1 MTTSRKSRIDALPA
15 ELRETLKRRLAGRA
29 ERTDVIGRAPRED
42 ALPLSFAQQ
51 RLWFLDEFR
60 PGDAEYN
67 SAVAL
72 RLTGPLDTG
81 ALAGALQQLVARH
94 EALRTTIDDAGGTP
108 VQVIHDTLEVPL
120 RTVDLTSDPA
130 LRPADLDE
138 VLGTEYSRSFDL
150 RRGPLVRLLLVR
162 AAPEHHVLL
171 ITAHHVVTDGES
183 MGILVGEL
191 GTLYAAA
198 VRGEAA
204 DLPEPAVQYADFAVW
219 QRNRLAGPA
228 LDRHLA
234 YWTTQL
240 AGVEPLDL
248 PADRPRPAVRTTAGA
263 VHHFRVPAGAAAGLA
278 ELARTHD
285 TTLYTV
291 LVAACQ
297 VLFAR
302 YTGRTDIAVGTV
314 VSGRNR
320 PELQRTVGFFVD
332 TVVIRS
338 TVDRTAPF
346 GTFLDAV
353 RATVLESFEHAEAP
367 FEKLVEALRLDRD
380 ASRTP
385 LFDAMVLLHGSAG
398 GPVDFAGLTA
408 EPVEVARRAA
418 NFDLTVEFQPA
429 GGALEGSLEYN
440 TDLFDAR
447 TAVAIGEHLTVL
459 LTAIAADARRP
470 VGDLPLLTA
479 AEESRLL
486 TEWNATELDVPAA
499 TLTELF
505 ESQAQRSPDETA
517 LVAGDIALSFAEL
530 NAMANRL
537 ARHLVTLGAG
547 PERVVALAL
556 PRTADAIVAFLAVLK
571 AGAVYLP
578 IDPALPADRKELL
591 LRDSGAELVLGP
603 ADIADRDH
611 PGTDLTDADR
621 IAPLRPD
628 NTAYVIYTSGSTGRP
643 KGVAVPHRNLTNLL
657 FNHRTDFAAP
667 GRRLRVALT
676 ATLSFDTS
684 LEGPLLMADGHELHL
699 IGEDTRLD
707 ADALVDYIAERRI
720 DFLDLTPTYLRRLI
734 PAGLLTD
741 PRHRPKILMLGGEA
755 LDDTLWRDLSGA
767 EVTVAQNFYGP
778 TEYTVDAVSCRVG
791 ETARPV
797 LGRPLANTRAYVVDQ
812 DLRPVPAGVPGE
824 LCLAGAQLA
833 RGYLGRPGRT
843 AGSFV
848 ANPFGAPGMR
858 MYRTG
863 DRVRWTADG
872 QLEYLGRL
880 DDQVKIRGFR
890 VEPGEVE
897 AALVRLPGVS
907 AAVVVANRPEGGHAR
922 LVAYVVGT
930 AEVTPDSLRAAL
942 RATLPDYLVPS
953 AFVPIDA
960 IPLTPQGKVDRRA
973 LPAPDAPADGQA
985 YVPARTAVE
994 HQLVAIWSEVLG
1006 NDRIG
1011 VEDNFFGLGGDSI
1024 LSIQVV
1030 AQARQAG
1037 LRLTS
1042 RDIFLH
1048 QTIAGLATAV
1058 QTAAVLTPAAG
1069 PVAGPAPLTPIQHW
1083 FFATHGP
1090 LAHFTMSQ
1098 LLELPADVDQQ
1109 ALRTALDAVVAHHDA
1124 LRTRFFTVDGHWRQ
1138 EVTPTPP
1145 TGVLRIRDLSSL
1157 GDAGQRAGIEA
1168 AAAQVR
1174 AGLDLATGTLA
1185 GAALL
1190 LRGTR
1195 PPLLFLA
1202 VHHVVTD
1209 GVSLRLLLGDLETA
1223 YGQVVAGAPIRLA
1236 ATATPFTQWA
1246 HLLEQHVRDGGFD
1259 DDLEHWTRVARRVPA
1274 QLAADHAGAG
1284 TTGSTRTLTVTL
1296 GAEDT
1301 DALLHRVPATYRTQ
1315 VNDVL
1320 LSALGRA
1327 LADRTGEDGVLIALE
1342 GHGREDVLDG
1352 VDLSR
1357 TVGWFTT
1364 QFPVALDLPPSG
1376 EWGATLKAVKEQLRA
1391 VPRRGLSYE
1400 ALRYLGE
1407 PDAPGH
1413 ALQAFP
1419 LPQVCFNY
1427 HGRWDAQ
1434 AGDRGLFRGRHD
1446 SPGADIAPE
1455 EASTYQLDVTGVV
1468 ESGALSLTWSY
1479 SDQVNDEHTVREL
1492 AEAMLTGL
1500 REIVAHCAQPGSGGR
1515 TPSDFPLARL
1525 DQAGVDRLA
1534 GDGRDVDDIYP
1545 LTPLQ
1550 AGMLFHSLLDPT
1562 ADAYVDQ
1569 ARMLL
1574 DGVRDPDAFAQAWQ
1588 QVADRTP
1595 VLRTELVWDG
1605 LEEPL
1610 QVVRHRAVVPITRHD
1625 WRGLSEAE
1633 QTAQLDRLS
1642 AEDAATG
1649 LDLTT
1654 APLMR
1659 LAVVALTHD
1668 RVLLMWT
1675 SHHIVLDG
1683 WSLAQI
1689 FTEVCEQ
1696 YAAITEHR
1704 VPRVPAH
1711 RPFRDYLGWLAAQ
1724 DVTAAE
1730 NHWRDVLSGFA
1741 APTPLPWDRPPAQA
1755 HRTRS
1760 SRTIRTSLSPEDTTR
1775 LRDVARR
1782 HGLTVNT
1789 LVQGAWALLLAHS
1802 GGESDVVF
1810 GTTVSGRPDDLPGVE
1825 NMIGMFINTVP
1836 TRTRIDRG
1844 EPVLAWLRRLQD
1856 EQNQA
1861 RRYDF
1866 LALGKLRALSDVP
1879 PGENLFDSMVAFE
1892 NYPFDE
1898 NAAAQAGVTLREVT
1912 ALDATTFPVTLRAY
1926 ADRQLGFE
1934 LATDPALFDEETAT
1948 ALAARLE
1955 TLLLGLA
1962 EDPDRPIAR
1971 LPWLSAADRARLTI
1985 EPLPSLPAPTLTEL
1999 FAAQVAAHPDAVALT
2014 AEGTHC
2020 TYAELNA
2027 RANRL
2032 AHRLIA
2038 LGAGPERFVA
2048 LRLPRSPE
2056 QVVAILAVLKAGAA
2070 YLPIDPATPA
2080 ERVERMCADTAP
2092 VAVLG
2097 PDDVDVAEGPDT
2109 DPPPRCTPDH
2119 PAYVIY
2125 TSGSTGL
2132 PKGVVIPHRNVTRLF
2147 AATARFGFGRD
2158 DVWTLFH
2165 SYAFDFSVWEIWGPL
2180 LHGGRLV
2187 VVPHA
2192 VSRSPREFLRLL
2204 ADERVTVLNQTPSAF
2219 YQLVRADEDDPG
2231 ARLALRYVIFGGEAL
2246 DTRRLAGWFARHG
2259 DRAPRLVNMY
2269 GITETTVHVTE
2280 HDLRSDVDT
2289 PGVIGTALPDLRGYV
2304 LDADL
2309 NPVPAGVPGEL
2320 YVAGDGLAR
2329 GYLGR
2334 PGLTAARFVADPFGA
2349 PGSRMYRSGDRV
2361 SRTHDG
2367 ALRYHGRADQQ
2378 VKIRGFRIEPGEIE
2392 ATLLALPDVGSAAV
2406 LAREDE
2412 PGRKRLVAYVVPAR
2426 PDAPPSTARLREH
2439 LGRSLPDYMVPSA
2452 FVTLGELPLTRNGK
2466 LDQRALPAPAAA
2478 AAEPAEFAEPRTETE
2493 RTVAAVLAATLGLE
2507 RVGADGNFFELGGDS
2522 ILSIRFTS
2530 ALRGA
2535 FGVDVSPRTVFD
2547 HPTVAGLA
2555 AALPTASATPLSAAI
2570 TPVGRDGELP
2580 LSFAQQRLWFL
2591 DDFAPGSTDHVTVFG
2606 VRLRG
2611 DLRPDALARALTT
2624 LIARH
2629 ESLRTTFPAVDGRP
2643 RQVVGEPWQL
2653 ALPVTDVTAPEELR
2667 RLLAEDLARPFDLAR
2682 GPLLRARLVRV
2693 APDDHA
2699 LVLSLHHIITDGWSM
2714 GVLIGELA
2722 TLYGDERAELP
2733 ALPIQY
2739 ADFAAWQRERLTG
2752 DFLDEQLG
2760 FWRRE
2765 LDGLRPLDLPTDRP
2779 RPATRTSNG
2788 AEHEFTLGAEA
2799 LAGLRRL
2806 GRDRDTTLF
2815 TALVAACQLVLRRWS
2830 GQDDVAVGTVTSG
2843 RDHPEV
2849 QDLVGLFV
2857 NTVVLRSSVDG
2868 RRGFGEL
2875 LGTVRRTVLDAFAHQ
2890 EVPFER
2896 IVDELSPDR
2905 DPSRTPLFEVLVTL
2919 QNAGNRL
2926 PALAGLTAGELTLPM
2941 TTAGFDL
2948 SVEFEERPDGLRGLL
2963 NYNTDL
2969 FDAATVRRF
2978 AEQLTV
2984 LLAAVTAEPDRPVDT
2999 LPLPAAEEELVVGTW
3014 NATGRPEPETT
3025 VVGLF
3030 EAQAA
3035 RTPHATALVS
3045 GGTTLTFA
3053 ELNARA
3059 NRVARVLV
3067 ARGAAPERLV
3077 AVALPRS
3084 AELVVTILAVLKAGA
3099 VHLPLDPELPER
3111 RREALLADA
3120 RPALVLT
3127 EPVAAEGADTNP
3139 PDRPA
3144 PDHAAYAIYT
3154 SGSTGTPKGV
3164 LVTHRA
3170 LANFAVDHADRFTAA
3185 AGKDRLRVA
3194 LTAAFS
3200 FDASWETVLLMLTAG
3215 HELHVIDGDTR
3226 LDPVLLAGYVAEH
3239 EIDLVNSTPSFVRHL
3254 LEAGHC
3260 PPVLLVGGE
3269 AVGEALWRD
3278 LSDLDGVTA
3287 FNLYGPTECTVDA
3300 TLCRIGETDRE
3311 VIGRPTGNV
3320 RAYVLDDR
3328 LRPAPIGVP
3337 GELHLAGVQL
3347 ARGYLN
3353 RPGLTAD
3360 RFRAD
3365 PFGPPGSRMYATGDR
3380 ARWTADGHLE
3390 YLGRVDDQVKIRG
3403 FRIEPGE
3410 VEAALRALPGVAD
3423 TVVVARDG
3431 RLVAYVV
3438 PGSAADPARL
3448 RTALKETLPEHLVPS
3463 VFVPL
3468 ERLPLASSGKVDRR
3482 ALPAPAVHPAPA
3494 AGRTAPRTDA
3504 ERLLAEIWA
3513 DVLGVGE
3520 PGVDDNFFALGGDS
3534 ILSIQVVARARR
3546 HGLRLTSRDVF
3557 RHQSIA
3563 ELALVAGTGS
3573 GAPEAGFTGAAP
3585 LTPIQRWFFETGRHD
3600 HFTMSTL
3607 AELDPDVSVPALET
3621 ALGAVLAR
3629 HDALRTRFT
3638 GDGRQEFRTGAALP
3652 ALRHVSDVDTRAVA
3666 AEARATLSVED
3677 GPLVAPVLITAPG
3690 QPPRLLLV
3698 VHHLVID
3705 GVSWRILL
3713 EDLETAYRQV
3723 AAGQPVDLGPAPASY
3738 LRWADRLAGHGFD
3751 AELPYWTG
3759 VLDGVDPAL
3768 PVDATGENTAGS
3780 ARTITVR
3787 LDAGTTDALLRRVPE
3802 VYRTQINDVLLSALG
3817 RVLARWTGRDRVLVS
3832 LEGHGREEL
3841 FDDLDLSRTVG
3852 WFTAEYPVALN
3863 LPAADDWGPTLKA
3876 VKEQL
3881 RAVPGKGLGYGS
3893 LRRHGDPVPQISLNY
3908 HGQWTAGGDA
3918 EGLYRGW
3925 GGDLG
3930 DDIDPARPRTALLDV
3945 VGIVD
3950 GGRLELAWTYAPG
3963 IHREDT
3969 VRGLAGQVLTA
3980 LREIVAHCATP
3991 GAGGRTPSDFPLARL
4006 SAAELD
4012 TVAGDG
4018 RAVEDV
4024 YPLTPL
4030 QAGMVFHTLVDDGSP
4045 AYFEQVRIRLA
4056 GVADPAG
4063 LAAAWQRV
4071 VDRTPVLRTRL
4082 VWTGVEEPVQV
4093 VDRAATLPVT
4103 HHDWRD
4109 LGPAG
4114 RKAAREEAL
4123 AADRAV
4129 PFDLTRAPLTRL
4141 TIAALPGDEVDLI
4154 WTSHHVLFDG
4164 WSSAQVFAE
4173 ACEEYAAASAGVRP
4187 ALVTRRP
4194 YRDYLGWL
4202 AGRDQAA
4209 ADAFWAD
4216 TLAGFD
4222 APTALPY
4229 DRPPAEAH
4237 QSRSTDSVRIELP
4250 PAATLRLREFARTHG
4265 LTVNTV
4271 VQGGWALLLAMLSG
4285 DRDVVFGTTV
4295 SGRPADLAGVETMI
4309 GLFINT
4315 IPTRVRVD
4323 GAQPVARWLGQLQ
4336 TAQSEARDHDFV
4348 SLARLRPL
4356 SDVPAG
4362 QNLFDS
4368 MVVFENY
4375 PISEPA
4381 TAGAPRVVEVAS
4393 ADATNFPLC
4402 LRASLD
4408 EGLALDLA
4416 YDPALFDTGTV
4427 TAMTDRLAWLLDAVT
4442 ADPDRPLARVPWVDV
4457 AERARVLADAHGPG
4471 AAGTPSTVPALFADE
4486 VARHPGDPAVLAGE
4500 RTLTYRELD
4509 ERANHLAGRLA
4520 GLGVAVE
4527 DRIGLLLEPSV
4538 DHVVAELAVLKAG
4551 AAYVPLDTRAP
4562 HERLRAVLAEAGVSV
4577 VVAGDTWVPA
4587 AEAVHSGP
4595 VLTVGEQRSAAAPD
4609 AVVGPENLAYV
4620 MYTSG
4625 STGVPKGVAVRHRDI
4640 TALAQDGRFA
4650 GGAHTRVLSHSPL
4663 AFDASTYELW
4673 VPLLGGGAT
4682 VLPDGPD
4689 LTPESLRHAI
4699 SAHGVT
4705 SAWLTAGLFRLLAQD
4720 APDGLRGLREVW
4732 TGGDVVPP
4740 AVVRAVQAAC
4750 PGLVVVDGYGPTE
4763 TTTFATSFRM
4773 AGEPVPEPVP
4783 IGRPLDGM
4791 RAYVLDAELRPL
4803 PAGAPGELCLAG
4815 AGLARGYLG
4824 RPGLT
4829 AERFVPDPFGAPGE
4843 RMYRTGDVVRR
4854 GADGELVFLGR
4865 SDDQVKLRGFRIE
4878 LAEVE
4883 AVLAAH
4889 PAVAQAVA
4897 SIHTDPAGT
4906 RRLIAHVVLERAAD
4920 PDELRAHTAATLPE
4934 YMVPAVVLVL
4944 AALPL
4949 NRNGKVD
4956 RRALP
4961 APDGPVPSQR
4971 PYVEPATATQWA
4983 VAGIWQRLLGVERV
4997 GAQDNFFEL
5006 GGDSIL
5012 SIRLVSRLLAECCVS
5027 LSPRAVFA
5035 HPTVSRLAAAIET
5048 VGATAADPIP
5058 AVPRDGELPQSFAQ
5072 QRLWFLDEF
5081 EPGGTEYVTSSAV
5094 RLRGELAV
5102 DALAAA
5108 FTALVARHEPLRTT
5122 FGSADGHGVQIVHPP
5137 SPVPLPVVDARE
5149 EDLAEILRADAGQP
5163 FDLSEGPLL
5172 RAKLIRL
5179 APREHVLTVAVHH
5192 IVTDGWSNGLIAEEV
5207 GAFYAAALRGEP
5219 ADLPPL
5225 PVQYADFAAWQRGRL
5240 AERVLAGQT
5249 DYWTERLRDLTP
5261 LELPTDRPRPPVRT
5275 TRGATHEIVVP
5286 AAVTA
5291 RLEQVSRQ
5299 RETTL
5304 FTTLVAACQVLL
5316 GRWAG
5321 QDDVAVGTVTSGRER
5336 PELEGLVGFFV
5347 NTLVLRSQVRPEV
5360 AFTAF
5365 LDDVAAGV
5373 RAAFDHQDLPF
5384 DRVVDA
5390 VQPGRDPSRTP
5401 LFQVMVVLQ
5410 NSPRE
5415 TAHLPGLETEELP
5428 QPATAANFDLTL
5440 EFQPDGGELR
5450 AALTYNT
5457 DLFDAA
5463 TIDRLAAHLG
5473 VLLAGVADDPDRPLA
5488 RLPLIGA
5495 AERELVVEAWN
5506 DTAVPVEPV
5515 ALPALISAGARR
5527 TPDAPA
5533 VIGGESL
5540 TYAELEERA
5549 SRLASVLAGY
5559 GIGPE
5564 RIVALAL
5571 PRSVEIVV
5579 AQLAVWKA
5587 GGAFVPVDP
5596 TYPIERI
5603 TFMLA
5608 DARPALVLT
5617 LDGLAPPVPDGV
5629 PVLSLDDPAAFA
5641 GEPAEAVPV
5650 RPEHPAYVIYT
5661 SGSTGR
5667 PKGVVVTHAGLA
5679 SFAAAEA
5686 EHLRVAVGDRVLA
5699 YSSPSFD
5706 ASILELCLALPSG
5719 AALVVVPPEPLLG
5732 EPLAEFL
5739 AAHRITHTLIPP
5751 AALDTVPATDLPHL
5765 RTLVVGGDAC
5775 PAELVDRWSPG
5786 RRMINAYGP
5795 TESTIV
5801 ATWSEPLVPGTPPP
5815 IGRPIPNTRVYVLD
5829 AALEPVPIGVAG
5841 ELYVAGPSLAR
5852 GYLDRPG
5859 LTADRFTANPFA
5871 APGERMYRTGDVV
5884 RWTAAGHLE
5893 FTGRADDQVKVRG
5906 FRIEL
5911 GEVEAAL
5918 TRHPGVAAA
5927 VAAVQQDES
5936 GHKRLVACFVAA
5948 PVPEALPETA
5958 RAAGADIA
5966 PENGSGV
5973 AMAAAPQAD
5982 SEIAPPIVPG
5992 AELHPAPENGSG
6004 ALPETARGAGAG
6016 TEPEPGPEIGAD
6028 IAPENGSGVAMAAA
6042 PQADSEAAP
6051 PIVPGAERGTAPEVE
6066 PYSAPEN
6073 GSGVAMAA
6081 APQADSAA
6089 APPIAPGAG
6098 REAGRGTA
6106 PEVEPHPAPQT
6117 DPEAGWRTAPPTEP
6131 AAGPVSAAELRE
6143 FLARS
6148 LPGHLVPSALL
6159 ELPALP
6165 LSPSGKVD
6173 RRALPVVTT
6182 AAEPAARH
6190 VEPVTP
6196 AERALCEIWAQVLGL
6211 DRVGTADNFFELG
6224 GDSILSM
6231 QVVSRARQAGLRL
6244 STKDIFLHQ
6253 TIAALAPE
6261 AGAVAEPTEAE
6272 GPVVGPV
6279 PLTPIQ
6285 DWFFATHTV
6294 NPHHFNQ
6301 SMLVELADGFDATAL
6316 QQALAAVW
6324 THHDALRMR
6333 FTQTEDGWHQH
6344 NADVEPVPE
6353 LRRADLTTEADRPA
6367 ALERIADAVHAGFD
6381 LTRGPLLAAVLVTA
6395 DPGWRPRLFLAAHHV
6410 VVDAVSWRILL
6421 DDLDTAYRQAVRG
6434 VPIDLGPRTTSFRD
6448 WAHRLRDHVRGGG
6461 FDDELEYW
6469 AGLPA
6474 AGALP
6479 VDDDATGTGTAE
6491 VTVVLNAD
6499 DTDALLRSAP
6509 AAYRTR
6515 VNDVLLTALAWALA
6529 RWTGRPDV
6537 AIALEGHGRE
6547 DVLDGVDLNRTVGW
6561 FTTLF
6566 PVALSVEDTESA
6578 DWRTLVKS
6586 VRKQLRAV
6594 PGNGFGYGALRHLG
6608 APDVRE
6614 RLAGRTPQISFN
6626 YLGQWDGAGGPATSE
6641 SLYAAVRGSLGRDH
6655 DPDEH
6660 HPHLLDLVGA
6670 VQDGELVFSLIYQP
6684 ARHDRRTAEALAG
6697 DFAAALR
6704 QIAADSQVPARRKER
6719 R

>member
-1 MTTSRKSRIDALPA
+1 M
-15 ELRETLKRRLAGRA
+15 
-29 ERTDVIGRAPRED
+29 
-42 ALPLSFAQQ
+42 
-51 RLWFLDEFR
+51 
-60 PGDAEYN
+60 
-67 SAVAL
+67 
-72 RLTGPLDTG
+72 
-81 ALAGALQQLVARH
+81 
-94 EALRTTIDDAGGTP
+94 
-108 VQVIHDTLEVPL
+108 
-120 RTVDLTSDPA
+120 
-130 LRPADLDE
+130 
-138 VLGTEYSRSFDL
+138 RS
-150 RRGPLVRLLLVR
+150 
-162 AAPEHHVLL
+162 
-171 ITAHHVVTDGES
+171 
-183 MGILVGEL
+183 
-191 GTLYAAA
+191 
-198 VRGEAA
+198 
-204 DLPEPAVQYADFAVW
+204 
-219 QRNRLAGPA
+219 
-228 LDRHLA
+228 
-234 YWTTQL
+234 
-240 AGVEPLDL
+240 
-248 PADRPRPAVRTTAGA
+248 
-263 VHHFRVPAGAAAGLA
+263 
-278 ELARTHD
+278 
-285 TTLYTV
+285 
-291 LVAACQ
+291 
-297 VLFAR
+297 
-302 YTGRTDIAVGTV
+302 
-314 VSGRNR
+314 
-320 PELQRTVGFFVD
+320 
-332 TVVIRS
+332 
-338 TVDRTAPF
+338 
-346 GTFLDAV
+346 
-353 RATVLESFEHAEAP
+353 
-367 FEKLVEALRLDRD
+367 
-380 ASRTP
+380 
-385 LFDAMVLLHGSAG
+385 
-398 GPVDFAGLTA
+398 
-408 EPVEVARRAA
+408 
-418 NFDLTVEFQPA
+418 
-429 GGALEGSLEYN
+429 
-440 TDLFDAR
+440 
-447 TAVAIGEHLTVL
+447 
-459 LTAIAADARRP
+459 
-470 VGDLPLLTA
+470 
-479 AEESRLL
+479 
-486 TEWNATELDVPAA
+486 
-499 TLTELF
+499 
-505 ESQAQRSPDETA
+505 
-517 LVAGDIALSFAEL
+517 
-530 NAMANRL
+530 
-537 ARHLVTLGAG
+537 
-547 PERVVALAL
+547 
-556 PRTADAIVAFLAVLK
+556 
-571 AGAVYLP
+571 
-578 IDPALPADRKELL
+578 
-591 LRDSGAELVLGP
+591 
-603 ADIADRDH
+603 
-611 PGTDLTDADR
+611 
-621 IAPLRPD
+621 
-628 NTAYVIYTSGSTGRP
+628 
-643 KGVAVPHRNLTNLL
+643 
-657 FNHRTDFAAP
+657 
-667 GRRLRVALT
+667 
-676 ATLSFDTS
+676 
-684 LEGPLLMADGHELHL
+684 
-699 IGEDTRLD
+699 
-707 ADALVDYIAERRI
+707 
-720 DFLDLTPTYLRRLI
+720 
-734 PAGLLTD
+734 
-741 PRHRPKILMLGGEA
+741 
-755 LDDTLWRDLSGA
+755 
-767 EVTVAQNFYGP
+767 
-778 TEYTVDAVSCRVG
+778 
-791 ETARPV
+791 
-797 LGRPLANTRAYVVDQ
+797 
-812 DLRPVPAGVPGE
+812 
-824 LCLAGAQLA
+824 
-833 RGYLGRPGRT
+833 
-843 AGSFV
+843 
-848 ANPFGAPGMR
+848 
-858 MYRTG
+858 
-863 DRVRWTADG
+863 
-872 QLEYLGRL
+872 
-880 DDQVKIRGFR
+880 
-890 VEPGEVE
+890 
-897 AALVRLPGVS
+897 
-907 AAVVVANRPEGGHAR
+907 
-922 LVAYVVGT
+922 
-930 AEVTPDSLRAAL
+930 
-942 RATLPDYLVPS
+942 
-953 AFVPIDA
+953 
-960 IPLTPQGKVDRRA
+960 
-973 LPAPDAPADGQA
+973 
-985 YVPARTAVE
+985 
-994 HQLVAIWSEVLG
+994 
-1006 NDRIG
+1006 
-1011 VEDNFFGLGGDSI
+1011 
-1024 LSIQVV
+1024 
-1030 AQARQAG
+1030 
-1037 LRLTS
+1037 
-1042 RDIFLH
+1042 
-1048 QTIAGLATAV
+1048 
-1058 QTAAVLTPAAG
+1058 
-1069 PVAGPAPLTPIQHW
+1069 
-1083 FFATHGP
+1083 
-1090 LAHFTMSQ
+1090 
-1098 LLELPADVDQQ
+1098 
-1109 ALRTALDAVVAHHDA
+1109 
-1124 LRTRFFTVDGHWRQ
+1124 
-1138 EVTPTPP
+1138 
-1145 TGVLRIRDLSSL
+1145 
-1157 GDAGQRAGIEA
+1157 
-1168 AAAQVR
+1168 
-1174 AGLDLATGTLA
+1174 
-1185 GAALL
+1185 
-1190 LRGTR
+1190 RGTR

-1246 HLLEQHVRDGGFD
+1246 HLLDQHVRAGGFD
-1259 DDLEHWTRVARRVPA
+1259 DDLGHWTRVARRVPA

-1376 EWGATLKAVKEQLRA
+1376 DWGATLKAVKEQLRA

-1434 AGDRGLFRGRHD
+1434 AGDQGLFRGRHD
-1446 SPGADIAPE
+1446 SPGPDIAPE

-1468 ESGALSLTWSY
+1468 ESGELSLTWSY
-1479 SDQVNDEHTVREL
+1479 SDQVNDSGTVREL

-1500 REIVAHCAQPGSGGR
+1500 REIVAHCARPGSGGR
-1515 TPSDFPLARL
+1515 TPSDFPLAHL
-1525 DQAGVDRLA
+1525 DQSTVDRLV
-1534 GDGRDVDDIYP
+1534 GDGHDVDDLYP

-1550 AGMLFHSLLDPT
+1550 AGMLFHSLLEPA

-1574 DGVRDPDAFAQAWQ
+1574 DGVREPDAFAQAWQ

-1605 LEEPL
+1605 VEEPL
-1610 QVVRHRAVVPITRHD
+1610 QLVRHRAVVPITRHD

-1633 QTAQLDRLS
+1633 QAEQLARLS

-1724 DVTAAE
+1724 DAGAAE
-1730 NHWRDVLSGFA
+1730 DHWRSVLSGFA
-1741 APTPLPWDRPPAQA
+1741 APTPLPWDRPPASA

-1760 SRTIRTSLSPEDTTR
+1760 SRTVRTSLSTEDTGR
-1775 LRDVARR
+1775 LRAVARR

-1802 GGESDVVF
+1802 SGESDVVF

-1836 TRTRIDRG
+1836 TRTRIDSG
-1844 EPVLAWLRRLQD
+1844 EHVLPWLQRLQD

-1861 RRYDF
+1861 RRHDF

-1934 LATDPALFDEETAT
+1934 LGTDPALFDDETA
-1948 ALAARLE
+1948 AAMAARLE
-1955 TLLLGLA
+1955 TLLLGIA

-1971 LPWLSAADRARLTI
+1971 LPWLPAADRARLVVAET
-1985 EPLPSLPAPTLTEL
+1985 PSLPAPTITEL
-1999 FAAQVAAHPDAVALT
+1999 FAAQVAVHPDAVALT
-2014 AEGTHC
+2014 ADGTHF

-2080 ERVERMCADTAP
+2080 ERVERMFADTDP
-2092 VAVLG
+2092 VAVLA
-2097 PDDVDVAEGPDT
+2097 PEDVDVAEGPDT

-2147 AATARFGFGRD
+2147 AAADRFGFGRD

-2204 ADERVTVLNQTPSAF
+2204 ADEGVTVLNQTPSAF

-2231 ARLALRYVIFGGEAL
+2231 ARLALRYVVFGGEAL

-2269 GITETTVHVTE
+2269 GITETTVHVTQ
-2280 HDLRSDVDT
+2280 HDLVSGVDT
-2289 PGVIGTALPDLRGYV
+2289 PGVIGTVLPDLCGYV
-2304 LDADL
+2304 LDTDL

-2392 ATLLALPDVGSAAV
+2392 ATLLALPEVGSAAV

-2412 PGRKRLVAYVVPAR
+2412 PGRKRLVAYVVAAT
-2426 PDAPPSTARLREH
+2426 PDAPPTAARLREH
-2439 LGRSLPDYMVPSA
+2439 LSRSLPDYMVPSA

-2478 AAEPAEFAEPRTETE
+2478 AAEPAEFVEPRTGTE

-2507 RVGADGNFFELGGDS
+2507 RVGADGNFFTLGGDS

-2530 ALRGA
+2530 ALREA

-2555 AALPTASATPLSAAI
+2555 AALPAASATPLSAAI
-2570 TPVGRDGELP
+2570 TPVDRDGELP

-2611 DLRPDALARALTT
+2611 ELRPDALARALTT

-2653 ALPVTDVTAPEELR
+2653 ALPVTEVPGEDDLR

-2682 GPLLRARLVRV
+2682 GPLLRARLVRL

-2699 LVLSLHHIITDGWSM
+2699 LVLALHHIITDGWSM

-2722 TLYGDERAELP
+2722 TLYGDERAGLP

-2739 ADFAAWQRERLTG
+2739 ADFAAWQRDRLTG

-2788 AEHEFTLGAEA
+2788 AEHEFALGAEA

-2806 GRDRDTTLF
+2806 SRDRDTTLF

-2830 GQDDVAVGTVTSG
+2830 GQDDVAVGTITSG

-2857 NTVVLRSSVDG
+2857 NTVVLRSRVAG
-2868 RRGFGEL
+2868 HRGFGEL
-2875 LGTVRRTVLDAFAHQ
+2875 LGAVRRTVLDAFAHQ

-2896 IVDELSPDR
+2896 IVDELGPDR

-2984 LLAAVTAEPDRPVDT
+2984 LLTAVTADPDRPVDT
-2999 LPLPAAEEELVVGTW
+2999 LPLPAAEHDLLETW
-3014 NATGRPEPETT
+3014 NKTGRPVPDIT
-3025 VVGLF
+3025 VVELF

-3035 RTPHATALVS
+3035 RTPDATALVC
-3045 GGTTLTFA
+3045 GDTTLTFA

-3067 ARGAAPERLV
+3067 ARGAGPERLV

-3084 AELVVTILAVLKAGA
+3084 AESVVTILAVLKAGA
-3099 VHLPLDPELPER
+3099 VHLPLDPELPAR
-3111 RREALLADA
+3111 RREAVLADA
-3120 RPALVLT
+3120 RPVLVVT
-3127 EPVAAEGADTNP
+3127 EPVPAEEPGTDLTDADRRAPLT
-3139 PDRPA
+3139 

-3164 LVTHRA
+3164 LVGHRA
-3170 LANFAVDHADRFTAA
+3170 LANFAVDHAGQFTAA
-3185 AGKDRLRVA
+3185 AGADRLRVA

-3215 HELHVIDGDTR
+3215 HELHVIDADTR
-3226 LDPVLLAGYVAEH
+3226 LDPAVLAGYVTEH
-3239 EIDLVNSTPSFVRHL
+3239 RIDLVNSTPSFVRHL
-3254 LEAGHC
+3254 LDAGFGDHR
-3260 PPVLLVGGE
+3260 PSVLLIGGE
-3269 AVGEALWRD
+3269 AVGETLWRA

-3300 TLCRIGETDRE
+3300 TLCRIGETARE
-3311 VIGRPTGNV
+3311 VIGRPLGNV
-3320 RAYVLDDR
+3320 RAHVLDDR

-3337 GELHLAGVQL
+3337 GQLHLSGVQL

-3353 RPGLTAD
+3353 RPGLTGD

-3380 ARWTADGHLE
+3380 ARWTAEGHLE
-3390 YLGRVDDQVKIRG
+3390 YLGRGDDQVKIRG

-3410 VEAALRALPGVAD
+3410 VEAALRALPEVAD
-3423 TVVVARDG
+3423 TVVVARHDDG
-3431 RLVAYVV
+3431 HARLVAYVV

-3468 ERLPLASSGKVDRR
+3468 DRLPLATSGKVDRR
-3482 ALPAPAVHPAPA
+3482 ALPAPALHPAPA
-3494 AGRTAPRTDA
+3494 EGRTAPRTDT
-3504 ERLLAEIWA
+3504 ERVLAEIWA

-3563 ELALVAGTGS
+3563 ELALVAGTES
-3573 GAPEAGFTGAAP
+3573 AELETGFTGAAP
-3585 LTPIQRWFFETGRHD
+3585 LTPIQRWFFETGHHD

-3607 AELDPDVSVPALET
+3607 AELDPDVSIPALET

-3638 GDGRQEFRTGAALP
+3638 RTEAGWRQESGADTELP
-3652 ALRHVSDVDTRAVA
+3652 ALRHVEVPEASDVDTVA
-3666 AEARATLSVED
+3666 AEARATLRVGE
-3677 GPLVAPVLITAPG
+3677 GPLAAAVLLTSPG
-3690 QPPRLLLV
+3690 LPPRLLLV
-3698 VHHLVID
+3698 IHHLVVD

-3723 AAGQPVDLGPAPASY
+3723 VSGQPIDLGPAPVSA
-3738 LRWADRLAGHGFD
+3738 LRWADRLAGHAFD
-3751 AELPYWTG
+3751 AELPYWTES
-3759 VLDGVDPAL
+3759 LDGVVPDL
-3768 PVDATGENTAGS
+3768 PVDAAGENTAGT
-3780 ARTITVR
+3780 ARTVTVR
-3787 LDAGTTDALLRRVPE
+3787 LDTDTTDALLHHVPE

-3817 RVLARWTGRDRVLVS
+3817 RVLARWTGRDRVLVA
-3832 LEGHGREEL
+3832 LEGHGREEI

-3852 WFTAEYPVALN
+3852 WFTAEFPVALAI
-3863 LPAADDWGPTLKA
+3863 PVAGDWGSTLKA

-3881 RAVPGKGLGYGS
+3881 RAIPGKGLGYGA
-3893 LRRHGDPVPQISLNY
+3893 LRWLTPDSPLRDGPVPQISLNY
-3908 HGQWTAGGDA
+3908 HGQWTAGGDD
-3918 EGLYRGW
+3918 GLYRGW
-3925 GGDLG
+3925 GDAGG
-3930 DDIDPARPRTALLDV
+3930 DIDPERPRTALLDV

-3950 GGRLELAWTYAPG
+3950 GGGLELAWTYAPG
-3963 IHREDT
+3963 VHREDT
-3969 VRGLAGQVLTA
+3969 VRGLAEQVLTA

-3991 GAGGRTPSDFPLARL
+3991 DAGGRTPSDFPLARL

-4018 RAVEDV
+4018 RTVEDV

-4056 GVADPAG
+4056 GVADPAA

-4093 VDRAATLPVT
+4093 VERAATLPVT

-4109 LGPAG
+4109 LGPAE
-4114 RKAAREEAL
+4114 REAALEKAL

-4141 TIAALPGDEVDLI
+4141 AIAALPGDEVDLI

-4202 AGRDQAA
+4202 AERDQAA
-4209 ADAFWAD
+4209 ADGFWRD

-4250 PAATLRLREFARTHG
+4250 PAATLRLREFAKTHG

-4315 IPTRVRVD
+4315 IPTRVRV
-4323 GAQPVARWLGQLQ
+4323 ATTLPVARWLGQLQ

-4416 YDPALFDTGTV
+4416 YDPALFDAGTV
-4427 TAMTDRLAWLLDAVT
+4427 TAMTDRLVQLLDAVA
-4442 ADPDRPLARVPWVDV
+4442 ADPDRPLARVPWVGA

-4471 AAGTPSTVPALFADE
+4471 AAGTPSTVPALFADQ
-4486 VARHPGDPAVLAGE
+4486 VRRRPDDPAVLAGD
-4500 RTLTYRELD
+4500 RTLTYAELD
-4509 ERANHLAGRLA
+4509 GRANHLAGRLTD
-4520 GLGVAVE
+4520 LGVAVE
-4527 DRIGLLLEPSV
+4527 DRIGLLLEPSLA
-4538 DHVVAELAVLKAG
+4538 HVVAELAVLKAG

-4587 AEAVHSGP
+4587 AEAVHGGP
-4595 VLTVGEQRSAAAPD
+4595 VLTVGEQRSATAAQSF
-4609 AVVGPENLAYV
+4609 AGPENLAYV

-4673 VPLLGGGAT
+4673 VPLLNGGAT

-4689 LTPESLRHAI
+4689 LTPLSLRRAV

-4720 APDGLRGLREVW
+4720 APDALRGLREVW

-4763 TTTFATSFRM
+4763 TTTFATAFRM
-4773 AGEPVPEPVP
+4773 TGEAVPEPVP

-4854 GADGELVFLGR
+4854 GPDGELVFLGR

-4878 LAEVE
+4878 PAEVE

-4897 SIHTDPAGT
+4897 SVHTDPSGT

-4920 PDELRAHTAATLPE
+4920 PDELRAHAAATLPE

-4961 APDGPVPSQR
+4961 APDDPVTSQR
-4971 PYVEPATATQWA
+4971 PYAEPATATQRA

-5012 SIRLVSRLLAECCVS
+5012 SIRLVSRLLAECGVS

-5048 VGATAADPIP
+5048 VGATAQDPIP

-5094 RLRGELAV
+5094 RLRGELVV

-5122 FGSADGHGVQIVHPP
+5122 FGSADGHGVQVVHPP

-5149 EDLAEILRADAGQP
+5149 EELAEILRADGEQP

-5249 DYWTERLRDLTP
+5249 DYWAERLRDLTP

-5291 RLEQVSRQ
+5291 RLEQLSRA
-5299 RETTL
+5299 RSSTL

-5347 NTLVLRSQVRPEV
+5347 NTLVLRARVRPETV
-5360 AFTAF
+5360 FTAF
-5365 LDDVAAGV
+5365 LDEVAAGV

-5415 TAHLPGLETEELP
+5415 AARLPGLETEELP
-5428 QPATAANFDLTL
+5428 RPATAANFDLTL
-5440 EFQPDGGELR
+5440 EFQPDGEVLR

-5463 TIDRLAAHLG
+5463 TIDRLASHLG
-5473 VLLAGVADDPDRPLA
+5473 VLLAGVAENPDRPLA

-5495 AERELVVEAWN
+5495 AERELVLRAWN
-5506 DTAVPVEPV
+5506 DTAVPVEPLTV
-5515 ALPALISAGARR
+5515 PSLISARARR
-5527 TPDAPA
+5527 TPDAMA

-5540 TYAELEERA
+5540 TYAELESRA

-5564 RIVALAL
+5564 RLVALAL

-5617 LDGLAPPVPDGV
+5617 LEGLAPPVPEGV
-5629 PVLSLDDPAAFA
+5629 AVLALDDPGSFEAAA
-5641 GEPAEAVPV
+5641 ELGGGGPVRPAASAAAVPV

-5686 EHLRVAVGDRVLA
+5686 EHLRVAAGDRVLA

-5706 ASILELCLALPSG
+5706 ASILELCLALPAG

-5739 AAHRITHTLIPP
+5739 AGHRISHTLIPP
-5751 AALDTVPATDLPHL
+5751 AALATVPAAELPDL

-5775 PAELVDRWSPG
+5775 PAELVDRWAPG

-5801 ATWSEPLVPGTPPP
+5801 ATWSEPLQPGTPPP

-5829 AALEPVPIGVAG
+5829 AALQPVPIGVAG

-5859 LTADRFTANPFA
+5859 LTADRFTANPFG

-5893 FTGRADDQVKVRG
+5893 FSGRADDQVKVRG

-5936 GHKRLVACFVAA
+5936 GHKRLVACFVAE
-5948 PVPEALPETA
+5948 PKTGPGIGSDTGPRTSPEAESDTGPRTSPEAGPHTGPRTSPEAGPDTGPRTSSETA
-5958 RAAGADIA
+5958 
-5966 PENGSGV
+5966 PH
-5973 AMAAAPQAD
+5973 AAPRTPAD
-5982 SEIAPPIVPG
+5982 
-5992 AELHPAPENGSG
+5992 NGRHSS
-6004 ALPETARGAGAG
+6004 
-6016 TEPEPGPEIGAD
+6016 PEPGP
-6028 IAPENGSGVAMAAA
+6028 
-6042 PQADSEAAP
+6042 
-6051 PIVPGAERGTAPEVE
+6051 
-6066 PYSAPEN
+6066 
-6073 GSGVAMAA
+6073 
-6081 APQADSAA
+6081 
-6089 APPIAPGAG
+6089 
-6098 REAGRGTA
+6098 
-6106 PEVEPHPAPQT
+6106 
-6117 DPEAGWRTAPPTEP
+6117 
-6131 AAGPVSAAELRE
+6131 VSPAELRE

-6165 LSPSGKVD
+6165 LNPSGKVD
-6173 RRALPVVTT
+6173 RRALPVV
-6182 AAEPAARH
+6182 AAVAETAARH

-6196 AERALCEIWAQVLGL
+6196 AERTLCAVWAQVLGL

-6231 QVVSRARQAGLRL
+6231 QVVSRARQAGLQV

-6253 TIAALAPE
+6253 TVAALAPE
-6261 AGAVAEPTEAE
+6261 AGVVAESTEAG

-6301 SMLVELADGFDATAL
+6301 SMLVELADGFDAGAL
-6316 QQALAAVW
+6316 RQALTAVW

-6333 FTQTEDGWHQH
+6333 FTHTEEGWHQH
-6344 NADVEPVPE
+6344 NADVEPVPG
-6353 LRRADLTTEADRPA
+6353 LRHEDLTAVPEADRPA

-6381 LTRGPLLAAVLVTA
+6381 LARGPLLAAVLVTA
-6395 DPGWRPRLFLAAHHV
+6395 GPAWRPRLFLAAHHV

-6421 DDLDTAYRQAVRG
+6421 DDLDTAYRQAARD

-6448 WAHRLRDHVRGGG
+6448 WAHRLRDHVRAGG
-6461 FDDELEYW
+6461 FDGELAYW
-6469 AGLPA
+6469 TGLPA

-6479 VDDDATGTGTAE
+6479 VDHDGGETGTAE
-6491 VTVVLNAD
+6491 VTVVLEAG

-6566 PVALSVEDTESA
+6566 PVALSIADTEGT

-6608 APDVRE
+6608 EPDVRE
-6614 RLAGRTPQISFN
+6614 RLAGHPPQISFN
-6626 YLGQWDGAGGPATSE
+6626 YLGQWDGAAGPATAE

-6655 DPDEH
+6655 DPAEH

-6684 ARHDRRTAEALAG
+6684 GRHDRRTAEALAG
-6697 DFAAALR
+6697 DFATALR
-6704 QIAADSQVPARRKER
+6704 RIAADSRAPARRKER

>member
-29 ERTDVIGRAPRED
+29 ERSDVIGRAPREH

-81 ALAGALQQLVARH
+81 ALTGALAQLVARH
-94 EALRTTIDDAGGTP
+94 EALRTTIDDTGGSP
-108 VQVIHDTLEVPL
+108 VQVVHPVPEVPV
-120 RTVDLTSDPA
+120 RTVDLTADPA
-130 LRPADLDE
+130 LRPADLDD
-138 VLGTEYSRSFDL
+138 VLETEYSRSFDL

-162 AAPEHHVLL
+162 VAPEHHVLL

-191 GTLYAAA
+191 GALYAAA
-198 VRGEAA
+198 VRGEPA

-263 VHHFRVPAGAAAGLA
+263 VHRFSVPASVAAGLA
-278 ELARTHD
+278 ELARVHD

-302 YTGRTDIAVGTV
+302 YTGRSDIAVGTV

-353 RATVLESFEHAEAP
+353 RGTVLESFEHAEAP
-367 FEKLVEALRLDRD
+367 FEKLVEALRLERD
-380 ASRTP
+380 PSRTP
-385 LFDAMVLLHGSAG
+385 LFDAMVLLHGSQG

-429 GGALEGSLEYN
+429 ADALEGSLEYN
-440 TDLFDAR
+440 TDLFDER
-447 TAVAIGEHLTVL
+447 TAVALGEHLTVL
-459 LTAIAADARRP
+459 LTAIAADAQRP
-470 VGDLPLLTA
+470 VGELPLLTA
-479 AEESRLL
+479 GEESRLL
-486 TEWNATELDVPAA
+486 TGWNDTALDVPAA

-537 ARHLVTLGAG
+537 ARHLVSLGAG

-556 PRTADAIVAFLAVLK
+556 PRTADAIVGFLAVLK

-578 IDPALPADRKELL
+578 IDPELPADRKELL
-591 LRDSGAELVLGP
+591 LQDSGAELVLGP
-603 ADIADRDH
+603 ADIAAARADH
-611 PGTDLTDADR
+611 AATDLTDADR

-657 FNHRTDFAAP
+657 FNHRNDFAPP

-699 IGEDTRLD
+699 IGGDVRLD
-707 ADALVDYIAERRI
+707 PDALVGYIAERRI

-755 LDDTLWRDLSGA
+755 LDDTLWRELAAA
-767 EVTVAQNFYGP
+767 EVTVAHNFYGP

-797 LGRPLANTRAYVVDQ
+797 LGRPLANTRAYVLDE
-812 DLRPVPAGVPGE
+812 DLRPVPTGVPGE

-848 ANPFGAPGMR
+848 ANPFGAPGER

-897 AALVRLPGVS
+897 AALVRLPDVA
-907 AAVVVANRPEGGHAR
+907 AAVVVANRPDGGHAR
-922 LVAYVVGT
+922 LVAYVVGAGEVPPT
-930 AEVTPDSLRAAL
+930 ADGLRAAL

-973 LPAPDAPADGQA
+973 LPAPDAPSDGGRT

-1006 NDRIG
+1006 QDRIG

-1058 QTAAVLTPAAG
+1058 QPAAVHAPAAG

-1090 LAHFTMSQ
+1090 LNHFTMSQ
-1098 LLELPADVDQQ
+1098 LLELPAAVDQQ

-1124 LRTRFFTVDGHWRQ
+1124 LRTRFFTVDGQWRQ
-1138 EVTPTPP
+1138 EVLPEPP
-1145 TGVLRIRDLSSL
+1145 TGILRIRDLASF

-1174 AGLDLATGTLA
+1174 AGLDLATGALI
-1185 GAALL
+1185 GAAFLA
-1190 LRGTR
+1190 RGTR
-1195 PPLLFLA
+1195 PPLLFVA
-1202 VHHVVTD
+1202 AHHVVTD

-1223 YGQVVAGAPIRLA
+1223 YNQVVAGAPVRLA

-1246 HLLEQHVRDGGFD
+1246 HLLEQHVRAGGFD
-1259 DDLEHWTRVARRVPA
+1259 DDLEHWTRVASRVPA
-1274 QLAADHAGAG
+1274 ALVADHAGAG
-1284 TTGSTRTLTVTL
+1284 TTGSVRTLTVTL

-1301 DALLHRVPATYRTQ
+1301 DALLHRVPAAYRTQ

-1327 LADRTGEDGVLIALE
+1327 LADRTGEDGVLVALE

-1376 EWGATLKAVKEQLRA
+1376 DWGATLKAVKEQLRA

-1407 PDAPGH
+1407 PGAPGH

-1419 LPQVCFNY
+1419 LPQICFNY

-1434 AGDRGLFRGRHD
+1434 GVADGLFRGRHD
-1446 SPGADIAPE
+1446 SPGADIAPD
-1455 EASTYQLDVTGVV
+1455 EAGTYQLDVTGVV
-1468 ESGALSLTWSY
+1468 ESGELSLSWSY
-1479 SDQVNDEHTVREL
+1479 SDRVNDEDTVRDL
-1492 AEAMLTGL
+1492 AEAMLTAL
-1500 REIVAHCAQPGSGGR
+1500 REIVAHCARPGSGGR

-1525 DQAGVDRLA
+1525 DQAAVDRLA
-1534 GDGRDVDDIYP
+1534 GDGREVDDIYP

-1605 LEEPL
+1605 VEEPL

-1633 QTAQLDRLS
+1633 QDDQLDRLS
-1642 AEDAATG
+1642 AADAATR
-1649 LDLTT
+1649 LDLRT

-1659 LAVVALTHD
+1659 LAIIALTHD

-1696 YAAITEHR
+1696 YAALTEHR
-1704 VPRVPAH
+1704 APRVPAH

-1730 NHWRDVLSGFA
+1730 DHWRAVLAGFA
-1741 APTPLPWDRPPAQA
+1741 APTPLPADRSPDRA

-1760 SRTIRTSLSPEDTTR
+1760 SRTTRTSLSAADTAR

-1782 HGLTVNT
+1782 HSLTVNT

-1802 GGESDVVF
+1802 SGESDVVF

-1825 NMIGMFINTVP
+1825 TMIGMFINTVP
-1836 TRTRIDRG
+1836 TRTQIDSRQ
-1844 EPVLAWLRRLQD
+1844 PVLTWLQRLQD

-1866 LALGKLRALSDVP
+1866 VALGKLRALSDVP
-1879 PGENLFDSMVAFE
+1879 SGENLFDSMVAFE

-1926 ADRQLGFE
+1926 VDRQLGFE
-1934 LATDPALFDEETAT
+1934 LATDPALFDEETAA

-1955 TLLLGLA
+1955 TLLLGIA
-1962 EDPDRPIAR
+1962 ENPDRPIAR
-1971 LPWLSAADRARLTI
+1971 LPWLSADDHARLAVA
-1985 EPLPSLPAPTLTEL
+1985 EPVSLPAPTITEA
-1999 FAAQVAAHPDAVALT
+1999 FAAQVAANPDAVALT
-2014 AEGTHC
+2014 ADGTGF

-2048 LRLPRSPE
+2048 LRLPRSAA

-2070 YLPIDPATPA
+2070 YLPIDPAIPA
-2080 ERVERMCADTAP
+2080 ERVERMLADTDP
-2092 VAVLG
+2092 VAVLE
-2097 PDDVDVAEGPDT
+2097 PEDVDVETGPDT
-2109 DPPPRCTPDH
+2109 DPPLRCTPDH

-2132 PKGVVIPHRNVTRLF
+2132 PKGVVIPHRNVTRLL
-2147 AATARFGFGRD
+2147 AATAARFEFGRD

-2231 ARLALRYVIFGGEAL
+2231 ARLALRYVVFGGEAL
-2246 DTRRLAGWFARHG
+2246 DTRRLTGWFARHG

-2269 GITETTVHVTE
+2269 GITETTVHVTH
-2280 HDLRSDVDT
+2280 HDLVSDVDT
-2289 PGVIGTALPDLRGYV
+2289 PGVIGDVLPDLRGYV

-2361 SRTHDG
+2361 SRTRDG

-2392 ATLLALPDVGSAAV
+2392 ATLLALPEVGSAAV

-2412 PGRKRLVAYVVPAR
+2412 PGRKRLVAYVVPAT
-2426 PDAPPSTARLREH
+2426 PDAPPSAARLREH
-2439 LGRSLPDYMVPSA
+2439 LGRTLPDYMVPSA

-2466 LDQRALPAPAAA
+2466 LDQRALPAPAAT
-2478 AAEPAEFAEPRTETE
+2478 AAESAGFTEPRTETE

-2507 RVGADGNFFELGGDS
+2507 RVGADGHFFELGGDS

-2530 ALRGA
+2530 ALREA
-2535 FGVDVSPRTVFD
+2535 FGVEVSPRTVFD
-2547 HPTVAGLA
+2547 HPTVEALA
-2555 AALPTASATPLSAAI
+2555 AALPAASATPLSASI

-2611 DLRPDALARALTT
+2611 TLRPDALARALTT

-2629 ESLRTTFPAVDGRP
+2629 ESLRTTFPATDGRP
-2643 RQVVGEPWQL
+2643 RQEVGEPWQL
-2653 ALPVTDVTAPEELR
+2653 ALPVTDATGPEDLQ

-2682 GPLLRARLVRV
+2682 GPLLRARLVRL

-2699 LVLSLHHIITDGWSM
+2699 LVLALHHIITDGWSM
-2714 GVLIGELA
+2714 GVLVGELA
-2722 TLYGDERAELP
+2722 TRYGDERAELP
-2733 ALPIQY
+2733 ALPVQY

-2752 DFLDEQLG
+2752 EFLDEQLG

-2765 LDGLRPLDLPTDRP
+2765 LDGLRPLDLPADRP

-2806 GRDRDTTLF
+2806 SHDRDTTLF

-2830 GQDDVAVGTVTSG
+2830 GQDDVAVGTITSG

-2849 QDLVGLFV
+2849 QDIVGLFV
-2857 NTVVLRSSVDG
+2857 NTVVLRSQVDG
-2868 RRGFGEL
+2868 RRSFGEL
-2875 LGTVRRTVLDAFAHQ
+2875 LGAVRRTVLDAFAHQ

-2926 PALAGLTAGELTLPM
+2926 PALAGLTASELTLPM

-2969 FDAATVRRF
+2969 FDAATMARF
-2978 AEQLTV
+2978 AEHLTF
-2984 LLAAVTAEPDRPVDT
+2984 LLTAVTAEPGTPVDA
-2999 LPLPAAEEELVVGTW
+2999 LPTLPAAEHDLVVGTW
-3014 NATGRPEPETT
+3014 NATDRPVPDAT
-3025 VVGLF
+3025 VVELF
-3030 EAQAA
+3030 ETQAA
-3035 RTPHATALVS
+3035 RTPDATAVVS

-3053 ELNARA
+3053 ELNTRA
-3059 NRVARVLV
+3059 NRIARVLV
-3067 ARGAAPERLV
+3067 ERGAGPERLV

-3084 AELVVTILAVLKAGA
+3084 ADSVVTLLAVLKAGA
-3099 VHLPLDPELPER
+3099 AYLPLDPELPAR

-3120 RPALVLT
+3120 RPVLVVT
-3127 EPVAAEGADTNP
+3127 EPVAGEAEDT
-3139 PDRPA
+3139 DLRRPIS

-3164 LVTHRA
+3164 VVTHRS

-3194 LTAAFS
+3194 LTAAFT
-3200 FDASWETVLLMLTAG
+3200 FDASWETVLLALTAG
-3215 HELHVIDGDTR
+3215 HELHVIDADTR
-3226 LDPVLLAGYVAEH
+3226 LDPAVLAGYVREH
-3239 EIDLVNSTPSFVRHL
+3239 RIDLVNSTPSFVRHL
-3254 LEAGHC
+3254 LDTGFGDHR
-3260 PPVLLVGGE
+3260 PSVLLIGGE

-3278 LSDLDGVTA
+3278 LSDLGGVTA

-3300 TLCRIGETDRE
+3300 TLCRIGETARE
-3311 VIGRPTGNV
+3311 VIGRPLGNV
-3320 RAYVLDDR
+3320 RAYVLDEQ

-3337 GELHLAGVQL
+3337 GELYLAGVQL
-3347 ARGYLN
+3347 ARGYLD

-3360 RFRAD
+3360 RFRAN
-3365 PFGPPGSRMYATGDR
+3365 PFGPPGSRVYATGDR

-3410 VEAALRALPGVAD
+3410 VEAALRALPEVAD
-3423 TVVVARDG
+3423 AVVVARDDDG
-3431 RLVAYVV
+3431 HARLVAYVV
-3438 PGSAADPARL
+3438 ADGVPADPARL
-3448 RTALKETLPEHLVPS
+3448 RTALKATLPDHLVPT

-3468 ERLPLASSGKVDRR
+3468 ERLPLATSGKVDRR
-3482 ALPAPAVHPAPA
+3482 ALPAPAVPVAPA
-3494 AGRTAPRTDA
+3494 AGRTAPRTDT
-3504 ERLLAEIWA
+3504 ERLLASIWA
-3513 DVLGVGE
+3513 EVLGTAE

-3534 ILSIQVVARARR
+3534 ILSIQVVSRARR

-3563 ELALVAGTGS
+3563 ELALVAG
-3573 GAPEAGFTGAAP
+3573 AEAAAEPETGFTGAAP
-3585 LTPIQRWFFETGRHD
+3585 LTPIQRWFFETGHHD

-3607 AELDPDVSVPALET
+3607 AELDPDVDVAALET
-3621 ALGAVLAR
+3621 ALAAVLAH

-3638 GDGRQEFRTGAALP
+3638 RVGDGRQQEFRPDAEIPT
-3652 ALRHVSDVDTRAVA
+3652 LRHVSEVGTSAVA
-3666 AEARATLSVED
+3666 AEARASLSVEN
-3677 GPLVAPVLITAPG
+3677 GPLVAPALITSPG

-3698 VHHLVID
+3698 VHHLVVD
-3705 GVSWRILL
+3705 GVSWRILFD
-3713 EDLETAYRQV
+3713 ELETAYRQAV
-3723 AAGQPVDLGPAPASY
+3723 AGRPIDLGPAPVSF
-3738 LRWADRLAGHGFD
+3738 LRWADRLAGHSFET
-3751 AELPYWTG
+3751 ELPYWTE
-3759 VLDGVDPAL
+3759 VLDGIEPDL
-3768 PVDATGENTAGS
+3768 PVDAAGENTAGS
-3780 ARTITVR
+3780 ARTVTVR
-3787 LDAGTTDALLRRVPE
+3787 LDPATTDALLHQVPD

-3832 LEGHGREEL
+3832 LEGHGREEI

-3852 WFTAEYPVALN
+3852 WFTAEYPVALT
-3863 LPAADDWGPTLKA
+3863 LPDAGDWGPTLKA

-3881 RAVPGKGLGYGS
+3881 RAIPGKGLGYGA
-3893 LRRHGDPVPQISLNY
+3893 LRWLTPDSPLRDGPVPQISLNY
-3908 HGQWTAGGDA
+3908 HGQWTAGGDDG
-3918 EGLYRGW
+3918 GLYRGW

-3930 DDIDPARPRTALLDV
+3930 DDIDPGRPRTALLDV

-3950 GGRLELAWTYAPG
+3950 GGALELSWTYAPG
-3963 IHREDT
+3963 VHREDT
-3969 VRGLAGQVLTA
+3969 VRGLAEQVLTA

-3991 GAGGRTPSDFPLARL
+3991 EAGGRTPSDFPLARL

-4045 AYFEQVRIRLA
+4045 AYFEQVRIRLG
-4056 GVADPAG
+4056 GVADPAA

-4071 VDRTPVLRTRL
+4071 LDRTPVLRTRL

-4093 VDRAATLPVT
+4093 VDRTATLPVT

-4109 LGPAG
+4109 LGPAE
-4114 RKAAREEAL
+4114 REAALAEAL

-4141 TIAALPGDEVDLI
+4141 TIAALPGDEVDLV

-4173 ACEEYAAASAGVRP
+4173 ACELYAAATAGVRP

-4202 AGRDQAA
+4202 AARDQAA
-4209 ADAFWAD
+4209 ADEFWRD

-4237 QSRSTDSVRIELP
+4237 QSRSTDSVRVELP
-4250 PAATLRLREFARTHG
+4250 PAATLRLRDFARAHG

-4323 GAQPVARWLGQLQ
+4323 GGQPVARWLGQLQ

-4408 EGLALDLA
+4408 DGLALDLA
-4416 YDPALFDTGTV
+4416 YDPALFDAATV
-4427 TAMTDRLAWLLDAVT
+4427 TALTDRLVLLLDAVT
-4442 ADPDRPLARVPWVDV
+4442 ADADRPLARVPWVGA
-4457 AERARVLADAHGPG
+4457 AERARVLADAHGPR
-4471 AAGTPSTVPALFADE
+4471 AAGTPATVPALFAEQVQRRPD
-4486 VARHPGDPAVLAGE
+4486 DPAVLAGD
-4500 RTLTYRELD
+4500 RTLTYTELD

-4520 GLGVAVE
+4520 ELGVGVE

-4538 DHVVAELAVLKAG
+4538 EHVVAELAVLKAG

-4577 VVAGDTWVPA
+4577 VVAGDTWVPT

-4595 VLTVGEQRSAAAPD
+4595 VRTVGEQRARTAPEPS
-4609 AVVGPENLAYV
+4609 VRPENLAYV
-4620 MYTSG
+4620 IYTSG

-4650 GGAHTRVLSHSPL
+4650 GGAHTRVLAHSPL

-4673 VPLLGGGAT
+4673 VPLLNGGAT

-4689 LTPESLRHAI
+4689 LTVELLRRAVSSHD
-4699 SAHGVT
+4699 VT
-4705 SAWLTAGLFRLLAQD
+4705 AAWLTAGLFRLLAQD

-4763 TTTFATSFRM
+4763 TTTFATSYRIT
-4773 AGEPVPEPVP
+4773 GEHVPEPVP

-4854 GADGELVFLGR
+4854 GPGGELEFLGR

-4889 PAVAQAVA
+4889 PALAQAVA
-4897 SIHTDPAGT
+4897 TVHTDSAGT
-4906 RRLIAHVVLERAAD
+4906 RRLIAHVVPAPGRTAD
-4920 PDELRAHTAATLPE
+4920 PAELRAHAAAALPE

-4944 AALPL
+4944 AELPL

-4961 APDGPVPSQR
+4961 APDGPLAAQR
-4971 PYVEPATATQWA
+4971 PYVEPATPTQRA
-4983 VAGIWQRLLGVERV
+4983 VAGIWQRLLGVDRV
-4997 GAQDNFFEL
+4997 GATDNFFEL

-5012 SIRLVSRLLAECCVS
+5012 SIRLVSRLLAECGVS

-5048 VGATAADPIP
+5048 VGATAQDPIP

-5081 EPGGTEYVTSSAV
+5081 EPGSTEYVTSSAV
-5094 RLRGELAV
+5094 RLRGALDV

-5149 EDLAEILRADAGQP
+5149 EDLADILRADGEQP
-5163 FDLSEGPLL
+5163 FDLTGGPLL
-5172 RAKLIRL
+5172 RVKLIRL
-5179 APREHVLTVAVHH
+5179 APQEHVLTVAVHH

-5207 GAFYAAALRGEP
+5207 GACYAAALRGEP

-5249 DYWTERLRDLTP
+5249 EYWTERLRDLTP

-5275 TRGATHEIVVP
+5275 TRGATRELVVP

-5347 NTLVLRSQVRPEV
+5347 NTLVLRSHVRPDT

-5365 LDDVAAGV
+5365 LDEVAGGV

-5415 TAHLPGLETEELP
+5415 PAKLPGLETEELP

-5440 EFQPDGGELR
+5440 EFQPDGEVLR

-5495 AERELVVEAWN
+5495 AERELVLGTWN
-5506 DTAVPVEPV
+5506 DTARPVPPQT
-5515 ALPALISAGARR
+5515 LPELIADRARR

-5533 VIGGESL
+5533 VIGGETL
-5540 TYAELEERA
+5540 TYAELDARA
-5549 SRLASVLAGY
+5549 SRLARVLAGR

-5579 AQLAVWKA
+5579 AQLAVLKA

-5617 LDGLAPPVPDGV
+5617 LPELAPPVPEGV
-5629 PVLSLDDPAAFA
+5629 EVLTLDDPRLFE
-5641 GEPAEAVPV
+5641 GEPAAPVEV

-5661 SGSTGR
+5661 SGSTGC

-5686 EHLRVAVGDRVLA
+5686 EHLQVTGNDRVLA

-5739 AAHRITHTLIPP
+5739 AAHRISHTLIPP
-5751 AALDTVPATDLPHL
+5751 AALATVPAVDLPDL

-5775 PAELVDRWSPG
+5775 TPELVDRWAPG

-5801 ATWSEPLVPGTPPP
+5801 ATWSDPLVPGTPPP

-5829 AALEPVPIGVAG
+5829 AALQPVPVGVAG

-5859 LTADRFTANPFA
+5859 LTADRFTANPFG

-5884 RWTAAGHLE
+5884 RWTAAGQLE

-5927 VAAVQQDES
+5927 VAAVQQDSS
-5936 GHKRLVACFVAA
+5936 GHKRLVACFVA
-5948 PVPEALPETA
+5948 
-5958 RAAGADIA
+5958 
-5966 PENGSGV
+5966 GSGTDPV
-5973 AMAAAPQAD
+5973 
-5982 SEIAPPIVPG
+5982 
-5992 AELHPAPENGSG
+5992 
-6004 ALPETARGAGAG
+6004 GAG
-6016 TEPEPGPEIGAD
+6016 
-6028 IAPENGSGVAMAAA
+6028 
-6042 PQADSEAAP
+6042 
-6051 PIVPGAERGTAPEVE
+6051 
-6066 PYSAPEN
+6066 
-6073 GSGVAMAA
+6073 
-6081 APQADSAA
+6081 
-6089 APPIAPGAG
+6089 
-6098 REAGRGTA
+6098 
-6106 PEVEPHPAPQT
+6106 
-6117 DPEAGWRTAPPTEP
+6117 
-6131 AAGPVSAAELRE
+6131 ELRE

-6165 LSPSGKVD
+6165 LGPSGKVD
-6173 RRALPVVTT
+6173 RRALPVVAA
-6182 AAEPAARH
+6182 AAEPATRH

-6196 AERALCEIWAQVLGL
+6196 AERVLCEIWAQVLGL

-6231 QVVSRARQAGLRL
+6231 QVVSRARQAGLQL

-6253 TIAALAPE
+6253 TVAALAPQ
-6261 AGAVAEPTEAE
+6261 AGAVAEQAE
-6272 GPVVGPV
+6272 PDGPVVGPV

-6301 SMLVELADGFDATAL
+6301 SMLVELADGFDAGAL
-6316 QQALAAVW
+6316 ETALAAVW

-6333 FTQTEDGWHQH
+6333 FTRTDEGWEQH
-6344 NADVEPVPE
+6344 NADVEPVPG
-6353 LRRADLTTEADRPA
+6353 LRHEDLTAVPAADRAA
-6367 ALERIADAVHAGFD
+6367 ALERIADAAHAGFD

-6395 DPGWRPRLFLAAHHV
+6395 DPAWRPRLFLAAHHV

-6421 DDLDTAYRQAVRG
+6421 DDLDTAYRQAARG
-6434 VPIDLGPRTTSFRD
+6434 VPVDLGPRTTSFRD
-6448 WAHRLRDHVRGGG
+6448 WAHRLREHVRAGG
-6461 FDDELEYW
+6461 FDDELAYW
-6469 AGLPA
+6469 TGLPA

-6479 VDDDATGTGTAE
+6479 VDHDGTGAGTATGTAE
-6491 VTVVLNAD
+6491 VTVVLDTA
-6499 DTDALLRSAP
+6499 DTDALLRAAP

-6566 PVALSVEDTESA
+6566 PVALTVEDT

-6594 PGNGFGYGALRHLG
+6594 PGNGFGFGALRHLG
-6608 APDVRE
+6608 EPDVRD
-6614 RLAGRTPQISFN
+6614 RLAVHRPEISFN
-6626 YLGQWDGAGGPATSE
+6626 YLGQWDGAGGTTAAD

-6655 DPDEH
+6655 DPAEH

-6684 ARHDRRTAEALAG
+6684 ARHDRRTVEAVAG

-6704 QIAADSQVPARRKER
+6704 QIAADAKAPARRKER

>member
-29 ERTDVIGRAPRED
+29 ERSDVIGRAPRED

-72 RLTGPLDTG
+72 RLTGPLDTAALTG
-81 ALAGALQQLVARH
+81 ALRQLVARH
-94 EALRTTIDDAGGTP
+94 EAIRTTIDDAGGTP
-108 VQVIHDTLEVPL
+108 VQVVHPAPEIPV
-120 RTVDLTSDPA
+120 RTVDLTTDPA

-162 AAPEHHVLL
+162 VADDHHVLL

-198 VRGEAA
+198 VRGEPA
-204 DLPEPAVQYADFAVW
+204 DLPEPVVQYADFAVW

-263 VHHFRVPAGAAAGLA
+263 VHHFSVPAEVAAALA
-278 ELARTHD
+278 ELARGHD

-302 YTGRTDIAVGTV
+302 YTGRSDIAVGTV

-353 RATVLESFEHAEAP
+353 RTTVLESFEHAEAP

-418 NFDLTVEFQPA
+418 NFDLTVEFQPSA
-429 GGALEGSLEYN
+429 DALEGSLEYN

-459 LTAIAADARRP
+459 LTAIAADAGRP

-479 AEESRLL
+479 GEETRLL
-486 TEWNATELDVPAA
+486 TGWNDTALDVPAA
-499 TLTELF
+499 TITELF

-591 LRDSGAELVLGP
+591 LRDSGAELVIGP
-603 ADIADRDH
+603 AEIAAADRDH

-628 NTAYVIYTSGSTGRP
+628 NTAYVMYTSGSTGRP

-707 ADALVDYIAERRI
+707 ADALVGYIAERRI

-755 LDDTLWRDLSGA
+755 LDDTLWRELSGA
-767 EVTVAQNFYGP
+767 EVTVAHNFYGP

-791 ETARPV
+791 ETTRPV

-848 ANPFGAPGMR
+848 ANPFGAPGER

-897 AALVRLPGVS
+897 AALVRLPGVT
-907 AAVVVANRPEGGHAR
+907 AAVVVAHRPEGGHAR
-922 LVAYVVGT
+922 LVAYVVG
-930 AEVTPDSLRAAL
+930 AGEVTPDGLRTAL

-953 AFVPIDA
+953 AFVPVDA

-973 LPAPDAPADGQA
+973 LPAPDAPADGGQA

-1058 QTAAVLTPAAG
+1058 QTAAVHTPAAG

-1124 LRTRFFTVDGHWRQ
+1124 LRTRFFTVDGRWRQ
-1138 EVTPTPP
+1138 EVTPTAP
-1145 TGVLRIRDLSSL
+1145 TGLLRIRDLSSL

-1174 AGLDLATGTLA
+1174 AGLDLTTGVLA

-1223 YGQVVAGAPIRLA
+1223 YGQVLAGVPVRLA

-1246 HLLEQHVRDGGFD
+1246 HLLEQHVRSGGFD
-1259 DDLEHWTRVARRVPA
+1259 DDLEHWTQVARRVPA

-1296 GAEDT
+1296 GADDT

-1327 LADRTGEDGVLIALE
+1327 LADRTGDDGVLIALE

-1376 EWGATLKAVKEQLRA
+1376 DWGATLKAVKEQLRA

-1407 PDAPGH
+1407 PGAPGH

-1468 ESGALSLTWSY
+1468 ESGVLSLTWSY
-1479 SDQVNDEHTVREL
+1479 SDQVNDEDTIREL

-1500 REIVAHCAQPGSGGR
+1500 REIVAHCARPGSGGR
-1515 TPSDFPLARL
+1515 TPSDFPLARIT
-1525 DQAGVDRLA
+1525 QSTVDRLA

-1633 QTAQLDRLS
+1633 QAEQLDRLS

-1649 LDLTT
+1649 LELTT

-1704 VPRVPAH
+1704 IPRVPAH

-1724 DVTAAE
+1724 DAAAAE
-1730 NHWRDVLSGFA
+1730 EHWRSVLSGFA

-1760 SRTIRTSLSPEDTTR
+1760 SRTVRISLFTEDTTR

-1802 GGESDVVF
+1802 SGESDVVF

-1836 TRTRIDRG
+1836 TRTRIDRA
-1844 EPVLAWLRRLQD
+1844 EPLPAWLRRLQD

-1912 ALDATTFPVTLRAY
+1912 ALDTTTFPVMLRAY
-1926 ADRQLGFE
+1926 VDRQLGFE
-1934 LATDPALFDEETAT
+1934 LGTDPALFDEETAT

-1955 TLLLGLA
+1955 TLLLGIA
-1962 EDPDRPIAR
+1962 EDVERPIGR
-1971 LPWLSAADRARLTI
+1971 LPWLSAADRAQLTT
-1985 EPLPSLPAPTLTEL
+1985 EPLPSLPAPTITEL

-2014 AEGTHC
+2014 AGGTHC

-2080 ERVERMCADTAP
+2080 ERVERMVADTDP
-2092 VAVLG
+2092 VAVLA
-2097 PDDVDVAEGPDT
+2097 PEDVAVAEGPDT

-2132 PKGVVIPHRNVTRLF
+2132 PKGVVIPHRNVTRLL
-2147 AATARFGFGRD
+2147 AATDDRFGFGRD

-2219 YQLVRADEDDPG
+2219 YQLVRADEDEPG
-2231 ARLALRYVIFGGEAL
+2231 TPLSLRYVVFGGEAL

-2269 GITETTVHVTE
+2269 GITETTVHVTH
-2280 HDLRSDVDT
+2280 HDLVSEPDTVGT

-2304 LDADL
+2304 LDPDL

-2392 ATLLALPDVGSAAV
+2392 ATLLALPEVGSAAV

-2412 PGRKRLVAYVVPAR
+2412 PGRKRLVAYVVAAA
-2426 PDAPPSTARLREH
+2426 PDAPPSTARLRAH
-2439 LGRSLPDYMVPSA
+2439 LSRTLPDYMVPSA

-2466 LDQRALPAPAAA
+2466 LDQRALPAPAATGP
-2478 AAEPAEFAEPRTETE
+2478 EPAEFAEPRTETE
-2493 RTVAAVLAATLGLE
+2493 RTVAAVLAATLGLD

-2530 ALRGA
+2530 ALREA
-2535 FGVDVSPRTVFD
+2535 FGVEVSPRTVFD
-2547 HPTVAGLA
+2547 HPTVAALA
-2555 AALPTASATPLSAAI
+2555 AALPSASATPLSAAI
-2570 TPVGRDGELP
+2570 TPVDRDGELP

-2611 DLRPDALARALTT
+2611 QLRPDALARALTT

-2629 ESLRTTFPAVDGRP
+2629 ESLRTTFPSVDGRP

-2653 ALPVTDVTAPEELR
+2653 ALPVTEVSGEDDLR

-2722 TLYGDERAELP
+2722 TLHGDERAELP

-2752 DFLDEQLG
+2752 DFLAEQLG

-2779 RPATRTSNG
+2779 RPATRTANG

-2806 GRDRDTTLF
+2806 SRDRDTTLF

-2857 NTVVLRSSVDG
+2857 NTVVLRSRVDG

-2919 QNAGNRL
+2919 QNAGNGL
-2926 PALAGLTAGELTLPM
+2926 PALAGLTASELALPM

-2969 FDAATVRRF
+2969 FDAATMGRF
-2978 AEQLTV
+2978 AEHLTV
-2984 LLAAVTAEPDRPVDT
+2984 LLTAVVAAPDRPVDT
-2999 LPLPAAEEELVVGTW
+2999 LPLLPAAEQDLVVGTW
-3014 NATGRPEPETT
+3014 NATDRPVPDTT
-3025 VVGLF
+3025 VVELF

-3045 GGTTLTFA
+3045 GDTALTFA
-3053 ELNARA
+3053 ELNTRA
-3059 NRVARVLV
+3059 NRIARTLV
-3067 ARGAAPERLV
+3067 EGGAGPERLV

-3084 AELVVTILAVLKAGA
+3084 ADSVVTLLAVLKTGA
-3099 VHLPLDPELPER
+3099 AYLPLDPELPAR

-3120 RPALVLT
+3120 RPVLVIT
-3127 EPVAAEGADTNP
+3127 EPVAAEGEDTNLRTP
-3139 PDRPA
+3139 IGPE
-3144 PDHAAYAIYT
+3144 HAAYAIYT

-3164 LVTHRA
+3164 LVGHRA
-3170 LANFAVDHADRFTAA
+3170 LANFAVDHAGQFTAA
-3185 AGKDRLRVA
+3185 AGRDRLRVA

-3200 FDASWETVLLMLTAG
+3200 FDASWETLLLMLTGG
-3215 HELHVIDGDTR
+3215 HELHVIDADTR
-3226 LDPVLLAGYVAEH
+3226 LDPAVLAGYVAEH
-3239 EIDLVNSTPSFVRHL
+3239 RIDLVNSTPSFVRHL
-3254 LEAGHC
+3254 LDAGFGDHR
-3260 PPVLLVGGE
+3260 PSVLLLGGE

-3300 TLCRIGETDRE
+3300 TFCRIGETARE
-3311 VIGRPTGNV
+3311 VIGRPVGNV

-3337 GELHLAGVQL
+3337 GELHLSGVQL

-3360 RFRAD
+3360 RFRAN
-3365 PFGPPGSRMYATGDR
+3365 PFGPPGDRMYATGDR
-3380 ARWTADGHLE
+3380 ARWTAEGQLE

-3410 VEAALRALPGVAD
+3410 VEAALRTLPEVAD
-3423 TVVVARDG
+3423 TVVVARHDDG
-3431 RLVAYVV
+3431 HARLVAYVV
-3438 PGSAADPARL
+3438 PVDGSSADPARL
-3448 RTALKETLPEHLVPS
+3448 RTALKATLPDHLVPS

-3468 ERLPLASSGKVDRR
+3468 DRLPLATSGKVDRR

-3494 AGRTAPRTDA
+3494 KSRTAPRTDV

-3513 DVLGVGE
+3513 DVLGVGA

-3534 ILSIQVVARARR
+3534 ILSIQLVSRARR

-3563 ELALVAGTGS
+3563 ELALVAGTES
-3573 GAPEAGFTGAAP
+3573 GEAEAGFTGAAP
-3585 LTPIQRWFFETGRHD
+3585 LTPIQRWFFETGHHD

-3607 AELDPDVSVPALET
+3607 AELDPDVAVPALET

-3638 GDGRQEFRTGAALP
+3638 RTDAGWRQEFRPDAEIP
-3652 ALRHVSDVDTRAVA
+3652 ALRRISVSDVDVSAVA
-3666 AEARATLSVED
+3666 AEARATLRVEG
-3677 GPLVAPVLITAPG
+3677 GPLVAPVLITSPG

-3705 GVSWRILL
+3705 GVSWRILFD
-3713 EDLETAYRQV
+3713 DLETAYRQV
-3723 AAGQPVDLGPAPASY
+3723 VAGRPVDLGPAPVSA
-3738 LRWADRLAGHGFD
+3738 LRWADRLAGHSFD
-3751 AELPYWTG
+3751 AELPYWTQA
-3759 VLDGVDPAL
+3759 LDGVDPDL
-3768 PVDATGENTAGS
+3768 PVDAAGENTAGR
-3780 ARTITVR
+3780 ARTVTVR
-3787 LDAGTTDALLRRVPE
+3787 LDGETTDALLHRVPD

-3832 LEGHGREEL
+3832 LEGHGREEI

-3852 WFTAEYPVALN
+3852 WFTAEYPVALT
-3863 LPAADDWGPTLKA
+3863 LPAAENWGSTLKA

-3881 RAVPGKGLGYGS
+3881 RAVPGKGLGYGT
-3893 LRRHGDPVPQISLNY
+3893 LAVGDRPVPQISLNY
-3908 HGQWTAGGDA
+3908 HGQWTAGGDDS
-3918 EGLYRGW
+3918 GLYRGW

-3930 DDIDPARPRTALLDV
+3930 DDIDPERPRTALLDV

-3969 VRGLAGQVLTA
+3969 VRGLAEQVLTA
-3980 LREIVAHCATP
+3980 LREIVAHCAAP
-3991 GAGGRTPSDFPLARL
+3991 DAGGRTPSDFPLARL

-4056 GVADPAG
+4056 SVADPAA

-4109 LGPAG
+4109 LGEAE
-4114 RKAAREEAL
+4114 REAALAEAL

-4173 ACEEYAAASAGVRP
+4173 ACEEYAAASAGVQP

-4202 AGRDQAA
+4202 ADRDQAA
-4209 ADAFWAD
+4209 ADAFWAG
-4216 TLAGFD
+4216 TLAGFE

-4237 QSRSTDSVRIELP
+4237 QSRSTDSVRVELA

-4271 VQGGWALLLAMLSG
+4271 VQGGWALLLAVLSG

-4323 GAQPVARWLGQLQ
+4323 GGRPVAQWLGQLQ
-4336 TAQSEARDHDFV
+4336 AAQSEARDHDFV

-4408 EGLALDLA
+4408 DGLALDLA
-4416 YDPALFDTGTV
+4416 YDPALFDAGTV
-4427 TAMTDRLAWLLDAVT
+4427 TAMTDRLVWLLDAVT
-4442 ADPDRPLARVPWVDV
+4442 ADPDRPLARVPWVGA

-4471 AAGTPSTVPALFADE
+4471 AAGTPSTVPALFADQ
-4486 VARHPGDPAVLAGE
+4486 VARHPDDPAVLAAD
-4500 RTLTYRELD
+4500 RTLTYAELD
-4509 ERANHLAGRLA
+4509 ERANHLAGRLT
-4520 GLGVAVE
+4520 GLGVTVE

-4562 HERLRAVLAEAGVSV
+4562 HERLRAVLAEAAVSV

-4595 VLTVGEQRSAAAPD
+4595 VLTVGEQRSATAPD
-4609 AVVGPENLAYV
+4609 TRVGPENLAYV

-4640 TALAQDGRFA
+4640 TALAQDGRFT
-4650 GGAHTRVLSHSPL
+4650 GGAHTRVLAHSPL

-4689 LTPESLRHAI
+4689 LTVESLRRAV

-4773 AGEPVPEPVP
+4773 AGGPVPEPVP

-4854 GADGELVFLGR
+4854 GAGGELVFLGR

-4889 PAVAQAVA
+4889 PAVTQAVA
-4897 SIHTDPAGT
+4897 SIHSDTAGT
-4906 RRLIAHVVLERAAD
+4906 RRLIAHVVLDGAAD
-4920 PDELRAHTAATLPE
+4920 PGELRAHAAATLPE

-4944 AALPL
+4944 PALPL

-4961 APDGPVPSQR
+4961 APDGPVTGRR

-5012 SIRLVSRLLAECCVS
+5012 SIRLVSRLLAECGVS

-5094 RLRGELAV
+5094 RLRGELDV

-5137 SPVPLPVVDARE
+5137 SEVPLPVVDARE
-5149 EDLAEILRADAGQP
+5149 EELAEILRADGEQP

-5347 NTLVLRSQVRPEV
+5347 NTLVLRSRVRPEA

-5365 LDDVAAGV
+5365 LDEVAAGV

-5415 TAHLPGLETEELP
+5415 ATRLPGLETEELP
-5428 QPATAANFDLTL
+5428 QPGTAANFDLTL

-5463 TIDRLAAHLG
+5463 TIERLASHLG
-5473 VLLAGVADDPDRPLA
+5473 VLLAAVADDPDRPSA

-5495 AERELVVEAWN
+5495 AERELVVAAWN
-5506 DTAVPVEPV
+5506 DTAVPVEPRT
-5515 ALPALISAGARR
+5515 LPELISARAAR
-5527 TPDAPA
+5527 TPDSLA
-5533 VIGGESL
+5533 VIGSESL

-5571 PRSVEIVV
+5571 PRSVEILV

-5617 LDGLAPPVPDGV
+5617 LEGLAPPVPEGV
-5629 PVLSLDDPAAFA
+5629 PVLSLDDRQWCE
-5641 GEPAEAVPV
+5641 GECLPQVSV
-5650 RPEHPAYVIYT
+5650 RPGHPAYVIYT

-5686 EHLRVAVGDRVLA
+5686 EHLQVGDGDRVLA

-5706 ASILELCLALPSG
+5706 AAILELCLALPSG

-5739 AAHRITHTLIPP
+5739 ATHRISHTLIPP
-5751 AALDTVPATDLPHL
+5751 AALATVPATDLPDL

-5775 PAELVDRWSPG
+5775 SAELVDRWAPG
-5786 RRMINAYGP
+5786 RRMVNAYGP

-5801 ATWSEPLVPGTPPP
+5801 ATWSDPLRPGTPPP

-5829 AALEPVPIGVAG
+5829 AALQPVPIGVAG

-5859 LTADRFTANPFA
+5859 LTADRFTANPFGT
-5871 APGERMYRTGDVV
+5871 PGERMYRTGDVV
-5884 RWTAAGHLE
+5884 RWTAAGQLE

-5927 VAAVQQDES
+5927 VAAVQEDES

-5948 PVPEALPETA
+5948 P
-5958 RAAGADIA
+5958 R
-5966 PENGSGV
+5966 
-5973 AMAAAPQAD
+5973 
-5982 SEIAPPIVPG
+5982 
-5992 AELHPAPENGSG
+5992 AELE
-6004 ALPETARGAGAG
+6004 
-6016 TEPEPGPEIGAD
+6016 TEPEAQLGTSPKTEPGAHSGSSPRTGAETAPETMSETAPEIGA
-6028 IAPENGSGVAMAAA
+6028 ETV
-6042 PQADSEAAP
+6042 P
-6051 PIVPGAERGTAPEVE
+6051 PT
-6066 PYSAPEN
+6066 
-6073 GSGVAMAA
+6073 
-6081 APQADSAA
+6081 
-6089 APPIAPGAG
+6089 
-6098 REAGRGTA
+6098 
-6106 PEVEPHPAPQT
+6106 HPAT
-6117 DPEAGWRTAPPTEP
+6117 
-6131 AAGPVSAAELRE
+6131 GPVSAAELRE

-6165 LSPSGKVD
+6165 LNPSGKVD
-6173 RRALPVVTT
+6173 RRALPVVAA
-6182 AAEPAARH
+6182 AAEPATRH

-6196 AERALCEIWAQVLGL
+6196 AERTLCEIWAQVLGL

-6231 QVVSRARQAGLRL
+6231 QVVSRARQAGLQL

-6253 TIAALAPE
+6253 TVAALAPE
-6261 AGAVAEPTEAE
+6261 AGAVAEHTEAG

-6301 SMLVELADGFDATAL
+6301 SMLVELTDGFDAEAL
-6316 QQALAAVW
+6316 RRALAAVW

-6333 FTQTEDGWHQH
+6333 FTRTEAGWQQR
-6344 NADVEPVPE
+6344 NADVEPVPG
-6353 LRRADLTTEADRPA
+6353 LRHEDLTTVPEADRPV

-6395 DPGWRPRLFLAAHHV
+6395 DPAWRPRLFLAAHHV

-6421 DDLDTAYRQAVRG
+6421 DDLDTAYRQAARD

-6448 WAHRLRDHVRGGG
+6448 WAHRLREHVRAGG
-6461 FDDELEYW
+6461 FDDELAYW

-6479 VDDDATGTGTAE
+6479 VDHDDDTTGTAE
-6491 VTVVLNAD
+6491 VTVVLSAD

-6515 VNDVLLTALAWALA
+6515 VNDVLLAGLAWALA
-6529 RWTGRPDV
+6529 RWTGCPDV

-6566 PVALSVEDTESA
+6566 PVALSIEDIEDTEGTGET

-6608 APDVRE
+6608 TPEVRE
-6614 RLAGRTPQISFN
+6614 RLAGSTPQISFN
-6626 YLGQWDGAGGPATSE
+6626 YLGQWDGAGGPATSG

-6655 DPDEH
+6655 DPAEH

-6684 ARHDRRTAEALAG
+6684 GCHDRRTAEALAG

-6704 QIAADSQVPARRKER
+6704 QIAAASTAPARRKER

>member
-29 ERTDVIGRAPRED
+29 ERSDVIGRAPRET

-72 RLTGPLDTG
+72 RLTGPLDSG
-81 ALAGALQQLVARH
+81 ALTGSLARLVARH
-94 EALRTTIDDAGGTP
+94 ESLRTTIDDAGGTP
-108 VQVIHDTLEVPL
+108 VQVVHPDPEIPV
-120 RTVDLTSDPA
+120 RTVDLTTDPA

-138 VLGTEYSRSFDL
+138 VLEAEYGRSFDL

-162 AAPEHHVLL
+162 VAEEQHVLL
-171 ITAHHVVTDGES
+171 ITAHHIVTDGES

-191 GTLYAAA
+191 AALYAAA
-198 VRGEAA
+198 VRGETAE
-204 DLPEPAVQYADFAVW
+204 LPEPAVQYADFAVW
-219 QRNRLAGPA
+219 QRNRLAGPV

-248 PADRPRPAVRTTAGA
+248 PSDRPRPAVRTTAGA
-263 VHHFRVPAGAAAGLA
+263 VHHFSVPAEVASGLA
-278 ELARTHD
+278 ELARLHD

-314 VSGRNR
+314 VSGRNA

-338 TVDRTAPF
+338 TVDRTASF

-353 RATVLESFEHAEAP
+353 RTTVLESFEHAEAP

-380 ASRTP
+380 ASRNP
-385 LFDAMVLLHGSAG
+385 LFDAMVLLHASAG
-398 GPVDFAGLTA
+398 GQPDFAGLTA

-418 NFDLTVEFQPA
+418 NFDLTVEFQPSA
-429 GGALEGSLEYN
+429 DALEGSLEYN

-447 TAVAIGEHLTVL
+447 TAVALGEHLTVL
-459 LTAIAADARRP
+459 LTAIAADAQRP
-470 VGDLPLLTA
+470 VGELPMLTGD
-479 AEESRLL
+479 ERRRLL
-486 TEWNATELDVPAA
+486 TGWNATELDVPAA
-499 TLTELF
+499 TVTELF

-571 AGAVYLP
+571 SGAVYLP

-591 LRDSGAELVLGP
+591 LRDAGAVLVLGP
-603 ADIADRDH
+603 PEIAAA
-611 PGTDLTDADR
+611 PQEYSAADLTDADR

-628 NTAYVIYTSGSTGRP
+628 NPAYVIYTSGSTGRP

-657 FNHRTDFAAP
+657 FNHRHDFAPP

-699 IGEDTRLD
+699 IGDDVRLD
-707 ADALVDYIAERRI
+707 AHALVDHIAERRI

-741 PRHRPKILMLGGEA
+741 PRHRPQILMLGGEA
-755 LDDTLWRDLSGA
+755 LDDTLWRDLAAA
-767 EVTVAQNFYGP
+767 EVTVAHNFYGP

-797 LGRPLANTRAYVVDQ
+797 LGRPLANTRAYVLDQ
-812 DLRPVPAGVPGE
+812 ELRPLPAGVPGE

-848 ANPFGAPGMR
+848 ANPFGEPGER

-897 AALVRLPGVS
+897 AALVRLPGVT
-907 AAVVVANRPEGGHAR
+907 AAVVVANRPDGGHAR
-922 LVAYVVGT
+922 LVAYVVG
-930 AEVTPDSLRAAL
+930 AGAVPPTPDGLRAAL

-953 AFVPIDA
+953 VFVPIDA

-973 LPAPDAPADGQA
+973 LPAPDAPADGGRT

-1058 QTAAVLTPAAG
+1058 QTAAVHTPAAG

-1083 FFATHGP
+1083 FFDTHGP

-1109 ALRTALDAVVAHHDA
+1109 ALRTALDAVVACHDA
-1124 LRTRFFTVDGHWRQ
+1124 LRTRFFTLDGQWRQ

-1145 TGVLRIRDLSSL
+1145 TGVLRVRDLSSL

-1174 AGLDLATGTLA
+1174 AGLDLTTGTLT
-1185 GAALL
+1185 GAVLL

-1202 VHHVVTD
+1202 VHHLVAD

-1223 YGQVVAGAPIRLA
+1223 YGQVVAGAPVRLA

-1246 HLLEQHVRDGGFD
+1246 HLLDQHVRDGGFD
-1259 DDLEHWTRVARRVPA
+1259 DDLEHWTSVARRVPA
-1274 QLAADHAGAG
+1274 ALAADRAGAG
-1284 TTGSTRTLTVTL
+1284 TTGSVRTLTVTL

-1327 LADRTGEDGVLIALE
+1327 LAEHTREDGVLIALE
-1342 GHGREDVLDG
+1342 GHGREDILDG

-1357 TVGWFTT
+1357 TAGWFTT

-1376 EWGATLKAVKEQLRA
+1376 DWGATLKAVKEQLRA

-1407 PDAPGH
+1407 PGAPGH

-1419 LPQVCFNY
+1419 LPQICFNY

-1434 AGDRGLFRGRHD
+1434 AGADGLFRGRHD
-1446 SPGADIAPE
+1446 SPGADIAPD

-1479 SDQVNDEHTVREL
+1479 SDQVTDSGTVREL

-1500 REIVAHCAQPGSGGR
+1500 REIVAHCAGPDAGGR

-1525 DQAGVDRLA
+1525 DQSTVDRLA

-1574 DGVRDPDAFAQAWQ
+1574 DGVRDPDAFALAWQ

-1605 LEEPL
+1605 VEDPL
-1610 QVVRHRAVVPITRHD
+1610 QIVRHRAVVPITRHD

-1633 QTAQLDRLS
+1633 QAAQLDRLS
-1642 AEDAATG
+1642 AEDAAAG

-1696 YAAITEHR
+1696 YAALTEHR

-1741 APTPLPWDRPPAQA
+1741 APTPLPWDRSPASA

-1760 SRTIRTSLSPEDTTR
+1760 SRTVRTLLSTEDTTR

-1802 GGESDVVF
+1802 SGESDVVF

-1825 NMIGMFINTVP
+1825 TMIGMFINTVP
-1836 TRTRIDRG
+1836 TRTRIDSG
-1844 EPVLAWLRRLQD
+1844 ERVLPWLQRLQD

-1926 ADRQLGFE
+1926 VDRRLGFE
-1934 LATDPALFDEETAT
+1934 LGTDPDLFDEETAA

-1955 TLLLGLA
+1955 TLLLGIA
-1962 EDPDRPIAR
+1962 ENPDRPIAR
-1971 LPWLSAADRARLTI
+1971 LPWLSAADRAQLVADETG
-1985 EPLPSLPAPTLTEL
+1985 SLPAPTITEL
-1999 FAAQVAAHPDAVALT
+1999 FAAQVAARPDAVALT
-2014 AEGTHC
+2014 GDGSRL

-2080 ERVERMCADTAP
+2080 ERVERMVADTDP
-2092 VAVLG
+2092 VAVLA
-2097 PDDVDVAEGPDT
+2097 PEDVTGDVTVETGPDT
-2109 DPPPRCTPDH
+2109 DPPLRCTPEH

-2147 AATARFGFGRD
+2147 AATAERFEFGPD

-2204 ADERVTVLNQTPSAF
+2204 ADEGVTVLNQTPSAF

-2246 DTRRLAGWFARHG
+2246 ETRRLAGWFARHG

-2269 GITETTVHVTE
+2269 GITETTVHVTH
-2280 HDLRSDVDT
+2280 HDLESDVDT
-2289 PGVIGTALPDLRGYV
+2289 PGVIGTVLPDLAGYV

-2361 SRTHDG
+2361 SRTSGG
-2367 ALRYHGRADQQ
+2367 ALRYHGRADHQ

-2392 ATLLALPDVGSAAV
+2392 ATLLALADVGSAAV

-2412 PGRKRLVAYVVPAR
+2412 PGRKRLVAYVVAAT

-2439 LGRSLPDYMVPSA
+2439 LSRSLPDYMVPSA
-2452 FVTLGELPLTRNGK
+2452 FVTLDELPLTRNGK
-2466 LDQRALPAPAAA
+2466 LDQRALPAPAATA
-2478 AAEPAEFAEPRTETE
+2478 IESFSEPRTEAE

-2530 ALRGA
+2530 ALREA

-2555 AALPTASATPLSAAI
+2555 AALPAASATPLSAAI
-2570 TPVGRDGELP
+2570 TPVHRDGELP

-2653 ALPVTDVTAPEELR
+2653 ALPVTDATGPEDLR

-2682 GPLLRARLVRV
+2682 GPLLRARLVRL
-2693 APDDHA
+2693 APDEHA
-2699 LVLSLHHIITDGWSM
+2699 LVLSLHHIVTDGWSM
-2714 GVLIGELA
+2714 GVLISELA
-2722 TLYGDERAELP
+2722 TLYGDERAGLP
-2733 ALPIQY
+2733 GLPIQY

-2760 FWRRE
+2760 FWRHE
-2765 LDGLRPLDLPTDRP
+2765 LDGLRPLDLPADRP

-2788 AEHEFTLGAEA
+2788 AEHAFTLGAEA

-2806 GRDRDTTLF
+2806 SRDRDTTLF

-2857 NTVVLRSSVDG
+2857 NTVVLRSRVDG

-2875 LGTVRRTVLDAFAHQ
+2875 LGAVRRTVLDAFAHQ

-2926 PALAGLTAGELTLPM
+2926 PALAGLTASELTLPM

-2969 FDAATVRRF
+2969 FDAATVQRF
-2978 AEQLTV
+2978 AEHLTV
-2984 LLAAVTAEPDRPVDT
+2984 LLTAVVADPDRPVDA
-2999 LPLPAAEEELVVGTW
+2999 LPLLPAAEHDLVVETW
-3014 NATGRPEPETT
+3014 NKTDRPVPDAG
-3025 VVGLF
+3025 VVELF
-3030 EAQAA
+3030 EALAA
-3035 RTPHATALVS
+3035 RTPHATAVVC

-3059 NRVARVLV
+3059 NRIARALV
-3067 ARGAAPERLV
+3067 ARGAGPERLV

-3099 VHLPLDPELPER
+3099 VHLPLDPELPAR

-3120 RPALVLT
+3120 QPVLVIT
-3127 EPVAAEGADTNP
+3127 EPVAAEGTDANLRTSIS
-3139 PDRPA
+3139 

-3164 LVTHRA
+3164 LVGHRA
-3170 LANFAVDHADRFTAA
+3170 LANFAVDHAGRFAAA

-3194 LTAAFS
+3194 LTAAFT

-3215 HELHVIDGDTR
+3215 HELHVIDADTR
-3226 LDPVLLAGYVAEH
+3226 LDPALLAGYLAEH
-3239 EIDLVNSTPSFVRHL
+3239 RIDLVNSTPSFIRHL
-3254 LEAGHC
+3254 LDAGFGGHR
-3260 PPVLLVGGE
+3260 PSVLLIGGE

-3278 LSDLDGVTA
+3278 LSDLDGVTS

-3300 TLCRIGETDRE
+3300 TLCRIGETARE
-3311 VIGRPTGNV
+3311 VIGRPLGNV
-3320 RAYVLDDR
+3320 QAYVLDDR

-3365 PFGPPGSRMYATGDR
+3365 PFGPPGSRMYTTGDR

-3403 FRIEPGE
+3403 FRVEPGE
-3410 VEAALRALPGVAD
+3410 VEAALRALPEVAD
-3423 TVVVARDG
+3423 TVVVARHDDG
-3431 RLVAYVV
+3431 HARLVAYVV

-3448 RTALKETLPEHLVPS
+3448 RTALKETLPDHLVPS

-3468 ERLPLASSGKVDRR
+3468 DRLPLATSGKVDRR

-3494 AGRTAPRTDA
+3494 EGRTAPRTDA

-3534 ILSIQVVARARR
+3534 ILSIQVVSRARR
-3546 HGLRLTSRDVF
+3546 RGLRLTSRDVF
-3557 RHQSIA
+3557 RHQNIA
-3563 ELALVAGTGS
+3563 ELALVAG
-3573 GAPEAGFTGAAP
+3573 AEAAAEPEAGFTGRAP
-3585 LTPIQRWFFETGRHD
+3585 LTPIQRWFFETGHHD

-3607 AELDPDVSVPALET
+3607 AELDPDTDLPALET
-3621 ALGAVLAR
+3621 ALGVVLAR

-3638 GDGRQEFRTGAALP
+3638 GDGRQEFRPGAELP
-3652 ALRHVSDVDTRAVA
+3652 ALRHASESDTADISTVA
-3666 AEARATLSVED
+3666 AEARATLKVGE
-3677 GPLVAPVLITAPG
+3677 GPLVAPVLITSPG
-3690 QPPRLLLV
+3690 TPPRLLLV
-3698 VHHLVID
+3698 VHHLVVD

-3738 LRWADRLAGHGFD
+3738 LRWADRLAGHSFD
-3751 AELPYWTG
+3751 DELPYWTG
-3759 VLDGVDPAL
+3759 VLDGVVPDL
-3768 PVDATGENTAGS
+3768 PVDAAGENTAGS
-3780 ARTITVR
+3780 ARTVTVG
-3787 LDAGTTDALLRRVPE
+3787 LDAETTDALLHQVPE
-3802 VYRTQINDVLLSALG
+3802 VYRTQINDVLLAALG
-3817 RVLARWTGRDRVLVS
+3817 RVLARWTGRDRVLIS
-3832 LEGHGREEL
+3832 LEGHGREEI
-3841 FDDLDLSRTVG
+3841 FADLDLSRTVG
-3852 WFTAEYPVALN
+3852 WFTAEYPVALTV
-3863 LPAADDWGPTLKA
+3863 PAAEDWGPTLKA

-3881 RAVPGKGLGYGS
+3881 RAVPGKGLGYGA
-3893 LRRHGDPVPQISLNY
+3893 LRRHDDPVPQVSLNY
-3908 HGQWTAGGDA
+3908 HGQWTAGGDD
-3918 EGLYRGW
+3918 GLYRGF

-3930 DDIDPARPRTALLDV
+3930 PDVDPERPRTALLDV

-3950 GGRLELAWTYAPG
+3950 GGRLELAWTYAPD

-3969 VRGLAGQVLTA
+3969 VRGLAEQVLTA
-3980 LREIVAHCATP
+3980 LREIAAHCATP
-3991 GAGGRTPSDFPLARL
+3991 DAGGRTPSDFPLVRL
-4006 SAAELD
+4006 DQSTVD
-4012 TVAGDG
+4012 TLAGDG
-4018 RAVEDV
+4018 REVEDI

-4056 GVADPAG
+4056 GVTDPAA

-4109 LGPAG
+4109 LGPAD
-4114 RKAAREEAL
+4114 RETALAEAL

-4141 TIAALPGDEVDLI
+4141 TIAALPGDEVDLV

-4173 ACEEYAAASAGVRP
+4173 ACEQYAAATAGVRP

-4209 ADAFWAD
+4209 ADAFWRD

-4295 SGRPADLAGVETMI
+4295 SGRPADLTGVETMI

-4323 GAQPVARWLGQLQ
+4323 ATLPVARWLGQLQ
-4336 TAQSEARDHDFV
+4336 AAQSEARDHDFV

-4408 EGLALDLA
+4408 DGLALDLA
-4416 YDPALFDTGTV
+4416 YDPALFDAGTV
-4427 TAMTDRLAWLLDAVT
+4427 TTMTDRLIRLLDAVT
-4442 ADPDRPLARVPWVDV
+4442 ADPDRPLARVPWVDA

-4471 AAGTPSTVPALFADE
+4471 AAGTPSTVPALFADQ
-4486 VARHPGDPAVLAGE
+4486 VRRRPDDPAVLTGD
-4500 RTLTYRELD
+4500 RTLTYAELD

-4520 GLGVAVE
+4520 GLGVGVE

-4562 HERLRAVLAEAGVSV
+4562 HERLRAVLAEAGVTV
-4577 VVAGDTWVPA
+4577 VVAGDTGVPA

-4595 VLTVGEQRSAAAPD
+4595 VLTVGEQRSPIAPQTL
-4609 AVVGPENLAYV
+4609 AGPENLAYV

-4650 GGAHTRVLSHSPL
+4650 GGAHTRVLAHSPL

-4673 VPLLGGGAT
+4673 VPLLTGGAT

-4689 LTPESLRHAI
+4689 LTPVSLRRAV
-4699 SAHGVT
+4699 SAHDVT

-4720 APDGLRGLREVW
+4720 APDALRGLREVW

-4740 AVVRAVQAAC
+4740 AVVRTVQAAC

-4773 AGEPVPEPVP
+4773 TGEAGVPEPVP

-4854 GADGELVFLGR
+4854 GAGGELVFLGR

-4878 LAEVE
+4878 PAEVE
-4883 AVLAAH
+4883 TVLAAH

-4897 SIHTDPAGT
+4897 SVHADAAGT

-4920 PDELRAHTAATLPE
+4920 PDELRAHAAAALPE
-4934 YMVPAVVLVL
+4934 YMVPAVILVL
-4944 AALPL
+4944 PELPL

-4961 APDGPVPSQR
+4961 APDGPVPSRR
-4971 PYVEPATATQWA
+4971 PYAEPSTPTQRA

-5012 SIRLVSRLLAECCVS
+5012 SIRLVSRLLAECGVS

-5048 VGATAADPIP
+5048 VGATAQDPIP

-5094 RLRGELAV
+5094 RLRGELDV
-5102 DALAAA
+5102 DALATA
-5108 FTALVARHEPLRTT
+5108 FTQLVARHEPLRTT
-5122 FGSADGHGVQIVHPP
+5122 FGSADGHGVQVVHPP
-5137 SPVPLPVVDARE
+5137 SPVPLPVVDARAE
-5149 EDLAEILRADAGQP
+5149 ELAEILRADSEHP

-5192 IVTDGWSNGLIAEEV
+5192 IVTDGWSNGLIAEEIS
-5207 GAFYAAALRGEP
+5207 AFYAAALRGEP

-5240 AERVLAGQT
+5240 AERVLAGQI

-5275 TRGATHEIVVP
+5275 TRGATQEIAVP

-5347 NTLVLRSQVRPEV
+5347 NTLVLRSRVRPDL

-5365 LDDVAAGV
+5365 LDEVAAGV

-5415 TAHLPGLETEELP
+5415 ATSLPGLETEEIA
-5428 QPATAANFDLTL
+5428 QPATAANFDLTV
-5440 EFQPDGGELR
+5440 EFQPDGDVLR

-5463 TIDRLAAHLG
+5463 TIDRLASQLG
-5473 VLLAGVADDPDRPLA
+5473 VLLAAVADNPDRPLA

-5495 AERELVVEAWN
+5495 AERELVLEGWN
-5506 DTAVPVEPV
+5506 DTAVPVAPFTVPELV
-5515 ALPALISAGARR
+5515 AARAR
-5527 TPDAPA
+5527 QTPDAMA
-5533 VIGGESL
+5533 VIAGESV
-5540 TYAELEERA
+5540 TYAELDARA
-5549 SRLASVLAGY
+5549 SRLARVLAGH

-5617 LDGLAPPVPDGV
+5617 LEGLAPPVPEGV
-5629 PVLSLDDPAAFA
+5629 AVLTLDEPALFGDAPEGGGSVLPAAESA
-5641 GEPAEAVPV
+5641 EPAAAPEPAAPVAV

-5686 EHLRVAVGDRVLA
+5686 EHLRVTEGDRVLA

-5751 AALDTVPATDLPHL
+5751 AALATVPATDLPDL

-5775 PAELVDRWSPG
+5775 PAELVDRWAPG

-5801 ATWSEPLVPGTPPP
+5801 ATWSDPLVPGTPPP
-5815 IGRPIPNTRVYVLD
+5815 IGRPIPNTRGYVLD
-5829 AALEPVPIGVAG
+5829 AALEPVPVGVAG

-5859 LTADRFTANPFA
+5859 LTADRFTANPFG

-5884 RWTAAGHLE
+5884 RWTATGQLE

-5936 GHKRLVACFVAA
+5936 GHKRLVACFVAE
-5948 PVPEALPETA
+5948 P
-5958 RAAGADIA
+5958 
-5966 PENGSGV
+5966 
-5973 AMAAAPQAD
+5973 
-5982 SEIAPPIVPG
+5982 
-5992 AELHPAPENGSG
+5992 
-6004 ALPETARGAGAG
+6004 G
-6016 TEPEPGPEIGAD
+6016 TEPVG
-6028 IAPENGSGVAMAAA
+6028 AAA
-6042 PQADSEAAP
+6042 
-6051 PIVPGAERGTAPEVE
+6051 
-6066 PYSAPEN
+6066 
-6073 GSGVAMAA
+6073 
-6081 APQADSAA
+6081 
-6089 APPIAPGAG
+6089 
-6098 REAGRGTA
+6098 
-6106 PEVEPHPAPQT
+6106 
-6117 DPEAGWRTAPPTEP
+6117 
-6131 AAGPVSAAELRE
+6131 LRE
-6143 FLARS
+6143 FLTRS
-6148 LPGHLVPSALL
+6148 LPGHSVPAALL

-6165 LSPSGKVD
+6165 LGPSGKVD
-6173 RRALPVVTT
+6173 RRALPVVAA
-6182 AAEPAARH
+6182 AAEPATRH

-6196 AERALCEIWAQVLGL
+6196 AERVLCEIWAQVLGL

-6253 TIAALAPE
+6253 TVAALAPE
-6261 AGAVAEPTEAE
+6261 AGAVAETTEAD
-6272 GPVVGPV
+6272 GPVTGPV

-6301 SMLVELADGFDATAL
+6301 SMLVELADGFDADAL
-6316 QQALAAVW
+6316 RRALAAVW

-6333 FTQTEDGWHQH
+6333 FEKTEGDWRQH

-6353 LRRADLTTEADRPA
+6353 LRHEDLTAVPEADRPD
-6367 ALERIADAVHAGFD
+6367 ALTRVADDVHAGFD
-6381 LTRGPLLAAVLVTA
+6381 LTQGPLLAAVLATA
-6395 DPGWRPRLFLAAHHV
+6395 DPAWRPRLFLAAHHV

-6421 DDLDTAYRQAVRG
+6421 DDLDTAYRQAARG
-6434 VPIDLGPRTTSFRD
+6434 GPIDLGPRTTSFRD
-6448 WAHRLRDHVRGGG
+6448 WAHRLGEHVRTGG
-6461 FDDELEYW
+6461 FDDELAYW
-6469 AGLPA
+6469 TGLPA
-6474 AGALP
+6474 SGDLP
-6479 VDDDATGTGTAE
+6479 VDHDGDDTGTAE
-6491 VTVVLNAD
+6491 VTVVLDAG

-6509 AAYRTR
+6509 SAYRTR
-6515 VNDVLLTALAWALA
+6515 VNDVLLTAVAWALA

-6537 AIALEGHGRE
+6537 SIALEGHGRE

-6566 PVALSVEDTESA
+6566 PVALSIEDTEDT

-6614 RLAGRTPQISFN
+6614 RLAGSTPQISFN
-6626 YLGQWDGAGGPATSE
+6626 YLGQWDGSGGTTTSE

-6655 DPDEH
+6655 DPAEH

-6684 ARHDRRTAEALAG
+6684 GRHDRRTAEALAG

-6704 QIAADSQVPARRKER
+6704 RIAADSQAPAHRKER

>member
-29 ERTDVIGRAPRED
+29 ERSDVIGRAPREQ

-72 RLTGPLDTG
+72 RLTGPLDAGALTG
-81 ALAGALQQLVARH
+81 ALAQLVARH

-108 VQVIHDTLEVPL
+108 VQVVHDAPEVPV
-120 RTVDLTSDPA
+120 RTVDLTTDPA

-138 VLGTEYSRSFDL
+138 VLEAEYGRSFDL

-162 AAPEHHVLL
+162 VGDGHHVLL
-171 ITAHHVVTDGES
+171 ITAHHIVTDGES

-198 VRGEAA
+198 VRGEVAQ
-204 DLPEPAVQYADFAVW
+204 LPEPAVQYADFAVW

-248 PADRPRPAVRTTAGA
+248 PSDRPRPAVRTTAGA
-263 VHHFRVPAGAAAGLA
+263 VHHFRVPAGVAAGLA
-278 ELARTHD
+278 ELARVHD

-302 YTGRTDIAVGTV
+302 YTGRTDIAIGTV

-338 TVDRTAPF
+338 TVDPVAPF

-353 RATVLESFEHAEAP
+353 RTTVLESFEHAEAP
-367 FEKLVEALRLDRD
+367 FEKLVEALHLDRD
-380 ASRTP
+380 ASRNP
-385 LFDAMVLLHGSAG
+385 LFDAMVLLHGGQA
-398 GPVDFAGLTA
+398 GPVEFAGVTA

-429 GGALEGSLEYN
+429 ADALEGSLEYN

-447 TAVAIGEHLTVL
+447 TAVALGEHLTVL
-459 LTAIAADARRP
+459 LTAIAADANRLL
-470 VGDLPLLTA
+470 GDLPLLTA
-479 AEESRLL
+479 VEENRLL
-486 TEWNATELDVPAA
+486 TEWNATELDVPA
-499 TLTELF
+499 TTITELF
-505 ESQAQRSPDETA
+505 ESQAQRGPDETA
-517 LVAGDIALSFAEL
+517 LVAGDVALSFAEL

-547 PERVVALAL
+547 PERVVGLAL

-578 IDPALPADRKELL
+578 IDPALPAERKELL
-591 LRDSGAELVLGP
+591 LRDAGAHLVLGP
-603 ADIADRDH
+603 ADIAAA
-611 PGTDLTDADR
+611 PPEYSAADLADADR
-621 IAPLRPD
+621 IGPLRPD

-699 IGEDTRLD
+699 IGEDLRLD
-707 ADALVDYIAERRI
+707 AHALVDHIAERRI

-755 LDDTLWRDLSGA
+755 LDDTLWRDLAGA
-767 EVTVAQNFYGP
+767 EVTVAHNFYGP

-797 LGRPLANTRAYVVDQ
+797 LGRPLANTRAYVVDR
-812 DLRPVPAGVPGE
+812 DLRPVPVGVPGE

-848 ANPFGAPGMR
+848 ANPFGAPGER

-863 DRVRWTADG
+863 DSVRWTADG

-897 AALVRLPGVS
+897 AALVRLPGVA
-907 AAVVVANRPEGGHAR
+907 AAVVVATRPADGHAR
-922 LVAYVVGT
+922 LVAYVVGD
-930 AEVTPDSLRAAL
+930 VTPDDLRAAL
-942 RATLPDYLVPS
+942 RTTLPDYLVPS

-960 IPLTPQGKVDRRA
+960 VPLTPQGKVDRRA
-973 LPAPDAPADGQA
+973 LPAPDAPADGGQA

-1058 QTAAVLTPAAG
+1058 QPAAAETPAAG
-1069 PVAGPAPLTPIQHW
+1069 PIAGPAPLTPIQHW

-1090 LAHFTMSQ
+1090 LNHFTMSQ
-1098 LLELPADVDQQ
+1098 LLELPADVDPQ

-1124 LRTRFFTVDGHWRQ
+1124 LRTRFFTVDGQWRQ
-1138 EVTPTPP
+1138 EVTPDPQ
-1145 TGVLRIRDLSSL
+1145 TGLLRIRDLSSL

-1174 AGLDLATGTLA
+1174 AGLDLTTGTLA

-1195 PPLLFLA
+1195 PPLLFFA

-1223 YGQVVAGAPIRLA
+1223 YGQVVAGAGVRLA
-1236 ATATPFTQWA
+1236 GTATPFTRWA

-1274 QLAADHAGAG
+1274 APAADHAGAG

-1301 DALLHRVPATYRTQ
+1301 DALLHRVPAVYRTQ

-1327 LADRTGEDGVLIALE
+1327 LADRTGQDGCDIRGSAPGRGLRHPDPPQNGVLIALE

-1376 EWGATLKAVKEQLRA
+1376 DWGTTLKAVKEQLRA

-1407 PDAPGH
+1407 PGAPGH

-1434 AGDRGLFRGRHD
+1434 AADGGLFRGRHD
-1446 SPGADIAPE
+1446 SPGADIAPG

-1479 SDQVNDEHTVREL
+1479 SDQVNDEETVREL

-1500 REIVAHCAQPGSGGR
+1500 REIVAHCAGPDAGGR

-1525 DQAGVDRLA
+1525 DQSTVDRLV
-1534 GDGRDVDDIYP
+1534 GDGREVDDIYP

-1574 DGVRDPDAFAQAWQ
+1574 DGVRDPDAFALAWQ

-1610 QVVRHRAVVPITRHD
+1610 QIVRHRAVVPITRHD

-1633 QTAQLDRLS
+1633 QNAQLDRLS
-1642 AEDAATG
+1642 AEDAAAG

-1696 YAAITEHR
+1696 YAALTEHR

-1730 NHWRDVLSGFA
+1730 DHWRDVLSGFA
-1741 APTPLPWDRPPAQA
+1741 APTPLPWDRSPSQA

-1760 SRTIRTSLSPEDTTR
+1760 SRTVRTSLSTEDTER
-1775 LRDVARR
+1775 LRTVARR

-1789 LVQGAWALLLAHS
+1789 LVQGAWALLLAHHS
-1802 GGESDVVF
+1802 GEADVVF

-1825 NMIGMFINTVP
+1825 TMIGMFINTVP
-1836 TRTRIDRG
+1836 TRTHIDRG
-1844 EPVLAWLRRLQD
+1844 EPVPAWLRRLQD

-1861 RRYDF
+1861 RRHDF

-1879 PGENLFDSMVAFE
+1879 AGQNLFDSMVAFE

-1912 ALDATTFPVTLRAY
+1912 ALDATTFPVTLRAFV
-1926 ADRQLGFE
+1926 DRRLGFE
-1934 LATDPALFDEETAT
+1934 LGTDPALFDEETAA

-1955 TLLLGLA
+1955 TLLLA
-1962 EDPDRPIAR
+1962 IAQDPDRPIAR
-1971 LPWLSAADRARLTI
+1971 LPWLSAGDRAQLVAA
-1985 EPLPSLPAPTLTEL
+1985 EPVPLPAPTITER

-2014 AEGTHC
+2014 GDGTHLS
-2020 TYAELNA
+2020 YAELNA

-2080 ERVERMCADTAP
+2080 ERVERMLADTDP
-2092 VAVLG
+2092 VTVLG
-2097 PDDVDVAEGPDT
+2097 PEDVDVADGPDT
-2109 DPPPRCTPDH
+2109 DPPSRCTPDH

-2132 PKGVVIPHRNVTRLF
+2132 PKGVVIPHGNVTRLF
-2147 AATARFGFGRD
+2147 AATERFGFGSD

-2204 ADERVTVLNQTPSAF
+2204 ADEGVTVLNQTPSAF
-2219 YQLVRADEDDPG
+2219 YQLIRADEDEPG
-2231 ARLALRYVIFGGEAL
+2231 ARLSLRYVIFGGEAL

-2280 HDLRSDVDT
+2280 HDLASDKDTVDS
-2289 PGVIGTALPDLRGYV
+2289 PGIIGTALPDLRGYV

-2320 YVAGDGLAR
+2320 YVAGAGLAR

-2334 PGLTAARFVADPFGA
+2334 PGLTAARFVADPFGT

-2361 SRTHDG
+2361 SRTRDG

-2392 ATLLALPDVGSAAV
+2392 ATLLGLPDVGSAAV

-2412 PGRKRLVAYVVPAR
+2412 PGRKRLVAYVVAAT
-2426 PDAPPSTARLREH
+2426 PDAPPSAARLREH
-2439 LGRSLPDYMVPSA
+2439 LSRSLPDYMVPSA
-2452 FVTLGELPLTRNGK
+2452 FVPLDELPLTRNGK
-2466 LDQRALPAPAAA
+2466 LDHRALPAPTEAST
-2478 AAEPAEFAEPRTETE
+2478 ESLVEPRTETE
-2493 RTVAAVLAATLGLE
+2493 RTAAVVLATVLGLE
-2507 RVGADGNFFELGGDS
+2507 RVGADGHFFELGGDS

-2530 ALRGA
+2530 ALREA

-2555 AALPTASATPLSAAI
+2555 AALPAASATPRTAAI
-2570 TPVGRDGELP
+2570 TRTDRDGELP

-2591 DDFAPGSTDHVTVFG
+2591 DEFAPGSTDHVTVFG
-2606 VRLRG
+2606 VRLHG
-2611 DLRPDALARALTT
+2611 DLRPAALARALTA

-2629 ESLRTTFPAVDGRP
+2629 ESLRTTFPSVDGRP

-2653 ALPVTDVTAPEELR
+2653 ALPVTEVSGEDGLR

-2682 GPLLRARLVRV
+2682 GPLLRARLVRL
-2693 APDDHA
+2693 AADDHA

-2714 GVLIGELA
+2714 GVLAGELA
-2722 TLYGDERAELP
+2722 TLYGDERAALP

-2752 DFLDEQLG
+2752 DFLAEQLG

-2799 LAGLRRL
+2799 LDGLRRL
-2806 GRDRDTTLF
+2806 SRDRDTTLF

-2843 RDHPEV
+2843 RDHAGV

-2868 RRGFGEL
+2868 RHGFGQL
-2875 LGTVRRTVLDAFAHQ
+2875 LGSVRRHVLDAFAHQ
-2890 EVPFER
+2890 DVPFER
-2896 IVDELSPDR
+2896 LVDELSPDR

-2926 PALAGLTAGELTLPM
+2926 PALAGLTASELVLPM

-2948 SVEFEERPDGLRGLL
+2948 SVEFEERADGLRGLL

-2978 AEQLTV
+2978 AEHLTV
-2984 LLAAVTAEPDRPVDT
+2984 LLAAVTADPDRPVDT
-2999 LPLPAAEEELVVGTW
+2999 LPLPAAEAALVVETW
-3014 NATGRPEPETT
+3014 NATDRRVPDTS

-3035 RTPHATALVS
+3035 RTPHATAVVS
-3045 GGTTLTFA
+3045 GDTTLTFA
-3053 ELNARA
+3053 ELDTRA
-3059 NRVARVLV
+3059 NRIARALV
-3067 ARGAAPERLV
+3067 ARGAGPERLV

-3084 AELVVTILAVLKAGA
+3084 AELVVTLLAVLKAGA
-3099 VHLPLDPELPER
+3099 VYLPLDPELPAR

-3120 RPALVLT
+3120 RPVLVIT
-3127 EPVAAEGADTNP
+3127 EPVAADGPGTSLGTP
-3139 PDRPA
+3139 IS

-3164 LVTHRA
+3164 LVSHRA
-3170 LANFAVDHADRFTAA
+3170 LAGFAVDHAEEFTAA

-3194 LTAAFS
+3194 LTAAFT
-3200 FDASWETVLLMLTAG
+3200 FDASWEAVLLALTAG
-3215 HELHVIDGDTR
+3215 HELHVIDADTR
-3226 LDPVLLAGYVAEH
+3226 LDPAVLARYVTEH
-3239 EIDLVNSTPSFVRHL
+3239 RIDLVNSTPSFVRHL
-3254 LEAGHC
+3254 LDAGYC

-3269 AVGEALWRD
+3269 AVGETLWRE

-3300 TLCRIGETDRE
+3300 TLCRIGETPRE
-3311 VIGRPTGNV
+3311 VIGRPLGNV

-3353 RPGLTAD
+3353 RPGPTAD
-3360 RFRAD
+3360 RFRAN

-3380 ARWTADGHLE
+3380 ARWTAEGHLE

-3410 VEAALRALPGVAD
+3410 VEAALRALPEVAD
-3423 TVVVARDG
+3423 TVVVARRDDG
-3431 RLVAYVV
+3431 HARLVAYVV
-3438 PGSAADPARL
+3438 PGSAADPVRL
-3448 RTALKETLPEHLVPS
+3448 RTALKETLPDHLVPS

-3468 ERLPLASSGKVDRR
+3468 DRLPLATSGKVDRR

-3494 AGRTAPRTDA
+3494 EGRTAPRTDT
-3504 ERLLAEIWA
+3504 ERLLAGIWA
-3513 DVLGVGE
+3513 DVLGIAE
-3520 PGVDDNFFALGGDS
+3520 PGVTDNFFALGGDS
-3534 ILSIQVVARARR
+3534 ILSIQVVSRARR

-3563 ELALVAGTGS
+3563 ELALVAGAEAAAEPETGC
-3573 GAPEAGFTGAAP
+3573 TGPAP
-3585 LTPIQRWFFETGRHD
+3585 LTPIQRWFFETGHHD

-3607 AELDPDVSVPALET
+3607 AELDPDVDVPALET
-3621 ALGAVLAR
+3621 ALAAVLGR

-3638 GDGRQEFRTGAALP
+3638 GDGRQEFRPDAEIP
-3652 ALRHVSDVDTRAVA
+3652 ALRHVSDGNTRSVA
-3666 AEARATLSVED
+3666 AEARATVRVEG
-3677 GPLVAPVLITAPG
+3677 GPLVAPVLITSPG

-3705 GVSWRILL
+3705 GVSWRILFD
-3713 EDLETAYRQV
+3713 DLETAYRQAV
-3723 AAGQPVDLGPAPASY
+3723 SGRPVDLGPAPVSF
-3738 LRWADRLAGHGFD
+3738 LRWADRLASHAFD
-3751 AELPYWTG
+3751 AELPYWTQT
-3759 VLDGVDPAL
+3759 LDGVVPDL
-3768 PVDATGENTAGS
+3768 PVDAVGENTAGS
-3780 ARTITVR
+3780 ARTVTVR
-3787 LDAGTTDALLRRVPE
+3787 LDGKTTDALLHQVPE

-3832 LEGHGREEL
+3832 LEGHGREEI
-3841 FDDLDLSRTVG
+3841 FADLDLSHTVG
-3852 WFTAEYPVALN
+3852 WFTAEYPVALT

-3881 RAVPGKGLGYGS
+3881 RAVPGKGLGYGA
-3893 LRRHGDPVPQISLNY
+3893 LRRHDDPVPQISLNY
-3908 HGQWTAGGDA
+3908 HGQWTAGGDT

-3930 DDIDPARPRTALLDV
+3930 DDVDPERPRTALLDV

-3950 GGRLELAWTYAPG
+3950 GGALELAWTYAPG
-3963 IHREDT
+3963 IHREET
-3969 VRGLAGQVLTA
+3969 VRGLAEQVVAA
-3980 LREIVAHCATP
+3980 LREIVAHCAGP
-3991 GAGGRTPSDFPLARL
+3991 DAGGRTPSDFPLARL
-4006 SAAELD
+4006 TAAELD

-4018 RAVEDV
+4018 RGVEDI

-4030 QAGMVFHTLVDDGSP
+4030 QAGMVFHTLLDAGSP

-4056 GVADPAG
+4056 GVTDPAA
-4063 LAAAWQRV
+4063 LAAAWQAV

-4093 VDRAATLPVT
+4093 VDRTATLPVT

-4109 LGPAG
+4109 LGPAE
-4114 RKAAREEAL
+4114 RETALDRAL
-4123 AADRAV
+4123 AADRAI

-4141 TIAALPGDEVDLI
+4141 TIGALPGDEVDLI

-4173 ACEEYAAASAGVRP
+4173 ACEQYAAATAGVRP

-4209 ADAFWAD
+4209 ADAFWRDA
-4216 TLAGFD
+4216 LAGFD

-4237 QSRSTDSVRIELP
+4237 QSRSTDSVRIELAR
-4250 PAATLRLREFARTHG
+4250 AATLRLREFARTHG

-4271 VQGGWALLLAMLSG
+4271 VQGGWALLLALLSG

-4315 IPTRVRVD
+4315 IPTRVRV
-4323 GAQPVARWLGQLQ
+4323 AAALPVAEWLGQLQ
-4336 TAQSEARDHDFV
+4336 AAQSEARDHDFV

-4416 YDPALFDTGTV
+4416 YDPALFDATTV
-4427 TAMTDRLAWLLDAVT
+4427 TALTDRLVLLLDAVT
-4442 ADPDRPLARVPWVDV
+4442 ADPHRPLARVPWVDA

-4471 AAGTPSTVPALFADE
+4471 AAGTPATVPALFADQ
-4486 VARHPGDPAVLAGE
+4486 VARHPDDPAVLAD

-4509 ERANHLAGRLA
+4509 ERANHLAARLA

-4538 DHVVAELAVLKAG
+4538 EHVVAELAVLKAG

-4577 VVAGDTWVPA
+4577 VLSGDTWVPT

-4595 VLTVGEQRSAAAPD
+4595 VLTVGRQRSPVAPQTL
-4609 AVVGPENLAYV
+4609 AGPENLAYV

-4640 TALAQDGRFA
+4640 TALAQDGRFG
-4650 GGAHTRVLSHSPL
+4650 GGAHTRVLAHSPL

-4673 VPLLGGGAT
+4673 VPLLTGGAT

-4689 LTPESLRHAI
+4689 LTPASLRRAV
-4699 SAHGVT
+4699 SAHDVT

-4720 APDGLRGLREVW
+4720 APDCLRGLREVW

-4773 AGEPVPEPVP
+4773 TGSEVPEPVP

-4883 AVLAAH
+4883 AVLATH

-4897 SIHTDPAGT
+4897 SVHPDPAGT
-4906 RRLIAHVVLERAAD
+4906 RRLVAHVVLERAAD
-4920 PDELRAHTAATLPE
+4920 PDELRAHAAAALPE

-4961 APDGPVPSQR
+4961 VPDGPVPSQR
-4971 PYVEPATATQWA
+4971 PYVEPSTPAQRA

-4997 GAQDNFFEL
+4997 GAKDNFFEL

-5012 SIRLVSRLLAECCVS
+5012 SIRLVSRLLAECGVS

-5048 VGATAADPIP
+5048 VGGTAADPIP

-5094 RLRGELAV
+5094 RLRGELDV
-5102 DALAAA
+5102 DALAGA
-5108 FTALVARHEPLRTT
+5108 FTALVERHEPLRTT

-5149 EDLAEILRADAGQP
+5149 EELAEILRADGAQP
-5163 FDLSEGPLL
+5163 FDLAEGPLL

-5179 APREHVLTVAVHH
+5179 APREHVLTVTVHH

-5207 GAFYAAALRGEP
+5207 GALYAAALRGEP

-5249 DYWTERLRDLTP
+5249 EYWTSQLRDLTP

-5291 RLEQVSRQ
+5291 RLEQLSRQ
-5299 RETTL
+5299 RSATL

-5316 GRWAG
+5316 SRWAG

-5347 NTLVLRSQVRPEV
+5347 NTLVLRSQVRPSL
-5360 AFTAF
+5360 AFPAF
-5365 LDDVAAGV
+5365 LDEVAAGV

-5415 TAHLPGLETEELP
+5415 ATRLPGLETEEIP

-5440 EFQPDGGELR
+5440 EFQQDGGELR

-5473 VLLAGVADDPDRPLA
+5473 VLLAGLADDPDRPLA
-5488 RLPLIGA
+5488 RLPLIGP
-5495 AERELVVEAWN
+5495 AERTLVLEEWN
-5506 DTAVPVEPV
+5506 DTAVPVEPLSV
-5515 ALPALISAGARR
+5515 PSLIAARAR
-5527 TPDAPA
+5527 QTPDAVA
-5533 VIGGESL
+5533 VIADSSL
-5540 TYAELEERA
+5540 TYAELDARA

-5564 RIVALAL
+5564 RLVALAL

-5603 TFMLA
+5603 SFMLS

-5617 LDGLAPPVPDGV
+5617 LAGLAPPVPEGV
-5629 PVLSLDDPAAFA
+5629 EVLALDDPALFD
-5641 GEPAEAVPV
+5641 GEPGDGASDVGKGATVAAAAVPAEPTTAIPV
-5650 RPEHPAYVIYT
+5650 RPDHPAYVIYT

-5686 EHLRVAVGDRVLA
+5686 EHFRVREGDRVLA

-5706 ASILELCLALPSG
+5706 ASVLELCLALPAG

-5732 EPLAEFL
+5732 EPLGDFL
-5739 AAHRITHTLIPP
+5739 GTHRITHTLIPP
-5751 AALDTVPATDLPHL
+5751 AALATVPATDLPDL

-5775 PAELVDRWSPG
+5775 SAELVDRWAPG

-5801 ATWSEPLVPGTPPP
+5801 ATWSDPLVPGTPPP

-5829 AALEPVPIGVAG
+5829 AVLEPVPIGVAG

-5859 LTADRFTANPFA
+5859 LTADRFVANPFGV
-5871 APGERMYRTGDVV
+5871 PGERMYRTGDVV
-5884 RWTAAGHLE
+5884 RWTGAGHLE
-5893 FTGRADDQVKVRG
+5893 YTGRADDQVKVRG

-5927 VAAVQQDES
+5927 VAAVQQDSS
-5936 GHKRLVACFVAA
+5936 GHKRLVACFVA
-5948 PVPEALPETA
+5948 E
-5958 RAAGADIA
+5958 
-5966 PENGSGV
+5966 
-5973 AMAAAPQAD
+5973 
-5982 SEIAPPIVPG
+5982 PG
-5992 AELHPAPENGSG
+5992 AE
-6004 ALPETARGAGAG
+6004 
-6016 TEPEPGPEIGAD
+6016 
-6028 IAPENGSGVAMAAA
+6028 
-6042 PQADSEAAP
+6042 
-6051 PIVPGAERGTAPEVE
+6051 
-6066 PYSAPEN
+6066 
-6073 GSGVAMAA
+6073 
-6081 APQADSAA
+6081 
-6089 APPIAPGAG
+6089 
-6098 REAGRGTA
+6098 
-6106 PEVEPHPAPQT
+6106 
-6117 DPEAGWRTAPPTEP
+6117 
-6131 AAGPVSAAELRE
+6131 PVGELRE

-6148 LPGHLVPSALL
+6148 LPGHLVPSAML

-6173 RRALPVVTT
+6173 RRALPVVAA
-6182 AAEPAARH
+6182 AAEPAGRH

-6231 QVVSRARQAGLRL
+6231 QVVSRARQAGLQV

-6253 TIAALAPE
+6253 TVAALAPE
-6261 AGAVAEPTEAE
+6261 AGAVAAPTEAD

-6301 SMLVELADGFDATAL
+6301 SMLVELADGFDAAAL
-6316 QQALAAVW
+6316 RRALAAVW

-6333 FTQTEDGWHQH
+6333 FTRTEDGWQQH
-6344 NADVEPVPE
+6344 NADLEPVPV
-6353 LRRADLTTEADRPA
+6353 LRHEDLTAVPEAERAA

-6381 LTRGPLLAAVLVTA
+6381 LTAGPLLAAVLVTA
-6395 DPGWRPRLFLAAHHV
+6395 GPAWRPRLFLAAHHV

-6421 DDLDTAYRQAVRG
+6421 DDLDTAYRQAARE
-6434 VPIDLGPRTTSFRD
+6434 VPVDLGPRTTSFRD
-6448 WAHRLRDHVRGGG
+6448 WAHRLRDHVRAGG
-6461 FDDELEYW
+6461 FDDELAYW
-6469 AGLPA
+6469 TGLPA
-6474 AGALP
+6474 AVDLP
-6479 VDDDATGTGTAE
+6479 VDHDGSDTSTDTSTDTGTAE
-6491 VTVVLNAD
+6491 VTVVLDAD

-6509 AAYRTR
+6509 SAYRTR

-6561 FTTLF
+6561 FTTLY
-6566 PVALSVEDTESA
+6566 PVALSMTDTA

-6586 VRKQLRAV
+6586 VRKQLRAI

-6608 APDVRE
+6608 EPKVRE

-6626 YLGQWDGAGGPATSE
+6626 YLGQWDGTGAATTAE

-6655 DPDEH
+6655 DPAEH

-6684 ARHDRRTAEALAG
+6684 GRHDRATAEALAG

-6704 QIAADSQVPARRKER
+6704 QIAADSAGGKAPGRRKER

>member
-29 ERTDVIGRAPRED
+29 ERTDVIGKAPREH
-42 ALPLSFAQQ
+42 ALPLSFAQR

-81 ALAGALQQLVARH
+81 ALTGALARLVARH
-94 EALRTTIDDAGGTP
+94 ESLRTTIDDTGGTP
-108 VQVIHDTLEVPL
+108 VQVVHAAPEIPV
-120 RTVDLTSDPA
+120 RTVDLTTDPA

-138 VLGTEYSRSFDL
+138 VLETEYGRSFDL

-162 AAPEHHVLL
+162 VAEEHHVLL

-198 VRGEAA
+198 VRGEPAE
-204 DLPEPAVQYADFAVW
+204 LPEPAVQYADFAVW

-248 PADRPRPAVRTTAGA
+248 PSDRPRPAVRTTAGA
-263 VHHFRVPAGAAAGLA
+263 VHRFSVPAEVASGLA
-278 ELARTHD
+278 ELARLHD

-297 VLFAR
+297 VLLAR

-338 TVDRTAPF
+338 TVDRTTPF

-353 RATVLESFEHAEAP
+353 RTTVLESFEHAEAP

-380 ASRTP
+380 PSRTP
-385 LFDAMVLLHGSAG
+385 LFDTMVLLHGSPG
-398 GPVDFAGLTA
+398 GQPDFAGLTA

-418 NFDLTVEFQPA
+418 NFDLTVEFQPSTD
-429 GGALEGSLEYN
+429 ALEGSLEYN
-440 TDLFDAR
+440 TDLFDER
-447 TAVAIGEHLTVL
+447 TAVALGEHLTVL
-459 LTAIAADARRP
+459 LTAIADGAHRP
-470 VGDLPLLTA
+470 IGELPLLTG
-479 AEESRLL
+479 AERHRLL
-486 TEWNATELDVPAA
+486 TEGHGPELDVPAT

-530 NAMANRL
+530 NALANRL
-537 ARHLVTLGAG
+537 ARHLVSLGAG

-556 PRTADAIVAFLAVLK
+556 PRTAEAIIAFLAVLK

-578 IDPALPADRKELL
+578 IDPALPADRKDLL
-591 LRDSGAELVLGP
+591 LRDAGASVLLDTPEIVAALGEYS
-603 ADIADRDH
+603 AA
-611 PGTDLTDADR
+611 DLTDADR
-621 IAPLRPD
+621 VAPLRPD

-643 KGVAVPHRNLTNLL
+643 KGVAVPYRNLTNLL
-657 FNHRTDFAAP
+657 FNHRNDFAAP

-699 IGEDTRLD
+699 IGDDVRLD
-707 ADALVDYIAERRI
+707 AHALVDHIAEHRI

-755 LDDTLWRDLSGA
+755 LDDTLWHELAGA
-767 EVTVAQNFYGP
+767 EVTVAHNFYGP
-778 TEYTVDAVSCRVG
+778 TEYTVDAVSGRVG

-848 ANPFGAPGMR
+848 ANPFGEPGER

-897 AALVRLPGVS
+897 AALVRLPEVT
-907 AAVVVANRPEGGHAR
+907 AAVVVANRPDGGHAR
-922 LVAYVVGT
+922 LVAYVVGADPVPPT
-930 AEVTPDSLRAAL
+930 ADELRAAL

-960 IPLTPQGKVDRRA
+960 VPLTPQGKVDRRA

-1058 QTAAVLTPAAG
+1058 QTAAVHAPAAG
-1069 PVAGPAPLTPIQHW
+1069 PVTGPAPLTPIQHW

-1109 ALRTALDAVVAHHDA
+1109 ALRTALDAVVAHHEA
-1124 LRTRFFTVDGHWRQ
+1124 LRTRFFTVDGRWRQ
-1138 EVTPTPP
+1138 EVTPAAP
-1145 TGVLRIRDLSSL
+1145 TGILRIRDLSSF

-1174 AGLDLATGTLA
+1174 AGLEVTTGELA

-1202 VHHVVTD
+1202 VHHLVAD

-1223 YGQVVAGAPIRLA
+1223 YQQVVAGTPVRLA
-1236 ATATPFTQWA
+1236 ATGTPFTQWA
-1246 HLLEQHVRDGGFD
+1246 HLLEEHVRAGGFD
-1259 DDLEHWTRVARRVPA
+1259 DDIEHWTRVARRVPPA
-1274 QLAADHAGAG
+1274 LAADHAGAG
-1284 TTGSTRTLTVTL
+1284 TTGSTRTLTVSL

-1301 DALLHRVPATYRTQ
+1301 DALLHKVPATYRTQ

-1327 LADRTGEDGVLIALE
+1327 LANRTRQDGVLIALE
-1342 GHGREDVLDG
+1342 GHGREDVFDG

-1357 TVGWFTT
+1357 TAGWFTT

-1407 PDAPGH
+1407 PGAPGH

-1419 LPQVCFNY
+1419 LPQICFNY

-1434 AGDRGLFRGRHD
+1434 AGAGGLFRGRHD
-1446 SPGADIAPE
+1446 SAGPDIAPG

-1468 ESGALSLTWSY
+1468 ESGELAVTWSY
-1479 SDQVNDEHTVREL
+1479 SDQVYDDGTVRDL
-1492 AEAMLTGL
+1492 AEAMVTGL
-1500 REIVAHCAQPGSGGR
+1500 REIVAHCALPGSGGR

-1525 DQAGVDRLA
+1525 GQSTVDRII
-1534 GDGRDVDDIYP
+1534 GDGRDVDDVYP

-1574 DGVRDPDAFAQAWQ
+1574 DGVRDPDAFALAWQ

-1595 VLRTELVWDG
+1595 VLRTQLVWDG
-1605 LEEPL
+1605 VEEPL

-1633 QTAQLDRLS
+1633 QTAQLERLS
-1642 AEDAATG
+1642 AEDAAAG

-1659 LAVVALTHD
+1659 LAVIALTHD

-1724 DVTAAE
+1724 DSAAAE
-1730 NHWRDVLSGFA
+1730 DHWRAVLSGFA

-1760 SRTIRTSLSPEDTTR
+1760 SRSVRVALSTEDTDR
-1775 LRDVARR
+1775 LRAVARR
-1782 HGLTVNT
+1782 HSLTVNT

-1802 GGESDVVF
+1802 SGEPDVVF

-1836 TRTRIDRG
+1836 TRTRIDSG

-1866 LALGKLRALSDVP
+1866 LALGRLRALSDVP
-1879 PGENLFDSMVAFE
+1879 SGENLFDSMVAFE

-1898 NAAAQAGVTLREVT
+1898 NAAARAGVSLREVT

-1926 ADRQLGFE
+1926 VDRRLGFE
-1934 LATDPALFDEETAT
+1934 LGTDPDLFDDSTAT

-1955 TLLLGLA
+1955 TLLLGIA
-1962 EDPDRPIAR
+1962 ENPDRPIAK
-1971 LPWLSAADRARLTI
+1971 LPWLSADDRAQLVADQ
-1985 EPLPSLPAPTLTEL
+1985 PVPLPAPTITEL
-1999 FAAQVAAHPDAVALT
+1999 FAAQVTAHPDAVALT
-2014 AEGTHC
+2014 ADGTSL

-2080 ERVERMCADTAP
+2080 ERVDRMFADTDP
-2092 VAVLG
+2092 VAVLT
-2097 PDDVDVAEGPDT
+2097 PEDVAGESGPET

-2204 ADERVTVLNQTPSAF
+2204 AGEGVTVLNQTPSAF
-2219 YQLVRADEDDPG
+2219 YQLVRADEDNPG
-2231 ARLALRYVIFGGEAL
+2231 TRLALRYVVFGGEAL
-2246 DTRRLAGWFARHG
+2246 DTRRLAGWFRRRG
-2259 DRAPRLVNMY
+2259 DQAPRLVNMY
-2269 GITETTVHVTE
+2269 GITETTVHVTH
-2280 HDLRSDVDT
+2280 HDLVSDRDTVDT
-2289 PGVIGTALPDLRGYV
+2289 PGLVGTVLPDLRGHV

-2309 NPVPAGVPGEL
+2309 NPVPPGVPGEL

-2334 PGLTAARFVADPFGA
+2334 PGLTAARFVADPFGT

-2361 SRTHDG
+2361 SRTRDG
-2367 ALRYHGRADQQ
+2367 ALRYHGRADHQ

-2392 ATLLALPDVGSAAV
+2392 ATLLALPEVRSAAV

-2412 PGRKRLVAYVVPAR
+2412 PGRKRLVAYVVAAT
-2426 PDAPPSTARLREH
+2426 PDAPPSAARLREH

-2452 FVTLGELPLTRNGK
+2452 FVTLDELPLTRNGK
-2466 LDQRALPAPAAA
+2466 LDQRALPAPDAAA
-2478 AAEPAEFAEPRTETE
+2478 PADTAFVEPRTETE
-2493 RTVAAVLAATLGLE
+2493 RTVAAVLATTLGLE
-2507 RVGADGNFFELGGDS
+2507 RVGAEGHFFELGGDS

-2530 ALRGA
+2530 ALREA
-2535 FGVDVSPRTVFD
+2535 FGVEVSPRTVFD

-2555 AALPTASATPLSAAI
+2555 AALPTASATPLTAAI
-2570 TPVGRDGELP
+2570 TPVDRDGELP

-2591 DDFAPGSTDHVTVFG
+2591 DEFAPGSTDHVTVFG

-2611 DLRPDALARALTT
+2611 DLRLDALSRALTT

-2629 ESLRTTFPAVDGRP
+2629 ESLRTTFPSVDGRP

-2653 ALPVTDVTAPEELR
+2653 ALPVTEATDLQ

-2682 GPLLRARLVRV
+2682 GPLLRARLVRL
-2693 APDDHA
+2693 AADDHA

-2714 GVLIGELA
+2714 GVLAGELA

-2739 ADFAAWQRERLTG
+2739 VDFAAWQRTRLTG
-2752 DFLDEQLG
+2752 DFLAEQLG
-2760 FWRRE
+2760 FWRQE
-2765 LDGLRPLDLPTDRP
+2765 LAGLRPLDLPTDRP

-2788 AEHEFTLGAEA
+2788 AEHEFALGADA

-2806 GRDRDTTLF
+2806 SRDRDTTLF
-2815 TALVAACQLVLRRWS
+2815 TALVAACQLVLRRWA
-2830 GQDDVAVGTVTSG
+2830 GQDDVAVGTITSG
-2843 RDHPEV
+2843 RDHAGV

-2857 NTVVLRSSVDG
+2857 NTVVLRSPVDG
-2868 RRGFGEL
+2868 RQGFGEL
-2875 LGTVRRTVLDAFAHQ
+2875 LGAVRRTVLDAFAHQ

-2926 PALAGLTAGELTLPM
+2926 PALAGLTASELALPM

-2963 NYNTDL
+2963 NYDTDL
-2969 FDAATVRRF
+2969 FDAATMRRF
-2978 AEQLTV
+2978 AEHLTV
-2984 LLAAVTAEPDRPVDT
+2984 LLTAVVAEPDRPVDA
-2999 LPLPAAEEELVVGTW
+2999 LPLLPATEHDLVVETW
-3014 NATGRPEPETT
+3014 NATDRPVPDTT
-3025 VVGLF
+3025 VVELF

-3035 RTPHATALVS
+3035 RTPHATALVC
-3045 GGTTLTFA
+3045 GATTVTFA
-3053 ELNARA
+3053 ELNTRA
-3059 NRVARVLV
+3059 NRIARVLV
-3067 ARGAAPERLV
+3067 AGGAGPERLV

-3099 VHLPLDPELPER
+3099 VHLPLDPELPAR

-3120 RPALVLT
+3120 RPVLVLT
-3127 EPVAAEGADTNP
+3127 EPVAAEETDTNLTDA
-3139 PDRPA
+3139 DRLAPLT

-3164 LVTHRA
+3164 LVGHRA
-3170 LANFAVDHADRFTAA
+3170 LANFAVDHAGQFTAA

-3200 FDASWETVLLMLTAG
+3200 FDASWEAVLLMLTAG
-3215 HELHVIDGDTR
+3215 HELHMIDGDTR
-3226 LDPVLLAGYVAEH
+3226 LDPALLAGYVAEH
-3239 EIDLVNSTPSFVRHL
+3239 RIDLVNSTPSFVRHL
-3254 LEAGHC
+3254 LDAGFGEHR
-3260 PPVLLVGGE
+3260 PSVLLVGGE

-3278 LSDLDGVTA
+3278 LSDVDGVTA

-3300 TLCRIGETDRE
+3300 TLCRIGETARE
-3311 VIGRPTGNV
+3311 VIGRPIGNV
-3320 RAYVLDDR
+3320 RTYVLDDR

-3360 RFRAD
+3360 RFRAN

-3380 ARWTADGHLE
+3380 VRWTAEGHLE

-3410 VEAALRALPGVAD
+3410 VEAALRALPEVAD
-3423 TVVVARDG
+3423 AVVVARHDDG
-3431 RLVAYVV
+3431 HARLVAYVV
-3438 PGSAADPARL
+3438 PVAGSPADAAQL
-3448 RTALKETLPEHLVPS
+3448 RTALKATLPDHLVPS

-3468 ERLPLASSGKVDRR
+3468 ERLPLATSGKVDRR
-3482 ALPAPAVHPAPA
+3482 ALPAPAVRPAPA
-3494 AGRTAPRTDA
+3494 EGRTAPRTDT

-3513 DVLGVGE
+3513 EVLGVPD

-3534 ILSIQVVARARR
+3534 ILSIQVVSRARR

-3563 ELALVAGTGS
+3563 ELALVAG
-3573 GAPEAGFTGAAP
+3573 AEAAAEPVAGFTGSAP
-3585 LTPIQRWFFETGRHD
+3585 LTPIQRWFFETGHHD

-3607 AELDPDVSVPALET
+3607 AELDPDVSISALET
-3621 ALGAVLAR
+3621 ALNAVLAR

-3638 GDGRQEFRTGAALP
+3638 RTGDGWRQEFRPDAEIP
-3652 ALRHVSDVDTRAVA
+3652 ALRQVSDVDTSVVA
-3666 AEARATLSVED
+3666 AEARATLRVEG
-3677 GPLVAPVLITAPG
+3677 GPLAAAVLITAPG
-3690 QPPRLLLV
+3690 RPPRLLLV
-3698 VHHLVID
+3698 VHHLVVD
-3705 GVSWRILL
+3705 GVSWRILFD
-3713 EDLETAYRQV
+3713 DLETAYRQV
-3723 AAGQPVDLGPAPASY
+3723 VSGRPVDLGPAPVSY
-3738 LRWADRLAGHGFD
+3738 LRWADRLAGHAFD
-3751 AELPYWTG
+3751 AELPYWTEA
-3759 VLDGVDPAL
+3759 LDGVVPDL
-3768 PVDATGENTAGS
+3768 PVDAAGENTAGR
-3780 ARTITVR
+3780 ARTVTVR
-3787 LDAGTTDALLRRVPE
+3787 LDAETTDALLHQVPE

-3817 RVLARWTGRDRVLVS
+3817 RVLARWTGRERVLVS
-3832 LEGHGREEL
+3832 LEGHGREEI
-3841 FDDLDLSRTVG
+3841 FDDLDLSRTAG
-3852 WFTAEYPVALN
+3852 WFTAEFPVALT
-3863 LPAADDWGPTLKA
+3863 LPADGGWGPTLKA

-3881 RAVPGKGLGYGS
+3881 RAVPGKGLGYGA
-3893 LRRHGDPVPQISLNY
+3893 LRRLTPDSPLRDGPVPQISLNY
-3908 HGQWTAGGDA
+3908 HGQWTAGGDDA
-3918 EGLYRGW
+3918 GLYRGW

-3930 DDIDPARPRTALLDV
+3930 DDIDPERPRTALLDV

-3950 GGRLELAWTYAPG
+3950 GGRLELAWTYAPDV
-3963 IHREDT
+3963 HREDT
-3969 VRGLAGQVLTA
+3969 VRGLAEQVVTA
-3980 LREIVAHCATP
+3980 LREIAEHCATP
-3991 GAGGRTPSDFPLARL
+3991 GAGGRTPSDFPLVRL
-4006 SAAELD
+4006 SPAELD

-4093 VDRAATLPVT
+4093 VDRTATLPVA

-4109 LGPAG
+4109 LGPAD
-4114 RKAAREEAL
+4114 RETAL
-4123 AADRAV
+4123 REVLEADRAV

-4141 TIAALPGDEVDLI
+4141 TIAALPGDEVDLV

-4164 WSSAQVFAE
+4164 WSAAQIFAE
-4173 ACEEYAAASAGVRP
+4173 ACEHYAAATAGVRP
-4187 ALVTRRP
+4187 ALVARRP

-4202 AGRDQAA
+4202 ADRDQAA
-4209 ADAFWAD
+4209 ADGFWRT

-4222 APTALPY
+4222 APTTLPY

-4237 QSRSTDSVRIELP
+4237 QSRSTDSVRTELP

-4271 VQGGWALLLAMLSG
+4271 VQGVWALALALVSG

-4295 SGRPADLAGVETMI
+4295 SGRPGDLAGVESMI

-4323 GAQPVARWLGQLQ
+4323 GTQPVARWLGQLQ
-4336 TAQSEARDHDFV
+4336 AAQSEARDHDFV

-4381 TAGAPRVVEVAS
+4381 TAGAPRVAEVAS

-4408 EGLALDLA
+4408 DGLALDLA
-4416 YDPALFDTGTV
+4416 YDPALFDPGTI
-4427 TAMTDRLAWLLDAVT
+4427 TALTDRLVTLLDGVT
-4442 ADPDRPLARVPWVDV
+4442 ADAERPLARVPWVAA
-4457 AERARVLADAHGPG
+4457 AERAQVLADAHGPG
-4471 AAGTPSTVPALFADE
+4471 AAGTPSTVPALFADQ
-4486 VARHPGDPAVLAGE
+4486 VRRRPDDPAVLAGD
-4500 RTLTYRELD
+4500 RTLTYLELD

-4520 GLGVAVE
+4520 GLGIAAE
-4527 DRIGLLLEPSV
+4527 DRVGLLLEPSV
-4538 DHVVAELAVLKAG
+4538 EHVVAELAVLKAG

-4562 HERLRAVLAEAGVSV
+4562 HERLRAVLAEAGVPV
-4577 VVAGDTWVPA
+4577 VVAGDTWVTT
-4587 AEAVHSGP
+4587 AEAVHNGP
-4595 VLTVGEQRSAAAPD
+4595 SLTVGEHRSPAAPECS
-4609 AVVGPENLAYV
+4609 VSPENLAYV

-4640 TALAQDGRFA
+4640 TALAQDGRFT
-4650 GGAHTRVLSHSPL
+4650 GGAHTRVLAHSPL

-4673 VPLLGGGAT
+4673 VPLLTGGAT

-4689 LTPESLRHAI
+4689 LTVESLRRAVSEHD
-4699 SAHGVT
+4699 VT

-4720 APDGLRGLREVW
+4720 APDCLRGLREVW

-4773 AGEPVPEPVP
+4773 TGEAGVPEPVP

-4791 RAYVLDAELRPL
+4791 RAYVLDAESRPL

-4854 GADGELVFLGR
+4854 GPDGELVFLGR

-4878 LAEVE
+4878 PAEVE
-4883 AVLAAH
+4883 AVLATH

-4897 SIHTDPAGT
+4897 TVHADSAGT
-4906 RRLIAHVVLERAAD
+4906 RRLIAHVVLERASD
-4920 PDELRAHTAATLPE
+4920 PDELRAHAAAALPE
-4934 YMVPAVVLVL
+4934 YMVPAVVMVL

-4961 APDGPVPSQR
+4961 VPDGPLTSGR
-4971 PYVEPATATQWA
+4971 PYVEPATATQRA
-4983 VAGIWQRLLGVERV
+4983 VAGIWQRLLGIERV
-4997 GAQDNFFEL
+4997 GAKDNFFEL

-5012 SIRLVSRLLAECCVS
+5012 SIRLVSRLLAECGVS

-5048 VGATAADPIP
+5048 VGATAKDPIP
-5058 AVPRDGELPQSFAQ
+5058 VVSRDGELPQSFAQ

-5094 RLRGELAV
+5094 RLRGELDV
-5102 DALAAA
+5102 DALAGA

-5149 EDLAEILRADAGQP
+5149 EELAEILRADGEQP

-5207 GAFYAAALRGEP
+5207 GAFYAAALHGEP

-5240 AERVLAGQT
+5240 AERVLSGQVA
-5249 DYWTERLRDLTP
+5249 YWTERLRDLTP
-5261 LELPTDRPRPPVRT
+5261 LQLPTDRPRPPVRT
-5275 TRGATHEIVVP
+5275 TRGATCEIVVP

-5304 FTTLVAACQVLL
+5304 FTTLVAACQVLF

-5347 NTLVLRSQVRPEV
+5347 NTLVLRSRVRPDL

-5373 RAAFDHQDLPF
+5373 REAFDHQDLPF

-5415 TAHLPGLETEELP
+5415 ATRLPGVETEEIA

-5440 EFQPDGGELR
+5440 EFQPDGEVLR

-5473 VLLAGVADDPDRPLA
+5473 VLLAGVAEDPDRPLA

-5495 AERELVVEAWN
+5495 AERDLVLGAWN
-5506 DTAVPVEPV
+5506 DTARPVDPRT
-5515 ALPALISAGARR
+5515 LPELIAARARR
-5527 TPDAPA
+5527 TPDAVA
-5533 VIGGESL
+5533 LVSDESL
-5540 TYAELEERA
+5540 TYAELDARA
-5549 SRLASVLAGY
+5549 ARLARVLAGH

-5571 PRSVEIVV
+5571 PRSVEIIV

-5587 GGAFVPVDP
+5587 GGAFLPVDP

-5617 LDGLAPPVPDGV
+5617 MEGLAPPVPEGV
-5629 PVLSLDDPAAFA
+5629 PVVSLDDPGLFDT
-5641 GEPAEAVPV
+5641 EPAEAVPV

-5679 SFAAAEA
+5679 GFAAAEA
-5686 EHLRVAVGDRVLA
+5686 EHFRVTEGDRVLA

-5706 ASILELCLALPSG
+5706 AAVLELCLALPFG

-5751 AALDTVPATDLPHL
+5751 AALTTVPATDLPDL

-5775 PAELVDRWSPG
+5775 SPELVDRWAPG

-5795 TESTIV
+5795 TESTVV

-5829 AALEPVPIGVAG
+5829 AALAPVPVGVAG

-5859 LTADRFTANPFA
+5859 LTADRFTANPFG

-5884 RWTAAGHLE
+5884 RWTASGHLE

-5918 TRHPGVAAA
+5918 TRHPRVTAA
-5927 VAAVQQDES
+5927 VAAVQQDDS
-5936 GHKRLVACFVAA
+5936 GHKRLVACFV
-5948 PVPEALPETA
+5948 
-5958 RAAGADIA
+5958 
-5966 PENGSGV
+5966 
-5973 AMAAAPQAD
+5973 
-5982 SEIAPPIVPG
+5982 
-5992 AELHPAPENGSG
+5992 
-6004 ALPETARGAGAG
+6004 
-6016 TEPEPGPEIGAD
+6016 TE
-6028 IAPENGSGVAMAAA
+6028 
-6042 PQADSEAAP
+6042 
-6051 PIVPGAERGTAPEVE
+6051 
-6066 PYSAPEN
+6066 
-6073 GSGVAMAA
+6073 
-6081 APQADSAA
+6081 
-6089 APPIAPGAG
+6089 PGAG
-6098 REAGRGTA
+6098 PVG
-6106 PEVEPHPAPQT
+6106 
-6117 DPEAGWRTAPPTEP
+6117 
-6131 AAGPVSAAELRE
+6131 AADLRE
-6143 FLARS
+6143 FLGRS
-6148 LPGHLVPSALL
+6148 LPGHLVPSAFL

-6165 LSPSGKVD
+6165 LGPSGKVD
-6173 RRALPVVTT
+6173 RRALPAVAA
-6182 AAEPAARH
+6182 AAEPATRH

-6196 AERALCEIWAQVLGL
+6196 AERVLCDIWAQVLGL
-6211 DRVGTADNFFELG
+6211 DRVGTEDNFFELG

-6231 QVVSRARQAGLRL
+6231 QVVSRARQAGLQL
-6244 STKDIFLHQ
+6244 STKDMFLHQ
-6253 TIAALAPE
+6253 TIAVLAPRT
-6261 AGAVAEPTEAE
+6261 GAVSEAAEAD

-6285 DWFFATHTV
+6285 DWFFGIHTV

-6301 SMLVELADGFDATAL
+6301 SMLLELADGFDAGAL
-6316 QQALAAVW
+6316 RRALAAVW

-6333 FTQTEDGWHQH
+6333 FTRTGEGWQQH
-6344 NADVEPVPE
+6344 NADVEPVPG
-6353 LRRADLTTEADRPA
+6353 LRHEDLTAVPEADRAA
-6367 ALERIADAVHAGFD
+6367 ALQRIADDVHAGFD

-6395 DPGWRPRLFLAAHHV
+6395 ESQWRPRLFLAAHHV

-6421 DDLDTAYRQAVRG
+6421 DDLDIAYRQAARQT
-6434 VPIDLGPRTTSFRD
+6434 PIDLGPRTTSFRD
-6448 WAHRLRDHVRGGG
+6448 WANQLRDHVRAGG
-6461 FDDELEYW
+6461 FDDEVAYW
-6469 AGLPA
+6469 TGLPA
-6474 AGALP
+6474 SGELP
-6479 VDDDATGTGTAE
+6479 VDHDGTGTGTAE
-6491 VTVVLNAD
+6491 VTVVLDAE
-6499 DTDALLRSAP
+6499 DTNALLRSAP
-6509 AAYRTR
+6509 SAYRTR
-6515 VNDVLLTALAWALA
+6515 VNDVLLAALAWALA

-6537 AIALEGHGRE
+6537 SIALEGHGRE

-6561 FTTLF
+6561 FTTLY
-6566 PVALSVEDTESA
+6566 PVALSIDDAGGTA
-6578 DWRTLVKS
+6578 DPDWRTLVKS

-6608 APDVRE
+6608 SPDVRAK
-6614 RLAGRTPQISFN
+6614 LAETGPQPQISFN
-6626 YLGQWDGAGGPATSE
+6626 YLGQWDDPGAAATSE
-6641 SLYAAVRGSLGRDH
+6641 SLYAAAHGSLGLDH
-6655 DPDEH
+6655 DPAEH
-6660 HPHLLDLVGA
+6660 RPYLLDLVGA
-6670 VQDGELVFSLIYQP
+6670 VQDGELVFSLIHQP
-6684 ARHDRRTAEALAG
+6684 DRHDRATVEAVAG

-6704 QIAADSQVPARRKER
+6704 RIAADSRRER

>member
-29 ERTDVIGRAPRED
+29 ERSDVIGRAPREN

-72 RLTGPLDTG
+72 RLTGPLDTSALTG
-81 ALAGALQQLVARH
+81 ALAQLVARH
-94 EALRTTIDDAGGTP
+94 ESLRTTIDDAGGTP
-108 VQVIHDTLEVPL
+108 VQVVHGAPEIPV
-120 RTVDLTSDPA
+120 RTVDLTTDPA

-138 VLGTEYSRSFDL
+138 VLEAEYGRSFDL

-162 AAPEHHVLL
+162 VAEGHHVLL

-204 DLPEPAVQYADFAVW
+204 ELTEPAVQYADFAVW

-248 PADRPRPAVRTTAGA
+248 PSDRPRPAVRTTAGA
-263 VHHFRVPAGAAAGLA
+263 VHGFSVPGEVAAGLA
-278 ELARTHD
+278 ELARVHD

-302 YTGRTDIAVGTV
+302 YTGRGDIAVGTV

-338 TVDRTAPF
+338 TVDQTVPF
-346 GTFLDAV
+346 GTLLDAV
-353 RATVLESFEHAEAP
+353 RTTVLESFEHAEAP

-380 ASRTP
+380 ASRNP
-385 LFDAMVLLHGSAG
+385 LFDAMVLLHGSQG
-398 GPVDFAGLTA
+398 GPADFAGLTA

-418 NFDLTVEFQPA
+418 NFDLTVEFQPSTD
-429 GGALEGSLEYN
+429 ALEGSLEYN
-440 TDLFDAR
+440 TDLFDER
-447 TAVAIGEHLTVL
+447 TAVALGEHLTVL
-459 LTAIAADARRP
+459 LTAIAADATRP
-470 VGDLPLLTA
+470 VGELPLLTGD
-479 AEESRLL
+479 ERHRLL
-486 TEWNATELDVPAA
+486 TEWNETALDVPAA
-499 TLTELF
+499 TVTELF

-517 LVAGDIALSFAEL
+517 LVAGHVALSFAEL
-530 NAMANRL
+530 NALANRL
-537 ARHLVTLGAG
+537 ARHLVALGAG
-547 PERVVALAL
+547 PERVVALEL
-556 PRTADAIVAFLAVLK
+556 PRTAEAIVAFLAVLK

-591 LRDSGAELVLGP
+591 LRDAGATLVLTTAELAAVPPEYSGA
-603 ADIADRDH
+603 
-611 PGTDLTDADR
+611 DLTDADR
-621 IAPLRPD
+621 LAPLRPD

-657 FNHRTDFAAP
+657 FNHRHDFAPP

-699 IGEDTRLD
+699 IGDDVRLD
-707 ADALVDYIAERRI
+707 AHALVDHIAERRI

-755 LDDTLWRDLSGA
+755 LDDTLWRELAGA
-767 EVTVAQNFYGP
+767 EVTVAHNFYGP

-791 ETARPV
+791 ETGRPV

-812 DLRPVPAGVPGE
+812 ALRPVPAGVPGE

-848 ANPFGAPGMR
+848 ANPFGEPGER

-897 AALVRLPGVS
+897 AALVRLPEVA
-907 AAVVVANRPEGGHAR
+907 AAVVVANRPDGGHAR
-922 LVAYVVGT
+922 LVAYVVGAGPVPPT
-930 AEVTPDSLRAAL
+930 ADELRAAL

-973 LPAPDAPADGQA
+973 LPAPDAPSDSGQA

-1058 QTAAVLTPAAG
+1058 QTTAIHTPAAG

-1098 LLELPADVDQQ
+1098 LLELPGGVDQQ

-1124 LRTRFFTVDGHWRQ
+1124 LRTRFFTVDGQWRQ
-1138 EVTPTPP
+1138 EITPEPP

-1157 GDAGQRAGIEA
+1157 GEAGQRAGIEA

-1174 AGLDLATGTLA
+1174 AGLDPATGTLA

-1190 LRGTR
+1190 ARGTR

-1202 VHHVVTD
+1202 VHHLVAD

-1223 YGQVVAGAPIRLA
+1223 YGQIVAGAPVRLA

-1246 HLLEQHVRDGGFD
+1246 HLLEQHVRAGGFD

-1274 QLAADHAGAG
+1274 ALAADHAGAG

-1342 GHGREDVLDG
+1342 GHGREDFLDG

-1376 EWGATLKAVKEQLRA
+1376 DWGATLKAVKEQLRA

-1407 PDAPGH
+1407 PGAPGH

-1419 LPQVCFNY
+1419 LPQICFNY

-1434 AGDRGLFRGRHD
+1434 AGADGLFRGRHD
-1446 SPGADIAPE
+1446 SPGADVAPD

-1468 ESGALSLTWSY
+1468 ESGELSLTWSY
-1479 SDQVNDEHTVREL
+1479 SDQVNDSGTVREL
-1492 AEAMLTGL
+1492 AEAMLAGL
-1500 REIVAHCAQPGSGGR
+1500 REIVAHCARPGSGGR

-1525 DQAGVDRLA
+1525 DQSTVDRIA
-1534 GDGRDVDDIYP
+1534 GDGRAVDDIYP

-1550 AGMLFHSLLDPT
+1550 AGMLFHSLLDPA

-1595 VLRTELVWDG
+1595 VLRTELVWEGVED
-1605 LEEPL
+1605 PV

-1633 QTAQLDRLS
+1633 QSAQLERLS
-1642 AEDAATG
+1642 AGDAATG

-1659 LAVVALTHD
+1659 LAIIALTHD

-1696 YAAITEHR
+1696 YAALTEHR
-1704 VPRVPAH
+1704 IPRVPAH

-1730 NHWRDVLSGFA
+1730 DHWRGVLSGFA
-1741 APTPLPWDRPPAQA
+1741 APTPLPWDRSPAQA

-1760 SRTIRTSLSPEDTTR
+1760 SRTVRTSLSTEDTTR
-1775 LRDVARR
+1775 LREVARR

-1802 GGESDVVF
+1802 SGESDVVF

-1825 NMIGMFINTVP
+1825 TMIGMFINTVP
-1836 TRTRIDRG
+1836 TRTSIEGG
-1844 EPVLAWLRRLQD
+1844 ERVLPWLQRLQD

-1926 ADRQLGFE
+1926 VDRRLGFE
-1934 LATDPALFDEETAT
+1934 LGTDPALFDEETA
-1948 ALAARLE
+1948 AAMAARLE

-1962 EDPDRPIAR
+1962 ENPDRPIAR
-1971 LPWLSAADRARLTI
+1971 LPWLSAEDRAGLTADR
-1985 EPLPSLPAPTLTEL
+1985 PPSLPAPTITEL

-2014 AEGTHC
+2014 GDGVSL

-2032 AHRLIA
+2032 AHRLIE

-2080 ERVERMCADTAP
+2080 ERVDRMLADTDP
-2092 VAVLG
+2092 VAVLA
-2097 PDDVDVAEGPDT
+2097 PEDVDVETGPET

-2147 AATARFGFGRD
+2147 AATDARFGFGAE

-2204 ADERVTVLNQTPSAF
+2204 ADEGVTVLNQTPSAF
-2219 YQLVRADEDDPG
+2219 YQLVRADEDDPEVG
-2231 ARLALRYVIFGGEAL
+2231 ARLALRYVVFGGEAL

-2259 DRAPRLVNMY
+2259 DRTPRLVNMY
-2269 GITETTVHVTE
+2269 GITETTVHVTH
-2280 HDLRSDVDT
+2280 HDLSSDVDT
-2289 PGVIGTALPDLRGYV
+2289 PGIIGTALPDLRGYV

-2349 PGSRMYRSGDRV
+2349 PGTRMYRSGDRV
-2361 SRTHDG
+2361 SRTREG

-2392 ATLLALPDVGSAAV
+2392 ATLLALPEVGSAAV

-2412 PGRKRLVAYVVPAR
+2412 PGRKRLVAYVVAATPAT
-2426 PDAPPSTARLREH
+2426 PPSTARLREH

-2452 FVTLGELPLTRNGK
+2452 FVMLDELPLTRNGK

-2478 AAEPAEFAEPRTETE
+2478 APESAEFAEPRTETE
-2493 RTVAAVLAATLGLE
+2493 RTVAAVLATTLGLE

-2530 ALRGA
+2530 ALREA
-2535 FGVDVSPRTVFD
+2535 FGVEVSPRTVFD

-2555 AALPTASATPLSAAI
+2555 AALPAASATPLTAAI
-2570 TPVGRDGELP
+2570 TPVARDAELP

-2611 DLRPDALARALTT
+2611 DLRPDALGRALTT

-2653 ALPVTDVTAPEELR
+2653 ALPVTDISGPAAEEELR

-2682 GPLLRARLVRV
+2682 GPLLRARLVRL
-2693 APDDHA
+2693 AAGDHA

-2714 GVLIGELA
+2714 GVLVGELA
-2722 TLYGDERAELP
+2722 TLYGDERVDLP
-2733 ALPIQY
+2733 ALPVQY

-2760 FWRRE
+2760 FWRHE
-2765 LDGLRPLDLPTDRP
+2765 LDGLRPLDLPADRP

-2788 AEHEFTLGAEA
+2788 AEHEFALGAEA

-2806 GRDRDTTLF
+2806 SHDRDTTLF

-2857 NTVVLRSSVDG
+2857 NTVVLRSQVDG

-2875 LGTVRRTVLDAFAHQ
+2875 LGAVRRTVLDAFAHQ

-2896 IVDELSPDR
+2896 IVDELSPER

-2948 SVEFEERPDGLRGLL
+2948 SVEFEEGPDGLRGLL

-2969 FDAATVRRF
+2969 FDAATMRRF
-2978 AEQLTV
+2978 AEHLTV
-2984 LLAAVTAEPDRPVDT
+2984 LLTAVVADPDRPVDA
-2999 LPLPAAEEELVVGTW
+2999 LPLLPAAERDLVVETW
-3014 NATGRPEPETT
+3014 NATDRPVPDTT
-3025 VVGLF
+3025 VVELF

-3035 RTPHATALVS
+3035 RTPHATALVC
-3045 GGTTLTFA
+3045 GDTTLTFA

-3059 NRVARVLV
+3059 NRAARVLV
-3067 ARGAAPERLV
+3067 SRGAGPERLV

-3084 AELVVTILAVLKAGA
+3084 ADLVVAILAVLKAGA
-3099 VHLPLDPELPER
+3099 VHLPLDPELPGR

-3120 RPALVLT
+3120 RPVLVLT
-3127 EPVAAEGADTNP
+3127 EPVVAEEADTNLTDA
-3139 PDRPA
+3139 DRSAPLT

-3164 LVTHRA
+3164 LVGHRA
-3170 LANFAVDHADRFTAA
+3170 LANFAVDHAGQFTAA

-3215 HELHVIDGDTR
+3215 HELHVIDAETR
-3226 LDPVLLAGYVAEH
+3226 LDPGVLAGYVAEH
-3239 EIDLVNSTPSFVRHL
+3239 GIDLVNSTPSFVRHL
-3254 LEAGHC
+3254 LDAGPGDHR

-3278 LSDLDGVTA
+3278 LSDRNGVTA

-3300 TLCRIGETDRE
+3300 TFCRIGETARE
-3311 VIGRPTGNV
+3311 VIGRPLGNV
-3320 RAYVLDDR
+3320 RTYVLDDR

-3360 RFRAD
+3360 RFRAN

-3380 ARWTADGHLE
+3380 ARWTAEGYLE

-3410 VEAALRALPGVAD
+3410 VEAALRALPEVAD
-3423 TVVVARDG
+3423 TVVVARRDDG
-3431 RLVAYVV
+3431 HARLVAYVV
-3438 PGSAADPARL
+3438 PAEGAAADPARL
-3448 RTALKETLPEHLVPS
+3448 RTALKSTLPDHLVPS
-3463 VFVPL
+3463 VFVPVD
-3468 ERLPLASSGKVDRR
+3468 RLPLATSGKVDRR

-3494 AGRTAPRTDA
+3494 EGRTAPRTA
-3504 ERLLAEIWA
+3504 TERLLAEIWA
-3513 DVLGVGE
+3513 DVLGVAG

-3534 ILSIQVVARARR
+3534 ILSIQVVSRARR

-3563 ELALVAGTGS
+3563 GLALVAG
-3573 GAPEAGFTGAAP
+3573 AEAAAEPEGGFTGSAP
-3585 LTPIQRWFFETGRHD
+3585 LTPIQRWFFETGHHD

-3607 AELDPDVSVPALET
+3607 AELDPDVELPALET
-3621 ALGAVLAR
+3621 ALAAVLGR

-3638 GDGRQEFRTGAALP
+3638 RTGDDWRQEFRPDAEIP
-3652 ALRHVSDVDTRAVA
+3652 ALRHVEASESDTVDIAAVA
-3666 AEARATLSVED
+3666 AETRAGLRVEH
-3677 GPLVAPVLITAPG
+3677 GPLVAAVLITSPER
-3690 QPPRLLLV
+3690 PPRLLLV
-3698 VHHLVID
+3698 VHHLVVD
-3705 GVSWRILL
+3705 GVSWRILFD
-3713 EDLETAYRQV
+3713 DLETAYRQV
-3723 AAGQPVDLGPAPASY
+3723 VSGRPAELGPAPVSY
-3738 LRWADRLAGHGFD
+3738 LRWADRLAGHAFET
-3751 AELPYWTG
+3751 ELPYWTE
-3759 VLDGVDPAL
+3759 VLDGVVPDL
-3768 PVDATGENTAGS
+3768 PVDAAGENTAGS
-3780 ARTITVR
+3780 TRTVTVG
-3787 LDAGTTDALLRRVPE
+3787 LDPETTDALLHQVPE

-3817 RVLARWTGRDRVLVS
+3817 RVLARWTGRERVLIS
-3832 LEGHGREEL
+3832 LEGHGREEI

-3852 WFTAEYPVALN
+3852 WFTAEFPVALTVG
-3863 LPAADDWGPTLKA
+3863 AEDGWGSTLKA

-3881 RAVPGKGLGYGS
+3881 RAVPGKGLGYGA
-3893 LRRHGDPVPQISLNY
+3893 LRWLTPDSPLHDGPVPQISLNY
-3908 HGQWTAGGDA
+3908 HGQWTAGGDDD
-3918 EGLYRGW
+3918 GLYRGW

-3930 DDIDPARPRTALLDV
+3930 DDIDPGRPRTTLLDV

-3963 IHREDT
+3963 VHHEDT
-3969 VRGLAGQVLTA
+3969 VRDLAEQVLTA
-3980 LREIVAHCATP
+3980 LREIAGHCAGP
-3991 GAGGRTPSDFPLARL
+3991 DAGGRTPSDFPLARL

-4056 GVADPAG
+4056 GVTDPAA

-4109 LGPAG
+4109 LGPEE
-4114 RKAAREEAL
+4114 RETALREAL

-4141 TIAALPGDEVDLI
+4141 TIGALPGDEVDLV

-4173 ACEEYAAASAGVRP
+4173 ACEQYAAATAGVRP

-4209 ADAFWAD
+4209 ADAFWRD

-4323 GAQPVARWLGQLQ
+4323 GTQPVGQWLGQLQ

-4416 YDPALFDTGTV
+4416 YDPALFDRDT
-4427 TAMTDRLAWLLDAVT
+4427 TAALTDRLVQLLDAVT
-4442 ADPDRPLARVPWVDV
+4442 ADPDRPLARVPWVAA
-4457 AERARVLADAHGPG
+4457 AERARVLADAHGPR
-4471 AAGTPSTVPALFADE
+4471 AAGTPSTVPALFADQ
-4486 VARHPGDPAVLAGE
+4486 VRRRPDDVAVLAGD
-4500 RTLTYRELD
+4500 RTLTYAELD
-4509 ERANHLAGRLA
+4509 ERANHLAGRLT

-4527 DRIGLLLEPSV
+4527 DRVGLLLEPSV
-4538 DHVVAELAVLKAG
+4538 EHVVAELAVLKAG

-4577 VVAGDTWVPA
+4577 VVSGDTWVPA

-4595 VLTVGEQRSAAAPD
+4595 VLTVGERHSRTAPES
-4609 AVVGPENLAYV
+4609 AVVPENLAYV

-4650 GGAHTRVLSHSPL
+4650 GGAHTRVLAHSPL

-4673 VPLLGGGAT
+4673 VPLLNGGAA

-4689 LTPESLRHAI
+4689 LTVESLRRAV

-4705 SAWLTAGLFRLLAQD
+4705 AAWLTAGLFRLLAQD

-4773 AGEPVPEPVP
+4773 TGEAGVPEPVP

-4791 RAYVLDAELRPL
+4791 RAYVLDADLRPL

-4843 RMYRTGDVVRR
+4843 RMYRTGDVVRH

-4897 SIHTDPAGT
+4897 TVHTDAAGT
-4906 RRLIAHVVLERAAD
+4906 RRLIAHVVLTAGRTAD
-4920 PDELRAHTAATLPE
+4920 PAGLRGHAAASLPE

-4961 APDGPVPSQR
+4961 APDGPVASRR
-4971 PYVEPATATQWA
+4971 PYAEPATTTQRA
-4983 VAGIWQRLLGVERV
+4983 VAGIWQRLLGVDRV

-5012 SIRLVSRLLAECCVS
+5012 SIRLVSRLLAECGVS

-5048 VGATAADPIP
+5048 VGATAQDPIP

-5094 RLRGELAV
+5094 RLRGALDV
-5102 DALAAA
+5102 GALAEA
-5108 FTALVARHEPLRTT
+5108 FTELVARHEPLRTT
-5122 FGSADGHGVQIVHPP
+5122 FGSADGHGVQVVHPP

-5149 EDLAEILRADAGQP
+5149 EELANILRADGEQP
-5163 FDLSEGPLL
+5163 FDLGEGPLL

-5179 APREHVLTVAVHH
+5179 APEEHVLTVAVHH

-5240 AERVLAGQT
+5240 AERVLAGQV
-5249 DYWTERLRDLTP
+5249 DYWAGRLRDLTP

-5275 TRGATHEIVVP
+5275 TRGATREIVVP

-5347 NTLVLRSQVRPEV
+5347 NTLVLRSRVRPDL

-5365 LDDVAAGV
+5365 LDEVATGV

-5415 TAHLPGLETEELP
+5415 AARLPGLETEELP

-5440 EFQPDGGELR
+5440 EFQPDGEVLR

-5463 TIDRLAAHLG
+5463 TIDRLATHLG

-5495 AERELVVEAWN
+5495 AERELVLGAWN
-5506 DTAVPVEPV
+5506 DTAVPVEPRT
-5515 ALPALISAGARR
+5515 LPELVSARARR

-5533 VIGGESL
+5533 VIAGETL
-5540 TYAELEERA
+5540 TYAELESRA
-5549 SRLASVLAGY
+5549 SRLARVLAGH

-5579 AQLAVWKA
+5579 AQLAVLKA
-5587 GGAFVPVDP
+5587 GGAFLPVDP

-5617 LDGLAPPVPDGV
+5617 LEGLAPPAPEGV
-5629 PVLSLDDPAAFA
+5629 EVLALDDPGLFDIAVPGGGGEDSARPAAEA
-5641 GEPAEAVPV
+5641 ATSAAPAPASAEPATPATASAEPAALAEPAGPAAASAEPSAVSAEPFPPVPV

-5686 EHLRVAVGDRVLA
+5686 EHLQVTEGDRVLA

-5739 AAHRITHTLIPP
+5739 TAHRITHTLIPP
-5751 AALDTVPATDLPHL
+5751 AALATVPATDLPDL

-5775 PAELVDRWSPG
+5775 PAELVDRWAPG

-5801 ATWSEPLVPGTPPP
+5801 ATWSDPLEPGTPPP
-5815 IGRPIPNTRVYVLD
+5815 IGRPIPNTRGYVLD
-5829 AALEPVPIGVAG
+5829 AALQPVPVGVAG

-5859 LTADRFTANPFA
+5859 LTADRFTANPFG

-5884 RWTAAGHLE
+5884 RWTAAGQLE

-5936 GHKRLVACFVAA
+5936 GHKRLVACFVA
-5948 PVPEALPETA
+5948 E
-5958 RAAGADIA
+5958 
-5966 PENGSGV
+5966 
-5973 AMAAAPQAD
+5973 
-5982 SEIAPPIVPG
+5982 
-5992 AELHPAPENGSG
+5992 
-6004 ALPETARGAGAG
+6004 
-6016 TEPEPGPEIGAD
+6016 
-6028 IAPENGSGVAMAAA
+6028 
-6042 PQADSEAAP
+6042 
-6051 PIVPGAERGTAPEVE
+6051 
-6066 PYSAPEN
+6066 
-6073 GSGVAMAA
+6073 
-6081 APQADSAA
+6081 
-6089 APPIAPGAG
+6089 PGAG
-6098 REAGRGTA
+6098 
-6106 PEVEPHPAPQT
+6106 
-6117 DPEAGWRTAPPTEP
+6117 
-6131 AAGPVSAAELRE
+6131 PVGAAELRE
-6143 FLARS
+6143 FLSRS
-6148 LPGHLVPSALL
+6148 VPGHLVPAALL

-6165 LSPSGKVD
+6165 LGPSGKVD
-6173 RRALPVVTT
+6173 RRALPAVAA
-6182 AAEPAARH
+6182 AAEPATRH

-6231 QVVSRARQAGLRL
+6231 QVVSRARQAGLRV

-6253 TIAALAPE
+6253 TVAALAPE
-6261 AGAVAEPTEAE
+6261 AGAVAEEAAAD
-6272 GPVVGPV
+6272 GPVVGEV

-6301 SMLVELADGFDATAL
+6301 SMLLELADGFDAGAL
-6316 QQALAAVW
+6316 ERALAAVW

-6333 FTQTEDGWHQH
+6333 FIRTEAGWRQH
-6344 NADVEPVPE
+6344 NADVEPVPG
-6353 LRRADLTTEADRPA
+6353 LRREDLTAVPAPGRAA
-6367 ALERIADAVHAGFD
+6367 ALERIADGVHAGFD
-6381 LTRGPLLAAVLVTA
+6381 LARGPLLAAVLVTA
-6395 DPGWRPRLFLAAHHV
+6395 DPAWRPRLFLAAHHV

-6421 DDLDTAYRQAVRG
+6421 DDLDTAYRQAARG
-6434 VPIDLGPRTTSFRD
+6434 VPVDLGPRTTSFRD
-6448 WAHRLRDHVRGGG
+6448 WAHRLRDHVRAGG
-6461 FDDELEYW
+6461 FDDELAYW
-6469 AGLPA
+6469 TGLPA
-6474 AGALP
+6474 SGALP
-6479 VDDDATGTGTAE
+6479 VDHDTTGTDGDTGTAE
-6491 VTVVLNAD
+6491 VTVALDAA

-6509 AAYRTR
+6509 SAYRTR
-6515 VNDVLLTALAWALA
+6515 VNDVLLAALAWALA

-6537 AIALEGHGRE
+6537 SIALEGHGRE
-6547 DVLDGVDLNRTVGW
+6547 DILDGVDLNRTVGW

-6566 PVALSVEDTESA
+6566 PVALSLEDTGTP

-6586 VRKQLRAV
+6586 VRKQLRAM

-6608 APDVRE
+6608 DPDVRKQ
-6614 RLAGRTPQISFN
+6614 LAETGPQPEISFN
-6626 YLGQWDGAGGPATSE
+6626 YLGQWDGSGGAGTASE
-6641 SLYAAVRGSLGRDH
+6641 SLYAAACGSLGLDH
-6655 DPDEH
+6655 DPAEH

-6684 ARHDRRTAEALAG
+6684 GRHDRRTVEAVAG
-6697 DFAAALR
+6697 DFAGALR
-6704 QIAADSQVPARRKER
+6704 RIAADCQAPGRRKER

>member
-29 ERTDVIGRAPRED
+29 ERTDVIGRAPREN

-67 SAVAL
+67 SAVGL

-81 ALAGALQQLVARH
+81 ALTGALAQLVARH
-94 EALRTTIDDAGGTP
+94 EALRTTIDDTGGTP
-108 VQVIHDTLEVPL
+108 VQVVHAAPEIPV
-120 RTVDLTSDPA
+120 RTVDLTTDPA

-138 VLGTEYSRSFDL
+138 VLETEYGRSFDL

-162 AAPEHHVLL
+162 VAEEDHVLL

-191 GTLYAAA
+191 GTLYAAT
-198 VRGEAA
+198 VRGEPAE
-204 DLPEPAVQYADFAVW
+204 LPEPAVQYADFAVW

-248 PADRPRPAVRTTAGA
+248 PSDRPRPAVRTTAGA
-263 VHHFRVPAGAAAGLA
+263 VHRFSVPADVASGLA
-278 ELARTHD
+278 ELARVHD

-320 PELQRTVGFFVD
+320 PELERTVGFFVD

-353 RATVLESFEHAEAP
+353 RTTVLESFEHAEAP
-367 FEKLVEALRLDRD
+367 FEKLVEALRLERD
-380 ASRTP
+380 PSRTP
-385 LFDAMVLLHGSAG
+385 LFDTMVLLHGSPG
-398 GPVDFAGLTA
+398 GQPDFAGLTA

-418 NFDLTVEFQPA
+418 NFDLTVEFQPSA
-429 GGALEGSLEYN
+429 DALEGSLEYN
-440 TDLFDAR
+440 TDLFDER
-447 TAVAIGEHLTVL
+447 TAVALGEHLTVL
-459 LTAIAADARRP
+459 LTAIAADAHRP
-470 VGDLPLLTA
+470 IGELPLLTGD
-479 AEESRLL
+479 ERHRLL
-486 TEWNATELDVPAA
+486 TGGHGPELDVPAT

-517 LVAGDIALSFAEL
+517 LVAGEIALSFAEL
-530 NAMANRL
+530 NALANRL
-537 ARHLVTLGAG
+537 ARHLVSLGAG
-547 PERVVALAL
+547 PERVVALEL
-556 PRTADAIVAFLAVLK
+556 PRTAEAIVAFLAVLK

-591 LRDSGAELVLGP
+591 RQDAGASLVLGT
-603 ADIADRDH
+603 AEIAAAQQEYSAA
-611 PGTDLTDADR
+611 DLTDADR
-621 IAPLRPD
+621 LAPLRPD
-628 NTAYVIYTSGSTGRP
+628 NAAYVIYTSGSTGRP

-657 FNHRTDFAAP
+657 FNHRNDFAAP

-699 IGEDTRLD
+699 IGEDVRLD
-707 ADALVDYIAERRI
+707 AHALVDHIAERRI

-755 LDDTLWRDLSGA
+755 LDEKLWRELADA
-767 EVTVAQNFYGP
+767 EVTVAHNFYGP

-791 ETARPV
+791 ETTRPV
-797 LGRPLANTRAYVVDQ
+797 LGRPLANTRAYVLDQ
-812 DLRPVPAGVPGE
+812 DLRPVPPGVPGE

-848 ANPFGAPGMR
+848 ADPFGEPGTR

-897 AALVRLPGVS
+897 AALVRLPAVS
-907 AAVVVANRPEGGHAR
+907 AAVVVANRPDGGHAR
-922 LVAYVVGT
+922 LVAYVVGAGPVLPT
-930 AEVTPDSLRAAL
+930 ADELRAAL
-942 RATLPDYLVPS
+942 RTTLPDYLVPS

-960 IPLTPQGKVDRRA
+960 VPLTPQGKVDRRA
-973 LPAPDAPADGQA
+973 LPAPDAPPDGGQA
-985 YVPARTAVE
+985 YMPARTAVE

-1006 NDRIG
+1006 NDRVG

-1058 QTAAVLTPAAG
+1058 QTAAVHAPAAG
-1069 PVAGPAPLTPIQHW
+1069 PIAGPAPLTPIQHW

-1090 LAHFTMSQ
+1090 LDHFTMSQ
-1098 LLELPADVDQQ
+1098 LLELPADVDQR

-1124 LRTRFFTVDGHWRQ
+1124 LRTRFFTVDGRWRQ
-1138 EVTPTPP
+1138 EVTPAPSS
-1145 TGVLRIRDLSSL
+1145 GILRIRDLSSF

-1174 AGLDLATGTLA
+1174 AGLDVTTGALA

-1202 VHHVVTD
+1202 VHHLVAD

-1223 YGQVVAGAPIRLA
+1223 YQQVVAGAPVRLA
-1236 ATATPFTQWA
+1236 GTATPFTQWA
-1246 HLLEQHVRDGGFD
+1246 HLLEEHVRSGGFD
-1259 DDLEHWTRVARRVPA
+1259 DDLEHWTRVARRVPPA
-1274 QLAADHAGAG
+1274 LAADHAGAG
-1284 TTGSTRTLTVTL
+1284 TTGSTRTLTVSL

-1301 DALLHRVPATYRTQ
+1301 DALLHKVPATYRTQ

-1327 LADRTGEDGVLIALE
+1327 LADRTRQDGVLIALE

-1407 PDAPGH
+1407 PGAAGH

-1419 LPQVCFNY
+1419 LPQICFNY

-1434 AGDRGLFRGRHD
+1434 AGADGLFRGRHD
-1446 SPGADIAPE
+1446 SPGPDIAPD

-1468 ESGALSLTWSY
+1468 ESGELSVTWSY
-1479 SDQVNDEHTVREL
+1479 SDQVYDAETVREL
-1492 AEAMLTGL
+1492 AEAMVTGL
-1500 REIVAHCAQPGSGGR
+1500 REIVAHCARPGSGGR

-1525 DQAGVDRLA
+1525 DQSTVDRIV
-1534 GDGRDVDDIYP
+1534 GDGREVDDIYP

-1574 DGVRDPDAFAQAWQ
+1574 DGVRDTDAFAQAWQ

-1595 VLRTELVWDG
+1595 VLRTQLVWDG
-1605 LEEPL
+1605 VEEPL

-1633 QTAQLDRLS
+1633 QTAQLERLS
-1642 AEDAATG
+1642 AEDAAAG
-1649 LDLTT
+1649 MDLTT

-1659 LAVVALTHD
+1659 LAIIALTHD

-1675 SHHIVLDG
+1675 SHHVVLDG

-1724 DVTAAE
+1724 DVTTAE
-1730 NHWRDVLSGFA
+1730 DHWRAVLSGFA
-1741 APTPLPWDRPPAQA
+1741 APTPLPWDRSPAQA

-1760 SRTIRTSLSPEDTTR
+1760 SRSVRVSLSTEDTDR
-1775 LRDVARR
+1775 LREVARR
-1782 HGLTVNT
+1782 HSLTVNT

-1802 GGESDVVF
+1802 SGESDVVF

-1836 TRTRIDRG
+1836 TRTRIDSG
-1844 EPVLAWLRRLQD
+1844 EAVLAWLRRLQD

-1879 PGENLFDSMVAFE
+1879 SGGNLFDSMVAFE

-1926 ADRQLGFE
+1926 VDRRLGFE
-1934 LATDPALFDEETAT
+1934 LGTDPDLFDDSTAA

-1955 TLLLGLA
+1955 TLLLGIA
-1962 EDPDRPIAR
+1962 ENPDRPIAR
-1971 LPWLSAADRARLTI
+1971 LPWLSADDRARLVVDQAV
-1985 EPLPSLPAPTLTEL
+1985 SLPAPTITEL
-1999 FAAQVAAHPDAVALT
+1999 FAARVAAHPDAVALT
-2014 AEGTHC
+2014 GDGTSL

-2027 RANRL
+2027 RVNRL

-2080 ERVERMCADTAP
+2080 ERVDRIFADTDP
-2092 VAVLG
+2092 VAVLA
-2097 PDDVDVAEGPDT
+2097 PEDVDVETGPET
-2109 DPPPRCTPDH
+2109 DPPLRCTPDH

-2147 AATARFGFGRD
+2147 AATAGRFEFGRD

-2231 ARLALRYVIFGGEAL
+2231 IRLSLRYVIFGGEAL
-2246 DTRRLAGWFARHG
+2246 DTRRLTGWFARHG

-2269 GITETTVHVTE
+2269 GITETTVHVTH
-2280 HDLRSDVDT
+2280 HDLVSDVDT
-2289 PGVIGTALPDLRGYV
+2289 PGIIGSVLPDLRGYV

-2361 SRTHDG
+2361 SRTAGG
-2367 ALRYHGRADQQ
+2367 ALRYHGRADHQ

-2392 ATLLALPDVGSAAV
+2392 ATLLALPEVRSAAV

-2412 PGRKRLVAYVVPAR
+2412 PGRKRLVAYVVAAT
-2426 PDAPPSTARLREH
+2426 PDAPPSAARLREH
-2439 LGRSLPDYMVPSA
+2439 LGRSLPEYMVPSA
-2452 FVTLGELPLTRNGK
+2452 FVAIDEMPLTRNGK

-2478 AAEPAEFAEPRTETE
+2478 APAGAEFVEPRTETE

-2507 RVGADGNFFELGGDS
+2507 RVGAEGHFFELGGDS

-2530 ALRGA
+2530 ALREA
-2535 FGVDVSPRTVFD
+2535 FGVEVSPRTVFD

-2555 AALPTASATPLSAAI
+2555 AALPAASAIPLTAAI
-2570 TPVGRDGELP
+2570 TPVARDGELP

-2611 DLRPDALARALTT
+2611 DLRLDALSRALTT

-2629 ESLRTTFPAVDGRP
+2629 ESLRTTFPAADGRP

-2653 ALPVTDVTAPEELR
+2653 ALPVTDVTGPKDLQ

-2682 GPLLRARLVRV
+2682 GPLLRARLVRL
-2693 APDDHA
+2693 AADDHA

-2714 GVLIGELA
+2714 GVLAGELA

-2752 DFLDEQLG
+2752 DFLAEQLG

-2765 LDGLRPLDLPTDRP
+2765 LDGLRPLDLPADRP

-2788 AEHEFTLGAEA
+2788 AEHEFSLGADA
-2799 LAGLRRL
+2799 LDGLRRL
-2806 GRDRDTTLF
+2806 SRERDTTLF
-2815 TALVAACQLVLRRWS
+2815 TALVAACQLVLRRWA

-2843 RDHPEV
+2843 RDHAEV

-2857 NTVVLRSSVDG
+2857 NTVVLRSHVDG
-2868 RRGFGEL
+2868 QRGFGEL
-2875 LGTVRRTVLDAFAHQ
+2875 LGAVRRTVLDAFAHQ

-2926 PALAGLTAGELTLPM
+2926 PALTGLTASELTLPM

-2948 SVEFEERPDGLRGLL
+2948 SVEFEERADGLRGLL

-2969 FDAATVRRF
+2969 FDAATMRRF
-2978 AEQLTV
+2978 AEHLTV
-2984 LLAAVTAEPDRPVDT
+2984 LLTAVTADPDRPVDT
-2999 LPLPAAEEELVVGTW
+2999 LPLLPTAEHDLVVETW
-3014 NATGRPEPETT
+3014 NATDRPVPDAG
-3025 VVGLF
+3025 VVELF

-3035 RTPHATALVS
+3035 RTPNATALVC
-3045 GGTTLTFA
+3045 GDTTLTFA
-3053 ELNARA
+3053 ELNTRANGIARA
-3059 NRVARVLV
+3059 LV
-3067 ARGAAPERLV
+3067 ARGAGPERLV

-3099 VHLPLDPELPER
+3099 AHLPLDPELPAR

-3120 RPALVLT
+3120 RPVLVLT
-3127 EPVAAEGADTNP
+3127 EPVDAEGEDTNLTDA
-3139 PDRPA
+3139 DRLAPLT
-3144 PDHAAYAIYT
+3144 PDHTAYAIYT

-3164 LVTHRA
+3164 LVGHRS
-3170 LANFAVDHADRFTAA
+3170 LANFAVDHAGQFTAA

-3200 FDASWETVLLMLTAG
+3200 FDASWEAVLLMLTAG
-3215 HELHVIDGDTR
+3215 HQLHVIDGDTR
-3226 LDPVLLAGYVAEH
+3226 LDPALLARYVAEH

-3254 LEAGHC
+3254 LDAGFGEHW
-3260 PPVLLVGGE
+3260 PSVLLIGGE

-3278 LSDLDGVTA
+3278 LSDVDGVTA

-3300 TLCRIGETDRE
+3300 TLCRIGETARE
-3311 VIGRPTGNV
+3311 VIGRPIGNV
-3320 RAYVLDDR
+3320 RTYVLDDR

-3360 RFRAD
+3360 RFRAN

-3380 ARWTADGHLE
+3380 VRWTAEGYLE

-3410 VEAALRALPGVAD
+3410 VEAALRALPEVAD
-3423 TVVVARDG
+3423 AVVVARRDDG
-3431 RLVAYVV
+3431 HARLVAYVV
-3438 PGSAADPARL
+3438 PADGSTADPARL
-3448 RTALKETLPEHLVPS
+3448 RTALKETLPDHLVPS

-3468 ERLPLASSGKVDRR
+3468 ERLPLATSGKVDRR
-3482 ALPAPAVHPAPA
+3482 ALPAPAVQTAPVE
-3494 AGRTAPRTDA
+3494 GRTAPRTDT

-3513 DVLGVGE
+3513 DVLGAGE

-3534 ILSIQVVARARR
+3534 ILSIQVVSRARR

-3563 ELALVAGTGS
+3563 ELALVAGAEETAEPDS
-3573 GAPEAGFTGAAP
+3573 GFTGSAP
-3585 LTPIQRWFFETGRHD
+3585 LTPIQRWFFETGHHD

-3607 AELDPDVSVPALET
+3607 AELDPDVELPALET
-3621 ALGAVLAR
+3621 ALHAVLAR

-3638 GDGRQEFRTGAALP
+3638 RTGDGWRQEFRADAEIP
-3652 ALRHVSDVDTRAVA
+3652 AVRHLEVSDVDTRAVA
-3666 AEARATLSVED
+3666 AEARATLRVEH
-3677 GPLVAPVLITAPG
+3677 GPLAAAVLITSPG
-3690 QPPRLLLV
+3690 RPPRLLLV

-3705 GVSWRILL
+3705 GVSWRILFD
-3713 EDLETAYRQV
+3713 DLETAYRQV
-3723 AAGQPVDLGPAPASY
+3723 VSGRPVDLGPAPVSS
-3738 LRWADRLAGHGFD
+3738 LRWADRLAGHAFD
-3751 AELPYWTG
+3751 AELPYWTEA
-3759 VLDGVDPAL
+3759 LDGVIPDL
-3768 PVDATGENTAGS
+3768 PVDAAGENTAGR
-3780 ARTITVR
+3780 ARTVTVR
-3787 LDAGTTDALLRRVPE
+3787 LDTGTTDALLHQVPE

-3817 RVLARWTGRDRVLVS
+3817 RVLARWTGRERVLVS
-3832 LEGHGREEL
+3832 LEGHGREEI

-3852 WFTAEYPVALN
+3852 WFTAEFPVALT

-3881 RAVPGKGLGYGS
+3881 RAVPGKGLGYGA
-3893 LRRHGDPVPQISLNY
+3893 LRWLTPDSPLRDGPVPQISLNY
-3908 HGQWTAGGDA
+3908 HGQWTAGDDD
-3918 EGLYRGW
+3918 GLYRGW
-3925 GGDLG
+3925 GDVG
-3930 DDIDPARPRTALLDV
+3930 DDIDPGRPRTALLDV

-3950 GGRLELAWTYAPG
+3950 GGRLELAWTYAPEV
-3963 IHREDT
+3963 HREDT
-3969 VRGLAGQVLTA
+3969 VRGLAEQVVTA
-3980 LREIVAHCATP
+3980 LREIVAHCAVP
-3991 GAGGRTPSDFPLARL
+3991 GAGGRTPSDFPLAGL

-4030 QAGMVFHTLVDDGSP
+4030 QAGMVFHTLLDDGSP

-4109 LGPAG
+4109 LGPAE
-4114 RKAAREEAL
+4114 RETALREAL
-4123 AADRAV
+4123 EADRAV

-4141 TIAALPGDEVDLI
+4141 TIAALPGDEVDLV

-4164 WSSAQVFAE
+4164 WSAAQIFAE
-4173 ACEEYAAASAGVRP
+4173 ACEHYAAATAGVRP
-4187 ALVTRRP
+4187 ALVARRP

-4202 AGRDQAA
+4202 ADRDQAA
-4209 ADAFWAD
+4209 ADEFWRT

-4237 QSRSTDSVRIELP
+4237 QSRSTDAVRTELP
-4250 PAATLRLREFARTHG
+4250 AAATLRLREFARTHG

-4271 VQGGWALLLAMLSG
+4271 VQGVWALLLAMVSG
-4285 DRDVVFGTTV
+4285 DRDVLFGTTV
-4295 SGRPADLAGVETMI
+4295 SGRPGDLAGVESMI

-4323 GAQPVARWLGQLQ
+4323 GTQPVARWLGQLQ
-4336 TAQSEARDHDFV
+4336 AAQSEARDHDFV

-4416 YDPALFDTGTV
+4416 YDPALFDAGTV
-4427 TAMTDRLAWLLDAVT
+4427 TALTDRLVALLDGVT
-4442 ADPDRPLARVPWVDV
+4442 ADAGRPLARVPWVGA
-4457 AERARVLADAHGPG
+4457 AERAQVLADAHGPD
-4471 AAGTPSTVPALFADE
+4471 AAGTPSTVPALFADQ
-4486 VARHPGDPAVLAGE
+4486 VRRRPDAPAVLAGD
-4500 RTLTYRELD
+4500 RTLTCLELD
-4509 ERANHLAGRLA
+4509 ERANHLAQRLA

-4527 DRIGLLLEPSV
+4527 DRVGLLLEPSV
-4538 DHVVAELAVLKAG
+4538 EHVVAELAVLKAG

-4577 VVAGDTWVPA
+4577 VVAGDTWLTV
-4587 AEAVHSGP
+4587 AESVHSGP
-4595 VLTVGEQRSAAAPD
+4595 SLTVGEQRSRTAPD
-4609 AVVGPENLAYV
+4609 CRAVPDNLAYV

-4640 TALAQDGRFA
+4640 TALAQDSRFT
-4650 GGAHTRVLSHSPL
+4650 GDAHTRVLAHSPL

-4673 VPLLGGGAT
+4673 VPLLTGGAT

-4689 LTPESLRHAI
+4689 LTPASLRRAVSEHD
-4699 SAHGVT
+4699 VT

-4720 APDGLRGLREVW
+4720 DPDCLRGLREVW

-4740 AVVRAVQAAC
+4740 AMVRTVQAAC

-4763 TTTFATSFRM
+4763 TTTFATSFRLT
-4773 AGEPVPEPVP
+4773 GETGVPEPVP

-4803 PAGAPGELCLAG
+4803 PTGAPGELCLAG

-4854 GADGELVFLGR
+4854 GPGGELVFLGR

-4897 SIHTDPAGT
+4897 TVHPDSSGIK
-4906 RRLIAHVVLERAAD
+4906 RLIAHVVLERAAD
-4920 PDELRAHTAATLPE
+4920 PDELRAHVAAALPE
-4934 YMVPAVVLVL
+4934 YMVPAVVMVL

-4961 APDGPVPSQR
+4961 APDGPLTSR
-4971 PYVEPATATQWA
+4971 PYVEPATATQRA

-4997 GAQDNFFEL
+4997 GAKDNFFEL

-5012 SIRLVSRLLAECCVS
+5012 SIRLVSRLLAECGVS

-5048 VGATAADPIP
+5048 VGATAKDPIP

-5094 RLRGELAV
+5094 RLRGELDV
-5102 DALAAA
+5102 DALAGA

-5137 SPVPLPVVDARE
+5137 SPVPLPVTDARE
-5149 EDLAEILRADAGQP
+5149 EDLADILRAEGEQP

-5179 APREHVLTVAVHH
+5179 APREHVLIVAVHH

-5207 GAFYAAALRGEP
+5207 GVLYAAALHGEK

-5240 AERVLAGQT
+5240 AERVLSGQVA
-5249 DYWTERLRDLTP
+5249 YWTERLRDLTP
-5261 LELPTDRPRPPVRT
+5261 LQLPTDRPRPPVRT
-5275 TRGATHEIVVP
+5275 TRGATCEIVVP

-5291 RLEQVSRQ
+5291 RLEKVSRQ

-5347 NTLVLRSQVRPEV
+5347 NTLVLRSQVRPDQV
-5360 AFTAF
+5360 FTAF

-5373 RAAFDHQDLPF
+5373 REAFDHQDLPF

-5410 NSPRE
+5410 NTPRE
-5415 TAHLPGLETEELP
+5415 ATRLPGVETEEIA

-5473 VLLAGVADDPDRPLA
+5473 VLLAGVAENPDRPLS

-5495 AERELVVEAWN
+5495 AERDLVLSTWN
-5506 DTAVPVEPV
+5506 DTARPVESRT
-5515 ALPALISAGARR
+5515 LPSLVSAQARR
-5527 TPDAPA
+5527 TPDAVA
-5533 VIGGESL
+5533 LVADESL
-5540 TYAELEERA
+5540 TYAELDARA
-5549 SRLASVLAGY
+5549 ARLARVLAGH

-5571 PRSVEIVV
+5571 PRSVEIIV

-5587 GGAFVPVDP
+5587 GGAFLPVDP

-5617 LDGLAPPVPDGV
+5617 LDGLAPPVPEGV
-5629 PVLSLDDPAAFA
+5629 PVLSLDDPGLFDTEPS
-5641 GEPAEAVPV
+5641 EPAAPVPV

-5679 SFAAAEA
+5679 GFAAAEA
-5686 EHLRVAVGDRVLA
+5686 EHLRVTEGDRVLA

-5706 ASILELCLALPSG
+5706 AAVLELCLALPSG

-5751 AALDTVPATDLPHL
+5751 AALTTVPATELPDL

-5775 PAELVDRWSPG
+5775 PPELVDRWAPG

-5795 TESTIV
+5795 TESTVV

-5829 AALEPVPIGVAG
+5829 AALAPVPVGVAG

-5852 GYLDRPG
+5852 GYFDRPG
-5859 LTADRFTANPFA
+5859 LTADRFTANPFG

-5884 RWTAAGHLE
+5884 RWTAAGQLE

-5927 VAAVQQDES
+5927 VAAVQQDDA
-5936 GHKRLVACFVAA
+5936 GYKRLVACFVTE
-5948 PVPEALPETA
+5948 P
-5958 RAAGADIA
+5958 GAD
-5966 PENGSGV
+5966 PVG
-5973 AMAAAPQAD
+5973 AAD
-5982 SEIAPPIVPG
+5982 
-5992 AELHPAPENGSG
+5992 
-6004 ALPETARGAGAG
+6004 
-6016 TEPEPGPEIGAD
+6016 
-6028 IAPENGSGVAMAAA
+6028 
-6042 PQADSEAAP
+6042 
-6051 PIVPGAERGTAPEVE
+6051 
-6066 PYSAPEN
+6066 
-6073 GSGVAMAA
+6073 
-6081 APQADSAA
+6081 
-6089 APPIAPGAG
+6089 
-6098 REAGRGTA
+6098 
-6106 PEVEPHPAPQT
+6106 
-6117 DPEAGWRTAPPTEP
+6117 
-6131 AAGPVSAAELRE
+6131 LRE
-6143 FLARS
+6143 FLGRS
-6148 LPGHLVPSALL
+6148 LPGHLVPSAFL

-6165 LSPSGKVD
+6165 LGPSGKVD
-6173 RRALPVVTT
+6173 RRALPAVAAT
-6182 AAEPAARH
+6182 AEPATRH

-6196 AERALCEIWAQVLGL
+6196 AERVLCEIWAQVLGL
-6211 DRVGTADNFFELG
+6211 DRVGTEDNFFELG

-6231 QVVSRARQAGLRL
+6231 QVVSRARQAGLQL

-6253 TIAALAPE
+6253 TIALLAPQ
-6261 AGAVAEPTEAE
+6261 AGAVAEAAEAD

-6285 DWFFATHTV
+6285 DWFFGIHTV

-6301 SMLVELADGFDATAL
+6301 SMLLELADGFDADAL
-6316 QQALAAVW
+6316 RRALAAVW

-6333 FTQTEDGWHQH
+6333 FTRTDEGWRQH
-6344 NADVEPVPE
+6344 NADVEPVPG
-6353 LRRADLTTEADRPA
+6353 LRHEDLTAVPEADRPA
-6367 ALERIADAVHAGFD
+6367 ALERIADDVHAGFD

-6395 DPGWRPRLFLAAHHV
+6395 EPQWRPRLFLAAHHV

-6421 DDLDTAYRQAVRG
+6421 DDLDTAYRQAARQAQ
-6434 VPIDLGPRTTSFRD
+6434 IDLGPRTTSFRD
-6448 WAHRLRDHVRGGG
+6448 WAHRLRDHVRDGG
-6461 FDDELEYW
+6461 FDDEVAYW
-6469 AGLPA
+6469 TGLPA
-6474 AGALP
+6474 SGELP
-6479 VDDDATGTGTAE
+6479 VDHDTGTDGGTAE
-6491 VTVVLNAD
+6491 VTVVLDAHETN
-6499 DTDALLRSAP
+6499 ALLRSAP
-6509 AAYRTR
+6509 SAYRTR
-6515 VNDVLLTALAWALA
+6515 VNDVLLAALAWALA

-6537 AIALEGHGRE
+6537 SIALEGHGRE

-6561 FTTLF
+6561 FTTLY
-6566 PVALSVEDTESA
+6566 PVALSIDGTDGA
-6578 DWRTLVKS
+6578 DDPDWRTLVKS

-6608 APDVRE
+6608 SPDVRAK
-6614 RLAGRTPQISFN
+6614 LAETGPQPQISFN
-6626 YLGQWDGAGGPATSE
+6626 YLGQWDDSGAAATSE
-6641 SLYAAVRGSLGRDH
+6641 SLYAAAHGSLGLDH
-6655 DPDEH
+6655 DPAEH
-6660 HPHLLDLVGA
+6660 RPYLLDLVGA
-6670 VQDGELVFSLIYQP
+6670 VQDGELVFSLIHQP
-6684 ARHDRRTAEALAG
+6684 DRHDRATVEAVAG

-6704 QIAADSQVPARRKER
+6704 RIAADTRKER

>member
-29 ERTDVIGRAPRED
+29 ERSDVIGRAPREQ

-72 RLTGPLDTG
+72 RLTGPLDPG
-81 ALAGALQQLVARH
+81 ALAGALRQLVARH

-108 VQVIHDTLEVPL
+108 VQVVHADPEIPV
-120 RTVDLTSDPA
+120 RTVDLDGDPA

-138 VLGTEYSRSFDL
+138 VLGVEYGRAFDL

-162 AAPEHHVLL
+162 VAAEHHVLL

-198 VRGEAA
+198 VRGEPA
-204 DLPEPAVQYADFAVW
+204 DLPGPAVQYADFAVW

-248 PADRPRPAVRTTAGA
+248 PSDRPRPAVRTTAGA
-263 VHHFRVPAGAAAGLA
+263 VHHFSVPGGVAAGLA
-278 ELARTHD
+278 ELARVHD

-314 VSGRNR
+314 VSGRNA

-353 RATVLESFEHAEAP
+353 RTTVLESFEHAEAP

-380 ASRTP
+380 ASRNP
-385 LFDAMVLLHGSAG
+385 LFDAMVLLHGSQA
-398 GPVDFAGLTA
+398 GPVDFGGLTA

-418 NFDLTVEFQPA
+418 NFDLTVEFQPGA
-429 GGALEGSLEYN
+429 DALEGSLEYN
-440 TDLFDAR
+440 TDLFDER
-447 TAVAIGEHLTVL
+447 TAVALGEHLTVL
-459 LTAIAADARRP
+459 LTAIAADAQRP

-479 AEESRLL
+479 GEESRLL

-499 TLTELF
+499 TITELF

-517 LVAGDIALSFAEL
+517 LVAGDVALSFAEL

-537 ARHLVTLGAG
+537 ARHLVALGAG

-556 PRTADAIVAFLAVLK
+556 PRTTDAIVAFLAVLK

-578 IDPALPADRKELL
+578 IDPELPADRKELL

-603 ADIADRDH
+603 ADLAAARPDH
-611 PGTDLTDADR
+611 AATDLTDADR

-699 IGEDTRLD
+699 IGGDVRLD
-707 ADALVDYIAERRI
+707 PDALVGYIAERRI

-755 LDDTLWRDLSGA
+755 LDDTLWRELATA
-767 EVTVAQNFYGP
+767 EVTVAHNFYGP

-797 LGRPLANTRAYVVDQ
+797 LGRPLANTRAYVVDD

-848 ANPFGAPGMR
+848 ANPFGAPGER

-863 DRVRWTADG
+863 DRARWTADG

-897 AALVRLPGVS
+897 AALVRLPGVA
-907 AAVVVANRPEGGHAR
+907 AAVVVANRPDGGHAR
-922 LVAYVVGT
+922 LVAYVVG
-930 AEVTPDSLRAAL
+930 AGEAAPTPDGLRAAL

-953 AFVPIDA
+953 AFVPLDA
-960 IPLTPQGKVDRRA
+960 IPLTPQGKVDKRA
-973 LPAPDAPADGQA
+973 LPAPDAPADGGRT

-1058 QTAAVLTPAAG
+1058 QTTAAHTPAAAG
-1069 PVAGPAPLTPIQHW
+1069 PIAGPAPLTPIQHW

-1098 LLELPADVDQQ
+1098 LLELPAGVDQQ

-1138 EVTPTPP
+1138 EVAPGPP
-1145 TGVLRIRDLSSL
+1145 SGILRIRDLASL

-1174 AGLDLATGTLA
+1174 AGLDLATGALV

-1190 LRGTR
+1190 ARGTR
-1195 PPLLFLA
+1195 PPLLFVA
-1202 VHHVVTD
+1202 VHHLVAD

-1223 YGQVVAGAPIRLA
+1223 YHQVVAGAPVRLA

-1246 HLLEQHVRDGGFD
+1246 HLLERHVRDGGFD

-1274 QLAADHAGAG
+1274 ALAADHAGAG

-1301 DALLHRVPATYRTQ
+1301 DALLHQVPATYRTQ

-1327 LADRTGEDGVLIALE
+1327 LADRTGDDGVLIALE

-1357 TVGWFTT
+1357 TIGWFTT

-1376 EWGATLKAVKEQLRA
+1376 DWGATLKAVKEQLRA

-1400 ALRYLGE
+1400 ALRYLGD
-1407 PDAPGH
+1407 PGAPGH

-1419 LPQVCFNY
+1419 LPQICFNY

-1434 AGDRGLFRGRHD
+1434 AGADGLFRGRQD

-1468 ESGALSLTWSY
+1468 ESGELALTWSY
-1479 SDQVNDEHTVREL
+1479 SDQVNDEATVRGL
-1492 AEAMLTGL
+1492 AGRMLTGL

-1525 DQAGVDRLA
+1525 DQAGVDRLV
-1534 GDGRDVDDIYP
+1534 GDGREVDDIYP

-1550 AGMLFHSLLDPT
+1550 AGMLFHSLFAGGPGGGAPGPGRSPGRHSLPDPT

-1605 LEEPL
+1605 VEEPL
-1610 QVVRHRAVVPITRHD
+1610 QVVRRRAAVPIARHD

-1633 QTAQLDRLS
+1633 QAAQLDRLS

-1659 LAVVALTHD
+1659 LAVIALTHD

-1696 YAAITEHR
+1696 YAALTEHR
-1704 VPRVPAH
+1704 IPRVPAH

-1724 DVTAAE
+1724 DVAAAE
-1730 NHWRDVLSGFA
+1730 DHWRGVLSGFA
-1741 APTPLPWDRPPAQA
+1741 APTPLPWDHSPAQA

-1760 SRTIRTSLSPEDTTR
+1760 SRTVRTSLSTEDTAR

-1782 HGLTVNT
+1782 HSLTVNT

-1802 GGESDVVF
+1802 SGESDVVF

-1825 NMIGMFINTVP
+1825 NMIGMFINTIP
-1836 TRTRIDRG
+1836 TRTRIDSG
-1844 EPVLAWLRRLQD
+1844 EPVLPWLQRLQD

-1879 PGENLFDSMVAFE
+1879 SGGNLFDSMVAFE

-1926 ADRQLGFE
+1926 VDRQLGFE

-1948 ALAARLE
+1948 AMAARLE
-1955 TLLLGLA
+1955 TLLLGIA
-1962 EDPDRPIAR
+1962 EHPDRPIAR
-1971 LPWLSAADRARLTI
+1971 LPWLSADDRAQLTA
-1985 EPLPSLPAPTLTEL
+1985 EPLSSLPAPTITEL
-1999 FAAQVAAHPDAVALT
+1999 FAARVAEHPDAIALT
-2014 AEGTHC
+2014 AEGTGS

-2032 AHRLIA
+2032 ARRLIA

-2048 LRLPRSPE
+2048 LRLPRSAE

-2080 ERVERMCADTAP
+2080 ERVERMLADTDP
-2092 VAVLG
+2092 VAVLA
-2097 PDDVDVAEGPDT
+2097 PEDVDVTDGPDT
-2109 DPPPRCTPDH
+2109 DPPLRCTPDH

-2147 AATARFGFGRD
+2147 AATAARFEFGAD

-2219 YQLVRADEDDPG
+2219 YQLVRADEDEPG
-2231 ARLALRYVIFGGEAL
+2231 ARLSLRYVVFGGEAL

-2269 GITETTVHVTE
+2269 GITETTVHVTH
-2280 HDLRSDVDT
+2280 HDLVSDVDI
-2289 PGVIGTALPDLRGYV
+2289 PGVIGAVLPDLAGYV

-2361 SRTHDG
+2361 SRTRDG

-2412 PGRKRLVAYVVPAR
+2412 PGRKRLVAYVVAAA
-2426 PDAPPSTARLREH
+2426 PDAPPGAARLREH
-2439 LGRSLPDYMVPSA
+2439 LARSLPDYMVPSA

-2466 LDQRALPAPAAA
+2466 LDQRALPAPAATGTGS
-2478 AAEPAEFAEPRTETE
+2478 FAEPRTETE

-2507 RVGADGNFFELGGDS
+2507 AVGADGNFFELGGDS
-2522 ILSIRFTS
+2522 ILSIRFSS
-2530 ALRGA
+2530 ALREA
-2535 FGVDVSPRTVFD
+2535 FGVEVSPRTVFD
-2547 HPTVAGLA
+2547 HPTVEGLA
-2555 AALPTASATPLSAAI
+2555 AALPAASAAPVTAAI
-2570 TPVGRDGELP
+2570 TPAVRDGELP

-2643 RQVVGEPWQL
+2643 RQEVGEPWQL
-2653 ALPVTDVTAPEELR
+2653 ALPVTDVTGPEELR

-2682 GPLLRARLVRV
+2682 GPLLRARLVRL
-2693 APDDHA
+2693 AADDHA

-2714 GVLIGELA
+2714 GVLVGELA

-2739 ADFAAWQRERLTG
+2739 PDFAAWQRERLTG

-2765 LDGLRPLDLPTDRP
+2765 LDGLRPLDLPADRP

-2806 GRDRDTTLF
+2806 SHDRDTTLF
-2815 TALVAACQLVLRRWS
+2815 TALTAACQLVLRRWS

-2857 NTVVLRSSVDG
+2857 NTVVLRSRVDG
-2868 RRGFGEL
+2868 RRSFGEL

-2926 PALAGLTAGELTLPM
+2926 PALAGLAASELTLPM

-2969 FDAATVRRF
+2969 FDAATVQRF
-2978 AEQLTV
+2978 AEHLTV
-2984 LLAAVTAEPDRPVDT
+2984 LLTAVVADPDRPVDT
-2999 LPLPAAEEELVVGTW
+2999 LPLLPAAERELVVETW
-3014 NATGRPEPETT
+3014 NATDRPVPDAS
-3025 VVGLF
+3025 VVELF
-3030 EAQAA
+3030 EAMAA
-3035 RTPHATALVS
+3035 RTPHATAVVS
-3045 GGTTLTFA
+3045 GDTTLTFA
-3053 ELNARA
+3053 ELGTRA
-3059 NRVARVLV
+3059 NRIAHALV
-3067 ARGAAPERLV
+3067 ARGAGPERLV
-3077 AVALPRS
+3077 AVALPRT
-3084 AELVVTILAVLKAGA
+3084 ADLVVTLLAVLKTGA
-3099 VHLPLDPELPER
+3099 AYLPLDPDLPER

-3120 RPALVLT
+3120 RPVLVIT
-3127 EPVAAEGADTNP
+3127 EPVAADGADTNLRTP
-3139 PDRPA
+3139 IN

-3164 LVTHRA
+3164 VVTHRS
-3170 LANFAVDHADRFTAA
+3170 LAGFAVDHADRFTAA

-3200 FDASWETVLLMLTAG
+3200 FDASWEAVLLMLTAG
-3215 HELHVIDGDTR
+3215 HELHVIDADTR
-3226 LDPVLLAGYVAEH
+3226 LDPAVLAGYVTEH
-3239 EIDLVNSTPSFVRHL
+3239 RIDLVNSTPSFVRHL
-3254 LEAGHC
+3254 LDTGFGGHR
-3260 PPVLLVGGE
+3260 PPVLLIGGE

-3300 TLCRIGETDRE
+3300 TLCRIGETARE
-3311 VIGRPTGNV
+3311 VIGRPLGNV

-3337 GELHLAGVQL
+3337 GELYLAGVQL

-3360 RFRAD
+3360 RFRAN

-3380 ARWTADGHLE
+3380 ARWTAGGHLE
-3390 YLGRVDDQVKIRG
+3390 YLGRADDQVKIRG

-3410 VEAALRALPGVAD
+3410 VEAALRALPEVAD
-3423 TVVVARDG
+3423 TVVVARHDDG
-3431 RLVAYVV
+3431 HARLVAYVV

-3448 RTALKETLPEHLVPS
+3448 RTALKATLPEHLVPS

-3468 ERLPLASSGKVDRR
+3468 DRLPLATSGKVDRR
-3482 ALPAPAVHPAPA
+3482 ALPAPAAHPAPA
-3494 AGRTAPRTDA
+3494 EGRTAPRTDV
-3504 ERLLAEIWA
+3504 ERLLAEIFA
-3513 DVLGVGE
+3513 DVLGVTE

-3534 ILSIQVVARARR
+3534 ILSIQVVSRARR

-3563 ELALVAGTGS
+3563 ELALVAG
-3573 GAPEAGFTGAAP
+3573 AEAAAEPETGFTGAAP
-3585 LTPIQRWFFETGRHD
+3585 LTPIQRWFFATGHHD

-3607 AELDPDVSVPALET
+3607 AELDPDVDVPALET
-3621 ALGAVLAR
+3621 ALAAVLAR

-3638 GDGRQEFRTGAALP
+3638 RVGDGWRQEFRPDAEVP
-3652 ALRHVSDVDTRAVA
+3652 VLRRVSDVDSSVVA
-3666 AEARATLSVED
+3666 AEARASLSVED
-3677 GPLVAPVLITAPG
+3677 GPLVAPALITSPG

-3698 VHHLVID
+3698 VHHLVVD
-3705 GVSWRILL
+3705 GVSWRILFD
-3713 EDLETAYRQV
+3713 DLETAYRQ
-3723 AAGQPVDLGPAPASY
+3723 AIAGRPIDLGPAPVSF
-3738 LRWADRLAGHGFD
+3738 LRWADRLAGHAFD
-3751 AELPYWTG
+3751 AERPYWTEA
-3759 VLDGVDPAL
+3759 LDGVDPDL
-3768 PVDATGENTAGS
+3768 PVDATGENTAGR
-3780 ARTITVR
+3780 ARTVTVR
-3787 LDAGTTDALLRRVPE
+3787 LDTGTTDALLHQVPD
-3802 VYRTQINDVLLSALG
+3802 VYRTQINDVLLGALG
-3817 RVLARWTGRDRVLVS
+3817 RVLARWTGRERVLVG
-3832 LEGHGREEL
+3832 LEGHGREEI

-3852 WFTAEYPVALN
+3852 WFTAEYPVALT
-3863 LPAADDWGPTLKA
+3863 LPATEDWGSTLKA

-3881 RAVPGKGLGYGS
+3881 RAVPGKGLGYGA
-3893 LRRHGDPVPQISLNY
+3893 LRRHDDPVPQISLNY
-3908 HGQWTAGGDA
+3908 HGQWTAGGADD
-3918 EGLYRGW
+3918 GLYRGW

-3930 DDIDPARPRTALLDV
+3930 ADTDPARPRTALLDV

-3950 GGRLELAWTYAPG
+3950 GGALELAWTYAPG
-3963 IHREDT
+3963 VHREDT
-3969 VRGLAGQVLTA
+3969 VRGLAEQVLTA
-3980 LREIVAHCATP
+3980 LREIVAHCAAP
-3991 GAGGRTPSDFPLARL
+3991 DAGGRTPSDFPLARL

-4018 RAVEDV
+4018 RTVEDL

-4030 QAGMVFHTLVDDGSP
+4030 QAGMVFHTLADDGSP

-4056 GVADPAG
+4056 GVADPAA

-4093 VDRAATLPVT
+4093 VDRTATLPVT

-4109 LGPAG
+4109 LGPAE
-4114 RKAAREEAL
+4114 RETALREAL

-4141 TIAALPGDEVDLI
+4141 TIAALPGDEADLV

-4173 ACEEYAAASAGVRP
+4173 ACEQYAATTAGVRP

-4209 ADAFWAD
+4209 ADAFWRD
-4216 TLAGFD
+4216 TLAGFE

-4229 DRPPAEAH
+4229 DRPPSEAH
-4237 QSRSTDSVRIELP
+4237 PSRSTDSVRTELA

-4271 VQGGWALLLAMLSG
+4271 VQGVWALLLAMHSG

-4323 GAQPVARWLGQLQ
+4323 AALPVARWLGQLQ
-4336 TAQSEARDHDFV
+4336 AAQSEARDHDFV

-4356 SDVPAG
+4356 SDVAAG

-4381 TAGAPRVVEVAS
+4381 TAGAPRVLEVAS

-4416 YDPALFDTGTV
+4416 YDPALFDAGTV
-4427 TAMTDRLAWLLDAVT
+4427 TAMTDRLALLLDAVT
-4442 ADPDRPLARVPWVDV
+4442 ADAGRPLARVPWTGA
-4457 AERARVLADAHGPG
+4457 AERARVLADAYGRN
-4471 AAGTPSTVPALFADE
+4471 AAGTPSTVPVLFAGR
-4486 VARHPGDPAVLAGE
+4486 VRRHPDAPAVLAGD
-4500 RTLTYRELD
+4500 RCLTYTELD

-4520 GLGVAVE
+4520 GLGAGAE

-4538 DHVVAELAVLKAG
+4538 EHVVAELAVLKAG

-4562 HERLRAVLAEAGVSV
+4562 QERLRAVLAEAGVSV
-4577 VVAGDTWVPA
+4577 VVAGDSWVPT

-4595 VLTVGEQRSAAAPD
+4595 VLTVGEQRSAAAPE
-4609 AVVGPENLAYV
+4609 VPVGPENLAYV

-4650 GGAHTRVLSHSPL
+4650 GGAHKRVLAHSPL

-4673 VPLLGGGAT
+4673 VPLLGGGTT

-4689 LTPESLRHAI
+4689 LSVESLRRAV
-4699 SAHGVT
+4699 SAHDVT

-4720 APDGLRGLREVW
+4720 APDCLRGLREVW

-4773 AGEPVPEPVP
+4773 TGEAVPEPVP

-4791 RAYVLDAELRPL
+4791 RAYVLDADLRPL

-4829 AERFVPDPFGAPGE
+4829 AERFVADPFGAPGE

-4854 GADGELVFLGR
+4854 GPGGELVFLGR
-4865 SDDQVKLRGFRIE
+4865 SDDQIKLRGFRIE

-4883 AVLAAH
+4883 AVLATH

-4897 SIHTDPAGT
+4897 SVHADSSGT
-4906 RRLIAHVVLERAAD
+4906 RRLLAHVVLERAAD
-4920 PDELRAHTAATLPE
+4920 PGELRAHAAAALPE

-4944 AALPL
+4944 PELPL

-4961 APDGPVPSQR
+4961 APDGPVPAQR
-4971 PYVEPATATQWA
+4971 PYTEPSTATERA

-4997 GAQDNFFEL
+4997 GAKDNFFEL

-5012 SIRLVSRLLAECCVS
+5012 SIRLVSRLLAECGVS

-5048 VGATAADPIP
+5048 VGATVQDPIP

-5094 RLRGELAV
+5094 RLRGELDV
-5102 DALAAA
+5102 DALAGA

-5122 FGSADGHGVQIVHPP
+5122 FGSADGHGVQVVHPP
-5137 SPVPLPVVDARE
+5137 SPVPVPVVDARG
-5149 EDLAEILRADAGQP
+5149 EDLADILRADGEQP

-5172 RAKLIRL
+5172 RVKLIRL

-5207 GAFYAAALRGEP
+5207 GALYAAALRGEP

-5249 DYWTERLRDLTP
+5249 EYWTERLRDLTP

-5286 AAVTA
+5286 AAVTG

-5304 FTTLVAACQVLL
+5304 FATLVAACQVVL

-5347 NTLVLRSQVRPEV
+5347 NTLVLRSHVRPDL

-5365 LDDVAAGV
+5365 LDEVATGV

-5415 TAHLPGLETEELP
+5415 AARLPGLETEELA

-5440 EFQPDGGELR
+5440 EFQPDDGVLR

-5473 VLLAGVADDPDRPLA
+5473 VLLAGIADHPDRPLS
-5488 RLPLIGA
+5488 RLPLIA
-5495 AERELVVEAWN
+5495 PAERDLVLHTWN
-5506 DTAVPVEPV
+5506 DTAVPVGP
-5515 ALPALISAGARR
+5515 ATLPELISARARR

-5533 VIGGESL
+5533 LISGESL
-5540 TYAELEERA
+5540 TYAELDARA
-5549 SRLASVLAGY
+5549 DRLARVLHGH

-5564 RIVALAL
+5564 RLVALAL

-5579 AQLAVWKA
+5579 AQLAVLKA
-5587 GGAFVPVDP
+5587 GGAFLPVDP

-5608 DARPALVLT
+5608 DARPALVVT
-5617 LDGLAPPVPDGV
+5617 LAGLAPPVPDGV
-5629 PVLSLDDPAAFA
+5629 PVLELDDPALFD
-5641 GEPAEAVPV
+5641 GEPAEVPAAPV
-5650 RPEHPAYVIYT
+5650 RPGHPAYVIYT

-5686 EHLRVAVGDRVLA
+5686 EHLQVTEGDRVLA

-5706 ASILELCLALPSG
+5706 ASILELCLALPAG

-5732 EPLAEFL
+5732 EPLADFL

-5751 AALDTVPATDLPHL
+5751 AALATVPATDLPDL

-5775 PAELVDRWSPG
+5775 PAELVDRWAPG
-5786 RRMINAYGP
+5786 RRMVNAYGP

-5801 ATWSEPLVPGTPPP
+5801 ATWSEPLRPGTPPP
-5815 IGRPIPNTRVYVLD
+5815 IGRPIPNTRVYVLG
-5829 AALEPVPIGVAG
+5829 AALQPVPIGVAG

-5859 LTADRFTANPFA
+5859 LTADRFTANPFG

-5884 RWTAAGHLE
+5884 RWTAAGQLE

-5918 TRHPGVAAA
+5918 TRHASVAAA
-5927 VAAVQQDES
+5927 VAAVQQDGS
-5936 GHKRLVACFVAA
+5936 GHKRLVACFVTE
-5948 PVPEALPETA
+5948 P
-5958 RAAGADIA
+5958 
-5966 PENGSGV
+5966 
-5973 AMAAAPQAD
+5973 
-5982 SEIAPPIVPG
+5982 
-5992 AELHPAPENGSG
+5992 
-6004 ALPETARGAGAG
+6004 G
-6016 TEPEPGPEIGAD
+6016 TEP
-6028 IAPENGSGVAMAAA
+6028 V
-6042 PQADSEAAP
+6042 
-6051 PIVPGAERGTAPEVE
+6051 
-6066 PYSAPEN
+6066 
-6073 GSGVAMAA
+6073 
-6081 APQADSAA
+6081 
-6089 APPIAPGAG
+6089 GAG
-6098 REAGRGTA
+6098 
-6106 PEVEPHPAPQT
+6106 
-6117 DPEAGWRTAPPTEP
+6117 
-6131 AAGPVSAAELRE
+6131 ELRE

-6148 LPGHLVPSALL
+6148 VPGHLVPSALL

-6165 LSPSGKVD
+6165 LGPSGKVD
-6173 RRALPVVTT
+6173 RRALPVVAA
-6182 AAEPAARH
+6182 AAEPAGRH
-6190 VEPVTP
+6190 VEPATP

-6211 DRVGTADNFFELG
+6211 DRVGTEDNFFELG

-6261 AGAVAEPTEAE
+6261 AGAVAEEAE
-6272 GPVVGPV
+6272 AGGPVVGPV

-6301 SMLVELADGFDATAL
+6301 SMLVELADGFDAGAL
-6316 QQALAAVW
+6316 RTALAAVW

-6333 FTQTEDGWHQH
+6333 FTRTGEGWRQH
-6344 NADVEPVPE
+6344 NADVEPGPALRHEDVTAVPE
-6353 LRRADLTTEADRPA
+6353 GRRAA
-6367 ALERIADAVHAGFD
+6367 ALERIADDVHAGFD
-6381 LTRGPLLAAVLVTA
+6381 LGEGPLLAAVLVTA
-6395 DPGWRPRLFLAAHHV
+6395 EPAWRPRLFLAAHHV

-6421 DDLDTAYRQAVRG
+6421 DDLDTAYRQAARD

-6448 WAHRLRDHVRGGG
+6448 WAHRLRDHVRAGG
-6461 FDDELEYW
+6461 FADELAYW
-6469 AGLPA
+6469 TGLPA
-6474 AGALP
+6474 AGELP
-6479 VDDDATGTGTAE
+6479 VDHDGGTTGTAE
-6491 VTVVLNAD
+6491 VTVVLDAD
-6499 DTDALLRSAP
+6499 DTNALLRSAP

-6515 VNDVLLTALAWALA
+6515 VNDVLLAALAWALA

-6537 AIALEGHGRE
+6537 SIALEGHGRE
-6547 DVLDGVDLNRTVGW
+6547 DVLDGVDLTRTVGW

-6566 PVALSVEDTESA
+6566 PVALSIEDA
-6578 DWRTLVKS
+6578 DADGPDWRTLVKS

-6594 PGNGFGYGALRHLG
+6594 PGNGFSYGALRHLG
-6608 APDVRE
+6608 DPDVRE
-6614 RLAGRTPQISFN
+6614 RLAAAGPQLSFN
-6626 YLGQWDGAGGPATSE
+6626 YLGQWDGSGAAATPAE
-6641 SLYAAVRGSLGRDH
+6641 SLYAAVHGSLGRDH
-6655 DPDEH
+6655 DPAEH
-6660 HPHLLDLVGA
+6660 HPHLIDLVGA

-6684 ARHDRRTAEALAG
+6684 GRHDRRTVEAVAG
-6697 DFAAALR
+6697 DFATALR
-6704 QIAADSQVPARRKER
+6704 RIAADSQGPARRKER

>member
-29 ERTDVIGRAPRED
+29 ERSDVIGRAPREN

-81 ALAGALQQLVARH
+81 ALTGALARLVARH
-94 EALRTTIDDAGGTP
+94 EALRTTIDDTGGSP
-108 VQVIHDTLEVPL
+108 VQVIHDAPEVPV
-120 RTVDLTSDPA
+120 RTVDLTADPA

-138 VLGTEYSRSFDL
+138 VLEAEYGRSFDL

-162 AAPEHHVLL
+162 VAEEHHVLL

-191 GTLYAAA
+191 GALYAAA
-198 VRGEAA
+198 VRGEPAE
-204 DLPEPAVQYADFAVW
+204 LPEPAVQYADFAVW

-248 PADRPRPAVRTTAGA
+248 PSDRPRPAVRTTAGA
-263 VHHFRVPAGAAAGLA
+263 VHHFGVPAEVAAGLA
-278 ELARTHD
+278 ELARVHD

-338 TVDRTAPF
+338 TVDRAAPF

-353 RATVLESFEHAEAP
+353 RTTVLESFEHAEAP
-367 FEKLVEALRLDRD
+367 FEKLVEALRLERD

-385 LFDAMVLLHGSAG
+385 LFDAMVLLHGSQAG
-398 GPVDFAGLTA
+398 QADFVGLRA

-418 NFDLTVEFQPA
+418 NFDLTVEFQPS
-429 GGALEGSLEYN
+429 GDALEGSLEYN
-440 TDLFDAR
+440 TDLFDER
-447 TAVAIGEHLTVL
+447 TAVALGEHLTVL

-470 VGDLPLLTA
+470 VGELPLLTGG
-479 AEESRLL
+479 EETRLL
-486 TEWNATELDVPAA
+486 TEWNDTALDVPEA

-578 IDPALPADRKELL
+578 IDPALPAERKELL

-603 ADIADRDH
+603 ADIAAANQDH
-611 PGTDLTDADR
+611 PSTDLTDADR

-657 FNHRTDFAAP
+657 VNHRHDFAPP

-699 IGEDTRLD
+699 IGDDVRLD
-707 ADALVDYIAERRI
+707 AHALVDHIAERRI

-755 LDDTLWRDLSGA
+755 LDETLWRELAAA
-767 EVTVAQNFYGP
+767 EVTVAHNFYGP

-791 ETARPV
+791 ATARPV

-812 DLRPVPAGVPGE
+812 DLRPVPTGVPGE

-848 ANPFGAPGMR
+848 ANPFGAPGER

-863 DRVRWTADG
+863 DRARWTADG

-897 AALVRLPGVS
+897 AALVRLPGVT
-907 AAVVVANRPEGGHAR
+907 AAVVVATRPEEGHAR
-922 LVAYVVGT
+922 LVAYVVG
-930 AEVTPDSLRAAL
+930 AGDVTPDAL
-942 RATLPDYLVPS
+942 RAGLRASLPDYLVPS

-973 LPAPDAPADGQA
+973 LPAPDAPADGGQA

-1058 QTAAVLTPAAG
+1058 QTAAVHTPAAG
-1069 PVAGPAPLTPIQHW
+1069 PVTGPAPLTPIQHW
-1083 FFATHGP
+1083 FFDTHGP

-1124 LRTRFFTVDGHWRQ
+1124 LRTRFFTVDGQWRQ
-1138 EVTPTPP
+1138 EVVPTPP
-1145 TGVLRIRDLSSL
+1145 SGLLRFRDLSSL
-1157 GDAGQRAGIEA
+1157 GDAGQRAGLEA

-1174 AGLDLATGTLA
+1174 AGLDLTTGTLA
-1185 GAALL
+1185 GAVLL
-1190 LRGTR
+1190 ARGTR

-1202 VHHVVTD
+1202 VHHLVAD

-1223 YGQVVAGAPIRLA
+1223 YGQVVAGAPVRLA

-1246 HLLEQHVRDGGFD
+1246 HLLEQHVRSGGFD

-1274 QLAADHAGAG
+1274 ALAADHAGAG

-1301 DALLHRVPATYRTQ
+1301 DALLHRVPAAYRTQ

-1327 LADRTGEDGVLIALE
+1327 LADRTREDGVLIALE

-1376 EWGATLKAVKEQLRA
+1376 DWGATLKAVKEQLRA

-1407 PDAPGH
+1407 PGAPGH

-1419 LPQVCFNY
+1419 LPQICFNY

-1434 AGDRGLFRGRHD
+1434 AGADGLFRGRHD
-1446 SPGADIAPE
+1446 SPGAEIAPD
-1455 EASTYQLDVTGVV
+1455 EASAYQLDVTGVV
-1468 ESGALSLTWSY
+1468 ESGVLSLTWSY

-1500 REIVAHCAQPGSGGR
+1500 REIVAHCARPGSGGR

-1525 DQAGVDRLA
+1525 DQAGVDRLV
-1534 GDGRDVDDIYP
+1534 GDGRDVDDVYP

-1550 AGMLFHSLLDPT
+1550 AGMLFHSLLEPA

-1595 VLRTELVWDG
+1595 VLRTELVWEG
-1605 LEEPL
+1605 VEEPL
-1610 QVVRHRAVVPITRHD
+1610 QVVRHRAVVPIARHD

-1633 QTAQLDRLS
+1633 QAEQLDRLS
-1642 AEDAATG
+1642 AEDATTG

-1659 LAVVALTHD
+1659 LAIVALTHD

-1704 VPRVPAH
+1704 VPRVPVH

-1724 DVTAAE
+1724 DVSAAE
-1730 NHWRDVLSGFA
+1730 NHWSDVLSGFA
-1741 APTPLPWDRPPAQA
+1741 APTPLPWDRPPASA

-1760 SRTIRTSLSPEDTTR
+1760 SRTVRTALSTEDTDR
-1775 LRDVARR
+1775 LREVARR

-1789 LVQGAWALLLAHS
+1789 LVQGAWALLLAHHS
-1802 GGESDVVF
+1802 GESDVVF

-1825 NMIGMFINTVP
+1825 TMIGMFINTVP
-1836 TRTRIDRG
+1836 TRVQVDTG
-1844 EPVLAWLRRLQD
+1844 QALLPWLQRLQD

-1934 LATDPALFDEETAT
+1934 LGTDPALFDEETA
-1948 ALAARLE
+1948 AAMAARLE
-1955 TLLLGLA
+1955 TLLLGMA

-1971 LPWLSAADRARLTI
+1971 LPWLPAAERAQLAAADAV
-1985 EPLPSLPAPTLTEL
+1985 SLPAPAITEL
-1999 FAAQVAAHPDAVALT
+1999 FAAQVAARPDAVALT
-2014 AEGTHC
+2014 ADGTHF

-2048 LRLPRSPE
+2048 LRLPRSAE

-2080 ERVERMCADTAP
+2080 ERVDRMLADTDP
-2092 VAVLG
+2092 VAVLA
-2097 PDDVDVAEGPDT
+2097 PEDVDVAEGPDT
-2109 DPPPRCTPDH
+2109 DPPQRCTPDH

-2147 AATARFGFGRD
+2147 AATTRFGFGSD

-2219 YQLVRADEDDPG
+2219 YQLVRADEDEPG

-2246 DTRRLAGWFARHG
+2246 DTRRLAGWFVRHG

-2280 HDLRSDVDT
+2280 HDLESDQDT
-2289 PGVIGTALPDLRGYV
+2289 PGVIGTALPDLRAYV
-2304 LDADL
+2304 LDPDL
-2309 NPVPAGVPGEL
+2309 DPVPAGVPAEL

-2361 SRTHDG
+2361 SRTADG
-2367 ALRYHGRADQQ
+2367 GLRYHGRADQQ

-2412 PGRKRLVAYVVPAR
+2412 PGRKRLVAYVVPAT
-2426 PDAPPSTARLREH
+2426 PDAPPSAARLREH

-2466 LDQRALPAPAAA
+2466 LDRRALPAPAAA
-2478 AAEPAEFAEPRTETE
+2478 AGEDTAFVEPRTETE
-2493 RTVAAVLAATLGLE
+2493 RTVATVLAATLGLE
-2507 RVGADGNFFELGGDS
+2507 RVGADGNFFTLGGDS

-2530 ALRGA
+2530 ALREA

-2547 HPTVAGLA
+2547 HPTVAALA
-2555 AALPTASATPLSAAI
+2555 AVLPAASATPLSAAI
-2570 TPVGRDGELP
+2570 TPVDRAGELP

-2591 DDFAPGSTDHVTVFG
+2591 DEFAPGSTDHVTVFG

-2643 RQVVGEPWQL
+2643 RQVVGEPWRL
-2653 ALPVTDVTAPEELR
+2653 ALPVTEVSDEDALR
-2667 RLLAEDLARPFDLAR
+2667 QLLADDLARPFDLAR
-2682 GPLLRARLVRV
+2682 GPLLRARLVRL

-2733 ALPIQY
+2733 ALSIQY

-2752 DFLDEQLG
+2752 DFLDDQLG

-2806 GRDRDTTLF
+2806 STDRDTTLF

-2868 RRGFGEL
+2868 SRGFGEL
-2875 LGTVRRTVLDAFAHQ
+2875 LGAVRRTVLDAFAHQ
-2890 EVPFER
+2890 DVPFER

-2919 QNAGNRL
+2919 QNAGTRL

-2969 FDAATVRRF
+2969 FDAATMTRF

-2984 LLAAVTAEPDRPVDT
+2984 LLTAVTAEPGRPVDT
-2999 LPLPAAEEELVVGTW
+2999 LPLPAAEHDLVVGTW
-3014 NATGRPEPETT
+3014 NATDRPVPERT
-3025 VVGLF
+3025 VVELF

-3035 RTPHATALVS
+3035 RTPDATAVVAGDTTVS
-3045 GGTTLTFA
+3045 FA

-3059 NRVARVLV
+3059 NRLARVLV
-3067 ARGAAPERLV
+3067 GRGAGPERLV

-3120 RPALVLT
+3120 RPALVIT
-3127 EPVAAEGADTNP
+3127 EPVAAEEADTNL
-3139 PDRPA
+3139 PDRPE

-3170 LANFAVDHADRFTAA
+3170 LANFAVDHADQFTAA

-3226 LDPVLLAGYVAEH
+3226 VDPALLAGYVAEH
-3239 EIDLVNSTPSFVRHL
+3239 GIDLVNSTPSFVRHL

-3278 LSDLDGVTA
+3278 LSDLDGATA

-3300 TLCRIGETDRE
+3300 TLCRIGETGRE

-3347 ARGYLN
+3347 ARGYLD
-3353 RPGLTAD
+3353 RPGLTAN
-3360 RFRAD
+3360 RFRAN

-3390 YLGRVDDQVKIRG
+3390 YLGRADDQVKIRG

-3410 VEAALRALPGVAD
+3410 VEAALRALPEVAD
-3423 TVVVARDG
+3423 TVVVARHDDG
-3431 RLVAYVV
+3431 HARLVAYVV
-3438 PGSAADPARL
+3438 PANGAPADPARL

-3468 ERLPLASSGKVDRR
+3468 ERLPLATSGKVDRR

-3494 AGRTAPRTDA
+3494 GGRTAPRTET

-3513 DVLGVGE
+3513 DVLGVAE

-3534 ILSIQVVARARR
+3534 ILSIQVVSRARR
-3546 HGLRLTSRDVF
+3546 RGLRLTSRDVF
-3557 RHQSIA
+3557 RHQNIA
-3563 ELALVAGTGS
+3563 ELALVAG
-3573 GAPEAGFTGAAP
+3573 AEAAAEPEAGFTGAAP
-3585 LTPIQRWFFETGRHD
+3585 LTPIQRWFFETGHHD

-3607 AELDPDVSVPALET
+3607 AELDPDVDLSALET

-3638 GDGRQEFRTGAALP
+3638 RTGDGWRQEFAPERKIP
-3652 ALRHVSDVDTRAVA
+3652 ALRHVESSDVDVVA
-3666 AEARATLSVED
+3666 AEVRATLRVGE
-3677 GPLVAPVLITAPG
+3677 GPLVAPVLITDEG
-3690 QPPRLLLV
+3690 RPPRLLLV

-3713 EDLETAYRQV
+3713 EDFETAYRQV

-3738 LRWADRLAGHGFD
+3738 LRWADRLAGHSFE

-3768 PVDATGENTAGS
+3768 PVDATGENTAGK
-3780 ARTITVR
+3780 ARTLTVR
-3787 LDAGTTDALLRRVPE
+3787 LDAETTDALLRQVPE

-3817 RVLARWTGRDRVLVS
+3817 RVLARWTGRDRVLIS

-3852 WFTAEYPVALN
+3852 WFTAEYPVALTV
-3863 LPAADDWGPTLKA
+3863 PAADDWGPTLKA

-3893 LRRHGDPVPQISLNY
+3893 LRRPGDPVPQISLNY
-3908 HGQWTAGGDA
+3908 HGQWTAGGDGD
-3918 EGLYRGW
+3918 GLYRGW

-3950 GGRLELAWTYAPG
+3950 DGRLELAWTYAPG
-3963 IHREDT
+3963 VHREDT
-3969 VRGLAGQVLTA
+3969 VRGLAEQVLTA
-3980 LREIVAHCATP
+3980 LREIVAHCAGP
-3991 GAGGRTPSDFPLARL
+3991 DAGGRTPSDFPLARL

-4018 RAVEDV
+4018 RTVEDV

-4056 GVADPAG
+4056 GVTDPAA

-4103 HHDWRD
+4103 HHDWRG
-4109 LGPAG
+4109 LGPAD
-4114 RKAAREEAL
+4114 REAALADAL

-4141 TIAALPGDEVDLI
+4141 TIGALPGDEVDLI

-4173 ACEEYAAASAGVRP
+4173 ACEEYAAATAGVRP

-4194 YRDYLGWL
+4194 YRDYLAWL
-4202 AGRDQAA
+4202 ADRDQAA
-4209 ADAFWAD
+4209 ADGFWAD

-4229 DRPPAEAH
+4229 DRPPSEAH
-4237 QSRSTDSVRIELP
+4237 QSRSTDSVRVELP
-4250 PAATLRLREFARTHG
+4250 AAATLRLREFARTHG

-4323 GAQPVARWLGQLQ
+4323 AALPVARWLGRLQ
-4336 TAQSEARDHDFV
+4336 AAQSEARDHDFV

-4408 EGLALDLA
+4408 DGLALDLA
-4416 YDPALFDTGTV
+4416 YDPALFDAGTV
-4427 TAMTDRLAWLLDAVT
+4427 TALTDRLVLLLDAVT
-4442 ADPDRPLARVPWVDV
+4442 ADPDRPLARVPWVDA

-4471 AAGTPSTVPALFADE
+4471 AAGTPSTVPVLFADQ
-4486 VARHPGDPAVLAGE
+4486 VARHPDDPAVLAAD

-4509 ERANHLAGRLA
+4509 QRANHLAGRLA
-4520 GLGVAVE
+4520 GLGVTVE

-4562 HERLRAVLAEAGVSV
+4562 RERLRAVLAEAGVSAV
-4577 VVAGDTWVPA
+4577 VSGDTWVPT

-4595 VLTVGEQRSAAAPD
+4595 VLTVGEQRSATAPD
-4609 AVVGPENLAYV
+4609 PRVGPENLAYV

-4650 GGAHTRVLSHSPL
+4650 GGAHTRVLAHSPL

-4689 LTPESLRHAI
+4689 LTVESLRRAI

-4740 AVVRAVQAAC
+4740 AVVRTVQAAC

-4773 AGEPVPEPVP
+4773 AGEAVPEPVP

-4854 GADGELVFLGR
+4854 GPDGELVFLGR

-4897 SIHTDPAGT
+4897 SIHTDASGT
-4906 RRLIAHVVLERAAD
+4906 RRLLAHVVLDHPAD
-4920 PDELRAHTAATLPE
+4920 PDELRAHAAATLPE
-4934 YMVPAVVLVL
+4934 YMVPAAVLVL

-4961 APDGPVPSQR
+4961 APDGPVASQR
-4971 PYVEPATATQWA
+4971 PYAEPSTATQRA

-5012 SIRLVSRLLAECCVS
+5012 SIRLVSRLLAECGVS

-5058 AVPRDGELPQSFAQ
+5058 AVPRHGELPQSFAQ

-5081 EPGGTEYVTSSAV
+5081 DPGGTEYVTSSAV
-5094 RLRGELAV
+5094 RLRGELDV
-5102 DALAAA
+5102 DALAGA

-5122 FGSADGHGVQIVHPP
+5122 FGSADGHGVQFVHPP
-5137 SPVPLPVVDARE
+5137 YEVPLPVVDAHE
-5149 EDLAEILRADAGQP
+5149 EELAEILRADGEQP

-5207 GAFYAAALRGEP
+5207 GAFYAAALRGEA

-5240 AERVLAGQT
+5240 AERVLAGQV
-5249 DYWTERLRDLTP
+5249 DYWTERLRGLTP

-5299 RETTL
+5299 RSATL

-5347 NTLVLRSQVRPEV
+5347 NTLVLRSQVRPSL

-5365 LDDVAAGV
+5365 LDEVAAGV

-5415 TAHLPGLETEELP
+5415 TTRLPGLETEELA

-5440 EFQPDGGELR
+5440 EFQPDGDVLR

-5463 TIDRLAAHLG
+5463 TIERLASHLE
-5473 VLLAGVADDPDRPLA
+5473 VLLAGVAADPDRPVA
-5488 RLPLIGA
+5488 RLPLIGP
-5495 AERELVVEAWN
+5495 AERELVLETWN
-5506 DTAVPVEPV
+5506 DTAVPVEPLT
-5515 ALPALISAGARR
+5515 LPALISARARR
-5527 TPDAPA
+5527 TPDALA
-5533 VIGGESL
+5533 VIGSESL
-5540 TYAELEERA
+5540 TYAELEARA

-5617 LDGLAPPVPDGV
+5617 VEGLAPPVPEGV
-5629 PVLSLDDPAAFA
+5629 EVLALDDPALFEAGRA
-5641 GEPAEAVPV
+5641 AAAAEPVRSGEPAEPAAAVAV

-5686 EHLRVAVGDRVLA
+5686 EHLRVGEGDRVLA

-5739 AAHRITHTLIPP
+5739 ATHRISHTLIPP
-5751 AALDTVPATDLPHL
+5751 AALATVPATDLPDL

-5775 PAELVDRWSPG
+5775 PAELVDRWAPA

-5801 ATWSEPLVPGTPPP
+5801 ATWSEPLVPGSPPP
-5815 IGRPIPNTRVYVLD
+5815 IGRPIPNTRAYVLD
-5829 AALEPVPIGVAG
+5829 AALQPVPVGVAG

-5859 LTADRFTANPFA
+5859 LTADRFTANPFG

-5884 RWTAAGHLE
+5884 RWTVAGQLE

-5948 PVPEALPETA
+5948 PHT
-5958 RAAGADIA
+5958 
-5966 PENGSGV
+5966 
-5973 AMAAAPQAD
+5973 
-5982 SEIAPPIVPG
+5982 
-5992 AELHPAPENGSG
+5992 
-6004 ALPETARGAGAG
+6004 
-6016 TEPEPGPEIGAD
+6016 EPGPDLPPATAD
-6028 IAPENGSGVAMAAA
+6028 GDPSPENA
-6042 PQADSEAAP
+6042 PA
-6051 PIVPGAERGTAPEVE
+6051 
-6066 PYSAPEN
+6066 N
-6073 GSGVAMAA
+6073 
-6081 APQADSAA
+6081 
-6089 APPIAPGAG
+6089 
-6098 REAGRGTA
+6098 
-6106 PEVEPHPAPQT
+6106 
-6117 DPEAGWRTAPPTEP
+6117 
-6131 AAGPVSAAELRE
+6131 GPVGPAELRE

-6148 LPGHLVPSALL
+6148 LPGHLVPSAIL

-6165 LSPSGKVD
+6165 ISPSGKVD
-6173 RRALPVVTT
+6173 RRALPVVAA
-6182 AAEPAARH
+6182 AAEPAAHH

-6196 AERALCEIWAQVLGL
+6196 AERVLCEIWAQVLGL

-6231 QVVSRARQAGLRL
+6231 QVVSRARQAGLQV

-6253 TIAALAPE
+6253 TVAALAPE
-6261 AGAVAEPTEAE
+6261 AGVVAERTEVD

-6301 SMLVELADGFDATAL
+6301 SMLVELADGFDAGAL
-6316 QQALAAVW
+6316 RRALAAVW

-6333 FTQTEDGWHQH
+6333 FSHTETGWHQH
-6344 NADVEPVPE
+6344 NADVEPVPA
-6353 LRRADLTTEADRPA
+6353 LRHEDLTAVPEAERAA
-6367 ALERIADAVHAGFD
+6367 ALERIADDVHAGFD

-6395 DPGWRPRLFLAAHHV
+6395 DPAWRPRLFLAAHHV

-6421 DDLDTAYRQAVRG
+6421 DDLDTAYRQAARNLPV
-6434 VPIDLGPRTTSFRD
+6434 DLGPRTTSFRD
-6448 WAHRLRDHVRGGG
+6448 WAHRLRDHVRAGG
-6461 FDDELEYW
+6461 FDDELAYW
-6469 AGLPA
+6469 TGLPPSA
-6474 AGALP
+6474 ALP
-6479 VDDDATGTGTAE
+6479 VDHDGDDTGTAE
-6491 VTVVLNAD
+6491 VTVALSAD

-6515 VNDVLLTALAWALA
+6515 VNDVLLAALAWALA

-6537 AIALEGHGRE
+6537 SIALEGHGRE
-6547 DVLDGVDLNRTVGW
+6547 DVLDDVDLNRTVGW

-6566 PVALSVEDTESA
+6566 PVALSIEDT

-6608 APDVRE
+6608 DPDVRE
-6614 RLAGRTPQISFN
+6614 RLAGQNPQISFN
-6626 YLGQWDGAGGPATSE
+6626 YLGQWDGSGAATTSE

-6655 DPDEH
+6655 DPAEH
-6660 HPHLLDLVGA
+6660 RPHLLDLVGA

-6684 ARHDRRTAEALAG
+6684 GRHDRRTAEALAG

-6704 QIAADSQVPARRKER
+6704 RIAADSSAPARRKER

>member
-29 ERTDVIGRAPRED
+29 ERSDVIGRAPREN

-72 RLTGPLDTG
+72 RLTGPLDPGALTG
-81 ALAGALQQLVARH
+81 ALAQLVARH
-94 EALRTTIDDAGGTP
+94 ESLRTTVDDAGGTP
-108 VQVIHDTLEVPL
+108 VQVVHPAPEIPV
-120 RTVDLTSDPA
+120 RTVDLTTDPA

-138 VLGTEYSRSFDL
+138 VLGTEYGRSFDL

-162 AAPEHHVLL
+162 VADEHHVLL
-171 ITAHHVVTDGES
+171 ITAHHIVTDGES

-191 GTLYAAA
+191 AALYAAA
-198 VRGEAA
+198 VRGEPA

-248 PADRPRPAVRTTAGA
+248 PSDRPRPAVRTTAGA
-263 VHHFRVPAGAAAGLA
+263 VHHFSVPAEVAAGLA
-278 ELARTHD
+278 ELARVHD

-302 YTGRTDIAVGTV
+302 YTGRSDIAVGTV

-338 TVDRTAPF
+338 TVDHTAPF

-353 RATVLESFEHAEAP
+353 RTTVLESFEHAEAP

-380 ASRTP
+380 ASRNP

-398 GPVDFAGLTA
+398 GPADFAGLTA

-429 GGALEGSLEYN
+429 ADALEGSLEYN
-440 TDLFDAR
+440 TDLFDER
-447 TAVAIGEHLTVL
+447 TAVALGEHLTVL

-470 VGDLPLLTA
+470 VGELPLLTGD
-479 AEESRLL
+479 EERRLL
-486 TEWNATELDVPAA
+486 TGWNATALDVPEA
-499 TLTELF
+499 TVTELF

-517 LVAGDIALSFAEL
+517 LVAGDVALSFAEL
-530 NAMANRL
+530 NAMSNRL

-547 PERVVALAL
+547 PERVVALEL
-556 PRTADAIVAFLAVLK
+556 PRTAEAIVAFLAVLK

-591 LRDSGAELVLGP
+591 RSDAGATLVLGP
-603 ADIADRDH
+603 AEIAAAR
-611 PGTDLTDADR
+611 PEYSAADLTDADR
-621 IAPLRPD
+621 LAPLRPD

-657 FNHRTDFAAP
+657 FNHRNDFAAP

-699 IGEDTRLD
+699 IGEDVRLD
-707 ADALVDYIAERRI
+707 AHALVDHIAERRI

-755 LDDTLWRDLSGA
+755 LDEKLWRELADA
-767 EVTVAQNFYGP
+767 EVTVAHNFYGP

-791 ETARPV
+791 ETTRPV
-797 LGRPLANTRAYVVDQ
+797 LGHPLANTRAYVVDQ
-812 DLRPVPAGVPGE
+812 HLRPVPAGVPGE

-843 AGSFV
+843 AGGFV
-848 ANPFGAPGMR
+848 ANPFGEPGER

-897 AALVRLPGVS
+897 AALVRLPGVA
-907 AAVVVANRPEGGHAR
+907 AAVVVATRPEEGHAR
-922 LVAYVVGT
+922 LVAYVVG
-930 AEVTPDSLRAAL
+930 AGEAAPPAADLRTAL

-953 AFVPIDA
+953 VFVPIDA

-973 LPAPDAPADGQA
+973 LPAPDAPPDGGQT

-1058 QTAAVLTPAAG
+1058 QTAAAHAPAAAG
-1069 PVAGPAPLTPIQHW
+1069 PIAGPAPLTPIQHW
-1083 FFATHGP
+1083 FFDTHGP

-1109 ALRTALDAVVAHHDA
+1109 ALRTALDAVVAHHEA
-1124 LRTRFFTVDGHWRQ
+1124 LRTRFFTVDGQWRQ
-1138 EVTPTPP
+1138 EITPTPP

-1174 AGLDLATGTLA
+1174 AGLDLTTGTLA

-1223 YGQVVAGAPIRLA
+1223 YGQVVAGAPVRLA

-1246 HLLEQHVRDGGFD
+1246 HLLEQHVRSGGFD

-1274 QLAADHAGAG
+1274 ALAADHAGAG

-1296 GAEDT
+1296 GAGDT
-1301 DALLHRVPATYRTQ
+1301 DALLHQVPATYRTQ

-1327 LADRTGEDGVLIALE
+1327 LADRTREDGVLIALE

-1376 EWGATLKAVKEQLRA
+1376 DWGATLKAVKEQLRA

-1407 PDAPGH
+1407 PGAPGH

-1434 AGDRGLFRGRHD
+1434 AGAAGLFRGRHD
-1446 SPGADIAPE
+1446 SPGADIAPD

-1468 ESGALSLTWSY
+1468 ESGELSLTWSY
-1479 SDQVNDEHTVREL
+1479 SDQVNDEDTVREL

-1500 REIVAHCAQPGSGGR
+1500 REIVAHCAGPDAGGR

-1525 DQAGVDRLA
+1525 DQSTVDRLA

-1574 DGVRDPDAFAQAWQ
+1574 DGVRDPDAFALAWQ

-1595 VLRTELVWDG
+1595 VLRTELVWAG
-1605 LEEPL
+1605 VEEPL
-1610 QVVRHRAVVPITRHD
+1610 QVVRHRAAVPITRHD

-1633 QTAQLDRLS
+1633 QTAQLARLS
-1642 AEDAATG
+1642 AEDAAAG
-1649 LDLTT
+1649 LDLAT

-1659 LAVVALTHD
+1659 LGIVALTHD

-1730 NHWRDVLSGFA
+1730 DHWRSVLSGFA

-1760 SRTIRTSLSPEDTTR
+1760 SRSVRTSLSTEDTDR

-1802 GGESDVVF
+1802 SGESDVVF

-1825 NMIGMFINTVP
+1825 TMIGMFINTVP

-1844 EPVLAWLRRLQD
+1844 EPVLAWLQRLQD

-1866 LALGKLRALSDVP
+1866 VALGKLRSLSDVP
-1879 PGENLFDSMVAFE
+1879 SGENLFDSMVAFE

-1926 ADRQLGFE
+1926 VDRRLGFE
-1934 LATDPALFDEETAT
+1934 LGTDPDLFDAETAE

-1955 TLLLGLA
+1955 TLLLGIA

-1971 LPWLSAADRARLTI
+1971 LPWLSAADRARLTAD
-1985 EPLPSLPAPTLTEL
+1985 PLPSLPTPTITEL
-1999 FAAQVAAHPDAVALT
+1999 FAAQVAANPDAVALT
-2014 AEGTHC
+2014 ADGTQL

-2032 AHRLIA
+2032 AHKLID

-2048 LRLPRSPE
+2048 LRLPRSAD
-2056 QVVAILAVLKAGAA
+2056 QVVAILAVFKAGAA

-2080 ERVERMCADTAP
+2080 ERVERMFADTDP
-2092 VAVLG
+2092 VAVLAPEDVTVETG
-2097 PDDVDVAEGPDT
+2097 PET
-2109 DPPPRCTPDH
+2109 DPPLRCTPEN

-2147 AATARFGFGRD
+2147 AATAARFGFGSG

-2204 ADERVTVLNQTPSAF
+2204 ADEGVTVLNQTPSAF
-2219 YQLVRADEDDPG
+2219 YQLVRADEDDPEAG
-2231 ARLALRYVIFGGEAL
+2231 ARLALRYVVFGGEAL
-2246 DTRRLAGWFARHG
+2246 ETRRLAGWFARHG
-2259 DRAPRLVNMY
+2259 DRTPRLVNMY
-2269 GITETTVHVTE
+2269 GITETTVHVTQ
-2280 HDLRSDVDT
+2280 HDLSSDVDSAT
-2289 PGVIGTALPDLRGYV
+2289 GLIGTALPDLRGYV
-2304 LDADL
+2304 LDTDL

-2361 SRTHDG
+2361 SRTHGG

-2412 PGRKRLVAYVVPAR
+2412 PGRKRLVAYVVPAT
-2426 PDAPPSTARLREH
+2426 PEDPPSTARLREH

-2466 LDQRALPAPAAA
+2466 LDHRALPAPVAAGTESA
-2478 AAEPAEFAEPRTETE
+2478 GFAEPRTDAE
-2493 RTVAAVLAATLGLE
+2493 RTVAAVLAATLGLD

-2530 ALRGA
+2530 ALREA

-2555 AALPTASATPLSAAI
+2555 AALPAAPATPLSAAI
-2570 TPVGRDGELP
+2570 TPVTRDGELP

-2591 DDFAPGSTDHVTVFG
+2591 DEFAPGSTDHVTVFG

-2611 DLRPDALARALTT
+2611 DVRPGALARALTT

-2653 ALPVTDVTAPEELR
+2653 ALPVTDLAGPTAEDDLR

-2682 GPLLRARLVRV
+2682 GPLLRARLVRL
-2693 APDDHA
+2693 APDEHA

-2714 GVLIGELA
+2714 GVLVGELA

-2733 ALPIQY
+2733 PLPVQY
-2739 ADFAAWQRERLTG
+2739 ADFAAWQRDRLTG
-2752 DFLDEQLG
+2752 EFLADQLG
-2760 FWRRE
+2760 FWRHE

-2806 GRDRDTTLF
+2806 ARDRDTTLF

-2843 RDHPEV
+2843 RDHAEV

-2857 NTVVLRSSVDG
+2857 NTVVLRSRVDG
-2868 RRGFGEL
+2868 RAGFGEL
-2875 LGTVRRTVLDAFAHQ
+2875 LGAVRRTVLDAFAHQ

-2905 DPSRTPLFEVLVTL
+2905 DPARTPLFEVLVTL

-2948 SVEFEERPDGLRGLL
+2948 SVEFEERPDGLRGSI

-2969 FDAATVRRF
+2969 FDAATMRRF
-2978 AEQLTV
+2978 AEHLTV
-2984 LLAAVTAEPDRPVDT
+2984 LLTAVTAEPDRPVDA
-2999 LPLPAAEEELVVGTW
+2999 LPLLPAAEHDLVVETW
-3014 NATGRPEPETT
+3014 NSTGRPVPDAG
-3025 VVGLF
+3025 VVELF
-3030 EAQAA
+3030 EAMVA
-3035 RTPHATALVS
+3035 RTPDATALVC
-3045 GGTTLTFA
+3045 GDTTLTFA

-3067 ARGAAPERLV
+3067 ARGAGPERLV

-3120 RPALVLT
+3120 RPVLVLT
-3127 EPVAAEGADTNP
+3127 EPVPSEEADTNLTDA
-3139 PDRPA
+3139 DRLAPLT

-3164 LVTHRA
+3164 LVGHRA
-3170 LANFAVDHADRFTAA
+3170 LASFAVDHADEFTAA

-3194 LTAAFS
+3194 LTAAFT
-3200 FDASWETVLLMLTAG
+3200 FDASWETVLLMLTGG
-3215 HELHVIDGDTR
+3215 HELHVIDADTR
-3226 LDPVLLAGYVAEH
+3226 LDPAVLAGYVARNR
-3239 EIDLVNSTPSFVRHL
+3239 IDLVNSTPSFVRHL
-3254 LEAGHC
+3254 LDAGFGEHR
-3260 PPVLLVGGE
+3260 PSVLLIGGE

-3300 TLCRIGETDRE
+3300 TLCRIGETTRE
-3311 VIGRPTGNV
+3311 VIGRPVGNV

-3353 RPGLTAD
+3353 RPGATAD
-3360 RFRAD
+3360 RFRAN

-3380 ARWTADGHLE
+3380 ARWTAEGYLE
-3390 YLGRVDDQVKIRG
+3390 YLGRADDQVKIRG
-3403 FRIEPGE
+3403 FRVEPGE
-3410 VEAALRALPGVAD
+3410 VEAALRALPEVAD
-3423 TVVVARDG
+3423 TVVVARRDDG
-3431 RLVAYVV
+3431 HARLVAYVV
-3438 PGSAADPARL
+3438 PAGGSPADPARL
-3448 RTALKETLPEHLVPS
+3448 RTALKATLPDHLVPS

-3468 ERLPLASSGKVDRR
+3468 EVLPLATSGKVDRR

-3494 AGRTAPRTDA
+3494 EGRTAPRTDG

-3513 DVLGVGE
+3513 DVLGVAE

-3534 ILSIQVVARARR
+3534 ILSIQVVSRARR

-3563 ELALVAGTGS
+3563 ELALVAGTE
-3573 GAPEAGFTGAAP
+3573 AAAEPEAGFTGAAP
-3585 LTPIQRWFFETGRHD
+3585 LTPIQRWFFETGHHD

-3607 AELDPDVSVPALET
+3607 AELDPDVDLPALET
-3621 ALGAVLAR
+3621 ALQAVLAR

-3638 GDGRQEFRTGAALP
+3638 RTGDGWRQEFRPDAEVP
-3652 ALRHVSDVDTRAVA
+3652 ALRHVSDGDISTVA
-3666 AEARATLSVED
+3666 AEARAALRVEG
-3677 GPLVAPVLITAPG
+3677 GPLVAAALVTAPG
-3690 QPPRLLLV
+3690 RAPRLLLV
-3698 VHHLVID
+3698 VHHLVVD
-3705 GVSWRILL
+3705 GVSWRILFD
-3713 EDLETAYRQV
+3713 DLETAYRQ
-3723 AAGQPVDLGPAPASY
+3723 AIAGRPIDLGPAPVSF
-3738 LRWADRLAGHGFD
+3738 LRWADRLAGHSF
-3751 AELPYWTG
+3751 ETEVPYWTE
-3759 VLDGVDPAL
+3759 VLDGVVPDL
-3768 PVDATGENTAGS
+3768 PVDAAGENTAGS
-3780 ARTITVR
+3780 ARTVTVR
-3787 LDAGTTDALLRRVPE
+3787 LDSDTTDALLHQVPE

-3817 RVLARWTGRDRVLVS
+3817 RVLARWTGRERVLVG
-3832 LEGHGREEL
+3832 LEGHGREEI

-3852 WFTAEYPVALN
+3852 WFTAEYPVALT
-3863 LPAADDWGPTLKA
+3863 LPATEDWGSTLKA

-3881 RAVPGKGLGYGS
+3881 RAVPGKGLGYGA
-3893 LRRHGDPVPQISLNY
+3893 LRRHDDPVPQISLNY
-3908 HGQWTAGGDA
+3908 HGQWTAGGD
-3918 EGLYRGW
+3918 ESGLYRGW

-3930 DDIDPARPRTALLDV
+3930 PDIDPQRPRTALLDV

-3950 GGRLELAWTYAPG
+3950 GGRLELAWTYAPDV
-3963 IHREDT
+3963 HREDT
-3969 VRGLAGQVLTA
+3969 VRGLAEQVVTA
-3980 LREIVAHCATP
+3980 LRDIVAHCAGP
-3991 GAGGRTPSDFPLARL
+3991 AAGGRTPSDFPLARL
-4006 SAAELD
+4006 SQAELD

-4030 QAGMVFHTLVDDGSP
+4030 QAGMVFHTLLDDGSP

-4056 GVADPAG
+4056 GVADPAA

-4109 LGPAG
+4109 LGPAD
-4114 RKAAREEAL
+4114 RETALREAL

-4141 TIAALPGDEVDLI
+4141 TIAALPGDEVDLV

-4173 ACEEYAAASAGVRP
+4173 ACEQYAAATAGVRP

-4209 ADAFWAD
+4209 ADAFWRA

-4222 APTALPY
+4222 TPTALPY

-4237 QSRSTDSVRIELP
+4237 QSRSTDSVRVELP
-4250 PAATLRLREFARTHG
+4250 PAATLRLREFAKTHG

-4315 IPTRVRVD
+4315 IATRVRVP

-4336 TAQSEARDHDFV
+4336 AAQSEARDHDFV

-4381 TAGAPRVVEVAS
+4381 TAGAPRVAEVSS

-4416 YDPALFDTGTV
+4416 YDPALFDPATV
-4427 TAMTDRLAWLLDAVT
+4427 TAMTDRLVLLLDAVT
-4442 ADPDRPLARVPWVDV
+4442 ADPDRPLARVPWAGA

-4471 AAGTPSTVPALFADE
+4471 AAGTPSTVPALFADQ
-4486 VARHPGDPAVLAGE
+4486 VRRHPDAPAVLAVD
-4500 RTLTYRELD
+4500 RTLTYVELD

-4520 GLGVAVE
+4520 GLGVAAE

-4562 HERLRAVLAEAGVSV
+4562 QERLRAVLAEAGVSV
-4577 VVAGDTWVPA
+4577 VVAGDTWVPT
-4587 AEAVHSGP
+4587 AEIVHSGP
-4595 VLTVGEQRSAAAPD
+4595 LLTVGEQRSRTAPEP
-4609 AVVGPENLAYV
+4609 VVVPENLAYV

-4650 GGAHTRVLSHSPL
+4650 GGAHTRVLAHSPL

-4673 VPLLGGGAT
+4673 VPLLTGGAT

-4689 LTPESLRHAI
+4689 LTVESLRRAV
-4699 SAHGVT
+4699 SAHDVT
-4705 SAWLTAGLFRLLAQD
+4705 AAWLTAGLFRLLAQD

-4773 AGEPVPEPVP
+4773 TGDTGVPEPVP

-4829 AERFVPDPFGAPGE
+4829 AERFVADPFGAPGE

-4854 GADGELVFLGR
+4854 GPDGELVFLGR

-4897 SIHTDPAGT
+4897 TIHTDPSGT

-4920 PDELRAHTAATLPE
+4920 PDELRGHTAAALPE

-4944 AALPL
+4944 DALPL

-4971 PYVEPATATQWA
+4971 PYVEPSTPTQRA
-4983 VAGIWQRLLGVERV
+4983 VAEIWQRLLGVERV
-4997 GAQDNFFEL
+4997 GAKDNFFEL

-5012 SIRLVSRLLAECCVS
+5012 SIRLVSRLLAECGVS

-5048 VGATAADPIP
+5048 VGATATDPIP
-5058 AVPRDGELPQSFAQ
+5058 AVPRDQELPQSFAQ

-5094 RLRGELAV
+5094 RLRGELDVA
-5102 DALAAA
+5102 ALAGA

-5122 FGSADGHGVQIVHPP
+5122 FGSADGHGVQVVHPP
-5137 SPVPLPVVDARE
+5137 SAVPLPVVEARE
-5149 EDLAEILRADAGQP
+5149 EELADILRADGEQP
-5163 FDLSEGPLL
+5163 FDLSGGPLL

-5240 AERVLAGQT
+5240 AERVLSGQAG
-5249 DYWTERLRDLTP
+5249 YWTERLRDLAP

-5275 TRGATHEIVVP
+5275 TRGATREIVVP

-5347 NTLVLRSQVRPEV
+5347 NTVVLRSRVRPEA

-5365 LDDVAAGV
+5365 LDEVATGV
-5373 RAAFDHQDLPF
+5373 REAFDHQDLPF

-5410 NSPRE
+5410 NSPRAA
-5415 TAHLPGLETEELP
+5415 TRLPGLETEELP

-5440 EFQPDGGELR
+5440 EFQPDGGVLR

-5473 VLLAGVADDPDRPLA
+5473 VLLAGVAENPDRPLS

-5495 AERELVVEAWN
+5495 AERELVLGPWN
-5506 DTAVPVEPV
+5506 DTARPVEPST
-5515 ALPALISAGARR
+5515 LPELIAARARR
-5527 TPDAPA
+5527 TPDAMA
-5533 VIGGESL
+5533 VLADESL
-5540 TYAELEERA
+5540 TYAELDARA
-5549 SRLASVLAGY
+5549 SRLARVLAGH

-5571 PRSVEIVV
+5571 PRSAEIVV
-5579 AQLAVWKA
+5579 AQLAVLKA
-5587 GGAFVPVDP
+5587 GGAFLPVDP

-5617 LDGLAPPVPDGV
+5617 SDGLAPPVPEGV
-5629 PVLSLDDPAAFA
+5629 EVLTLDDPALFE
-5641 GEPAEAVPV
+5641 GEPAPPVSV
-5650 RPEHPAYVIYT
+5650 RPGHPAYIIYT

-5686 EHLRVAVGDRVLA
+5686 EHLRVTEGDRVLA

-5706 ASILELCLALPSG
+5706 ASVLELCLALPSG

-5751 AALDTVPATDLPHL
+5751 AALATVPATDLPDL

-5775 PAELVDRWSPG
+5775 PAELVDRWAPG

-5859 LTADRFTANPFA
+5859 LTADRFTANPFG

-5884 RWTAAGHLE
+5884 RWTVAGHLE
-5893 FTGRADDQVKVRG
+5893 FGGRADDQVKVRG

-5936 GHKRLVACFVAA
+5936 GHKRLVACFVAE
-5948 PVPEALPETA
+5948 PGTESVG
-5958 RAAGADIA
+5958 AAG
-5966 PENGSGV
+5966 
-5973 AMAAAPQAD
+5973 
-5982 SEIAPPIVPG
+5982 
-5992 AELHPAPENGSG
+5992 
-6004 ALPETARGAGAG
+6004 
-6016 TEPEPGPEIGAD
+6016 
-6028 IAPENGSGVAMAAA
+6028 
-6042 PQADSEAAP
+6042 
-6051 PIVPGAERGTAPEVE
+6051 
-6066 PYSAPEN
+6066 
-6073 GSGVAMAA
+6073 
-6081 APQADSAA
+6081 
-6089 APPIAPGAG
+6089 
-6098 REAGRGTA
+6098 
-6106 PEVEPHPAPQT
+6106 
-6117 DPEAGWRTAPPTEP
+6117 
-6131 AAGPVSAAELRE
+6131 LRE

-6148 LPGHLVPSALL
+6148 LPGHSVPSALL

-6165 LSPSGKVD
+6165 LGPTGKVD
-6173 RRALPVVTT
+6173 RRALPVVAA
-6182 AAEPAARH
+6182 AAEPATRH

-6196 AERALCEIWAQVLGL
+6196 AERVLCEIWAQVLGL

-6231 QVVSRARQAGLRL
+6231 QVVSRARQAGLQL
-6244 STKDIFLHQ
+6244 STKDLFLHQ
-6253 TIAALAPE
+6253 TVAALAPE
-6261 AGAVAEPTEAE
+6261 AGAVAETAE
-6272 GPVVGPV
+6272 PDGPVTGPV

-6301 SMLVELADGFDATAL
+6301 STLVELADGFDAGAL
-6316 QQALAAVW
+6316 RRALAAVW

-6333 FTQTEDGWHQH
+6333 FTRTEAGWHQH
-6344 NADVEPVPE
+6344 NADVEPVPV
-6353 LRRADLTTEADRPA
+6353 LRHEDLTAVPEAERAA
-6367 ALERIADAVHAGFD
+6367 ALEKIADDVHAGFD
-6381 LTRGPLLAAVLVTA
+6381 LTHGPLLAAVLVTA
-6395 DPGWRPRLFLAAHHV
+6395 DPAWRPRLFLAAHHV

-6421 DDLDTAYRQAVRG
+6421 DDLDTAYRQAARG
-6434 VPIDLGPRTTSFRD
+6434 VPADLGPRTTSFRD
-6448 WAHRLRDHVRGGG
+6448 WAHRLRDHVRAGG
-6461 FDDELEYW
+6461 FDDELAYW
-6469 AGLPA
+6469 TGLPA
-6474 AGALP
+6474 SGELP
-6479 VDDDATGTGTAE
+6479 VDRDGGGTGTAE
-6491 VTVVLNAD
+6491 VTVVLGSD
-6499 DTDALLRSAP
+6499 DTTALLRSAP
-6509 AAYRTR
+6509 SAYRTR

-6537 AIALEGHGRE
+6537 SIALEGHGRE

-6561 FTTLF
+6561 FTTLY
-6566 PVALSVEDTESA
+6566 PVALSINAAAADEADSP

-6608 APDVRE
+6608 EADVRE
-6614 RLAGRTPQISFN
+6614 RLAGSGPQPQISFN
-6626 YLGQWDGAGGPATSE
+6626 YLGQWEGSGSAGTAASE
-6641 SLYAAVRGSLGRDH
+6641 SLYTEVCGSLGLDH
-6655 DPDEH
+6655 DPAEH

-6684 ARHDRRTAEALAG
+6684 GRHDRQTVEAVAG

-6704 QIAADSQVPARRKER
+6704 LIAADSQDPARRKER

>member
-29 ERTDVIGRAPRED
+29 ERSDVIGRAPREN

-81 ALAGALQQLVARH
+81 ALTGALAQLVARH
-94 EALRTTIDDAGGTP
+94 EALRTTIDDTGGTP
-108 VQVIHDTLEVPL
+108 VQVIHADPEIPV

-138 VLGTEYSRSFDL
+138 VLETEYSRSFDL

-162 AAPEHHVLL
+162 VAEEHHVLL
-171 ITAHHVVTDGES
+171 VTAHHVVTDGES

-198 VRGEAA
+198 VRGEPVV
-204 DLPEPAVQYADFAVW
+204 LPEPAVQYADFAVW

-263 VHHFRVPAGAAAGLA
+263 VHHFSVPAGVAAGLA
-278 ELARTHD
+278 ELARVHD

-297 VLFAR
+297 LLFAR

-338 TVDRTAPF
+338 TVDMTTPF
-346 GTFLDAV
+346 GTLLDAV
-353 RATVLESFEHAEAP
+353 RTTVLESFEHAEAP

-380 ASRTP
+380 PSRTP

-398 GPVDFAGLTA
+398 GQPDFGGLTA

-418 NFDLTVEFQPA
+418 NFDLTVEFQPSA
-429 GGALEGSLEYN
+429 AALEGSLEYN
-440 TDLFDAR
+440 TDLFDER
-447 TAVAIGEHLTVL
+447 TAVALGEHLTVL
-459 LTAIAADARRP
+459 LTAIAADAQRP
-470 VGDLPLLTA
+470 VGELPLLTA
-479 AEESRLL
+479 AEERRLL
-486 TEWNATELDVPAA
+486 TEWNDTALDVPEA
-499 TLTELF
+499 TVTELF

-556 PRTADAIVAFLAVLK
+556 PRTAEAIVAFLAVLK

-591 LRDSGAELVLGP
+591 LRDAGATLVLGP
-603 ADIADRDH
+603 PELAAAPQNH
-611 PGTDLTDADR
+611 SAADLTDADR

-657 FNHRTDFAAP
+657 FNHRTDFAVP

-699 IGEDTRLD
+699 IGEDVRLD
-707 ADALVDYIAERRI
+707 AHALVGYIAERRI

-755 LDDTLWRDLSGA
+755 LDDTLWRELAGA
-767 EVTVAQNFYGP
+767 EVTVAHNFYGP

-791 ETARPV
+791 ATGRPV

-848 ANPFGAPGMR
+848 ANPFGEPGER
-858 MYRTG
+858 MYCTG

-897 AALVRLPGVS
+897 AALVRLPDVS
-907 AAVVVANRPEGGHAR
+907 AAVVVAHRPEGGHAR
-922 LVAYVVGT
+922 LVAYVVAGG
-930 AEVTPDSLRAAL
+930 EVTPDGLRAAL

-973 LPAPDAPADGQA
+973 LPAPDAPADGQT

-1058 QTAAVLTPAAG
+1058 QTTAALAPAAAG
-1069 PVAGPAPLTPIQHW
+1069 PIAGPAPLTPIQHW
-1083 FFATHGP
+1083 FFDTHGP

-1109 ALRTALDAVVAHHDA
+1109 ALRTAFDAVVAHHEA
-1124 LRTRFFTVDGHWRQ
+1124 LRTRFFTVDGQWRQ
-1138 EVTPTPP
+1138 EVTPEPP
-1145 TGVLRIRDLSSL
+1145 TGLLRIRDLASL

-1190 LRGTR
+1190 ARGTR

-1202 VHHVVTD
+1202 VHHLVAD
-1209 GVSLRLLLGDLETA
+1209 GVTLRLLLGDLETA
-1223 YGQVVAGAPIRLA
+1223 YGQLVAGAPVRLA
-1236 ATATPFTQWA
+1236 ATGTPFTQWA
-1246 HLLEQHVRDGGFD
+1246 HLLERHVRAGGFD
-1259 DDLEHWTRVARRVPA
+1259 DDLGHWTRVAGRVPA
-1274 QLAADHAGAG
+1274 ALPSDHTGAG

-1301 DALLHRVPATYRTQ
+1301 DALLHQVPAAYRTQ

-1327 LADRTGEDGVLIALE
+1327 LADRTREDGVLIALE

-1357 TVGWFTT
+1357 TAGWFTT

-1376 EWGATLKAVKEQLRA
+1376 DWGATLKAVKEQLRA

-1400 ALRYLGE
+1400 ALRYLGD
-1407 PDAPGH
+1407 PGAPGH

-1419 LPQVCFNY
+1419 LPQICFNY

-1434 AGDRGLFRGRHD
+1434 AGDHGLFRGRLD
-1446 SPGADIAPE
+1446 SPGADIAPD

-1468 ESGALSLTWSY
+1468 ESGELSLTWSY
-1479 SDQVNDEHTVREL
+1479 SDQVNDEATVRDL

-1500 REIVAHCAQPGSGGR
+1500 REIVAHCARPGSGGR
-1515 TPSDFPLARL
+1515 TPSDFLLARL
-1525 DQAGVDRLA
+1525 DQSTVDRIV
-1534 GDGRDVDDIYP
+1534 GDGREVDDIYP

-1574 DGVRDPDAFAQAWQ
+1574 DGVREPDAFAQAWQ

-1605 LEEPL
+1605 VEEPL
-1610 QVVRHRAVVPITRHD
+1610 QVVRRRAVVPITRHD

-1633 QTAQLDRLS
+1633 QNVQLERLS

-1696 YAAITEHR
+1696 YAALTEHR
-1704 VPRVPAH
+1704 IPRVPAH
-1711 RPFRDYLGWLAAQ
+1711 RPFRDYLGWLATQ
-1724 DVTAAE
+1724 DVAAAE
-1730 NHWRDVLSGFA
+1730 DHWRAVLSGFA
-1741 APTPLPWDRPPAQA
+1741 APTPLPWDRSPAQA

-1760 SRTIRTSLSPEDTTR
+1760 SRSIRTSLSTEDTSR

-1836 TRTRIDRG
+1836 TRTQVDSG
-1844 EPVLAWLRRLQD
+1844 EPLLPWLQRLQD

-1879 PGENLFDSMVAFE
+1879 SGESLFDSMVAFE

-1926 ADRQLGFE
+1926 VDRRLGFE
-1934 LATDPALFDEETAT
+1934 LATDPALFDEDTAA
-1948 ALAARLE
+1948 ALVARLE
-1955 TLLLGLA
+1955 TLLLGMA

-1971 LPWLSAADRARLTI
+1971 LPWLSAADRAELVAD
-1985 EPLPSLPAPTLTEL
+1985 EVASLPAPTITEL
-1999 FAAQVAAHPDAVALT
+1999 FAAQVAARPDAVALT
-2014 AEGTHC
+2014 GEGVRL

-2080 ERVERMCADTAP
+2080 ERVERMLADTAP
-2092 VAVLG
+2092 VAVLA
-2097 PDDVDVAEGPDT
+2097 PEDVDVETGPDT
-2109 DPPPRCTPDH
+2109 DPPLRCTPDH

-2147 AATARFGFGRD
+2147 AATAARFAFGAD

-2187 VVPHA
+2187 VVPHL

-2204 ADERVTVLNQTPSAF
+2204 ADEGVTVLNQTPSAF
-2219 YQLVRADEDDPG
+2219 YQLVRADEDNPG

-2269 GITETTVHVTE
+2269 GITETTVHVTH
-2280 HDLRSDVDT
+2280 HDLQSDVDT

-2361 SRTHDG
+2361 SRTRDG

-2392 ATLLALPDVGSAAV
+2392 ATLLALPEVGSAAV

-2412 PGRKRLVAYVVPAR
+2412 PGRKRLVAYVVAAT
-2426 PDAPPSTARLREH
+2426 PDAPSTARLREH
-2439 LGRSLPDYMVPSA
+2439 LARTLPDYMVPSA
-2452 FVTLGELPLTRNGK
+2452 FVTLDELPLTRNGK
-2466 LDQRALPAPAAA
+2466 LDQRALPAPAATGTDSA
-2478 AAEPAEFAEPRTETE
+2478 GFVEPRTDTE

-2507 RVGADGNFFELGGDS
+2507 RVGAGDSFFELGGDS
-2522 ILSIRFTS
+2522 ILSIRFSS
-2530 ALRGA
+2530 ALREA
-2535 FGVDVSPRTVFD
+2535 FGVEVSPRTVFD
-2547 HPTVAGLA
+2547 HPTVEALA
-2555 AALPTASATPLSAAI
+2555 AALPAASAAAVTAAI

-2629 ESLRTTFPAVDGRP
+2629 ESLRTTFPATDGRP
-2643 RQVVGEPWQL
+2643 RQEVGEPWQL
-2653 ALPVTDVTAPEELR
+2653 ALPVTEASGEDDLR

-2682 GPLLRARLVRV
+2682 GPLLRARLVRL
-2693 APDDHA
+2693 AADDHA
-2699 LVLSLHHIITDGWSM
+2699 LVLAMHHIITDGWSM
-2714 GVLIGELA
+2714 GVLVGELA

-2733 ALPIQY
+2733 ALPVQY

-2752 DFLDEQLG
+2752 EFLDDQLG

-2806 GRDRDTTLF
+2806 SHDRDTTLF
-2815 TALVAACQLVLRRWS
+2815 TALAAACQLVLRRWS

-2857 NTVVLRSSVDG
+2857 NTVVLRSHVDG
-2868 RRGFGEL
+2868 QQSFGRL

-2890 EVPFER
+2890 DVPFER

-2926 PALAGLTAGELTLPM
+2926 PALAGLTASELTLPM

-2948 SVEFEERPDGLRGLL
+2948 SVEFEERPEGLRGLL

-2969 FDAATVRRF
+2969 FDAATMARF
-2978 AEQLTV
+2978 AEHLTV
-2984 LLAAVTAEPDRPVDT
+2984 LLTAVVADPDRPVDA
-2999 LPLPAAEEELVVGTW
+2999 LPLLPAAEHDLVVETW
-3014 NATGRPEPETT
+3014 NATARPVPEKT
-3025 VVGLF
+3025 VVELF
-3030 EAQAA
+3030 EALAA
-3035 RTPHATALVS
+3035 RTPDATALIC
-3045 GGTTLTFA
+3045 GETTWTFA
-3053 ELNARA
+3053 ELNNRA
-3059 NRVARVLV
+3059 NRIARALV
-3067 ARGAAPERLV
+3067 ARGAGPERLV

-3084 AELVVTILAVLKAGA
+3084 ADFVVTLLAVLKTGA
-3099 VHLPLDPELPER
+3099 AHLPLDPELPAR

-3120 RPALVLT
+3120 RPVLVLT
-3127 EPVAAEGADTNP
+3127 EPVAAEEPDANLTDAD
-3139 PDRPA
+3139 RLA
-3144 PDHAAYAIYT
+3144 PLTPGDTAYAIYT

-3164 LVTHRA
+3164 LVDHRA
-3170 LANFAVDHADRFTAA
+3170 LANFAVDHAGQFAAA

-3200 FDASWETVLLMLTAG
+3200 FDASWEAVLLMLTAG
-3215 HELHVIDGDTR
+3215 HELHVIDADTR
-3226 LDPVLLAGYVAEH
+3226 LDPALLAGYVARH
-3239 EIDLVNSTPSFVRHL
+3239 RIDLVNSTPSFVRHL
-3254 LEAGHC
+3254 LDAGFGDHR
-3260 PPVLLVGGE
+3260 PSVLLIGGE
-3269 AVGEALWRD
+3269 AVGEALWRE

-3287 FNLYGPTECTVDA
+3287 FNLYGPTEGTVDA
-3300 TLCRIGETDRE
+3300 TLCRIGETARE
-3311 VIGRPTGNV
+3311 AIGRPLGNV
-3320 RAYVLDDR
+3320 QAYVLDDR

-3360 RFRAD
+3360 RFRAN

-3380 ARWTADGHLE
+3380 VRWTAEGHLE
-3390 YLGRVDDQVKIRG
+3390 YLGRADDQVKIRG

-3410 VEAALRALPGVAD
+3410 VEAALRALPEVAD
-3423 TVVVARDG
+3423 TVVVARDA

-3438 PGSAADPARL
+3438 PGAAADPLRL
-3448 RTALKETLPEHLVPS
+3448 RTALKETLPDHLVPS

-3468 ERLPLASSGKVDRR
+3468 DRLPLATSGKVDRR

-3494 AGRTAPRTDA
+3494 AGRTAPSTGT
-3504 ERLLAEIWA
+3504 ERRLAEIWA
-3513 DVLGVGE
+3513 DVLGIE
-3520 PGVDDNFFALGGDS
+3520 QPGADDNFFALGGDS
-3534 ILSIQVVARARR
+3534 ILSIQIVARARR
-3546 HGLRLTSRDVF
+3546 QGLRLTSRDVF
-3557 RHQSIA
+3557 RHQTIA
-3563 ELALVAGTGS
+3563 ELALVAAEPSAEPEAAFTGS
-3573 GAPEAGFTGAAP
+3573 AP
-3585 LTPIQRWFFETGRHD
+3585 LTPIQRWFFETGHHD

-3607 AELDPDVSVPALET
+3607 AELDPNVDLTALET

-3638 GDGRQEFRTGAALP
+3638 RTEDGWRQEFRPDAELP
-3652 ALRHVSDVDTRAVA
+3652 ALRHVSDVDTSTVA
-3666 AEARATLSVED
+3666 AEARATLRVEG
-3677 GPLVAPVLITAPG
+3677 GPLAAPVLITSPG

-3698 VHHLVID
+3698 VHHLVVD
-3705 GVSWRILL
+3705 GVSWRILFD
-3713 EDLETAYRQV
+3713 DLEAAYRQV
-3723 AAGQPVDLGPAPASY
+3723 VSGQPADLGPAPAGY
-3738 LRWADRLAGHGFD
+3738 LRWADRLAGHAFG
-3751 AELPYWTG
+3751 AELPYWTE
-3759 VLDGVDPAL
+3759 VLDGVDPQL
-3768 PVDATGENTAGS
+3768 PVDAAGENTAGS
-3780 ARTITVR
+3780 ARTISVR
-3787 LDAGTTDALLRRVPE
+3787 LDSDTTDALLHRVPE

-3817 RVLARWTGRDRVLVS
+3817 RVLARWTGRERVLVS
-3832 LEGHGREEL
+3832 LEGHGREEI

-3852 WFTAEYPVALN
+3852 WFTAEFPVALTVG
-3863 LPAADDWGPTLKA
+3863 ADDGWGPTLKA

-3881 RAVPGKGLGYGS
+3881 RAIPGKGLGYGA
-3893 LRRHGDPVPQISLNY
+3893 LRWLTPDSPLRDGPVPQISLNY
-3908 HGQWTAGGDA
+3908 HGQWSAGGDA
-3918 EGLYRGW
+3918 AGLYRGW

-3930 DDIDPARPRTALLDV
+3930 ADIDPQRPRTALLDV

-3950 GGRLELAWTYAPG
+3950 GGRLELTWTYAPG
-3963 IHREDT
+3963 VHREDT
-3969 VRGLAGQVLTA
+3969 VRGLAEQVLTA

-3991 GAGGRTPSDFPLARL
+3991 DAGGRTPSDFPLARL

-4018 RAVEDV
+4018 RTVEDI

-4056 GVADPAG
+4056 GVADPAA

-4071 VDRTPVLRTRL
+4071 LDRTPVLRTRL

-4093 VDRAATLPVT
+4093 VDRTAILPVS

-4109 LGPAG
+4109 LAPAD
-4114 RKAAREEAL
+4114 REAALQEVL

-4141 TIAALPGDEVDLI
+4141 AIAALPGDEVDLV

-4173 ACEEYAAASAGVRP
+4173 ACEQYAAMTAGVRP

-4202 AGRDQAA
+4202 AARDQAA
-4209 ADAFWAD
+4209 ADAFWRD
-4216 TLAGFD
+4216 TLAGFE

-4237 QSRSTDSVRIELP
+4237 QSRSTDSVRTELA

-4271 VQGGWALLLAMLSG
+4271 VQGAWALLLALHSG

-4336 TAQSEARDHDFV
+4336 AAQSEARDHDFV

-4356 SDVPAG
+4356 SDVAAG

-4416 YDPALFDTGTV
+4416 YDPALFDAATV
-4427 TAMTDRLAWLLDAVT
+4427 TALTDRLVLLLDAVT
-4442 ADPDRPLARVPWVDV
+4442 ADAGRPLARVPWAGA
-4457 AERARVLADAHGPG
+4457 AERARVLADAHGRS
-4471 AAGTPSTVPALFADE
+4471 AAGTPSTVPALFAE
-4486 VARHPGDPAVLAGE
+4486 QVRRHPADPAVLAGE
-4500 RTLTYRELD
+4500 KVLSYAELD
-4509 ERANHLAGRLA
+4509 ERANHLAARLA
-4520 GLGVAVE
+4520 DLGVTVE
-4527 DRIGLLLEPSV
+4527 DRIGLLLEPSIE
-4538 DHVVAELAVLKAG
+4538 HVVAELAVLKAG

-4577 VVAGDTWVPA
+4577 VVAGDTWVA
-4587 AEAVHSGP
+4587 TAEAVHSGP
-4595 VLTVGEQRSAAAPD
+4595 VLTVGEQRSRTAAESGVA
-4609 AVVGPENLAYV
+4609 PENLAYV

-4640 TALAQDGRFA
+4640 TALAQDSRFT
-4650 GGAHTRVLSHSPL
+4650 GGAHTRVLAHSPL

-4673 VPLLGGGAT
+4673 VPLLTGGAT

-4689 LTPESLRHAI
+4689 LTVESLRRAVSGHD
-4699 SAHGVT
+4699 VT
-4705 SAWLTAGLFRLLAQD
+4705 AAWLTAGLFRLLAQD

-4763 TTTFATSFRM
+4763 TTTFATSYRIT
-4773 AGEPVPEPVP
+4773 GETGVPEPVP

-4829 AERFVPDPFGAPGE
+4829 AERFVADPFGAPGE

-4854 GADGELVFLGR
+4854 GPDGELVFLGR

-4889 PAVAQAVA
+4889 PAIAQAVA
-4897 SIHTDPAGT
+4897 TVHADAAGT
-4906 RRLIAHVVLERAAD
+4906 RRLLAHVVPAAGRAAD
-4920 PDELRAHTAATLPE
+4920 PAELRAHAAAALPE
-4934 YMVPAVVLVL
+4934 YMVPAVILVL
-4944 AALPL
+4944 TELPL

-4961 APDGPVPSQR
+4961 VPDGPVPSQR
-4971 PYVEPATATQWA
+4971 PYAEPATPTQRA

-5012 SIRLVSRLLAECCVS
+5012 SIRLVSRLLAECGVS

-5048 VGATAADPIP
+5048 VGATDRDPIP

-5094 RLRGELAV
+5094 RLRGELDV
-5102 DALAAA
+5102 EALAGA

-5122 FGSADGHGVQIVHPP
+5122 FGSVDGHGVQVVHPP

-5149 EDLAEILRADAGQP
+5149 EDLADILRADGEQP
-5163 FDLSEGPLL
+5163 FDLTDGPLL

-5179 APREHVLTVAVHH
+5179 APREHVLTLAVHH
-5192 IVTDGWSNGLIAEEV
+5192 IVTDGWSNGLIAEEI

-5219 ADLPPL
+5219 AQLPPL

-5240 AERVLAGQT
+5240 AERVLSGQT
-5249 DYWTERLRDLTP
+5249 EYWTERLRDLTP

-5275 TRGATHEIVVP
+5275 TRGATREIVVP

-5304 FTTLVAACQVLL
+5304 FTTLVAACQVVL

-5347 NTLVLRSQVRPEV
+5347 NTLVLRSRVRPDR

-5373 RAAFDHQDLPF
+5373 REAFDHQDLPF

-5415 TAHLPGLETEELP
+5415 ATRLPGLETEELP
-5428 QPATAANFDLTL
+5428 QAASAANFDLTL
-5440 EFQPDGGELR
+5440 EFQPDGEVLR

-5473 VLLAGVADDPDRPLA
+5473 VLLAGVAEDPDRPLS
-5488 RLPLIGA
+5488 RLPLIGS
-5495 AERELVVEAWN
+5495 AERDLVLGTWNETARPVGPETLPELV
-5506 DTAVPVEPV
+5506 
-5515 ALPALISAGARR
+5515 SARARR
-5527 TPDAPA
+5527 TPDATA

-5540 TYAELEERA
+5540 TYAELDARA
-5549 SRLASVLAGY
+5549 GRLARVLAAH

-5617 LDGLAPPVPDGV
+5617 LDGLAPPVPAGV
-5629 PVLSLDDPAAFA
+5629 PVLTLDDPELFD
-5641 GEPAEAVPV
+5641 GEPVPPVAV

-5667 PKGVVVTHAGLA
+5667 PKGVVVTHTGLA
-5679 SFAAAEA
+5679 GFAAAEA
-5686 EHLRVAVGDRVLA
+5686 EHLGVTEGDRVLA

-5706 ASILELCLALPSG
+5706 ASILELCLAWASG

-5751 AALDTVPATDLPHL
+5751 AALATVPAAGLPDL

-5775 PAELVDRWSPG
+5775 PPELVDRWAPG

-5801 ATWSEPLVPGTPPP
+5801 ATWSDPLVPGTPPP

-5829 AALEPVPIGVAG
+5829 AALQPVPIGVAG

-5859 LTADRFTANPFA
+5859 LTAGRFTANPFG

-5918 TRHPGVAAA
+5918 TRHASVAAA
-5927 VAAVQQDES
+5927 VAAVQQDSS
-5936 GHKRLVACFVAA
+5936 GHKRLVACFVTE
-5948 PVPEALPETA
+5948 P
-5958 RAAGADIA
+5958 GAD
-5966 PENGSGV
+5966 PV
-5973 AMAAAPQAD
+5973 
-5982 SEIAPPIVPG
+5982 
-5992 AELHPAPENGSG
+5992 
-6004 ALPETARGAGAG
+6004 GAG
-6016 TEPEPGPEIGAD
+6016 
-6028 IAPENGSGVAMAAA
+6028 
-6042 PQADSEAAP
+6042 
-6051 PIVPGAERGTAPEVE
+6051 
-6066 PYSAPEN
+6066 
-6073 GSGVAMAA
+6073 
-6081 APQADSAA
+6081 
-6089 APPIAPGAG
+6089 
-6098 REAGRGTA
+6098 
-6106 PEVEPHPAPQT
+6106 
-6117 DPEAGWRTAPPTEP
+6117 
-6131 AAGPVSAAELRE
+6131 ELRE
-6143 FLARS
+6143 FLSRS

-6165 LSPSGKVD
+6165 LGPSGKVD
-6173 RRALPVVTT
+6173 RRALPVVAA
-6182 AAEPAARH
+6182 AAEPATRH

-6231 QVVSRARQAGLRL
+6231 QVVSRARQAGLRV

-6253 TIAALAPE
+6253 TVAALAPE
-6261 AGAVAEPTEAE
+6261 AGAVTEEAAET
-6272 GPVVGPV
+6272 GPVVGEV

-6301 SMLVELADGFDATAL
+6301 SMLVELADGFDAGAL
-6316 QQALAAVW
+6316 ERALAAVW

-6333 FTQTEDGWHQH
+6333 FTRSEAGWQQH
-6344 NADVEPVPE
+6344 NAGVEPVPG
-6353 LRRADLTTEADRPA
+6353 LRHEDLSAVPEAGRAG
-6367 ALERIADAVHAGFD
+6367 ALERIADAVHAGFH
-6381 LTRGPLLAAVLVTA
+6381 LAEGPLLTAVLVTA
-6395 DPGWRPRLFLAAHHV
+6395 DPAWRPRLFLAAHHV

-6421 DDLDTAYRQAVRG
+6421 DDLDTAYRQAARG

-6448 WAHRLRDHVRGGG
+6448 WAHRLRDHVRAGG
-6461 FDDELEYW
+6461 FDDELAYW

-6474 AGALP
+6474 AGELP
-6479 VDDDATGTGTAE
+6479 VDHDRDTTGTAE
-6491 VTVVLNAD
+6491 VTVVLGAQ

-6566 PVALSVEDTESA
+6566 PVALSIADTEGA

-6594 PGNGFGYGALRHLG
+6594 PGNGFSFGALRHLG
-6608 APDVRE
+6608 DPDVRE
-6614 RLAGRTPQISFN
+6614 QLAGTNPQISFN
-6626 YLGQWDGAGGPATSE
+6626 YLGQWDSSGPDATTSE

-6655 DPDEH
+6655 DPAEH

-6670 VQDGELVFSLIYQP
+6670 VQDGELVFTLIYQP
-6684 ARHDRRTAEALAG
+6684 GRHDRRTVEAVAG
-6697 DFAAALR
+6697 DFATALR
-6704 QIAADSQVPARRKER
+6704 RIAADCQAPARRKER

>member
-15 ELRETLKRRLAGRA
+15 ELREALKRRLAGRA
-29 ERTDVIGRAPRED
+29 ERSDVIGRAPREN

-81 ALAGALQQLVARH
+81 ALTGALAQLVARH
-94 EALRTTIDDAGGTP
+94 EALRTTVDDTGGTP
-108 VQVIHDTLEVPL
+108 VQVIHAEPEIPV
-120 RTVDLTSDPA
+120 RMVDLTTDPA

-138 VLGTEYSRSFDL
+138 VLETEYSRSFDL

-162 AAPEHHVLL
+162 AGPQHHVLL
-171 ITAHHVVTDGES
+171 VTAHHVVTDGES

-191 GTLYAAA
+191 ATLYAAA
-198 VRGEAA
+198 VRGEPA

-248 PADRPRPAVRTTAGA
+248 PSDRPRPAVRTTAGA
-263 VHHFRVPAGAAAGLA
+263 IHHFRVPAGVATGLA
-278 ELARTHD
+278 ELARAHD

-320 PELQRTVGFFVD
+320 PELQHTVGFFVD

-338 TVDRTAPF
+338 TVDTKAPF
-346 GTFLDAV
+346 GELLDAV
-353 RATVLESFEHAEAP
+353 RTTVLESFEHAEAP

-380 ASRTP
+380 PSRTP
-385 LFDAMVLLHGSAG
+385 LFDAMVLLHGSQS
-398 GPVDFAGLTA
+398 GPVDFAGVTA

-418 NFDLTVEFQPA
+418 NFDLTVEFQPSA
-429 GGALEGSLEYN
+429 DALEGSLEYN
-440 TDLFDAR
+440 TDLFDER
-447 TAVAIGEHLTVL
+447 TAVALGEHLTVL

-470 VGDLPLLTA
+470 VGELPLLTA
-479 AEESRLL
+479 AEEDRLR
-486 TEWNATELDVPAA
+486 TEWNDTALDVPEA
-499 TLTELF
+499 TVTELF

-517 LVAGDIALSFAEL
+517 LVAGDVALSFAEL

-591 LRDSGAELVLGP
+591 LRDSGAELLLGP
-603 ADIADRDH
+603 AEIAAADLDH
-611 PGTDLTDADR
+611 PATDLTDADR
-621 IAPLRPD
+621 VAPLRPD

-657 FNHRTDFAAP
+657 FNHRNDFAVP

-699 IGEDTRLD
+699 IGDDARLD
-707 ADALVDYIAERRI
+707 ADALVGYIAERRI

-755 LDDTLWRDLSGA
+755 LDDTLWRELATA
-767 EVTVAQNFYGP
+767 EVTVAHNFYGP

-791 ETARPV
+791 GTPRPV
-797 LGRPLANTRAYVVDQ
+797 LGRPLANTRAYVLDQ

-848 ANPFGAPGMR
+848 ANPFGAPGER

-897 AALVRLPGVS
+897 AALVRLPGVA
-907 AAVVVANRPEGGHAR
+907 AAVVVAHRPDGGHAR
-922 LVAYVVGT
+922 LVAYVAGT
-930 AEVTPDSLRAAL
+930 REVTPDGLRTAL

-973 LPAPDAPADGQA
+973 LPAPDAPADGGGT

-1058 QTAAVLTPAAG
+1058 QATTAATPAAA

-1109 ALRTALDAVVAHHDA
+1109 ALRTALDAVVAHHEA
-1124 LRTRFFTVDGHWRQ
+1124 LRTRFFTVDGQWRQ
-1138 EVTPTPP
+1138 EVVPSPP
-1145 TGVLRIRDLSSL
+1145 TGILRIRDLASL

-1174 AGLDLATGTLA
+1174 AGLDLATGVLA

-1190 LRGTR
+1190 ARGTR

-1202 VHHVVTD
+1202 VHHLVAD
-1209 GVSLRLLLGDLETA
+1209 GVTLRLLLGDLETA
-1223 YGQVVAGAPIRLA
+1223 YGQVAAGAPVRLA

-1246 HLLEQHVRDGGFD
+1246 HLLEQHVRAGGFD
-1259 DDLEHWTRVARRVPA
+1259 DDLGHWTRVASRVPA
-1274 QLAADHAGAG
+1274 ALPADHAGAG

-1301 DALLHRVPATYRTQ
+1301 DALLHQVPATYRTQ

-1327 LADRTGEDGVLIALE
+1327 LAGRTGDDGVLIALE

-1357 TVGWFTT
+1357 TAGWFTT

-1376 EWGATLKAVKEQLRA
+1376 DWGATLKAVKEQLRA

-1400 ALRYLGE
+1400 ALRYLGGAG
-1407 PDAPGH
+1407 APGH

-1419 LPQVCFNY
+1419 LPQICFNY
-1427 HGRWDAQ
+1427 HGRWDAK
-1434 AGDRGLFRGRHD
+1434 AGDHGLFRGRHD
-1446 SPGADIAPE
+1446 SPGPDIAPD

-1468 ESGALSLTWSY
+1468 ESGELSLTWSY
-1479 SDQVNDEHTVREL
+1479 SDQVNDEATVRDL
-1492 AEAMLTGL
+1492 AEAMLAGL
-1500 REIVAHCAQPGSGGR
+1500 REIVAHCARPGSGGR

-1525 DQAGVDRLA
+1525 DQSTVDRLV
-1534 GDGRDVDDIYP
+1534 GDGREVDDVYP

-1550 AGMLFHSLLDPT
+1550 AGMLFHSLLDPA

-1574 DGVRDPDAFAQAWQ
+1574 DGVREPDAFAQAWQ

-1605 LEEPL
+1605 VEEPL
-1610 QVVRHRAVVPITRHD
+1610 QVVRRRAVVPITRHD

-1633 QTAQLDRLS
+1633 QAEQLDRLS

-1649 LDLTT
+1649 LDLTS

-1696 YAAITEHR
+1696 YAALTEHR
-1704 VPRVPAH
+1704 IPRVPAH

-1724 DVTAAE
+1724 DGTAAE
-1730 NHWRDVLSGFA
+1730 NHWRTVLSGFA

-1760 SRTIRTSLSPEDTTR
+1760 SRTNRVSLSTEDTAR

-1789 LVQGAWALLLAHS
+1789 LVQGVWALLLAHS
-1802 GGESDVVF
+1802 SGESDVVF

-1836 TRTRIDRG
+1836 TRTRIDSG
-1844 EPVLAWLRRLQD
+1844 EQVLAWLQRLQD

-1879 PGENLFDSMVAFE
+1879 SGENLFDSMVAFE

-1934 LATDPALFDEETAT
+1934 LATDPALFDDETAA

-1955 TLLLGLA
+1955 TLLLGMA
-1962 EDPDRPIAR
+1962 ENPDRPIAR
-1971 LPWLSAADRARLTI
+1971 LPWLSDGDRARLV
-1985 EPLPSLPAPTLTEL
+1985 EDQPPSLPAPTITEL
-1999 FAAQVAAHPDAVALT
+1999 FAAQVAARPDAVALT
-2014 AEGTHC
+2014 GDGTRF

-2048 LRLPRSPE
+2048 LRLPRSAA

-2080 ERVERMCADTAP
+2080 ERVERMLADTEP
-2092 VAVLG
+2092 VAVLT
-2097 PDDVDVAEGPDT
+2097 PEDVDVEAGPDT
-2109 DPPPRCTPDH
+2109 DPPPRGTPDH

-2147 AATARFGFGRD
+2147 AATEARFGFGAD

-2187 VVPHA
+2187 VVPHV

-2204 ADERVTVLNQTPSAF
+2204 AAEGVTVLNQTPSAF

-2231 ARLALRYVIFGGEAL
+2231 TRLSLRYVIFGGEAL

-2269 GITETTVHVTE
+2269 GITETTVHVTH
-2280 HDLRSDVDT
+2280 HDLVSDVDT
-2289 PGVIGTALPDLRGYV
+2289 PGIIGTALPDLRGYV

-2334 PGLTAARFVADPFGA
+2334 PGLTAARFVADPSGA

-2361 SRTHDG
+2361 SRTRDG

-2412 PGRKRLVAYVVPAR
+2412 PGRKRLVAYVVPAA
-2426 PDAPPSTARLREH
+2426 PDAPPSAARLREH
-2439 LGRSLPDYMVPSA
+2439 LSRSLPDYMVPSA
-2452 FVTLGELPLTRNGK
+2452 FVTLDGLPLTRNGK

-2478 AAEPAEFAEPRTETE
+2478 AAESGEFVEPRTDSE
-2493 RTVAAVLAATLGLE
+2493 RTVAAVLAATLGLD
-2507 RVGADGNFFELGGDS
+2507 RVGASSNFFELGGDS
-2522 ILSIRFTS
+2522 ILSIRFSS
-2530 ALRGA
+2530 ALREA

-2547 HPTVAGLA
+2547 HPTVEALA
-2555 AALPTASATPLSAAI
+2555 AALPAASAAPVTAAI
-2570 TPVGRDGELP
+2570 TPVARDGELP

-2611 DLRPDALARALTT
+2611 DLRPDALARALTA

-2629 ESLRTTFPAVDGRP
+2629 ESLRTTFPATDGRP
-2643 RQVVGEPWQL
+2643 RQEVGEPWQL
-2653 ALPVTDVTAPEELR
+2653 ALPVTDVSGPEHLR

-2682 GPLLRARLVRV
+2682 GPLLRARLVRL
-2693 APDDHA
+2693 AAGDHA
-2699 LVLSLHHIITDGWSM
+2699 LVLALHHIITDGWSM
-2714 GVLIGELA
+2714 GVLVGELA

-2733 ALPIQY
+2733 PLPVQY

-2752 DFLDEQLG
+2752 DFLAEQLG
-2760 FWRRE
+2760 FWRDE

-2788 AEHEFTLGAEA
+2788 AEHEFTLDAGA

-2806 GRDRDTTLF
+2806 SHDRDTTLF
-2815 TALVAACQLVLRRWS
+2815 TALAAACQLVLRRWS

-2857 NTVVLRSSVDG
+2857 NTVVLRSNVDG
-2868 RRGFGEL
+2868 RRSFGEL

-2890 EVPFER
+2890 DVPFER
-2896 IVDELSPDR
+2896 IVDELAPYR

-2926 PALAGLTAGELTLPM
+2926 PALAGLTASELALPM

-2969 FDAATVRRF
+2969 FDAATMARF
-2978 AEQLTV
+2978 AEHLTV
-2984 LLAAVTAEPDRPVDT
+2984 LLTAVVADPDRPVDT
-2999 LPLPAAEEELVVGTW
+2999 LPLLPAAEAALVVETW
-3014 NATGRPEPETT
+3014 NATGRPVPDTT
-3025 VVGLF
+3025 VAGLF
-3030 EAQAA
+3030 EALAA
-3035 RTPHATALVS
+3035 RTPHATALVC
-3045 GGTTLTFA
+3045 GDTTLTFA
-3053 ELNARA
+3053 EVNARA
-3059 NRVARVLV
+3059 NRIARVLV
-3067 ARGAAPERLV
+3067 ARGAGPERLV

-3084 AELVVTILAVLKAGA
+3084 ADFVVTVLAVLKAGA
-3099 VHLPLDPELPER
+3099 VHLPLDPELPAR

-3120 RPALVLT
+3120 RPVLVIT
-3127 EPVAAEGADTNP
+3127 EPVAAEEPAADLTDA
-3139 PDRPA
+3139 DRLAPLT

-3170 LANFAVDHADRFTAA
+3170 LANFAVDHAAEFTAA

-3200 FDASWETVLLMLTAG
+3200 FDASWEAVLLMLTAG

-3226 LDPVLLAGYVAEH
+3226 LDPALLARYVAGH
-3239 EIDLVNSTPSFVRHL
+3239 RIDLVNSTPSFVRHL
-3254 LEAGHC
+3254 LDTGFDGHR
-3260 PPVLLVGGE
+3260 PPVLLIGGE
-3269 AVGEALWRD
+3269 AVGEALWRE
-3278 LSDLDGVTA
+3278 LGDLDGVTA

-3300 TLCRIGETDRE
+3300 TLSRIGETARE
-3311 VIGRPTGNV
+3311 VIGRPLGNV
-3320 RAYVLDDR
+3320 QAYVLDDR
-3328 LRPAPIGVP
+3328 GRPAPIGVP

-3347 ARGYLN
+3347 ARGYLG

-3360 RFRAD
+3360 RFRAN
-3365 PFGPPGSRMYATGDR
+3365 PFGPPGSRRYATGDR
-3380 ARWTADGHLE
+3380 ARWTAEGHLE

-3410 VEAALRALPGVAD
+3410 VEAALRALPEVAD
-3423 TVVVARDG
+3423 TVVAARDG

-3438 PGSAADPARL
+3438 PGSAADPVRL
-3448 RTALKETLPEHLVPS
+3448 RAALKETLPDHLVPS

-3468 ERLPLASSGKVDRR
+3468 DRLPLATSGKVDRR

-3494 AGRTAPRTDA
+3494 EGRTAPRTDT
-3504 ERLLAEIWA
+3504 ERLLARIWA
-3513 DVLGVGE
+3513 DVLGIAE
-3520 PGVDDNFFALGGDS
+3520 PGVDGNFFALGGDS
-3534 ILSIQVVARARR
+3534 ILSIQVVSRARR

-3557 RHQSIA
+3557 RHQTIA
-3563 ELALVAGTGS
+3563 ELALVAAEPAAEPEAAFTGS
-3573 GAPEAGFTGAAP
+3573 AP
-3585 LTPIQRWFFETGRHD
+3585 LTPIQRWFFETGHHD

-3607 AELDPDVSVPALET
+3607 AELDPDVDLPALET

-3638 GDGRQEFRTGAALP
+3638 GDGRRQEFDPGAGIP
-3652 ALRHVSDVDTRAVA
+3652 ALRRVSYVDTRTVA
-3666 AEARATLSVED
+3666 AEARATLKAGD
-3677 GPLVAPVLITAPG
+3677 GPLVAPVLITSPG
-3690 QPPRLLLV
+3690 EPPRLLLV
-3698 VHHLVID
+3698 VHHLVVD

-3723 AAGQPVDLGPAPASY
+3723 VSGQPIDLGPAPVSY
-3738 LRWADRLAGHGFD
+3738 LRWADRLAGHAFD
-3751 AELPYWTG
+3751 AELPYWTE

-3768 PVDATGENTAGS
+3768 PVDAEGENTAGS

-3787 LDAGTTDALLRRVPE
+3787 LDPGTTDALLRQVPE

-3817 RVLARWTGRDRVLVS
+3817 RVLARWTGRERVLVS
-3832 LEGHGREEL
+3832 LEGHGREEI
-3841 FDDLDLSRTVG
+3841 FADLDLSRTVG
-3852 WFTAEYPVALN
+3852 WFTAEFPVALTVG
-3863 LPAADDWGPTLKA
+3863 AAGDWGTTLKS

-3881 RAVPGKGLGYGS
+3881 RAIPGKGLGYGA
-3893 LRRHGDPVPQISLNY
+3893 LRWLAPDSPLRDGPVPQISLNY
-3908 HGQWTAGGDA
+3908 HGQWTTGGDTD
-3918 EGLYRGW
+3918 GLYRGW

-3930 DDIDPARPRTALLDV
+3930 DDVDPRRPRTALLDV

-3950 GGRLELAWTYAPG
+3950 GGQLELAWTYAPG

-3969 VRGLAGQVLTA
+3969 VRGLAEQVLAA
-3980 LREIVAHCATP
+3980 LREIVEHCATP

-4006 SAAELD
+4006 DQS
-4012 TVAGDG
+4012 TVDRLIGDG

-4030 QAGMVFHTLVDDGSP
+4030 QAGMVFHTLLDDGSP

-4056 GVADPAG
+4056 GVADPAA

-4093 VDRAATLPVT
+4093 VDRAATLPVG

-4109 LGPAG
+4109 LSPAD
-4114 RKAAREEAL
+4114 RETALQEVL

-4141 TIAALPGDEVDLI
+4141 TIAALPGDEVDLV

-4173 ACEEYAAASAGVRP
+4173 ACEQYAAATAGVRP

-4202 AGRDQAA
+4202 AERDQAA
-4209 ADAFWAD
+4209 ADAFWRD
-4216 TLAGFD
+4216 TLAGFE

-4229 DRPPAEAH
+4229 DRQPAEAH
-4237 QSRSTDSVRIELP
+4237 QSRSTDSVRIELA

-4295 SGRPADLAGVETMI
+4295 SGRPADLAGVETML

-4315 IPTRVRVD
+4315 IPTRVRID
-4323 GAQPVARWLGQLQ
+4323 GTQPVARWLGQLQ
-4336 TAQSEARDHDFV
+4336 AVQSEARDHDFV

-4356 SDVPAG
+4356 SDVAAG
-4362 QNLFDS
+4362 QNLFAS

-4402 LRASLD
+4402 LRASL
-4408 EGLALDLA
+4408 EESLALDLA
-4416 YDPALFDTGTV
+4416 YDPALFDAATV
-4427 TAMTDRLAWLLDAVT
+4427 TAMTDRLVLLLDALT
-4442 ADPDRPLARVPWVDV
+4442 ADPGRLLARVPWTGA
-4457 AERARVLADAHGPG
+4457 AERARVLADAHGRS
-4471 AAGTPSTVPALFADE
+4471 AAGTPSTVPALFADR
-4486 VARHPGDPAVLAGE
+4486 VRRRPDDPAVLAGDQV
-4500 RTLTYRELD
+4500 LTYAGLD
-4509 ERANHLAGRLA
+4509 ERANHLAHRLA
-4520 GLGVAVE
+4520 GLGAGAE

-4577 VVAGDTWVPA
+4577 VVAGDTWVA
-4587 AEAVHSGP
+4587 TAEAVHSGP
-4595 VLTVGEQRSAAAPD
+4595 VLTVGEQRSATAPEST
-4609 AVVGPENLAYV
+4609 AGPENLAYV

-4650 GGAHTRVLSHSPL
+4650 GGAHTRVLAHSPL

-4673 VPLLGGGAT
+4673 VPLLNGGSA

-4689 LTPESLRHAI
+4689 LTVESLRRAV

-4720 APDGLRGLREVW
+4720 APDCLRGLREVW

-4763 TTTFATSFRM
+4763 TTTFATSFRIP
-4773 AGEPVPEPVP
+4773 GETGVPEPVP

-4791 RAYVLDAELRPL
+4791 RAYVLDADLRPL

-4829 AERFVPDPFGAPGE
+4829 AERFVADPFGAPGD

-4854 GADGELVFLGR
+4854 EPGGDLVFLGR

-4889 PAVAQAVA
+4889 PAVAQSVA
-4897 SIHTDPAGT
+4897 TVYTDAAGT
-4906 RRLIAHVVLERAAD
+4906 RRLLAHVVLERDAD
-4920 PDELRAHTAATLPE
+4920 PAELRAHAAAALPE

-4944 AALPL
+4944 PELPL

-4961 APDGPVPSQR
+4961 VPDGPVPSQR
-4971 PYVEPATATQWA
+4971 PYAEPATPTQRA

-5012 SIRLVSRLLAECCVS
+5012 SIRLVSRLLAECGVS

-5048 VGATAADPIP
+5048 VGATVQDPIP

-5072 QRLWFLDEF
+5072 KRLWFLDEF

-5094 RLRGELAV
+5094 RLRGELDV
-5102 DALAAA
+5102 EALAGA

-5122 FGSADGHGVQIVHPP
+5122 FGSADGHGVQVVHPP
-5137 SPVPLPVVDARE
+5137 APVPLPVVDARE
-5149 EDLAEILRADAGQP
+5149 EDLADILRADGEQP

-5179 APREHVLTVAVHH
+5179 APQEHVLTVAVHH

-5207 GAFYAAALRGEP
+5207 GACYAAALRGEQ

-5249 DYWTERLRDLTP
+5249 EYWTERLRDLTP

-5275 TRGATHEIVVP
+5275 TRGATHEIAVP

-5316 GRWAG
+5316 GRWAN

-5347 NTLVLRSQVRPEV
+5347 NTLVLRSRVRPDL

-5365 LDDVAAGV
+5365 LDEVAAGV

-5415 TAHLPGLETEELP
+5415 ATRLPGLETEELP

-5440 EFQPDGGELR
+5440 EFQPDDGVLR

-5463 TIDRLAAHLG
+5463 TIDRLATHLG
-5473 VLLAGVADDPDRPLA
+5473 VLLAGVADDPDRPLS
-5488 RLPLIGA
+5488 RLPLIGP
-5495 AERELVVEAWN
+5495 AERDLVVGAWNETARFVEPETLPELVA
-5506 DTAVPVEPV
+5506 AR
-5515 ALPALISAGARR
+5515 ARR
-5527 TPDAPA
+5527 TPDAMA
-5533 VIGGESL
+5533 VIAGESL
-5540 TYAELEERA
+5540 TYAELDARA
-5549 SRLASVLAGY
+5549 ARLARVLVAR

-5571 PRSVEIVV
+5571 PRSAEIVV

-5629 PVLSLDDPAAFA
+5629 DVLTLDDPGLFD
-5641 GEPAEAVPV
+5641 GEPAPAVPV

-5679 SFAAAEA
+5679 GFAAAEA
-5686 EHLRVAVGDRVLA
+5686 EHLRVAEGDRVLA

-5706 ASILELCLALPSG
+5706 AAILELCLAWASG

-5739 AAHRITHTLIPP
+5739 AAHRISHTLIPP
-5751 AALDTVPATDLPHL
+5751 AALATVPAAGLPDL

-5775 PAELVDRWSPG
+5775 PPELVDRWAPG

-5795 TESTIV
+5795 TESTVV
-5801 ATWSEPLVPGTPPP
+5801 ATWSGPLVPGTPPP
-5815 IGRPIPNTRVYVLD
+5815 IGRPIPNTRAYVLD
-5829 AALEPVPIGVAG
+5829 AALQPVPIGVAG

-5859 LTADRFTANPFA
+5859 LTAGRFTANPFG

-5884 RWTAAGHLE
+5884 RWTAAGQLE

-5927 VAAVQQDES
+5927 VAAVQQDSS
-5936 GHKRLVACFVAA
+5936 GHKRLVACFVTEPGAD
-5948 PVPEALPETA
+5948 PVG
-5958 RAAGADIA
+5958 AAG
-5966 PENGSGV
+5966 
-5973 AMAAAPQAD
+5973 
-5982 SEIAPPIVPG
+5982 
-5992 AELHPAPENGSG
+5992 
-6004 ALPETARGAGAG
+6004 
-6016 TEPEPGPEIGAD
+6016 
-6028 IAPENGSGVAMAAA
+6028 
-6042 PQADSEAAP
+6042 
-6051 PIVPGAERGTAPEVE
+6051 
-6066 PYSAPEN
+6066 
-6073 GSGVAMAA
+6073 
-6081 APQADSAA
+6081 
-6089 APPIAPGAG
+6089 
-6098 REAGRGTA
+6098 
-6106 PEVEPHPAPQT
+6106 
-6117 DPEAGWRTAPPTEP
+6117 
-6131 AAGPVSAAELRE
+6131 LRE
-6143 FLARS
+6143 FLGRS
-6148 LPGHLVPSALL
+6148 LPGHLVPSALT

-6165 LSPSGKVD
+6165 LGPSGKVD
-6173 RRALPVVTT
+6173 RRALPVVAA
-6182 AAEPAARH
+6182 AAEPATGH

-6196 AERALCEIWAQVLGL
+6196 AERTLCEIWAQVLGL
-6211 DRVGTADNFFELG
+6211 DRVGTHDNFFELG

-6231 QVVSRARQAGLRL
+6231 QVVSRARQAGLRV

-6253 TIAALAPE
+6253 TVAALAPE
-6261 AGAVAEPTEAE
+6261 AGAVTEEASAE
-6272 GPVVGPV
+6272 GPVVGDV

-6301 SMLVELADGFDATAL
+6301 SMLVELADGFDAGAL
-6316 QQALAAVW
+6316 ERALAAVW

-6333 FTQTEDGWHQH
+6333 FTRTETGWQQH
-6344 NADVEPVPE
+6344 NADVEPGPRLRHEDLTGVPE
-6353 LRRADLTTEADRPA
+6353 AGRPA

-6381 LTRGPLLAAVLVTA
+6381 LADGPLLAAVLVTA
-6395 DPGWRPRLFLAAHHV
+6395 DPAWRPRLFLAAHHV

-6421 DDLDTAYRQAVRG
+6421 DDLDTAYRQAVRD
-6434 VPIDLGPRTTSFRD
+6434 VPADLGPRTTSFRD
-6448 WAHRLRDHVRGGG
+6448 WAHRLRDHVRAGG
-6461 FDDELEYW
+6461 FDGELAYW
-6469 AGLPA
+6469 TGLPP
-6474 AGALP
+6474 AGELP
-6479 VDDDATGTGTAE
+6479 VDHDTAVTGTAE
-6491 VTVVLNAD
+6491 VVVTLGAAD
-6499 DTDALLRSAP
+6499 TNALLRSAP

-6529 RWTGRPDV
+6529 RWTGREDV

-6566 PVALSVEDTESA
+6566 PVALSIADTEEP

-6594 PGNGFGYGALRHLG
+6594 PGNGFGFGALRHLG
-6608 APDVRE
+6608 APEVRE
-6614 RLAGRTPQISFN
+6614 RLAGAQPQISFN
-6626 YLGQWDGAGGPATSE
+6626 YLGQWDGSGAAASASD

-6655 DPDEH
+6655 DPAEH

-6684 ARHDRRTAEALAG
+6684 GRHDRRTVEAVAG
-6697 DFAAALR
+6697 DFATALR
-6704 QIAADSQVPARRKER
+6704 RIAADSQAPARRKER

>member
-29 ERTDVIGRAPRED
+29 ERTDVIGRAPREN

-81 ALAGALQQLVARH
+81 ALTGALARLVARH
-94 EALRTTIDDAGGTP
+94 ESLRTTIDDTGGTP
-108 VQVIHDTLEVPL
+108 VQVVHPAPEIPV
-120 RTVDLTSDPA
+120 RTVDLTTDPA

-138 VLGTEYSRSFDL
+138 VLEAEYGRSFDL

-162 AAPEHHVLL
+162 VAETHHVLL
-171 ITAHHVVTDGES
+171 VTAHHIVTDGES

-198 VRGEAA
+198 VRGEAVE
-204 DLPEPAVQYADFAVW
+204 LPEPAVQYADFAVW

-248 PADRPRPAVRTTAGA
+248 PSDRPRPAVRTTAGA
-263 VHHFRVPAGAAAGLA
+263 VHHFSVPAGVAAGLA
-278 ELARTHD
+278 ELARVHD

-338 TVDRTAPF
+338 TVDQSVPF

-353 RATVLESFEHAEAP
+353 RSTVLEAFEHAEAP

-380 ASRTP
+380 ASRNP
-385 LFDAMVLLHGSAG
+385 LFDAMVLLHGSQAG
-398 GPVDFAGLTA
+398 QADFAGLTA

-429 GGALEGSLEYN
+429 ADALEGSLEYN

-447 TAVAIGEHLTVL
+447 TAVALGEHLTVL
-459 LTAIAADARRP
+459 LTAIAAGAHRP
-470 VGDLPLLTA
+470 VGELPLLTGD
-479 AEESRLL
+479 ERHRLL
-486 TEWNATELDVPAA
+486 TAWNDTALDVPAA
-499 TLTELF
+499 TVTELF
-505 ESQAQRSPDETA
+505 ESQAQRGPDETA

-530 NAMANRL
+530 NALANRL
-537 ARHLVTLGAG
+537 ARHLVSRGAG

-556 PRTADAIVAFLAVLK
+556 PRTAEAVIAFLAVLK

-591 LRDSGAELVLGP
+591 LRDAGAGLVLDTLEIGAELGEYS
-603 ADIADRDH
+603 AA
-611 PGTDLTDADR
+611 DLTDADR
-621 IAPLRPD
+621 VAPLRPD

-643 KGVAVPHRNLTNLL
+643 KGVAVPYRNLTNLL
-657 FNHRTDFAAP
+657 FNHRNDFAAP

-684 LEGPLLMADGHELHL
+684 LEGPVLMADGHELHL
-699 IGEDTRLD
+699 VGDDVRLD
-707 ADALVDYIAERRI
+707 ADALVDYIAEHRI

-755 LDDTLWRDLSGA
+755 LDDTLWRDLAGA
-767 EVTVAQNFYGP
+767 EVTVAHNFYGP

-791 ETARPV
+791 ATGRPV
-797 LGRPLANTRAYVVDQ
+797 LGRPLANTRAYVLDEN
-812 DLRPVPAGVPGE
+812 LRPVPAGVPGE

-848 ANPFGAPGMR
+848 ANPFGEPGER

-897 AALVRLPGVS
+897 AALVRLPEVA
-907 AAVVVANRPEGGHAR
+907 AAVVVATRPAEGHAR
-922 LVAYVVGT
+922 LVAYVVG
-930 AEVTPDSLRAAL
+930 AGEVPPSAADLRTAL

-973 LPAPDAPADGQA
+973 LPAPDAPPDGGQA

-1058 QTAAVLTPAAG
+1058 QTAAVHTPAAG

-1098 LLELPADVDQQ
+1098 LLELPADVDAQ

-1124 LRTRFFTVDGHWRQ
+1124 LRTRFFTVDGQWRQ
-1138 EVTPTPP
+1138 EVTPAPP
-1145 TGVLRIRDLSSL
+1145 TGVLRVRDLSSL

-1174 AGLDLATGTLA
+1174 AGLELTTGTLA

-1190 LRGTR
+1190 VRGTR

-1202 VHHVVTD
+1202 VHHLVAD

-1223 YGQVVAGAPIRLA
+1223 YGQVVAGAPVRLA

-1246 HLLEQHVRDGGFD
+1246 HLLEQHVRAGGFD
-1259 DDLEHWTRVARRVPA
+1259 DDLEHWTRVARRVPPA
-1274 QLAADHAGAG
+1274 LAADHAGAG

-1296 GAEDT
+1296 GTEDT

-1327 LADRTGEDGVLIALE
+1327 LADRTGDDGVLIALE

-1357 TVGWFTT
+1357 TAGWFTT
-1364 QFPVALDLPPSG
+1364 QFPVALDLPPSRD
-1376 EWGATLKAVKEQLRA
+1376 WGATLKAVKEQLRA

-1407 PDAPGH
+1407 PGAPGH

-1419 LPQVCFNY
+1419 LPQICFNY

-1434 AGDRGLFRGRHD
+1434 AGADGLFRGRLD
-1446 SPGADIAPE
+1446 SPGADIAPD

-1479 SDQVNDEHTVREL
+1479 SDQVNDEATVRGL
-1492 AEAMLTGL
+1492 AEAMLTAL
-1500 REIVAHCAQPGSGGR
+1500 REIVAHCASPGSGGR

-1525 DQAGVDRLA
+1525 NQSTVDRLA
-1534 GDGRDVDDIYP
+1534 GDGREVDDIYP

-1550 AGMLFHSLLDPT
+1550 AGMLFHSLFAGGPGGGAPGPGRSAGCDSLLDPT

-1574 DGVRDPDAFAQAWQ
+1574 DGVRDPDAFARAWQ

-1605 LEEPL
+1605 VEEPL
-1610 QVVRHRAVVPITRHD
+1610 QIVRHRAVVPITRHD

-1659 LAVVALTHD
+1659 LAVIALTHD
-1668 RVLLMWT
+1668 RVLLIWT

-1696 YAAITEHR
+1696 YAALAEHR

-1730 NHWRDVLSGFA
+1730 DHWRTVLSGFA

-1760 SRTIRTSLSPEDTTR
+1760 SRTIRTTLSTEDTTR

-1802 GGESDVVF
+1802 SGESDVVF

-1836 TRTRIDRG
+1836 TRTHIDSR
-1844 EPVLAWLRRLQD
+1844 EPVLSWLQRLQD

-1866 LALGKLRALSDVP
+1866 LALGRLRSLSDVP
-1879 PGENLFDSMVAFE
+1879 SGQNLFDSMVAFE

-1926 ADRQLGFE
+1926 VDRRLGFE
-1934 LATDPALFDEETAT
+1934 LGTDPALFDEKTA
-1948 ALAARLE
+1948 AELAARLE
-1955 TLLLGLA
+1955 TLLLEIAGNP
-1962 EDPDRPIAR
+1962 ERPIAR
-1971 LPWLSAADRARLTI
+1971 LPWLPAADRAGLTADR
-1985 EPLPSLPAPTLTEL
+1985 PVPLPAPTITEL

-2014 AEGTHC
+2014 GDGTHL

-2056 QVVAILAVLKAGAA
+2056 QVVAIIAVLKAGAA
-2070 YLPIDPATPA
+2070 YLPIDPATPG
-2080 ERVERMCADTAP
+2080 ERVERMLADTDP
-2092 VAVLG
+2092 VAVLAPEDLAAVDDETG
-2097 PDDVDVAEGPDT
+2097 PVT

-2147 AATARFGFGRD
+2147 AATAARFGFGSG

-2204 ADERVTVLNQTPSAF
+2204 ADEGVTVLNQTPSAF
-2219 YQLVRADEDDPG
+2219 YQLIRADEDDPEAG
-2231 ARLALRYVIFGGEAL
+2231 ERLALRYVVFGGEAL
-2246 DTRRLAGWFARHG
+2246 ETRRLTGWFARHG
-2259 DRAPRLVNMY
+2259 DRGPRLVNMY
-2269 GITETTVHVTE
+2269 GITETTVHVTH
-2280 HDLRSDVDT
+2280 HDLESEVDT
-2289 PGVIGTALPDLRGYV
+2289 PGHIGTPLPDLRGYV
-2304 LDADL
+2304 LDTDL

-2334 PGLTAARFVADPFGA
+2334 AGLTAARFVADPFGA

-2361 SRTHDG
+2361 SRTRDG
-2367 ALRYHGRADQQ
+2367 VLRYHGRADQQ

-2412 PGRKRLVAYVVPAR
+2412 PGRKRLVAYVVAAT
-2426 PDAPPSTARLREH
+2426 PDAPPSAARLREH

-2452 FVTLGELPLTRNGK
+2452 FVTLDELPLTRNGK
-2466 LDQRALPAPAAA
+2466 LDHRALPAPASAGTGDA
-2478 AAEPAEFAEPRTETE
+2478 GFTEPRTEAE
-2493 RTVAAVLAATLGLE
+2493 RTVATVLAATLGLE

-2530 ALRGA
+2530 ALREA
-2535 FGVDVSPRTVFD
+2535 FGVEVSPRTVFD
-2547 HPTVAGLA
+2547 HPTVAALA
-2555 AALPTASATPLSAAI
+2555 AVLPAASATPLSAAI
-2570 TPVGRDGELP
+2570 TPVDRDGELP

-2591 DDFAPGSTDHVTVFG
+2591 DEFAPGSTDHVTVFG

-2653 ALPVTDVTAPEELR
+2653 ALPVTEAAGQDDLR
-2667 RLLAEDLARPFDLAR
+2667 RLLADDLARPFDLAR
-2682 GPLLRARLVRV
+2682 GPLLRARLVRL
-2693 APDDHA
+2693 APADHA

-2760 FWRRE
+2760 FWRHE
-2765 LDGLRPLDLPTDRP
+2765 LDGLRPLDLPADRP
-2779 RPATRTSNG
+2779 RPATRTANG
-2788 AEHEFTLGAEA
+2788 AEHEFSIGAEA

-2806 GRDRDTTLF
+2806 SRDRDTTLF
-2815 TALVAACQLVLRRWS
+2815 TALVAACQLVLRRWA

-2857 NTVVLRSSVDG
+2857 NTVVLRSRVDG

-2875 LGTVRRTVLDAFAHQ
+2875 LGAVRRTVLDAFAHQ

-2948 SVEFEERPDGLRGLL
+2948 SVEFEENPDGLRGSL

-2969 FDAATVRRF
+2969 FDAATMRRF

-2984 LLAAVTAEPDRPVDT
+2984 LLTAVVAAPDRPVDT
-2999 LPLPAAEEELVVGTW
+2999 LPLPAAEEALVVARW
-3014 NATGRPEPETT
+3014 NATDRPVPDAT
-3025 VVGLF
+3025 VVELF
-3030 EAQAA
+3030 EALAD
-3035 RTPHATALVS
+3035 RTPHATALVC
-3045 GGTTLTFA
+3045 GDTTLTFA

-3059 NRVARVLV
+3059 NRIARVLV
-3067 ARGAAPERLV
+3067 ARGAGPERLV

-3084 AELVVTILAVLKAGA
+3084 AELVVTMLAVLKAGA
-3099 VHLPLDPELPER
+3099 VHLPLDPELPAR
-3111 RREALLADA
+3111 RRAALLADA
-3120 RPALVLT
+3120 QPVLVLT
-3127 EPVAAEGADTNP
+3127 EPVTAGDTDANLTDADRLAPLT
-3139 PDRPA
+3139 

-3164 LVTHRA
+3164 LVGHRA
-3170 LANFAVDHADRFTAA
+3170 LANFAVDHAGQFTAA

-3226 LDPVLLAGYVAEH
+3226 LDPAVLAGYVAEH
-3239 EIDLVNSTPSFVRHL
+3239 RIDLVNSTPSFVRHL
-3254 LEAGHC
+3254 LDAGFAAHR
-3260 PPVLLVGGE
+3260 PPVLLLGGE

-3300 TLCRIGETDRE
+3300 TLCRIGETARE
-3311 VIGRPTGNV
+3311 VIGRPLGNV
-3320 RAYVLDDR
+3320 QAYVLDDR
-3328 LRPAPIGVP
+3328 GRPAPIGVP

-3360 RFRAD
+3360 RFRAN
-3365 PFGPPGSRMYATGDR
+3365 PFGPPGSRVYATGDR

-3410 VEAALRALPGVAD
+3410 VEAALRALPEVAD
-3423 TVVVARDG
+3423 TVVVARHDDG
-3431 RLVAYVV
+3431 HARLVAYVV
-3438 PGSAADPARL
+3438 PTDGSDGVPADPARL
-3448 RTALKETLPEHLVPS
+3448 RTALKATLPEHLVPS

-3468 ERLPLASSGKVDRR
+3468 ARLPLATSGKVDRR

-3494 AGRTAPRTDA
+3494 EGRTAPRTPA
-3504 ERLLAEIWA
+3504 ERLLARIWA
-3513 DVLGVGE
+3513 DVLGVAD

-3534 ILSIQVVARARR
+3534 ILSIQVVSRARR

-3563 ELALVAGTGS
+3563 ELALVAVAD
-3573 GAPEAGFTGAAP
+3573 APAETETGFTGAAP
-3585 LTPIQRWFFETGRHD
+3585 LAPIQRWFFETGHHD

-3607 AELDPDVSVPALET
+3607 AELDADVKIPALET
-3621 ALGAVLAR
+3621 ALHAVLAR

-3638 GDGRQEFRTGAALP
+3638 RTGGGWRQEFRPDAEIP
-3652 ALRHVSDVDTRAVA
+3652 ALRHVTVPELSDVDTNAVA
-3666 AEARATLSVED
+3666 AGMRATLRVED
-3677 GPLVAPVLITAPG
+3677 GPLVAAALLTTPG
-3690 QPPRLLLV
+3690 RPPRLLLV
-3698 VHHLVID
+3698 VHHLVVD
-3705 GVSWRILL
+3705 GVSWRILFD
-3713 EDLETAYRQV
+3713 DLETAYRQV
-3723 AAGQPVDLGPAPASY
+3723 VSGRPADLGPAPVSH
-3738 LRWADRLAGHGFD
+3738 LRWADRLAGHAFET
-3751 AELPYWTG
+3751 ELPYWTD
-3759 VLDGVDPAL
+3759 VLDGVVPDL
-3768 PVDATGENTAGS
+3768 PVDAAGENTAGR
-3780 ARTITVR
+3780 ARTVTVR
-3787 LDAGTTDALLRRVPE
+3787 LEPETTDALLHRVPE

-3817 RVLARWTGRDRVLVS
+3817 RVLARWTGRERVLVA
-3832 LEGHGREEL
+3832 LEGHGREEI

-3852 WFTAEYPVALN
+3852 WFTAEFPVALT
-3863 LPAADDWGPTLKA
+3863 LPAGDGWGPTLKT

-3881 RAVPGKGLGYGS
+3881 RAVPGKGVGYGV
-3893 LRRHGDPVPQISLNY
+3893 LRWLTPDSPLRDGPVPQISLNY
-3908 HGQWTAGGDA
+3908 HGQWTAGGDEA
-3918 EGLYRGW
+3918 GLYRGW

-3930 DDIDPARPRTALLDV
+3930 ADVDPERPRTALLDV

-3950 GGRLELAWTYAPG
+3950 GGGLELAWTYAPDV
-3963 IHREDT
+3963 HREDT
-3969 VRGLAGQVLTA
+3969 VRGLAEQVLTA

-3991 GAGGRTPSDFPLARL
+3991 GAGGRTPSDFPLVRL
-4006 SAAELD
+4006 SPAELD

-4018 RAVEDV
+4018 RAVEDI

-4030 QAGMVFHTLVDDGSP
+4030 QAGMVFHTLLDDGSP

-4056 GVADPAG
+4056 GVTDPAA

-4109 LGPAG
+4109 LGPAERG
-4114 RKAAREEAL
+4114 TAL
-4123 AADRAV
+4123 AKALSADRAV

-4141 TIAALPGDEVDLI
+4141 TIAALPGDEADLI

-4173 ACEEYAAASAGVRP
+4173 ACEQYAAATAGVRP

-4209 ADAFWAD
+4209 ADEFWRAA
-4216 TLAGFD
+4216 LAGFD
-4222 APTALPY
+4222 TPTALPY

-4271 VQGGWALLLAMLSG
+4271 VQGGWTLLLAMLSG

-4323 GAQPVARWLGQLQ
+4323 GTQPVARWLGQLQ

-4416 YDPALFDTGTV
+4416 YDPALFDPGTV
-4427 TAMTDRLAWLLDAVT
+4427 TAMTDRLVLLLDAVT
-4442 ADPDRPLARVPWVDV
+4442 ADPDRPLARVPWVDA

-4471 AAGTPSTVPALFADE
+4471 AAGTPSTVPALFADQ
-4486 VARHPGDPAVLAGE
+4486 VRRCPDAPAVHAAD
-4500 RTLTYRELD
+4500 RTLTYAELD
-4509 ERANHLAGRLA
+4509 ERANHLAHRLA
-4520 GLGVAVE
+4520 ELGVAAE
-4527 DRIGLLLEPSV
+4527 DRIGLLLEPSPA
-4538 DHVVAELAVLKAG
+4538 HVVAELAVLKAG

-4577 VVAGDTWVPA
+4577 VVAGDTWVPT

-4595 VLTVGEQRSAAAPD
+4595 VLTVGEQRSRTAPD
-4609 AVVGPENLAYV
+4609 CPVSPENLAYV

-4640 TALAQDGRFA
+4640 TALAQDGRFT
-4650 GGAHTRVLSHSPL
+4650 GGAHTRVLAHSPL

-4673 VPLLGGGAT
+4673 VPLLTGGAT
-4682 VLPDGPD
+4682 VLPAGPD
-4689 LTPESLRHAI
+4689 LTVESLRRAVSTHD
-4699 SAHGVT
+4699 VT
-4705 SAWLTAGLFRLLAQD
+4705 AAWLTAGLFRLLAQD
-4720 APDGLRGLREVW
+4720 APDCLRGLREVW

-4763 TTTFATSFRM
+4763 TTTFATAFRM
-4773 AGEPVPEPVP
+4773 TGEAGVPEPVP

-4854 GADGELVFLGR
+4854 GPGGELVFLGR

-4889 PAVAQAVA
+4889 PAIAQPVATV
-4897 SIHTDPAGT
+4897 HTDASGT
-4906 RRLIAHVVLERAAD
+4906 RRLIAHVVAAPGRTAD
-4920 PDELRAHTAATLPE
+4920 PAELRAHAAAALPE

-4944 AALPL
+4944 DALPL

-4961 APDGPVPSQR
+4961 VPDGPVASQR
-4971 PYVEPATATQWA
+4971 AYVEPSTATERA
-4983 VAGIWQRLLGVERV
+4983 VAEIWQRLLGVERV
-4997 GAQDNFFEL
+4997 GAKDNFFEL

-5012 SIRLVSRLLAECCVS
+5012 SIRLVSRLLAECGVS

-5048 VGATAADPIP
+5048 VGATVQDPIP
-5058 AVPRDGELPQSFAQ
+5058 VVPRDRELPQSFAQ

-5094 RLRGELAV
+5094 RLRGELDV
-5102 DALAAA
+5102 DALAGA

-5122 FGSADGHGVQIVHPP
+5122 FGSADGHGVQVVHPP

-5149 EDLAEILRADAGQP
+5149 EELAELLRADGEQP
-5163 FDLSEGPLL
+5163 FDLGEGPLL
-5172 RAKLIRL
+5172 RVKLFRL
-5179 APREHVLTVAVHH
+5179 APREHVLTVVVHH

-5207 GAFYAAALRGEP
+5207 GAFYAAALHGEP
-5219 ADLPPL
+5219 ADLAPL

-5240 AERVLAGQT
+5240 AERVLAGQAG
-5249 DYWTERLRDLTP
+5249 YWTERLRDLAP

-5275 TRGATHEIVVP
+5275 TRGATREIVVP
-5286 AAVTA
+5286 AAVTG

-5347 NTLVLRSQVRPEV
+5347 NTLVLRSRVRPET

-5365 LDDVAAGV
+5365 LDEVAAGV

-5415 TAHLPGLETEELP
+5415 ATRLPGLETEELP
-5428 QPATAANFDLTL
+5428 QTATAANFDLTL

-5495 AERELVVEAWN
+5495 AERDLVLHTWN
-5506 DTAVPVEPV
+5506 DTARPVEPATV
-5515 ALPALISAGARR
+5515 PELITARARR

-5533 VIGGESL
+5533 VVAGESL
-5540 TYAELEERA
+5540 TYAELDDRA
-5549 SRLASVLAGY
+5549 ARLARVLAGH

-5571 PRSVEIVV
+5571 PRSVELVV

-5608 DARPALVLT
+5608 DARPALVLS
-5617 LDGLAPPVPDGV
+5617 LADLAPPVPDGV
-5629 PVLSLDDPAAFA
+5629 AVRNLDDPALFEAA
-5641 GEPAEAVPV
+5641 PAAPVAV
-5650 RPEHPAYVIYT
+5650 RPDHPAYVIYT

-5686 EHLRVAVGDRVLA
+5686 EHLRVTEGDRVLA

-5706 ASILELCLALPSG
+5706 AAILELCLALPAG

-5739 AAHRITHTLIPP
+5739 GDHRITHTLIPP
-5751 AALDTVPATDLPHL
+5751 AALATVPATGLPDL

-5775 PAELVDRWSPG
+5775 PAELVDRWAPG

-5801 ATWSEPLVPGTPPP
+5801 ATWSDPLVPGTPPP

-5829 AALEPVPIGVAG
+5829 AALQPVPVGVAG

-5859 LTADRFTANPFA
+5859 LTADRFTANPFG

-5884 RWTAAGHLE
+5884 RWTAGGHLE
-5893 FTGRADDQVKVRG
+5893 FSGRADDQVKVRG

-5936 GHKRLVACFVAA
+5936 GHKRLVACFVAEA
-5948 PVPEALPETA
+5948 GTDPV
-5958 RAAGADIA
+5958 G
-5966 PENGSGV
+5966 
-5973 AMAAAPQAD
+5973 AAA
-5982 SEIAPPIVPG
+5982 
-5992 AELHPAPENGSG
+5992 
-6004 ALPETARGAGAG
+6004 
-6016 TEPEPGPEIGAD
+6016 
-6028 IAPENGSGVAMAAA
+6028 
-6042 PQADSEAAP
+6042 
-6051 PIVPGAERGTAPEVE
+6051 
-6066 PYSAPEN
+6066 
-6073 GSGVAMAA
+6073 
-6081 APQADSAA
+6081 
-6089 APPIAPGAG
+6089 
-6098 REAGRGTA
+6098 
-6106 PEVEPHPAPQT
+6106 
-6117 DPEAGWRTAPPTEP
+6117 
-6131 AAGPVSAAELRE
+6131 LRE
-6143 FLARS
+6143 FLTRS
-6148 LPGHLVPSALL
+6148 LPGHLVPAALL

-6165 LSPSGKVD
+6165 LGPSGKVD
-6173 RRALPVVTT
+6173 RRALPVVAA
-6182 AAEPAARH
+6182 AAEPATGH
-6190 VEPVTP
+6190 VEPATP
-6196 AERALCEIWAQVLGL
+6196 AERVLCEIWAQVLGL

-6253 TIAALAPE
+6253 TVAALAPE
-6261 AGAVAEPTEAE
+6261 AGAVAEPTEAD

-6301 SMLVELADGFDATAL
+6301 SMLVELADGFDAAAL
-6316 QQALAAVW
+6316 RKALAAVW

-6333 FTQTEDGWHQH
+6333 FDKTEDGWDQH
-6344 NADVEPVPE
+6344 NADVEPVPG
-6353 LRRADLTTEADRPA
+6353 LRHEDLAAVPEADRPT
-6367 ALERIADAVHAGFD
+6367 ALERIADDVHAGFD
-6381 LTRGPLLAAVLVTA
+6381 LAKGPLLAAVLVTA
-6395 DPGWRPRLFLAAHHV
+6395 GPAWRPRLFLAAHHV

-6421 DDLDTAYRQAVRG
+6421 DDLDTAYRQAARD
-6434 VPIDLGPRTTSFRD
+6434 VPVDLGPRTTSFRD
-6448 WAHRLRDHVRGGG
+6448 WAHRLRDHVRNGG
-6461 FDDELEYW
+6461 FDDELAYW
-6469 AGLPA
+6469 TGLPVP
-6474 AGALP
+6474 GELP
-6479 VDDDATGTGTAE
+6479 VDHDGDATGTAE
-6491 VTVVLNAD
+6491 VTVTLDAA

-6537 AIALEGHGRE
+6537 SIALEGHGRE

-6566 PVALSVEDTESA
+6566 PVALSVGTTDTP

-6594 PGNGFGYGALRHLG
+6594 PGNGFGYGALRHLAG
-6608 APDVRE
+6608 AGVRE
-6614 RLAGRTPQISFN
+6614 RLAGPRPQISFN
-6626 YLGQWDGAGGPATSE
+6626 YLGQWDGSGTAGTPASE

-6655 DPDEH
+6655 DPAEH

-6684 ARHDRRTAEALAG
+6684 GRHDRRTVEGVAG

-6704 QIAADSQVPARRKER
+6704 RIAADSLAPAPRKER

>member
-29 ERTDVIGRAPRED
+29 ERSDVIGRAPREH

-67 SAVAL
+67 SAVGL

-81 ALAGALQQLVARH
+81 ALTGALAQLVARH
-94 EALRTTIDDAGGTP
+94 ESLRTTIDDTGGTP
-108 VQVIHDTLEVPL
+108 VQVVHAAPEIGV
-120 RTVDLTSDPA
+120 RTVDLTTDPA

-138 VLGTEYSRSFDL
+138 VLEAEYGRSFDL
-150 RRGPLVRLLLVR
+150 RRGPLLRLLLVR
-162 AAPEHHVLL
+162 VAEEHHVLL
-171 ITAHHVVTDGES
+171 ITAHHIVTDGES

-198 VRGEAA
+198 VRGEPAT
-204 DLPEPAVQYADFAVW
+204 LPEPAVQYADFAVW

-263 VHHFRVPAGAAAGLA
+263 VHHFSVPAEVAAGLA
-278 ELARTHD
+278 ELARVHD

-314 VSGRNR
+314 VSGRNA

-338 TVDRTAPF
+338 TVDRAAPF

-367 FEKLVEALRLDRD
+367 FEKLVEALHVDRD
-380 ASRTP
+380 PSRNP

-398 GPVDFAGLTA
+398 GPADFAGVTA

-418 NFDLTVEFQPA
+418 NFDLTVEFQPSA
-429 GGALEGSLEYN
+429 AALEGSLEYN
-440 TDLFDAR
+440 TDLFDER
-447 TAVAIGEHLTVL
+447 TAVALAEHLTVL

-470 VGDLPLLTA
+470 VGELPLLTG
-479 AEESRLL
+479 AERRRLL
-486 TEWNATELDVPAA
+486 TEWNDTALDVPAA
-499 TLTELF
+499 TVTELF

-517 LVAGDIALSFAEL
+517 LVAGDIGLGFAEL
-530 NAMANRL
+530 NAHANRL
-537 ARHLVTLGAG
+537 ARHLVSLGAG

-556 PRTADAIVAFLAVLK
+556 PRTAEAIIAFLAVLK

-578 IDPALPADRKELL
+578 IDPALPADRIELL
-591 LRDSGAELVLGP
+591 LRDAGATLVVTRDGGPATPVPGLVLGTP
-603 ADIADRDH
+603 ETTAALEEYA
-611 PGTDLTDADR
+611 GTDLTDADR
-621 IAPLRPD
+621 LAPLRAA

-657 FNHRTDFAAP
+657 FNHRNDFAAP

-699 IGEDTRLD
+699 IGDDVRLD
-707 ADALVDYIAERRI
+707 AHALVDHIAEHRI
-720 DFLDLTPTYLRRLI
+720 DFLDLTPTYLRRLV

-741 PRHRPKILMLGGEA
+741 PRHRPQILMLGGEA
-755 LDDTLWRDLSGA
+755 LDDTLWRELGAA
-767 EVTVAQNFYGP
+767 EVTVAHNFYGP

-791 ETARPV
+791 ATARPV

-848 ANPFGAPGMR
+848 ANPFGEPGER

-897 AALVRLPGVS
+897 AALTRLPGVT
-907 AAVVVANRPEGGHAR
+907 AAVVVATRPEDGHAR
-922 LVAYVVGT
+922 LVAYVVGAGAVPPSA
-930 AEVTPDSLRAAL
+930 AELREAL

-960 IPLTPQGKVDRRA
+960 IPLTSQGKVDRRA
-973 LPAPDAPADGQA
+973 LPAPDAPADGGQA

-1058 QTAAVLTPAAG
+1058 QTTAAHAPAAVA

-1083 FFATHGP
+1083 FFDTHGP
-1090 LAHFTMSQ
+1090 LDHFTMSQ

-1109 ALRTALDAVVAHHDA
+1109 ALRTAVDAVVAHHDA
-1124 LRTRFFTVDGHWRQ
+1124 LRTRFFTLDGQWRQ
-1138 EVTPTPP
+1138 EVTPAPP

-1157 GDAGQRAGIEA
+1157 GEAGQRAGIEA

-1190 LRGTR
+1190 VRGTR

-1202 VHHVVTD
+1202 VHHLVAD

-1223 YGQVVAGAPIRLA
+1223 YRQVTAGAPVRLA

-1246 HLLEQHVRDGGFD
+1246 HLLERHVRAGGFD
-1259 DDLEHWTRVARRVPA
+1259 DDLEHWTQVARRVPA
-1274 QLAADHAGAG
+1274 ALAADHAGAG

-1327 LADRTGEDGVLIALE
+1327 LADRTHSDGVLIALE

-1357 TVGWFTT
+1357 TAGWFTT

-1376 EWGATLKAVKEQLRA
+1376 DWGATLKAVKEQLRA

-1407 PDAPGH
+1407 PGAPGH

-1419 LPQVCFNY
+1419 LPQICFNY
-1427 HGRWDAQ
+1427 HGRWDGGSG
-1434 AGDRGLFRGRHD
+1434 GDGLFRGRHD
-1446 SPGADIAPE
+1446 SPGPDIAPD

-1468 ESGALSLTWSY
+1468 ESGELSLTWSY
-1479 SDQVNDEHTVREL
+1479 SDQVNDEDTVRAL

-1500 REIVAHCAQPGSGGR
+1500 RGIVAHCALPGSGGR

-1525 DQAGVDRLA
+1525 DQSAVDRLV
-1534 GDGRDVDDIYP
+1534 GDGREVDDLYP
-1545 LTPLQ
+1545 MTPLQ

-1574 DGVRDPDAFAQAWQ
+1574 DGVRDPDAFALAWQ

-1595 VLRTELVWDG
+1595 VLRTQLVWDG
-1605 LEEPL
+1605 VEEPL
-1610 QVVRHRAVVPITRHD
+1610 QVVRRRAVVPITRHD

-1633 QTAQLDRLS
+1633 QTAQLERLS
-1642 AEDAATG
+1642 AEDAAAG
-1649 LDLTT
+1649 LDLAT

-1659 LAVVALTHD
+1659 LGIVALTHD

-1696 YAAITEHR
+1696 YAALTEHR
-1704 VPRVPAH
+1704 APRVPAH

-1724 DVTAAE
+1724 DVPAAE
-1730 NHWRDVLSGFA
+1730 NHWRAALSGFA

-1760 SRTIRTSLSPEDTTR
+1760 SRTIRAALSTEDTTR

-1802 GGESDVVF
+1802 SGESDVVF

-1825 NMIGMFINTVP
+1825 SMIGMFINTVP
-1836 TRTRIDRG
+1836 TRTRIDSG
-1844 EPVLAWLRRLQD
+1844 EPVLAWLKRLQD

-1866 LALGKLRALSDVP
+1866 LALGRLRSLSDVP
-1879 PGENLFDSMVAFE
+1879 SGQNLFDSMVAFE

-1926 ADRQLGFE
+1926 VDRRLGFE
-1934 LATDPALFDEETAT
+1934 LGTDPDLFDAETAE

-1955 TLLLGLA
+1955 TLLLGMA
-1962 EDPDRPIAR
+1962 ENPDRPIAR
-1971 LPWLSAADRARLTI
+1971 LPWLSAEDRARLVVDQT
-1985 EPLPSLPAPTLTEL
+1985 PSLPAPTITEL
-1999 FAAQVAAHPDAVALT
+1999 FAAQVAAHPDAIALT
-2014 AEGTHC
+2014 GDGSC
-2020 TYAELNA
+2020 LTYAELNT

-2080 ERVERMCADTAP
+2080 ERVDRMLADTDP
-2092 VAVLG
+2092 VAVLT
-2097 PDDVDVAEGPDT
+2097 PENVEVATGPDT
-2109 DPPPRCTPDH
+2109 DPPLRCTPEH

-2147 AATARFGFGRD
+2147 AATDARFGFGSD

-2204 ADERVTVLNQTPSAF
+2204 ADEGVTVLNQTPSAF
-2219 YQLVRADEDDPG
+2219 YQLVRADEDDPEAG

-2246 DTRRLAGWFARHG
+2246 ETRRLAGWFARHG

-2269 GITETTVHVTE
+2269 GITETTVHVTH
-2280 HDLRSDVDT
+2280 HDLGSDRDTVDT
-2289 PGVIGTALPDLRGYV
+2289 PGLVGTVLPDLRGYV

-2361 SRTHDG
+2361 SRTGGG

-2392 ATLLALPDVGSAAV
+2392 ATLLALPEIGSAAV

-2412 PGRKRLVAYVVPAR
+2412 PGRKRLVAYVVAAT
-2426 PDAPPSTARLREH
+2426 PDAPPSAARLREH
-2439 LGRSLPDYMVPSA
+2439 LARSLPDYMVPSA
-2452 FVTLGELPLTRNGK
+2452 FVTLDELPLTRNGK

-2478 AAEPAEFAEPRTETE
+2478 APAGTAFVEPRTDSE
-2493 RTVAAVLAATLGLE
+2493 RTVAAVLAASLGLE
-2507 RVGADGNFFELGGDS
+2507 RVGAGDNFFELGGDS
-2522 ILSIRFTS
+2522 ILSIRFSS
-2530 ALRGA
+2530 ALREA
-2535 FGVDVSPRTVFD
+2535 FGVEVSPRTVFD

-2555 AALPTASATPLSAAI
+2555 AALPAASATPLSAAI
-2570 TPVGRDGELP
+2570 TPVDRGEELP

-2611 DLRPDALARALTT
+2611 DLRPDALSRALTA

-2653 ALPVTDVTAPEELR
+2653 ALPVTDLSGSTAAEEDLR

-2693 APDDHA
+2693 AADDHA
-2699 LVLSLHHIITDGWSM
+2699 LVLSLHHIVTDGWSM
-2714 GVLIGELA
+2714 GVLAGELA

-2752 DFLDEQLG
+2752 DFLDDQLG
-2760 FWRRE
+2760 FWRHE

-2788 AEHEFTLGAEA
+2788 AEHGFTLGAEA

-2806 GRDRDTTLF
+2806 SREHDTTLF
-2815 TALVAACQLVLRRWS
+2815 TVLVAAGQLVLRRWS

-2868 RRGFGEL
+2868 RQGFGEL
-2875 LGTVRRTVLDAFAHQ
+2875 LGAVRRTVLDAFAHQ

-2926 PALAGLTAGELTLPM
+2926 PALAGLTAGELTWAM

-2948 SVEFEERPDGLRGLL
+2948 SVEFEEHPDGLRGLL

-2969 FDAATVRRF
+2969 FDAATMRRF
-2978 AEQLTV
+2978 AEHLTV
-2984 LLAAVTAEPDRPVDT
+2984 LLTAVAAEPDRPVDA
-2999 LPLPAAEEELVVGTW
+2999 LPLLPAAEHDLVVEAW
-3014 NATGRPEPETT
+3014 NATDRPVPGTT
-3025 VVGLF
+3025 VVELF
-3030 EAQAA
+3030 DAQAA
-3035 RTPHATALVS
+3035 RTPHATALVC
-3045 GGTTLTFA
+3045 GDTALTFA
-3053 ELNARA
+3053 ELNAGA
-3059 NRVARVLV
+3059 NRIARVLV
-3067 ARGAAPERLV
+3067 ARGAGPERLV

-3084 AELVVTILAVLKAGA
+3084 TDLVVTILAVLKAGA
-3099 VHLPLDPELPER
+3099 VHLPLDPELPSR

-3120 RPALVLT
+3120 RPVLVLT
-3127 EPVAAEGADTNP
+3127 EPVAAGDDVPDTDLTDADRLAPLT
-3139 PDRPA
+3139 

-3164 LVTHRA
+3164 LVGHRA
-3170 LANFAVDHADRFTAA
+3170 LANLAADHAAEFTAA
-3185 AGKDRLRVA
+3185 AGRDRLRVA

-3226 LDPVLLAGYVAEH
+3226 LDPAVLAGYVAEH
-3239 EIDLVNSTPSFVRHL
+3239 RIDLVNSTPSFVRHL
-3254 LEAGHC
+3254 LDTGLLDAGPHR
-3260 PPVLLVGGE
+3260 PPVLLLGGE
-3269 AVGEALWRD
+3269 AVGEVLWRA

-3311 VIGRPTGNV
+3311 VIGRPAGNV

-3360 RFRAD
+3360 RFRAN
-3365 PFGPPGSRMYATGDR
+3365 PFGPAGSRMYATGDR
-3380 ARWTADGHLE
+3380 VRWTAGGYLE

-3410 VEAALRALPGVAD
+3410 VEAALRALPEVAD
-3423 TVVVARDG
+3423 VVVVARRDDG
-3431 RLVAYVV
+3431 HARLVAYVV
-3438 PGSAADPARL
+3438 PAEGAPADPARL
-3448 RTALKETLPEHLVPS
+3448 RTALKATLPDHLVPS

-3468 ERLPLASSGKVDRR
+3468 ERLPLATSGKVDRR

-3494 AGRTAPRTDA
+3494 EGRTAPRTDT
-3504 ERLLAEIWA
+3504 ERLLADIWA
-3513 DVLGVGE
+3513 DVLGVAE

-3534 ILSIQVVARARR
+3534 ILSIQVVSRARR

-3563 ELALVAGTGS
+3563 ELALVA
-3573 GAPEAGFTGAAP
+3573 AAEAPAEPEAGFTGAAP
-3585 LTPIQRWFFETGRHD
+3585 LTPIQRWFFETGHHD

-3607 AELDPDVSVPALET
+3607 AELDPGVQVPALET
-3621 ALGAVLAR
+3621 ALTAVLAR

-3638 GDGRQEFRTGAALP
+3638 RTGDGWRQEFRPDAEIP
-3652 ALRHVSDVDTRAVA
+3652 ALRHVDVSDVSDVDISAVA
-3666 AEARATLSVED
+3666 AEARATLRVGD
-3677 GPLVAPVLITAPG
+3677 GPLVAAVLITARER
-3690 QPPRLLLV
+3690 PPRLLLV
-3698 VHHLVID
+3698 VHHLVVD
-3705 GVSWRILL
+3705 GVSWRILFD
-3713 EDLETAYRQV
+3713 DLETAYRQGV
-3723 AAGQPVDLGPAPASY
+3723 SGQPVDLGPAPVSY
-3738 LRWADRLAGHGFD
+3738 LRWADRLAGNARTFET
-3751 AELPYWTG
+3751 ELPYWTG
-3759 VLDGVDPAL
+3759 VLDGVVADL
-3768 PVDATGENTAGS
+3768 PVDGAGENTAGRT
-3780 ARTITVR
+3780 RTITVR
-3787 LDAGTTDALLRRVPE
+3787 LDPDTTDALLHQVPE

-3817 RVLARWTGRDRVLVS
+3817 RVLARWTGRERVLVA
-3832 LEGHGREEL
+3832 LEGHGREEI

-3852 WFTAEYPVALN
+3852 WFTAEFPVALT
-3863 LPAADDWGPTLKA
+3863 LPVGDGWGPTLKA

-3881 RAVPGKGLGYGS
+3881 RAVPGKGLGYGA
-3893 LRRHGDPVPQISLNY
+3893 LRRLTPDSPLRDGPVPQISLNY
-3908 HGQWTAGGDA
+3908 HGQWTTGGDA

-3930 DDIDPARPRTALLDV
+3930 DDVDPGRPRSALLDV

-3950 GGRLELAWTYAPG
+3950 GGGLELAWTYVPEV
-3963 IHREDT
+3963 HREDT
-3969 VRGLAGQVLTA
+3969 VRGLAEQVAAA
-3980 LREIVAHCATP
+3980 LREIVEHCGTP

-4006 SAAELD
+4006 SPVELD

-4045 AYFEQVRIRLA
+4045 AYFEQVRIRLG

-4093 VDRAATLPVT
+4093 VDRTATLPVAQ
-4103 HHDWRD
+4103 HDWRD
-4109 LGPAG
+4109 LGPAE
-4114 RKAAREEAL
+4114 REAALRELL

-4141 TIAALPGDEVDLI
+4141 AIAALPGDEVELV

-4173 ACEEYAAASAGVRP
+4173 ACEQYAAAGAGVRP

-4202 AGRDQAA
+4202 ADRDEGA
-4209 ADAFWAD
+4209 ADEFWRGA
-4216 TLAGFD
+4216 LAGFD

-4237 QSRSTDSVRIELP
+4237 QSRSTDSVRLELP

-4271 VQGGWALLLAMLSG
+4271 VQGAWALLLAMLSG
-4285 DRDVVFGTTV
+4285 DRDVLFGTTV

-4323 GAQPVARWLGQLQ
+4323 GAQPVAQWLGQLQ
-4336 TAQSEARDHDFV
+4336 AAQSEARDHDFV

-4381 TAGAPRVVEVAS
+4381 TAGAPRVVEVSS

-4408 EGLALDLA
+4408 ESLALDLA
-4416 YDPALFDTGTV
+4416 YDPALFDPGT
-4427 TAMTDRLAWLLDAVT
+4427 TAALTDRLVLLLDAVT
-4442 ADPDRPLARVPWVDV
+4442 ADPDRPLARVPWVDA
-4457 AERARVLADAHGPG
+4457 AERAQVLADAHGPG
-4471 AAGTPSTVPALFADE
+4471 AAGTPSTVPALFAAQAKRRPSE
-4486 VARHPGDPAVLAGE
+4486 PAVLAGH
-4500 RTLTYRELD
+4500 RTLTYAELD

-4520 GLGVAVE
+4520 GLGVATE
-4527 DRIGLLLEPSV
+4527 DRIGLLLEPSPA
-4538 DHVVAELAVLKAG
+4538 HVVAELAVLKAG

-4577 VVAGDTWVPA
+4577 VVAGDTWTTA

-4595 VLTVGEQRSAAAPD
+4595 VLTVGEQRSPTAPEGR
-4609 AVVGPENLAYV
+4609 VGPENLAYV

-4640 TALAQDGRFA
+4640 TALAQDSRFA
-4650 GGAHTRVLSHSPL
+4650 GGAHTRVLAHSPL

-4673 VPLLGGGAT
+4673 VPLLTGGAT

-4689 LTPESLRHAI
+4689 LTLESLRRAVSEHA
-4699 SAHGVT
+4699 VT
-4705 SAWLTAGLFRLLAQD
+4705 AAWLTAGLFRLLAQD

-4732 TGGDVVPP
+4732 TGGDVIPP

-4773 AGEPVPEPVP
+4773 TGEAGVPEPVP

-4791 RAYVLDAELRPL
+4791 RAYVLDAQLRPL

-4829 AERFVPDPFGAPGE
+4829 AERFVADPFGEPGA

-4854 GADGELVFLGR
+4854 GPGGELVFLGR

-4883 AVLAAH
+4883 TVLAVH
-4889 PAVAQAVA
+4889 PAIAQAVA
-4897 SIHTDPAGT
+4897 TVHPDSSGT
-4906 RRLIAHVVLERAAD
+4906 RRLIAHVVAAPGRTAD
-4920 PDELRAHTAATLPE
+4920 PGELRAHAAAVLPE
-4934 YMVPAVVLVL
+4934 YMVPAVILVL

-4961 APDGPVPSQR
+4961 VPDGPLTSR
-4971 PYVEPATATQWA
+4971 SPYVEPATATQRA
-4983 VAGIWQRLLGVERV
+4983 VAGIWQRLLKVERV
-4997 GAQDNFFEL
+4997 GAKDNFFEL

-5012 SIRLVSRLLAECCVS
+5012 SIRLVSRLLAECGVS

-5048 VGATAADPIP
+5048 VGATAQDPIP
-5058 AVPRDGELPQSFAQ
+5058 VVPRDRELPQSFAQ

-5094 RLRGELAV
+5094 RLRGELDV
-5102 DALAAA
+5102 DALAGA

-5137 SPVPLPVVDARE
+5137 SPVPLPVTDARE
-5149 EDLAEILRADAGQP
+5149 EELTEILRADGEQP

-5240 AERVLAGQT
+5240 AERVLSGQAG
-5249 DYWTERLRDLTP
+5249 YWTERLRDLTP

-5275 TRGATHEIVVP
+5275 TRGATREIAVP

-5304 FTTLVAACQVLL
+5304 FTTLVAACQVVL

-5347 NTLVLRSQVRPEV
+5347 NTLVLRSRVRPQL

-5365 LDDVAAGV
+5365 LDEVAAGV
-5373 RAAFDHQDLPF
+5373 REAFDHQDLPF

-5415 TAHLPGLETEELP
+5415 AARLPGLETEELP

-5440 EFQPDGGELR
+5440 EFQPDGDVLR

-5457 DLFDAA
+5457 DLFDAR
-5463 TIDRLAAHLG
+5463 TIDRLAEHLG
-5473 VLLAGVADDPDRPLA
+5473 VLLAGVADHPDRPLS

-5495 AERELVVEAWN
+5495 AERDLVLGAWN
-5506 DTAVPVEPV
+5506 DTAREVGP
-5515 ALPALISAGARR
+5515 ATLPELIAARARR
-5527 TPDAPA
+5527 TPDAIA
-5533 VIGGESL
+5533 VLSGESL
-5540 TYAELEERA
+5540 TYAELDARA
-5549 SRLASVLAGY
+5549 NRLARVLAGH

-5579 AQLAVWKA
+5579 AQLAVLKA
-5587 GGAFVPVDP
+5587 GGAFLPVDP

-5608 DARPALVLT
+5608 DAHPALVLT
-5617 LDGLAPPVPDGV
+5617 LDGLAPPAPDGV
-5629 PVLSLDDPAAFA
+5629 PVLMLDDPELFG
-5641 GEPAEAVPV
+5641 GEPAVLAAPV

-5679 SFAAAEA
+5679 GFAAAEA
-5686 EHLRVAVGDRVLA
+5686 EHLRVTEGDRVLA

-5706 ASILELCLALPSG
+5706 AAVLELCLALPAG

-5751 AALDTVPATDLPHL
+5751 AALATVPATDLPDL

-5775 PAELVDRWSPG
+5775 PAELVDRWAPG

-5859 LTADRFTANPFA
+5859 LTADRFTADPFG

-5884 RWTAAGHLE
+5884 RWTAAGQLE
-5893 FTGRADDQVKVRG
+5893 FGGRADDQVKVRG

-5927 VAAVQQDES
+5927 VAAVQEDSS
-5936 GHKRLVACFVAA
+5936 GHKRLVACYV
-5948 PVPEALPETA
+5948 
-5958 RAAGADIA
+5958 
-5966 PENGSGV
+5966 
-5973 AMAAAPQAD
+5973 
-5982 SEIAPPIVPG
+5982 
-5992 AELHPAPENGSG
+5992 
-6004 ALPETARGAGAG
+6004 
-6016 TEPEPGPEIGAD
+6016 PEPG
-6028 IAPENGSGVAMAAA
+6028 
-6042 PQADSEAAP
+6042 
-6051 PIVPGAERGTAPEVE
+6051 
-6066 PYSAPEN
+6066 
-6073 GSGVAMAA
+6073 
-6081 APQADSAA
+6081 
-6089 APPIAPGAG
+6089 
-6098 REAGRGTA
+6098 
-6106 PEVEPHPAPQT
+6106 T
-6117 DPEAGWRTAPPTEP
+6117 DPVG
-6131 AAGPVSAAELRE
+6131 AAGLRE
-6143 FLARS
+6143 FLAGS

-6165 LSPSGKVD
+6165 LGPTGKVD
-6173 RRALPVVTT
+6173 RRALPVVAA
-6182 AAEPAARH
+6182 AAEPTTGH
-6190 VEPVTP
+6190 VEPATP
-6196 AERALCEIWAQVLGL
+6196 AERVLCEIWAQVLGL

-6244 STKDIFLHQ
+6244 TTKDLFLHQ

-6261 AGAVAEPTEAE
+6261 AGAVAEPAE
-6272 GPVVGPV
+6272 LDGPVTGPV

-6301 SMLVELADGFDATAL
+6301 SMLVELADGFDADAL
-6316 QQALAAVW
+6316 RRALAAVW

-6333 FTQTEDGWHQH
+6333 FTRTGEGWHQH
-6344 NADVEPVPE
+6344 NAGVEPVPG
-6353 LRRADLTTEADRPA
+6353 LRHEDLTAVPVAERAA
-6367 ALERIADAVHAGFD
+6367 ALERIADDVHAGFD
-6381 LTRGPLLAAVLVTA
+6381 LTEGPLLAAALVTA
-6395 DPGWRPRLFLAAHHV
+6395 DPAWRPRLFLAAHHV

-6421 DDLDTAYRQAVRG
+6421 DDLDTAYRQAARG
-6434 VPIDLGPRTTSFRD
+6434 GPVDLGPRTTSFRD
-6448 WAHRLRDHVRGGG
+6448 WAHRLRDHVRAGG
-6461 FDDELEYW
+6461 FDDELAYW
-6469 AGLPA
+6469 TGLPA
-6474 AGALP
+6474 SGELP
-6479 VDDDATGTGTAE
+6479 VDHDGEVAGTGTAE
-6491 VTVVLNAD
+6491 VTVVLDAD
-6499 DTDALLRSAP
+6499 DTNALLRSAP
-6509 AAYRTR
+6509 SAYRTR

-6537 AIALEGHGRE
+6537 SIALEGHGRE

-6561 FTTLF
+6561 FTTLY
-6566 PVALSVEDTESA
+6566 PVALSIDDAADTP

-6608 APDVRE
+6608 TPEVRE
-6614 RLAGRTPQISFN
+6614 RLAGTGPQPEISFN
-6626 YLGQWDGAGGPATSE
+6626 YLGQWDGSGAAGAAAAE

-6655 DPDEH
+6655 DPAEH

-6670 VQDGELVFSLIYQP
+6670 VQDGELVFSLIHQP
-6684 ARHDRRTAEALAG
+6684 GRHDRRTVEAVAG

-6704 QIAADSQVPARRKER
+6704 RIAADSRTSDSRTSGGRRER

>member
-29 ERTDVIGRAPRED
+29 ERSDVIGRAPREH

-72 RLTGPLDTG
+72 RLTGPLDASALTG
-81 ALAGALQQLVARH
+81 ALNQLVARH
-94 EALRTTIDDAGGTP
+94 ESLRTTIDDAGGTP
-108 VQVIHDTLEVPL
+108 VQVVHEAPEISV
-120 RTVDLTSDPA
+120 RTVDLTTDPA

-138 VLGTEYSRSFDL
+138 VLETEYGRAFDL

-162 AAPEHHVLL
+162 VADDHHVLL
-171 ITAHHVVTDGES
+171 ITAHHIVTDGES

-191 GTLYAAA
+191 GALYAAA

-204 DLPEPAVQYADFAVW
+204 ELPEPAVQYADFAVW

-248 PADRPRPAVRTTAGA
+248 PTDRPRPAVRTTAGA
-263 VHHFRVPAGAAAGLA
+263 VHHFRVPADVAAGLA
-278 ELARTHD
+278 ELARVHD

-302 YTGRTDIAVGTV
+302 YTGRADIAVGTV

-353 RATVLESFEHAEAP
+353 RTTVLESFEHAEAP

-380 ASRTP
+380 ASRNP
-385 LFDAMVLLHGSAG
+385 LFDAMVLVHGSQAG
-398 GPVDFAGLTA
+398 QADFAGLAA

-418 NFDLTVEFQPA
+418 NFDLTVEFQPV
-429 GGALEGSLEYN
+429 GDALEGSLEYN
-440 TDLFDAR
+440 TDLFDTR
-447 TAVAIGEHLTVL
+447 TAVALGEHLTVL
-459 LTAIAADARRP
+459 LTAIATDAQRT
-470 VGDLPLLTA
+470 VGELPLLA
-479 AEESRLL
+479 GDEKHRLL
-486 TEWNATELDVPAA
+486 TEWNATALDVPE
-499 TLTELF
+499 TTITELF
-505 ESQAQRSPDETA
+505 ESQAQRGPDETA

-578 IDPALPADRKELL
+578 IDPALPAERKELL
-591 LRDSGAELVLGP
+591 LRDAGAHLVLGP
-603 ADIADRDH
+603 ADIAAAKPDH
-611 PGTDLTDADR
+611 SAADLTDADR

-657 FNHRTDFAAP
+657 FNHRGDFAAP

-699 IGEDTRLD
+699 IGEDLRLD
-707 ADALVDYIAERRI
+707 AHALVDHIAERRI

-755 LDDTLWRDLSGA
+755 LDDTLWRDLAGA
-767 EVTVAQNFYGP
+767 EVTVAHNFYGP

-812 DLRPVPAGVPGE
+812 DLRPVPVGVPGE

-848 ANPFGAPGMR
+848 ANPFGAPGER

-863 DRVRWTADG
+863 DSVRWTADG

-897 AALVRLPGVS
+897 AALVRLPGVA
-907 AAVVVANRPEGGHAR
+907 AAVVVATRPEAGHAR
-922 LVAYVVGT
+922 LVAYFAGSG
-930 AEVTPDSLRAAL
+930 EVTPDGLRAAL
-942 RATLPDYLVPS
+942 RTTLPDYLVPS

-973 LPAPDAPADGQA
+973 LPAPDAPAEGGPA

-1006 NDRIG
+1006 NDRVG

-1058 QTAAVLTPAAG
+1058 QPAAAETPAAA

-1124 LRTRFFTVDGHWRQ
+1124 LRTRFFTVDGQWRQ
-1138 EVTPTPP
+1138 EVTPVPR
-1145 TGVLRIRDLSSL
+1145 TGLLRIRDLSSL

-1174 AGLDLATGTLA
+1174 AGLDLTTGTLA

-1223 YGQVVAGAPIRLA
+1223 YGQVVAGVPVRLA
-1236 ATATPFTQWA
+1236 ATATPFTRWA
-1246 HLLEQHVRDGGFD
+1246 HLLEQHVRGGGFD
-1259 DDLEHWTRVARRVPA
+1259 DDLDHWTRVARRVPA
-1274 QLAADHAGAG
+1274 ALAADHAGAG

-1301 DALLHRVPATYRTQ
+1301 DALLHRVPALYRTQ

-1327 LADRTGEDGVLIALE
+1327 LADRTGDEGVLIALE

-1376 EWGATLKAVKEQLRA
+1376 DWGATLKAVKEQLRA

-1407 PDAPGH
+1407 PGAPGH

-1419 LPQVCFNY
+1419 LPQICFNY

-1434 AGDRGLFRGRHD
+1434 AGADGLFRGRHD
-1446 SPGADIAPE
+1446 SPGADIAPG

-1468 ESGALSLTWSY
+1468 ESGALALTWSY
-1479 SDQVNDEHTVREL
+1479 SDQVNDSGTVREL

-1500 REIVAHCAQPGSGGR
+1500 REIVAHCAGPDAGGR

-1525 DQAGVDRLA
+1525 NQAGVDRLA

-1574 DGVRDPDAFAQAWQ
+1574 DGVRDPDAFALAWQ

-1605 LEEPL
+1605 VEEPL

-1633 QTAQLDRLS
+1633 QNAQLDRLS
-1642 AEDAATG
+1642 AEDAAAG

-1730 NHWRDVLSGFA
+1730 DHWRDVLSGFA
-1741 APTPLPWDRPPAQA
+1741 APTPLPWDRSPAQA

-1760 SRTIRTSLSPEDTTR
+1760 SRTTRVSLSTADTDR
-1775 LRDVARR
+1775 LRAVARR

-1789 LVQGAWALLLAHS
+1789 LVQGAWALLLAHHS
-1802 GGESDVVF
+1802 GESDVVF

-1836 TRTRIDRG
+1836 TRTHIDRG
-1844 EPVLAWLRRLQD
+1844 EQVLSWLRRLQD

-1866 LALGKLRALSDVP
+1866 LALGKLRALSDAAS
-1879 PGENLFDSMVAFE
+1879 GQSLFDSMVAFE

-1898 NAAAQAGVTLREVT
+1898 HAAARAGVTLREVT

-1926 ADRQLGFE
+1926 ADRRLGFE
-1934 LATDPALFDEETAT
+1934 LGTDPALFDEETAT

-1955 TLLLGLA
+1955 TLLLALA

-1971 LPWLSAADRARLTI
+1971 LPWLSAADRAQLVVA
-1985 EPLPSLPAPTLTEL
+1985 EPVSLPAPTITEL

-2014 AEGTHC
+2014 AGGTHL

-2080 ERVERMCADTAP
+2080 ERVERMVADTDP
-2092 VAVLG
+2092 VAVLQQE
-2097 PDDVDVAEGPDT
+2097 DVDVETGPET

-2147 AATARFGFGRD
+2147 AATARFGFGSG

-2204 ADERVTVLNQTPSAF
+2204 ADEGVTVLNQTPSAF

-2231 ARLALRYVIFGGEAL
+2231 TRLSLRYVIFGGEAL

-2269 GITETTVHVTE
+2269 GITETTVHVTH
-2280 HDLRSDVDT
+2280 HDLASDVDT

-2309 NPVPAGVPGEL
+2309 DPVPAGVPGEL

-2361 SRTHDG
+2361 SRTRAG

-2392 ATLLALPDVGSAAV
+2392 AALLALPDVGSAAV

-2412 PGRKRLVAYVVPAR
+2412 PGRKRLVAYVVAAT
-2426 PDAPPSTARLREH
+2426 PDTPPSAARLREH

-2452 FVTLGELPLTRNGK
+2452 FVTLDELPLTRNGK
-2466 LDQRALPAPAAA
+2466 LDHRALPAPAGAST
-2478 AAEPAEFAEPRTETE
+2478 ESFAEPRTETE

-2507 RVGADGNFFELGGDS
+2507 RVGAGGHFFELGGDS

-2530 ALRGA
+2530 ALRAA

-2555 AALPTASATPLSAAI
+2555 AALPAASATPRTAAI
-2570 TPVGRDGELP
+2570 TPVDRDGELP

-2591 DDFAPGSTDHVTVFG
+2591 DEFAPGSTDHVTVFG
-2606 VRLRG
+2606 VRLHG

-2629 ESLRTTFPAVDGRP
+2629 ESLRTTFPSVDGRP

-2653 ALPVTDVTAPEELR
+2653 ALPVAEVSDEDDLR
-2667 RLLAEDLARPFDLAR
+2667 RLLAEDLTRPFDLAR
-2682 GPLLRARLVRV
+2682 GPLLRARLVRL
-2693 APDDHA
+2693 AADDHA

-2714 GVLIGELA
+2714 GVLVGELA

-2752 DFLDEQLG
+2752 DVLDEQLG

-2806 GRDRDTTLF
+2806 SRDRDATLF

-2843 RDHPEV
+2843 RDHAGV

-2857 NTVVLRSSVDG
+2857 NTVVLRSRVDG
-2868 RRGFGEL
+2868 RQGFGEL
-2875 LGTVRRTVLDAFAHQ
+2875 LGAVRRTVLDAFAHQ
-2890 EVPFER
+2890 DVPFER

-2919 QNAGNRL
+2919 QNAGTRL
-2926 PALAGLTAGELTLPM
+2926 PALAGLTASELALPM

-2948 SVEFEERPDGLRGLL
+2948 SVEFEERPDGLRGSL

-2969 FDAATVRRF
+2969 FDAATMRRF
-2978 AEQLTV
+2978 AEHLTV
-2984 LLAAVTAEPDRPVDT
+2984 LLTAVVTDPDRPVGT
-2999 LPLPAAEEELVVGTW
+2999 LPLPAAEEALVVETW
-3014 NATGRPEPETT
+3014 NATDRPEPDAG
-3025 VVGLF
+3025 VVELF

-3035 RTPHATALVS
+3035 RTPHTTAVVS
-3045 GGTTLTFA
+3045 GDTTLTFA
-3053 ELNARA
+3053 ELNTRA
-3059 NRVARVLV
+3059 NRVARDLV
-3067 ARGAAPERLV
+3067 ARGAGPERLV

-3084 AELVVTILAVLKAGA
+3084 AESVVTLLAVLKAGA
-3099 VHLPLDPELPER
+3099 VYLPLDPELPAR

-3120 RPALVLT
+3120 RPVLVIT
-3127 EPVAAEGADTNP
+3127 EPVTAAGAGTNLRTP
-3139 PDRPA
+3139 IS

-3164 LVTHRA
+3164 LVGHRA
-3170 LANFAVDHADRFTAA
+3170 LAGFAVDHADQFTAA

-3194 LTAAFS
+3194 LTAAFT
-3200 FDASWETVLLMLTAG
+3200 FDASWEAVLLALTAG
-3215 HELHVIDGDTR
+3215 HELHVIDAGTR
-3226 LDPVLLAGYVAEH
+3226 LDPAVLARYVAEH
-3239 EIDLVNSTPSFVRHL
+3239 RIDLVNSTPSFVRHL
-3254 LEAGHC
+3254 LDTGFGDHR
-3260 PPVLLVGGE
+3260 PSVLLIGGE
-3269 AVGEALWRD
+3269 AVGETLWRD

-3300 TLCRIGETDRE
+3300 TLCRIGETARE
-3311 VIGRPTGNV
+3311 VIGRPLGNV

-3337 GELHLAGVQL
+3337 GELYLAGVQL

-3360 RFRAD
+3360 RFRAN

-3380 ARWTADGHLE
+3380 ARWTADGYLE

-3410 VEAALRALPGVAD
+3410 VEAALRALPEVAD
-3423 TVVVARDG
+3423 TVVAARHDDG
-3431 RLVAYVV
+3431 HARLVAYVV
-3438 PGSAADPARL
+3438 PGSAVDPARL
-3448 RTALKETLPEHLVPS
+3448 RTALKETLPDHLVPS

-3468 ERLPLASSGKVDRR
+3468 DRLPLATSGKVDRR

-3494 AGRTAPRTDA
+3494 EGRTAPRTDT
-3504 ERLLAEIWA
+3504 ERRLAEIWA
-3513 DVLGVGE
+3513 DVLGVPS

-3534 ILSIQVVARARR
+3534 ILSIQVVSRARR

-3557 RHQSIA
+3557 RHQTIA
-3563 ELALVAGTGS
+3563 ELALVA
-3573 GAPEAGFTGAAP
+3573 AADAAAEPEAGFTGTAP
-3585 LTPIQRWFFETGRHD
+3585 LTPIQRWFFETGHHD

-3607 AELDPDVSVPALET
+3607 AELDPDVDVPALET
-3621 ALGAVLAR
+3621 AVGAVLAR

-3638 GDGRQEFRTGAALP
+3638 RTDSGWRQEFRPEAQIP
-3652 ALRHVSDVDTRAVA
+3652 ALRHVSDVDTSAVA
-3666 AEARATLSVED
+3666 AEARATLRVEG
-3677 GPLVAPVLITAPG
+3677 GPLVAPVLITSPG

-3705 GVSWRILL
+3705 GVSWRILFD
-3713 EDLETAYRQV
+3713 DLETAYRQV
-3723 AAGQPVDLGPAPASY
+3723 VSGRPVDLGPAPLSY
-3738 LRWADRLAGHGFD
+3738 LRWADRLASHAFD
-3751 AELPYWTG
+3751 AELPYWTET
-3759 VLDGVDPAL
+3759 LDGVVPDL
-3768 PVDATGENTAGS
+3768 PVDAAGDNTAGT
-3780 ARTITVR
+3780 ARTISVR
-3787 LDAGTTDALLRRVPE
+3787 LDTGTTGALLHQVPE

-3832 LEGHGREEL
+3832 LEGHGREEI

-3852 WFTAEYPVALN
+3852 WFTAEYPVALT
-3863 LPAADDWGPTLKA
+3863 LPAAEDWGPTLKA

-3881 RAVPGKGLGYGS
+3881 RAVPGKGLGYGA
-3893 LRRHGDPVPQISLNY
+3893 LRGHADPVPQISLNY
-3908 HGQWTAGGDA
+3908 HGQWTAGGD
-3918 EGLYRGW
+3918 ETGLYRGW

-3930 DDIDPARPRTALLDV
+3930 DDIDPERPRTALLDV
-3945 VGIVD
+3945 VGIVN
-3950 GGRLELAWTYAPG
+3950 GGALELAWTYAPG

-3969 VRGLAGQVLTA
+3969 VRGLADQVLAA
-3980 LREIVAHCATP
+3980 LREIVAHCAGP
-3991 GAGGRTPSDFPLARL
+3991 DAGGRTPSDFPLARL
-4006 SAAELD
+4006 DQS
-4012 TVAGDG
+4012 TVDALAGDG
-4018 RAVEDV
+4018 RAAEDI

-4030 QAGMVFHTLVDDGSP
+4030 QAGMVFHTLLDAGSP
-4045 AYFEQVRIRLA
+4045 AYFEQVRVRLA
-4056 GVADPAG
+4056 GVTDPAA

-4109 LGPAG
+4109 LGPAD
-4114 RKAAREEAL
+4114 RETALAGAL

-4141 TIAALPGDEVDLI
+4141 TIAALPGDEADLI

-4173 ACEEYAAASAGVRP
+4173 ACEQYAAATAGVRP

-4209 ADAFWAD
+4209 ADAFWRD
-4216 TLAGFD
+4216 TLAGFG

-4237 QSRSTDSVRIELP
+4237 QARSTDSVRIELP
-4250 PAATLRLREFARTHG
+4250 PAATLRLREFAKAHG

-4323 GAQPVARWLGQLQ
+4323 AALPVARWLGQLQ

-4416 YDPALFDTGTV
+4416 YDPALFDAATV
-4427 TAMTDRLAWLLDAVT
+4427 TALTDRLVLLLDSVT
-4442 ADPDRPLARVPWVDV
+4442 ADPDRPLARVPWVDA

-4471 AAGTPSTVPALFADE
+4471 AAGTPATVPALFADQ
-4486 VARHPGDPAVLAGE
+4486 VARHPDDPAVLAD
-4500 RTLTYRELD
+4500 RTLTYLELD
-4509 ERANHLAGRLA
+4509 ERANHLAGRLT

-4538 DHVVAELAVLKAG
+4538 EHVVAELAVLKAG

-4577 VVAGDTWVPA
+4577 VVAGDTWVPT
-4587 AEAVHSGP
+4587 AEAVHGGP
-4595 VLTVGEQRSAAAPD
+4595 VLTVGEQRSSAAPQSF
-4609 AVVGPENLAYV
+4609 AGPDNLAYV

-4640 TALAQDGRFA
+4640 TALAQDGRFR

-4673 VPLLGGGAT
+4673 VPLLTGGAT
-4682 VLPDGPD
+4682 VLPEGPD
-4689 LTPESLRHAI
+4689 LTPESLRRAV
-4699 SAHGVT
+4699 SAHDVT

-4720 APDGLRGLREVW
+4720 APDCLRGLREVW

-4773 AGEPVPEPVP
+4773 AGEAVPEPVP

-4854 GADGELVFLGR
+4854 GAGGELVFLGR

-4897 SIHTDPAGT
+4897 SIHADAAGT
-4906 RRLIAHVVLERAAD
+4906 RRLIGYVVLDRAAD
-4920 PDELRAHTAATLPE
+4920 PAELRAHAAATLPE

-4944 AALPL
+4944 PALPL

-4971 PYVEPATATQWA
+4971 PYVEPSTATERA
-4983 VAGIWQRLLGVERV
+4983 VAEIWQRLLGVERV
-4997 GAQDNFFEL
+4997 GAKDNFFEL

-5012 SIRLVSRLLAECCVS
+5012 SIRLVSRLLAECGVS

-5048 VGATAADPIP
+5048 VGATVADPIP
-5058 AVPRDGELPQSFAQ
+5058 AVSRDGELPQSFAQ

-5081 EPGGTEYVTSSAV
+5081 EPGGTEYVTTSAV
-5094 RLRGELAV
+5094 RLRGELDV
-5102 DALAAA
+5102 DALAGA

-5137 SPVPLPVVDARE
+5137 SPVPLPVIDARE
-5149 EDLAEILRADAGQP
+5149 EELAEILRADGAQP
-5163 FDLSEGPLL
+5163 FDLAEGPLL

-5249 DYWTERLRDLTP
+5249 EYWTERLRDLTP

-5275 TRGATHEIVVP
+5275 TRGATREIVVP

-5291 RLEQVSRQ
+5291 RLEQVGRQ

-5347 NTLVLRSQVRPEV
+5347 NTLVLRSQVRPSL
-5360 AFTAF
+5360 AFPAF
-5365 LDDVAAGV
+5365 LDEVAAGV

-5415 TAHLPGLETEELP
+5415 ATRLPGLETEEIA

-5463 TIDRLAAHLG
+5463 TIDRLASHLG
-5473 VLLAGVADDPDRPLA
+5473 VLLAGVAADPDRPLS
-5488 RLPLIGA
+5488 RLPLIGP
-5495 AERELVVEAWN
+5495 AERALVLEKWN
-5506 DTAVPVEPV
+5506 DTAR
-5515 ALPALISAGARR
+5515 SAGPATVPQLIAARVRR
-5527 TPDAPA
+5527 TPDAVA
-5533 VIGGESL
+5533 VIAGSSL
-5540 TYAELEERA
+5540 TYAELDARA

-5579 AQLAVWKA
+5579 AQLAVWRA

-5617 LDGLAPPVPDGV
+5617 LEGLAPPVPEGV
-5629 PVLSLDDPAAFA
+5629 AVLALDDPALFEAASVAPAASA
-5641 GEPAEAVPV
+5641 GLGAPAASAELAEPATSAASAEPAAATPV

-5686 EHLRVAVGDRVLA
+5686 EHFRVREGDRVLA

-5706 ASILELCLALPSG
+5706 ASLLELCLALPFG

-5732 EPLAEFL
+5732 EPLGDFL
-5739 AAHRITHTLIPP
+5739 AHHRITHTLIPP
-5751 AALDTVPATDLPHL
+5751 AALATVPATDLPGL

-5775 PAELVDRWSPG
+5775 PAELVDRWAPG

-5801 ATWSEPLVPGTPPP
+5801 ATWSAPLEPGAPPP

-5859 LTADRFTANPFA
+5859 LTADRFIANPFG

-5884 RWTAAGHLE
+5884 RWTAAGYLE

-5906 FRIEL
+5906 FRVEL

-5927 VAAVQQDES
+5927 VAAVQQDDS
-5936 GHKRLVACFVAA
+5936 GHKRLVACFVAE
-5948 PVPEALPETA
+5948 P
-5958 RAAGADIA
+5958 
-5966 PENGSGV
+5966 
-5973 AMAAAPQAD
+5973 
-5982 SEIAPPIVPG
+5982 
-5992 AELHPAPENGSG
+5992 
-6004 ALPETARGAGAG
+6004 G
-6016 TEPEPGPEIGAD
+6016 TEPVG
-6028 IAPENGSGVAMAAA
+6028 
-6042 PQADSEAAP
+6042 
-6051 PIVPGAERGTAPEVE
+6051 
-6066 PYSAPEN
+6066 
-6073 GSGVAMAA
+6073 
-6081 APQADSAA
+6081 
-6089 APPIAPGAG
+6089 
-6098 REAGRGTA
+6098 
-6106 PEVEPHPAPQT
+6106 
-6117 DPEAGWRTAPPTEP
+6117 
-6131 AAGPVSAAELRE
+6131 ELRE

-6148 LPGHLVPSALL
+6148 LPGHLVPSAML

-6173 RRALPVVTT
+6173 RRALPVVAA
-6182 AAEPAARH
+6182 AAEPAGRH

-6231 QVVSRARQAGLRL
+6231 QVVSRARQAGLRV

-6253 TIAALAPE
+6253 TVAALAPE
-6261 AGAVAEPTEAE
+6261 AGAVDAPTEAD
-6272 GPVVGPV
+6272 GPVAGPV

-6301 SMLVELADGFDATAL
+6301 SMLVEPADGLDVAAL
-6316 QQALAAVW
+6316 ERALTAVW

-6333 FTQTEDGWHQH
+6333 FTHTEDGWQQH
-6344 NADVEPVPE
+6344 NAGVEPVPV
-6353 LRRADLTTEADRPA
+6353 LRREDLTAVPEAERAA
-6367 ALERIADAVHAGFD
+6367 ALERIADDVHAGFD
-6381 LTRGPLLAAVLVTA
+6381 LTKGPLLAAVLVTA
-6395 DPGWRPRLFLAAHHV
+6395 DPAWRPRLFLAAHHV

-6421 DDLDTAYRQAVRG
+6421 DDLDTAYRQAARD

-6448 WAHRLRDHVRGGG
+6448 WAQRLRDHVRAGG
-6461 FDDELEYW
+6461 FDDELGYW
-6469 AGLPA
+6469 TGLPA
-6474 AGALP
+6474 AGELP
-6479 VDDDATGTGTAE
+6479 VDHDGGGTGTAE
-6491 VTVVLNAD
+6491 VTVALDAH

-6566 PVALSVEDTESA
+6566 PVALSMKDIEDT

-6608 APDVRE
+6608 EPAVRE

-6626 YLGQWDGAGGPATSE
+6626 YLGQWDGAGGTTTAE

-6655 DPDEH
+6655 DPAEH

-6684 ARHDRRTAEALAG
+6684 GRHDRATAEALAG

-6704 QIAADSQVPARRKER
+6704 QIAADSAGGKAPARRKER

>member
-15 ELRETLKRRLAGRA
+15 DLRETLKRRLAGRA
-29 ERTDVIGRAPRED
+29 ERSDVIGRAPREE

-72 RLTGPLDTG
+72 RLTGPLDTVALTG
-81 ALAGALQQLVARH
+81 ALARLVARH
-94 EALRTTIDDAGGTP
+94 ESLRTTIDDAGGTP
-108 VQVIHDTLEVPL
+108 VQVVHAAPEIPV
-120 RTVDLTSDPA
+120 RTVDLTTDPA

-138 VLGTEYSRSFDL
+138 VLEAEYGRSFDL

-162 AAPEHHVLL
+162 VAEDHHVLL
-171 ITAHHVVTDGES
+171 ITAHHIVTDGES

-191 GTLYAAA
+191 GTFYAAA
-198 VRGEAA
+198 VRGEPVV
-204 DLPEPAVQYADFAVW
+204 LPEPAVQYADFAVW

-263 VHHFRVPAGAAAGLA
+263 VHRFRVPAGVAAGLA
-278 ELARTHD
+278 ELARLHD

-302 YTGRTDIAVGTV
+302 YTGRSDIAVGTV
-314 VSGRNR
+314 VSGRNS

-353 RATVLESFEHAEAP
+353 RTTVLESFDHAEAP
-367 FEKLVEALRLDRD
+367 FEKLVEALRLERD

-385 LFDAMVLLHGSAG
+385 LFDAMVLLHGNAG
-398 GPVDFAGLTA
+398 GPADFAGVTA

-418 NFDLTVEFQPA
+418 NFDLTVEFQLSA
-429 GGALEGSLEYN
+429 DALEGSLEYN
-440 TDLFDAR
+440 TDLFDER
-447 TAVAIGEHLTVL
+447 TAVALGGHLTVL
-459 LTAIAADARRP
+459 LTAIAADAQRP
-470 VGDLPLLTA
+470 VGELPLLTGG
-479 AEESRLL
+479 EQHRLL
-486 TEWNATELDVPAA
+486 TEWNGTALDVPAA
-499 TLTELF
+499 TVTELF

-517 LVAGDIALSFAEL
+517 LVAGAIALSFAEL

-547 PERVVALAL
+547 PERVVALEL
-556 PRTADAIVAFLAVLK
+556 PRTAEAIVAFLAVLK

-591 LRDSGAELVLGP
+591 LRDAGATLVLTTAELAAAP
-603 ADIADRDH
+603 QEYSAA
-611 PGTDLTDADR
+611 DLTDADR
-621 IAPLRPD
+621 VAPLRPD

-657 FNHRTDFAAP
+657 FNHRNDFAPP

-699 IGEDTRLD
+699 VGDDVRLD
-707 ADALVDYIAERRI
+707 AHALVDHIAEHRI
-720 DFLDLTPTYLRRLI
+720 DFLDLTPTYLRRLV

-755 LDDTLWRDLSGA
+755 LDDTLWRELAAA
-767 EVTVAQNFYGP
+767 EVTVAHNFYGP

-791 ETARPV
+791 EAARPV
-797 LGRPLANTRAYVVDQ
+797 LGRPLANTRAYVLDQ

-848 ANPFGAPGMR
+848 ANPFGEPGER

-872 QLEYLGRL
+872 QLAYLGRL

-897 AALVRLPGVS
+897 AALVRLPEVTA
-907 AAVVVANRPEGGHAR
+907 AAVVAIKPEEGHAR
-922 LVAYVVGT
+922 LVAYVVGAEAVPPT
-930 AEVTPDSLRAAL
+930 ADALRAAL

-953 AFVPIDA
+953 VFVPIDA

-973 LPAPDAPADGQA
+973 LPAPDAAPDGGQA

-1058 QTAAVLTPAAG
+1058 QTAAAHAPAAAG

-1090 LAHFTMSQ
+1090 LDHFTMSQ
-1098 LLELPADVDQQ
+1098 LLELPADVDPQ
-1109 ALRTALDAVVAHHDA
+1109 ALRTALDAVVAHHDT
-1124 LRTRFFTVDGHWRQ
+1124 LRTRFFTVDGQWRQ

-1145 TGVLRIRDLSSL
+1145 TGILRIRDLSSL

-1190 LRGTR
+1190 VRGTR

-1202 VHHVVTD
+1202 VHHLVVD

-1223 YGQVVAGAPIRLA
+1223 YGQVTAGAPVRLA

-1246 HLLEQHVRDGGFD
+1246 HLLEQHVRAGGFD

-1274 QLAADHAGAG
+1274 ALAADHTGAG

-1296 GAEDT
+1296 GAADT

-1327 LADRTGEDGVLIALE
+1327 LADRTQQDGVLIALE

-1376 EWGATLKAVKEQLRA
+1376 DWGATLKAVKEQLRA

-1400 ALRYLGE
+1400 ALRHLGG
-1407 PDAPGH
+1407 PGAPGH
-1413 ALQAFP
+1413 VLQNFP
-1419 LPQVCFNY
+1419 LPQICFNY

-1434 AGDRGLFRGRHD
+1434 AGDHGLFRGRHD
-1446 SPGADIAPE
+1446 SPGADIAPD

-1479 SDQVNDEHTVREL
+1479 SDQVNDEDTVREL

-1500 REIVAHCAQPGSGGR
+1500 REIVAHCARPGSGGR

-1525 DQAGVDRLA
+1525 DQSTVDRIA
-1534 GDGRDVDDIYP
+1534 GDGREVDDIYP

-1605 LEEPL
+1605 VEEPL

-1633 QTAQLDRLS
+1633 QNAQLDRLS
-1642 AEDAATG
+1642 ADDAAAG
-1649 LDLTT
+1649 LDLAT

-1659 LAVVALTHD
+1659 LGIVALSHD

-1724 DVTAAE
+1724 DAAAAE
-1730 NHWRDVLSGFA
+1730 DHWRAVLSGFA

-1760 SRTIRTSLSPEDTTR
+1760 SRTVRASLSTEDTAR

-1802 GGESDVVF
+1802 SGESDVVF

-1825 NMIGMFINTVP
+1825 TMIGMFINTVP
-1836 TRTRIDRG
+1836 TRVHVDSG
-1844 EPVLAWLRRLQD
+1844 EPLLPWLQRLQD

-1866 LALGKLRALSDVP
+1866 VALGRLRSLSDVP
-1879 PGENLFDSMVAFE
+1879 SGENLFDSMVAFE

-1912 ALDATTFPVTLRAY
+1912 ALDATTFPVTLRAF

-1934 LATDPALFDEETAT
+1934 LGTDPDLFDEDTAT

-1955 TLLLGLA
+1955 TLLLGIA
-1962 EDPDRPIAR
+1962 ENPDRPIAR
-1971 LPWLSAADRARLTI
+1971 LPWLSAADRARLAVEQT
-1985 EPLPSLPAPTLTEL
+1985 PSLPAPTITEL
-1999 FAAQVAAHPDAVALT
+1999 FAAQVAAHPDAIALT
-2014 AEGTHC
+2014 GDGTSL
-2020 TYAELNA
+2020 TYVELNA

-2080 ERVERMCADTAP
+2080 ERVDRMLADTDPVTVLAP
-2092 VAVLG
+2092 E
-2097 PDDVDVAEGPDT
+2097 DVDVAAGPQA
-2109 DPPPRCTPDH
+2109 DPPLRCAPEH

-2132 PKGVVIPHRNVTRLF
+2132 PKGVVIPHRNVTRLL
-2147 AATARFGFGRD
+2147 AATAGRFGFGSD

-2192 VSRSPREFLRLL
+2192 VSRSPREFLHLL

-2219 YQLVRADEDDPG
+2219 YQLVRAGEDDPEAG
-2231 ARLALRYVIFGGEAL
+2231 ARLALRYVVFGGEAL
-2246 DTRRLAGWFARHG
+2246 ETRRLAGWFARHG

-2269 GITETTVHVTE
+2269 GITETTVHVTH
-2280 HDLRSDVDT
+2280 HDLTSDVDGAT
-2289 PGVIGTALPDLRGYV
+2289 GLIGAVLPDLRGYV
-2304 LDADL
+2304 LDPDL

-2361 SRTHDG
+2361 SRTGDG

-2412 PGRKRLVAYVVPAR
+2412 PGRKRLVAYVVAAS
-2426 PDAPPSTARLREH
+2426 PDAPPSAARLREH
-2439 LGRSLPDYMVPSA
+2439 LARFLPEYMVPSA
-2452 FVTLGELPLTRNGK
+2452 FVTLDELPLTRNGK
-2466 LDQRALPAPAAA
+2466 LDHRALPAPAATGIEA
-2478 AAEPAEFAEPRTETE
+2478 AAFVEPRTDAE

-2522 ILSIRFTS
+2522 ILSIRFSS
-2530 ALRGA
+2530 ALREA
-2535 FGVDVSPRTVFD
+2535 FGAEVSPRTVFD

-2555 AALPTASATPLSAAI
+2555 AALPAAVATPLAAAI
-2570 TPVGRDGELP
+2570 TPVDRDRELP

-2611 DLRPDALARALTT
+2611 DLRPGALARALTA

-2653 ALPVTDVTAPEELR
+2653 ALPVTDLTGSATAAEDLR
-2667 RLLAEDLARPFDLAR
+2667 RLLAEDLTRPFDLAR

-2693 APDDHA
+2693 ATDDHA

-2714 GVLIGELA
+2714 GVLAGELA

-2752 DFLDEQLG
+2752 DFLDDQLG

-2779 RPATRTSNG
+2779 RPVTRTSNG

-2799 LAGLRRL
+2799 LAALRRL
-2806 GRDRDTTLF
+2806 SRARDTTLF

-2843 RDHPEV
+2843 RDHAEV

-2868 RRGFGEL
+2868 QRSFGEL
-2875 LGTVRRTVLDAFAHQ
+2875 LGAVRRTVLDAFAHQ

-2948 SVEFEERPDGLRGLL
+2948 SVEFEEHPDGLRGLL

-2969 FDAATVRRF
+2969 FDAATMRRF
-2978 AEQLTV
+2978 GDHLTV
-2984 LLAAVTAEPDRPVDT
+2984 LLTAVAAEPDRPVDA
-2999 LPLPAAEEELVVGTW
+2999 LPPLPAAEHDLVVRTW
-3014 NATGRPEPETT
+3014 NATGRPIPDTT
-3025 VVGLF
+3025 VVELF
-3030 EAQAA
+3030 DAQAA
-3035 RTPHATALVS
+3035 RTPHATALVC

-3053 ELNARA
+3053 ELAARA
-3059 NRVARVLV
+3059 NRIARVLI
-3067 ARGAAPERLV
+3067 ARGAGPERLV

-3084 AELVVTILAVLKAGA
+3084 ADLVVTILAVLKTGA
-3099 VHLPLDPELPER
+3099 AHLPLDPELPAR

-3120 RPALVLT
+3120 RPVLVLT
-3127 EPVAAEGADTNP
+3127 EPVAAAEGDATVTDADRLAPLT
-3139 PDRPA
+3139 

-3164 LVTHRA
+3164 LVGHRA
-3170 LANFAVDHADRFTAA
+3170 LANLAVDHGGRLTAA

-3194 LTAAFS
+3194 LTAAFT
-3200 FDASWETVLLMLTAG
+3200 FDASWEAVLLMLTAG

-3226 LDPVLLAGYVAEH
+3226 FDPAVLAGYVAEH
-3239 EIDLVNSTPSFVRHL
+3239 RIDLVNSTPSFVRHL
-3254 LEAGHC
+3254 LETGLGDHR
-3260 PPVLLVGGE
+3260 PPVLLLGGE
-3269 AVGEALWRD
+3269 AVGETLWRD

-3300 TLCRIGETDRE
+3300 TLCRIGETGRE
-3311 VIGRPTGNV
+3311 VIGRPLGNV
-3320 RAYVLDDR
+3320 QAYVLDDR

-3353 RPGLTAD
+3353 RPGLTAE
-3360 RFRAD
+3360 RFRAN
-3365 PFGPPGSRMYATGDR
+3365 PFGPAGRRMYATGDR
-3380 ARWTADGHLE
+3380 VRWTADGYLE

-3410 VEAALRALPGVAD
+3410 VEAALRGLPEVAD
-3423 TVVVARDG
+3423 AVVVARRDDG
-3431 RLVAYVV
+3431 HARLVAYVV
-3438 PGSAADPARL
+3438 AADGSPADPARL
-3448 RTALKETLPEHLVPS
+3448 RTALKATLPDHLVPS

-3468 ERLPLASSGKVDRR
+3468 ERLPLATSGKVDRR

-3494 AGRTAPRTDA
+3494 EGRTAARTA
-3504 ERLLAEIWA
+3504 TERLLAEIWA
-3513 DVLGVGE
+3513 DVLGIPE

-3534 ILSIQVVARARR
+3534 ILSIQVVSRARR

-3557 RHQSIA
+3557 RHQSVA
-3563 ELALVAGTGS
+3563 ELARVAG
-3573 GAPEAGFTGAAP
+3573 AEAAAEPEAAFTGAAP
-3585 LTPIQRWFFETGRHD
+3585 LTPIQRWFFETGHHD

-3607 AELDPDVSVPALET
+3607 AELDPDVDVPALET
-3621 ALGAVLAR
+3621 AITAVLSR

-3638 GDGRQEFRTGAALP
+3638 RTGDGWRQEFRPDAEIP
-3652 ALRHVSDVDTRAVA
+3652 ALRHVEASDVDIAAMAAETRAGL
-3666 AEARATLSVED
+3666 RVEH
-3677 GPLVAPVLITAPG
+3677 GPLVAAVLITSPER
-3690 QPPRLLLV
+3690 PPRLLLV
-3698 VHHLVID
+3698 VHHLVVD
-3705 GVSWRILL
+3705 GVSWRILFD
-3713 EDLETAYRQV
+3713 DLETAYRQV
-3723 AAGQPVDLGPAPASY
+3723 VSGRPAELGPAPVSY
-3738 LRWADRLAGHGFD
+3738 LRWADRLAGHAFET
-3751 AELPYWTG
+3751 ELPYWTE
-3759 VLDGVDPAL
+3759 VLDGVVPEL
-3768 PVDATGENTAGS
+3768 PVDAAGENTAGS
-3780 ARTITVR
+3780 TRTVTVG
-3787 LDAGTTDALLRRVPE
+3787 LDPETTDALLHQVPE

-3817 RVLARWTGRDRVLVS
+3817 RVLARWTGRERVLIS
-3832 LEGHGREEL
+3832 LEGHGREEI

-3852 WFTAEYPVALN
+3852 WFTAEFPVALT
-3863 LPAADDWGPTLKA
+3863 LPAGDGWGPTLKA

-3881 RAVPGKGLGYGS
+3881 RAVPGKGLGYGA
-3893 LRRHGDPVPQISLNY
+3893 LRWLTPDSPLHDGPVPQISLNY

-3918 EGLYRGW
+3918 DGLYRGW

-3930 DDIDPARPRTALLDV
+3930 ADVDPERPRTALLDV

-3950 GGRLELAWTYAPG
+3950 GGRLELAWTYAPEV
-3963 IHREDT
+3963 HREDT
-3969 VRGLAGQVLTA
+3969 VRGLAEQVLTA
-3980 LREIVAHCATP
+3980 LREIVGHCATP
-3991 GAGGRTPSDFPLARL
+3991 DAGGRTPSDFPLARL
-4006 SAAELD
+4006 SPAELD

-4030 QAGMVFHTLVDDGSP
+4030 QAGMVFHTLLDDGSP

-4103 HHDWRD
+4103 HHDWRG
-4109 LGPAG
+4109 LGPAE
-4114 RKAAREEAL
+4114 REAALRDLLE
-4123 AADRAV
+4123 ADRAV

-4141 TIAALPGDEVDLI
+4141 AIAALPGDEVDLI
-4154 WTSHHVLFDG
+4154 WTSHHLLFDG

-4173 ACEEYAAASAGVRP
+4173 ACEQYAATTAGVRP

-4202 AGRDQAA
+4202 ADRDQAA
-4209 ADAFWAD
+4209 ADAFWRD
-4216 TLAGFD
+4216 TLAGFE

-4285 DRDVVFGTTV
+4285 DRDVLFGTTV

-4323 GAQPVARWLGQLQ
+4323 GTQPVARWLGQLQ
-4336 TAQSEARDHDFV
+4336 AAQSEARDHDFV

-4381 TAGAPRVVEVAS
+4381 TAGAPRVVEVSS

-4408 EGLALDLA
+4408 GGLALDLA
-4416 YDPALFDTGTV
+4416 YDPALFDPGTATALTG
-4427 TAMTDRLAWLLDAVT
+4427 RLALLLDAVT
-4442 ADPDRPLARVPWVDV
+4442 ADPDRPLARVPWVDA
-4457 AERARVLADAHGPG
+4457 AERAQVLADAHGPG
-4471 AAGTPSTVPALFADE
+4471 AAGTPATVPALFADQ
-4486 VARHPGDPAVLAGE
+4486 VHRHPAEPAVLAGP
-4500 RTLTYRELD
+4500 RTLTYAELD
-4509 ERANHLAGRLA
+4509 ERANHLAGQLA
-4520 GLGVAVE
+4520 DLGVAVE

-4538 DHVVAELAVLKAG
+4538 EHVVAELAVLKAG

-4577 VVAGDTWVPA
+4577 VVSGDTWVPT

-4595 VLTVGEQRSAAAPD
+4595 VLTVGEQRSRIAPESL
-4609 AVVGPENLAYV
+4609 VVPENLAYV

-4640 TALAQDGRFA
+4640 TALAQDNRFA
-4650 GGAHTRVLSHSPL
+4650 GGAHTRVLAHSPL

-4673 VPLLGGGAT
+4673 VPLLTGGAT

-4689 LTPESLRHAI
+4689 LTVESLRRAVSEHA
-4699 SAHGVT
+4699 VT
-4705 SAWLTAGLFRLLAQD
+4705 AAWLAAGLFRLLAQD

-4773 AGEPVPEPVP
+4773 TGEAGVPEPVP

-4829 AERFVPDPFGAPGE
+4829 AERFVADPFGAPGE

-4854 GADGELVFLGR
+4854 GPGGELVFLGR

-4889 PAVAQAVA
+4889 PAVAQSVA
-4897 SIHTDPAGT
+4897 TVHTDSGGT
-4906 RRLIAHVVLERAAD
+4906 VKTLLAHVVAAPGRTAD
-4920 PDELRAHTAATLPE
+4920 PGELRAHAAAALPE

-4961 APDGPVPSQR
+4961 APDGPVSSRR
-4971 PYVEPATATQWA
+4971 PYAEPATATQRA
-4983 VAGIWQRLLGVERV
+4983 VAAIWQRLLGVERV
-4997 GAQDNFFEL
+4997 GAKDNFFEL

-5012 SIRLVSRLLAECCVS
+5012 SIRLVSRLLAECGVS

-5048 VGATAADPIP
+5048 VGATAQDPIP
-5058 AVPRDGELPQSFAQ
+5058 AVPRDHELPQSFAQ

-5094 RLRGELAV
+5094 RLRGELDV
-5102 DALAAA
+5102 DALAGA

-5122 FGSADGHGVQIVHPP
+5122 FGSADGHGVQVVHPP
-5137 SPVPLPVVDARE
+5137 SPVPLPVVDACE
-5149 EDLAEILRADAGQP
+5149 EELADILRADGEQP

-5172 RAKLIRL
+5172 RVKLIRL

-5240 AERVLAGQT
+5240 AERVLAGQAG
-5249 DYWTERLRDLTP
+5249 YWTERLRDLTP

-5275 TRGATHEIVVP
+5275 TRGATREIVVP

-5304 FTTLVAACQVLL
+5304 FTTLVAACQVVL

-5347 NTLVLRSQVRPEV
+5347 NTLVLRSRVRPDLP
-5360 AFTAF
+5360 FTTF
-5365 LDDVAAGV
+5365 LDVVAAGV
-5373 RAAFDHQDLPF
+5373 REAFDHQDLPF

-5415 TAHLPGLETEELP
+5415 ATRLPGLETEELP

-5440 EFQPDGGELR
+5440 EFQPDGEVLR
-5450 AALTYNT
+5450 GALTYNT
-5457 DLFDAA
+5457 DLFDAG

-5473 VLLAGVADDPDRPLA
+5473 VLLTGVAANPDRPLS

-5495 AERELVVEAWN
+5495 AERDLVLGAWN
-5506 DTAVPVEPV
+5506 DTAREV
-5515 ALPALISAGARR
+5515 APATLPELITARARR
-5527 TPDAPA
+5527 TPDAVA
-5533 VIGGESL
+5533 VVAGESL
-5540 TYAELEERA
+5540 TYAELDARA
-5549 SRLASVLAGY
+5549 ARLARVLAGH

-5608 DARPALVLT
+5608 DARPSLVLT

-5629 PVLSLDDPAAFA
+5629 PVLTLDDPALFGTGTA
-5641 GEPAEAVPV
+5641 EPFPPVAV

-5679 SFAAAEA
+5679 GFAAAEA
-5686 EHLRVAVGDRVLA
+5686 EHLRVTENDRVLA

-5706 ASILELCLALPSG
+5706 ASILELCLALPAG

-5751 AALDTVPATDLPHL
+5751 AALATVPAAELPDL

-5775 PAELVDRWSPG
+5775 PAELVDRWAPG

-5815 IGRPIPNTRVYVLD
+5815 IGRPIPNTRVHVLD

-5859 LTADRFTANPFA
+5859 LTADRFTANPFG

-5884 RWTAAGHLE
+5884 RWTAAGQLE
-5893 FTGRADDQVKVRG
+5893 FGGRADDQVKVRG

-5927 VAAVQQDES
+5927 VAAVQQDAS
-5936 GHKRLVACFVAA
+5936 GHKRLVACYVAEPGA
-5948 PVPEALPETA
+5948 DPVD
-5958 RAAGADIA
+5958 AAG
-5966 PENGSGV
+5966 
-5973 AMAAAPQAD
+5973 
-5982 SEIAPPIVPG
+5982 
-5992 AELHPAPENGSG
+5992 
-6004 ALPETARGAGAG
+6004 
-6016 TEPEPGPEIGAD
+6016 
-6028 IAPENGSGVAMAAA
+6028 
-6042 PQADSEAAP
+6042 
-6051 PIVPGAERGTAPEVE
+6051 
-6066 PYSAPEN
+6066 
-6073 GSGVAMAA
+6073 
-6081 APQADSAA
+6081 
-6089 APPIAPGAG
+6089 
-6098 REAGRGTA
+6098 
-6106 PEVEPHPAPQT
+6106 
-6117 DPEAGWRTAPPTEP
+6117 
-6131 AAGPVSAAELRE
+6131 LRE
-6143 FLARS
+6143 FLGRS

-6165 LSPSGKVD
+6165 LGPSGKVD
-6173 RRALPVVTT
+6173 RRALPAVAAT
-6182 AAEPAARH
+6182 AEPAARH

-6211 DRVGTADNFFELG
+6211 ERVGTQDNFFELG

-6231 QVVSRARQAGLRL
+6231 QVVSRARHAGLRL

-6253 TIAALAPE
+6253 TVAALAPE
-6261 AGAVAEPTEAE
+6261 AGAVTEEAAAD
-6272 GPVVGPV
+6272 GPVVGDV

-6301 SMLVELADGFDATAL
+6301 SMLLELADGFDAGAL
-6316 QQALAAVW
+6316 ERALGAVW

-6333 FTQTEDGWHQH
+6333 FTRTEEGWRQH
-6344 NADVEPVPE
+6344 NADVEPVPG
-6353 LRRADLTTEADRPA
+6353 LRREDLTAVPEADREA
-6367 ALERIADAVHAGFD
+6367 ALTRIADAVHAGFD
-6381 LTRGPLLAAVLVTA
+6381 LAQGPLLAAVLVTA
-6395 DPGWRPRLFLAAHHV
+6395 DPAWRPRLFLAAHHV

-6421 DDLDTAYRQAVRG
+6421 DDLDTAYRQAARG
-6434 VPIDLGPRTTSFRD
+6434 VPADLGPRTTSFRD
-6448 WAHRLRDHVRGGG
+6448 WAHRLRDHVQAGG
-6461 FDDELEYW
+6461 FADEVDYW
-6469 AGLPA
+6469 TGLPA
-6474 AGALP
+6474 SGELP
-6479 VDDDATGTGTAE
+6479 VDHEGGGVGDTGTAE
-6491 VTVVLNAD
+6491 VTVVLGPD
-6499 DTDALLRSAP
+6499 DTTALLRSAP
-6509 AAYRTR
+6509 SAYRTR
-6515 VNDVLLTALAWALA
+6515 VNDVLLAALAWALA

-6537 AIALEGHGRE
+6537 SIALEGHGRE

-6561 FTTLF
+6561 FTTLY
-6566 PVALSVEDTESA
+6566 PVALSVTDAADSP

-6586 VRKQLRAV
+6586 VRKQLRSV

-6608 APDVRE
+6608 HPDVRQ
-6614 RLAGRTPQISFN
+6614 RLAGTGPQPQISFN
-6626 YLGQWDGAGGPATSE
+6626 YLGQWDGSGAAGAAASDG
-6641 SLYAAVRGSLGRDH
+6641 LYAAVRGSLGRDH
-6655 DPDEH
+6655 DPAEH

-6670 VQDGELVFSLIYQP
+6670 VQDGELVFSLIHQP
-6684 ARHDRRTAEALAG
+6684 GRHERRTVEAVAG
-6697 DFAAALR
+6697 DFATALR
-6704 QIAADSQVPARRKER
+6704 RIAADCQAPADRRER

>member
-29 ERTDVIGRAPRED
+29 ERSDVIGRAPREQG
-42 ALPLSFAQQ
+42 LPLSFAQQ

-81 ALAGALQQLVARH
+81 ALTGALGQLVARH

-108 VQVIHDTLEVPL
+108 VQVVHPAPEIPV
-120 RTVDLTSDPA
+120 RTVDLTGDPA

-162 AAPEHHVLL
+162 VAEEHHVLL
-171 ITAHHVVTDGES
+171 VTAHHVVTDGES

-198 VRGEAA
+198 VRGEAVE
-204 DLPEPAVQYADFAVW
+204 LPEPAVQYADFAVW

-248 PADRPRPAVRTTAGA
+248 PSDRPRPAVRTTAGA
-263 VHHFRVPAGAAAGLA
+263 VHRFAVPAEVAAGLA
-278 ELARTHD
+278 ELARVHD

-320 PELQRTVGFFVD
+320 PELQRTVGFFVE

-338 TVDRTAPF
+338 TVDRKAPF

-353 RATVLESFEHAEAP
+353 RATVLEAFEHAEAP

-380 ASRTP
+380 PSRNP

-429 GGALEGSLEYN
+429 ADALEGSLEYN

-447 TAVAIGEHLTVL
+447 TAVALGEHLTVL
-459 LTAIAADARRP
+459 LTAIAAGARRP
-470 VGDLPLLTA
+470 VGELPLLTTG
-479 AEESRLL
+479 EESRLL
-486 TEWNATELDVPAA
+486 TEWNATALDVPAA
-499 TLTELF
+499 TVTELF

-530 NAMANRL
+530 NALANRL
-537 ARHLVTLGAG
+537 ARHLVALGAG
-547 PERVVALAL
+547 PERVVAVAL

-578 IDPALPADRKELL
+578 IDPALPTDRKELL
-591 LRDSGAELVLGP
+591 LRDSGAELVLGTAELAAARP
-603 ADIADRDH
+603 EYSAA
-611 PGTDLTDADR
+611 DLTDADR
-621 IAPLRPD
+621 TAPLRPG

-657 FNHRTDFAAP
+657 FNHRNDFAAP

-699 IGEDTRLD
+699 IGDDTRLD
-707 ADALVDYIAERRI
+707 ADALVGYIAEHRI

-755 LDDTLWRDLSGA
+755 LDDTLWRELSGA
-767 EVTVAQNFYGP
+767 EVTVAHNFYGP

-797 LGRPLANTRAYVVDQ
+797 LGRPLLNTRAYVLDE
-812 DLRPVPAGVPGE
+812 DLRPVPTGVPGE

-848 ANPFGAPGMR
+848 ANPFGAPGER

-863 DRVRWTADG
+863 DRARWTPDG

-897 AALVRLPGVS
+897 AALTRLPDVS
-907 AAVVVANRPEGGHAR
+907 AAAVVANRPDGGHAR
-922 LVAYVVGT
+922 LVAYVVG
-930 AEVTPDSLRAAL
+930 AGEVTPDGLRAAL

-953 AFVPIDA
+953 VFVPIDA

-973 LPAPDAPADGQA
+973 LPAPDAPTDGQA

-1058 QTAAVLTPAAG
+1058 QTAAVHAPAAG

-1090 LAHFTMSQ
+1090 LDHFTMSQ

-1124 LRTRFFTVDGHWRQ
+1124 LRTRFFTVDGQWRQ
-1138 EVTPTPP
+1138 EVTPAAP
-1145 TGVLRIRDLSSL
+1145 TGILRIRDLSSL

-1174 AGLDLATGTLA
+1174 AGLDLTTGTLA

-1190 LRGTR
+1190 ARGTR

-1202 VHHVVTD
+1202 VHHLVAD

-1223 YGQVVAGAPIRLA
+1223 YGQVVAGAPVRLA

-1246 HLLEQHVRDGGFD
+1246 HLLEQHVRSGGFD

-1296 GAEDT
+1296 GADDT
-1301 DALLHRVPATYRTQ
+1301 DALLHRVPAAYRTQ

-1320 LSALGRA
+1320 LSALARA
-1327 LADRTGEDGVLIALE
+1327 LADRTGEDGCDIRGSAPGRGLRHPEPPQNGCDIRGSAPGRGLRHPEPPQNGCDIRGSAPGRGLRHPDPPQNGVLIALE

-1357 TVGWFTT
+1357 TAGWFTT

-1376 EWGATLKAVKEQLRA
+1376 DWGATLKAVKEQLRA

-1407 PDAPGH
+1407 PGAPGH

-1434 AGDRGLFRGRHD
+1434 AGADGLFRGRQD
-1446 SPGADIAPE
+1446 SPGPDIAPG

-1468 ESGALSLTWSY
+1468 ESGELSLTWSY
-1479 SDQVNDEHTVREL
+1479 SDQVNDENTVREL

-1525 DQAGVDRLA
+1525 DQSTVDRLA

-1550 AGMLFHSLLDPT
+1550 AGMLFHSLLDPA

-1605 LEEPL
+1605 VEEPL
-1610 QVVRHRAVVPITRHD
+1610 QIVRHRAVVPITRHD

-1633 QTAQLDRLS
+1633 QTDQLDRLS

-1730 NHWRDVLSGFA
+1730 DHWRDVLSGFA
-1741 APTPLPWDRPPAQA
+1741 APTPLPWDRSPASA

-1760 SRTIRTSLSPEDTTR
+1760 SRTVRISLSTEDTDR

-1802 GGESDVVF
+1802 SGEPDVVF

-1836 TRTRIDRG
+1836 TRTRIDSG
-1844 EPVLAWLRRLQD
+1844 ERVLPWLRRLQD
-1856 EQNQA
+1856 EQNRA

-1866 LALGKLRALSDVP
+1866 LALGKLRGLSDVP
-1879 PGENLFDSMVAFE
+1879 AGENLFDSMVAFE

-1926 ADRQLGFE
+1926 VDRRLGFE
-1934 LATDPALFDEETAT
+1934 LGTDPALFDEETA
-1948 ALAARLE
+1948 AAMAARLE
-1955 TLLLGLA
+1955 TLLLGIA
-1962 EDPDRPIAR
+1962 ENPDRPIAR
-1971 LPWLSAADRARLTI
+1971 LPWLPAADRARLVAA
-1985 EPLPSLPAPTLTEL
+1985 EAVSLPAPTITEL
-1999 FAAQVAAHPDAVALT
+1999 FAAQVTAHPGAVALT
-2014 AEGTHC
+2014 ADGTHF

-2080 ERVERMCADTAP
+2080 ERVERMFADTDP
-2092 VAVLG
+2092 VAVLA
-2097 PDDVDVAEGPDT
+2097 PEDVDVEEGPDT

-2147 AATARFGFGRD
+2147 AATARFGFGRE

-2231 ARLALRYVIFGGEAL
+2231 ARLSLRYVVFGGEAL
-2246 DTRRLAGWFARHG
+2246 DTRRLTGWFARHG

-2269 GITETTVHVTE
+2269 GITETTVHVTQ
-2280 HDLRSDVDT
+2280 HDLVSDMDA
-2289 PGVIGTALPDLRGYV
+2289 PGLIGTALPDLRGYV

-2361 SRTHDG
+2361 SRTSG
-2367 ALRYHGRADQQ
+2367 GGLRYHGRADQQ

-2392 ATLLALPDVGSAAV
+2392 ATLLALPEVGSAAV

-2412 PGRKRLVAYVVPAR
+2412 PGRKRLVAYVVAAT

-2439 LGRSLPDYMVPSA
+2439 LSRSLPDYMVPSA
-2452 FVTLGELPLTRNGK
+2452 FVDLDELPLTRNGK
-2466 LDQRALPAPAAA
+2466 LDQRALPAPAATG
-2478 AAEPAEFAEPRTETE
+2478 AEPAGFAEPRTETE
-2493 RTVAAVLAATLGLE
+2493 RTVAAVLAATLGLQ

-2530 ALRGA
+2530 ALREA
-2535 FGVDVSPRTVFD
+2535 LGVDVSPRTVFD

-2555 AALPTASATPLSAAI
+2555 AALPAASATPLSAAI

-2580 LSFAQQRLWFL
+2580 PSFAQQRLWFL

-2629 ESLRTTFPAVDGRP
+2629 ESLRTTFRAVDWRP

-2653 ALPVTDVTAPEELR
+2653 ALPVTEASGEDDLR
-2667 RLLAEDLARPFDLAR
+2667 RLLAEDLARPFDLAK
-2682 GPLLRARLVRV
+2682 GPLLRARLVRL

-2714 GVLIGELA
+2714 GILVGELA

-2733 ALPIQY
+2733 ALAIQY

-2779 RPATRTSNG
+2779 RPATRTSHG

-2806 GRDRDTTLF
+2806 SRDRDTTLF
-2815 TALVAACQLVLRRWS
+2815 TTLVAACQLVLRRWS
-2830 GQDDVAVGTVTSG
+2830 GQDDVAVGTITSG

-2857 NTVVLRSSVDG
+2857 NTVVLRSQVDG
-2868 RRGFGEL
+2868 QRGFGEL
-2875 LGTVRRTVLDAFAHQ
+2875 LGAVRRTVLDAFAHQ

-2969 FDAATVRRF
+2969 FDATTMDRF
-2978 AEQLTV
+2978 AEHLTV
-2984 LLAAVTAEPDRPVDT
+2984 LLTAVTAEPDRPVDT
-2999 LPLPAAEEELVVGTW
+2999 LPLPAAEEALVVETW
-3014 NATGRPEPETT
+3014 NDTGRPVPGDT
-3025 VVGLF
+3025 VVELF

-3035 RTPHATALVS
+3035 RTPHATALVCA
-3045 GGTTLTFA
+3045 GTRVTFA
-3053 ELNARA
+3053 ELNTRA
-3059 NRVARVLV
+3059 NRIARALA
-3067 ARGAAPERLV
+3067 ARGAGPERLV

-3084 AELVVTILAVLKAGA
+3084 ADLVVTMLAVLKAGA
-3099 VHLPLDPELPER
+3099 VYLPLDPELPAR

-3120 RPALVLT
+3120 RPVLVIT
-3127 EPVAAEGADTNP
+3127 EPVAADGTGTDLRTP
-3139 PDRPA
+3139 IT

-3164 LVTHRA
+3164 VVTHRA
-3170 LANFAVDHADRFTAA
+3170 LVNFAVDHADEFTAA

-3194 LTAAFS
+3194 LTAAFT

-3215 HELHVIDGDTR
+3215 HELHVIDADTR
-3226 LDPVLLAGYVAEH
+3226 LDPAVLAGYVAEH

-3278 LSDLDGVTA
+3278 LGDLDGVTA

-3300 TLCRIGETDRE
+3300 TLCRIGETSRE
-3311 VIGRPTGNV
+3311 VIGRPLGNV

-3360 RFRAD
+3360 RFRAN
-3365 PFGPPGSRMYATGDR
+3365 PFGPPGARMYTTGDR
-3380 ARWTADGHLE
+3380 ARWTAEGHLE

-3410 VEAALRALPGVAD
+3410 VEAALRALPEVAD
-3423 TVVVARDG
+3423 TVVVARHDDG
-3431 RLVAYVV
+3431 HARLVAYVV
-3438 PGSAADPARL
+3438 LGSAADPARL

-3468 ERLPLASSGKVDRR
+3468 DRLPLAPSGKVDRR

-3494 AGRTAPRTDA
+3494 EGRTAPRTDV

-3534 ILSIQVVARARR
+3534 ILSIQVVSRARR
-3546 HGLRLTSRDVF
+3546 RGLRLTSRDVF

-3563 ELALVAGTGS
+3563 ELALVAGTES
-3573 GAPEAGFTGAAP
+3573 VEPEAGFTGAAP
-3585 LTPIQRWFFETGRHD
+3585 LTPIQRWFFETGHHD

-3607 AELDPDVSVPALET
+3607 AELDPDVSIPALET

-3638 GDGRQEFRTGAALP
+3638 RTGDGWRQEFRPDAELP
-3652 ALRHVSDVDTRAVA
+3652 ALRQVSDVDISTAA
-3666 AEARATLSVED
+3666 AEARATLRVEG
-3677 GPLVAPVLITAPG
+3677 GPLVAPALITAPG
-3690 QPPRLLLV
+3690 QAPRLLLV
-3698 VHHLVID
+3698 VHHLVVD
-3705 GVSWRILL
+3705 GVSWRILFD
-3713 EDLETAYRQV
+3713 DLETAYRQV
-3723 AAGQPVDLGPAPASY
+3723 VAGQPIDLGPAPVSF
-3738 LRWADRLAGHGFD
+3738 LRWADRLAGHSFET
-3751 AELPYWTG
+3751 ELPYWTQA
-3759 VLDGVDPAL
+3759 LDGVVPDL
-3768 PVDATGENTAGS
+3768 PVDAAGENTAGT
-3780 ARTITVR
+3780 ARTVTVR
-3787 LDAGTTDALLRRVPE
+3787 LDTGTTDALLHQVPE

-3817 RVLARWTGRDRVLVS
+3817 RVLARWTGRDRVLIS

-3852 WFTAEYPVALN
+3852 WFTAEYPVALA
-3863 LPAADDWGPTLKA
+3863 LPATDDWGSTLKA

-3881 RAVPGKGLGYGS
+3881 RAVPGKGLGYGV
-3893 LRRHGDPVPQISLNY
+3893 LRRHDGPVPQISLNY

-3918 EGLYRGW
+3918 DGLYRGW

-3930 DDIDPARPRTALLDV
+3930 DDIDPERPRTALLDV

-3950 GGRLELAWTYAPG
+3950 GGRLELAWTYAPDV
-3963 IHREDT
+3963 HREDT
-3969 VRGLAGQVLTA
+3969 VRGLAEQVLAA
-3980 LREIVAHCATP
+3980 LRELVAHCAAP
-3991 GAGGRTPSDFPLARL
+3991 DAGGRTPSDFPLARL

-4012 TVAGDG
+4012 TVAGSG
-4018 RAVEDV
+4018 RTVEDV

-4056 GVADPAG
+4056 GVADPAA

-4109 LGPAG
+4109 LGPAE
-4114 RKAAREEAL
+4114 RETALQEAL

-4141 TIAALPGDEVDLI
+4141 TIAALPGDEADLV

-4173 ACEEYAAASAGVRP
+4173 ACEQYAAATAGVRP

-4209 ADAFWAD
+4209 ADGFWRD

-4250 PAATLRLREFARTHG
+4250 AAATLRLREFAKAHG

-4323 GAQPVARWLGQLQ
+4323 GSRPVAEWLGRLQ

-4381 TAGAPRVVEVAS
+4381 TAGAPRVVEVSS

-4416 YDPALFDTGTV
+4416 YDPALFDAGTV
-4427 TAMTDRLAWLLDAVT
+4427 TAMTGRLVQLLDAVT
-4442 ADPDRPLARVPWVDV
+4442 ADPDRPLARVPWVDA
-4457 AERARVLADAHGPG
+4457 AECARVLADAHGPG
-4471 AAGTPSTVPALFADE
+4471 AAGTPATVPALFADQ
-4486 VARHPGDPAVLAGE
+4486 VRRRPDDPAVLAGD
-4500 RTLTYRELD
+4500 RTLTYLELD
-4509 ERANHLAGRLA
+4509 ERANHLAGRLTE
-4520 GLGVAVE
+4520 LGVAVE

-4538 DHVVAELAVLKAG
+4538 EHVVAELAVLKAG

-4562 HERLRAVLAEAGVSV
+4562 HERLRVVLAEAGVSV
-4577 VVAGDTWVPA
+4577 VVAVDTGVPT

-4595 VLTVGEQRSAAAPD
+4595 VLTVGEQRSATAPQ
-4609 AVVGPENLAYV
+4609 AFAEPGNLAYV

-4650 GGAHTRVLSHSPL
+4650 GGAHARVLSHSPL

-4673 VPLLGGGAT
+4673 VPLLNGGAT

-4689 LTPESLRHAI
+4689 LTPESLRRAI

-4740 AVVRAVQAAC
+4740 AVVRAVLAAC

-4763 TTTFATSFRM
+4763 TTTFATSYRM
-4773 AGEPVPEPVP
+4773 TGETGVPEPVP
-4783 IGRPLDGM
+4783 IGHPLDGM
-4791 RAYVLDAELRPL
+4791 RAYVLDVELRPL

-4829 AERFVPDPFGAPGE
+4829 AERFVADPFGAPGE

-4854 GADGELVFLGR
+4854 GAGGELVFLGR

-4897 SIHTDPAGT
+4897 SVHADPAGT
-4906 RRLIAHVVLERAAD
+4906 RRLLAHVVLERAAD
-4920 PDELRAHTAATLPE
+4920 PDELRAHAAASLPE

-4944 AALPL
+4944 PELPL

-4961 APDGPVPSQR
+4961 APEGPVPSQR
-4971 PYVEPATATQWA
+4971 PYVEPATATQRA
-4983 VAGIWQRLLGVERV
+4983 VAGIWQRLLGVGRV

-5012 SIRLVSRLLAECCVS
+5012 SIRLVSRLLAECGVS

-5048 VGATAADPIP
+5048 VGATAKDPIP

-5094 RLRGELAV
+5094 RLRGELDA

-5122 FGSADGHGVQIVHPP
+5122 FGSADGHGVQFVHPP

-5149 EDLAEILRADAGQP
+5149 DEVAEILRADGEQP

-5179 APREHVLTVAVHH
+5179 APQEHVLTVAVHH

-5240 AERVLAGQT
+5240 AERVLAGQVG
-5249 DYWTERLRDLTP
+5249 YWTGRLRDLTP

-5275 TRGATHEIVVP
+5275 TRGATREIAVP

-5347 NTLVLRSQVRPEV
+5347 NTLVLRSRVRPDQG
-5360 AFTAF
+5360 FTAF
-5365 LDDVAAGV
+5365 LDEVAAGV

-5415 TAHLPGLETEELP
+5415 ATRLPGLETEEIA
-5428 QPATAANFDLTL
+5428 QPATAANFDLTV
-5440 EFQPDGGELR
+5440 EFQPDGDVLR

-5463 TIDRLAAHLG
+5463 TIDRLAAHLD
-5473 VLLAGVADDPDRPLA
+5473 VLLAGIAADPDRPLA
-5488 RLPLIGA
+5488 RLPLIGP
-5495 AERELVVEAWN
+5495 AERELVLGAWN
-5506 DTAVPVEPV
+5506 DTARSVEP
-5515 ALPALISAGARR
+5515 ATLPELVSARARR
-5527 TPDAPA
+5527 TPDARA

-5540 TYAELEERA
+5540 TYAELDARA
-5549 SRLASVLAGY
+5549 ARLAGVLAGR

-5617 LDGLAPPVPDGV
+5617 LEGLAPPVPEGV
-5629 PVLSLDDPAAFA
+5629 EVLTLDEPGLFES
-5641 GEPAEAVPV
+5641 EPAPPVEV

-5686 EHLRVAVGDRVLA
+5686 DHLRVGEGDRVLA

-5706 ASILELCLALPSG
+5706 ASILELCLALPAG

-5739 AAHRITHTLIPP
+5739 ARHRISHTLIPP
-5751 AALDTVPATDLPHL
+5751 AALATVPATDLPDL

-5775 PAELVDRWSPG
+5775 PAELVDRWAPG

-5801 ATWSEPLVPGTPPP
+5801 ATWSDPLEPGTPPP
-5815 IGRPIPNTRVYVLD
+5815 IGRPIPNTRGYVLD
-5829 AALEPVPIGVAG
+5829 AALQPVPIGVAG

-5859 LTADRFTANPFA
+5859 LTAGRFVANPFG

-5884 RWTAAGHLE
+5884 RWTAGGQLE

-5911 GEVEAAL
+5911 GEVETAL

-5927 VAAVQQDES
+5927 VAAVQQDS
-5936 GHKRLVACFVAA
+5936 GHKRLVACFVAEPGTD
-5948 PVPEALPETA
+5948 PV
-5958 RAAGADIA
+5958 AAGA
-5966 PENGSGV
+5966 
-5973 AMAAAPQAD
+5973 
-5982 SEIAPPIVPG
+5982 
-5992 AELHPAPENGSG
+5992 
-6004 ALPETARGAGAG
+6004 
-6016 TEPEPGPEIGAD
+6016 
-6028 IAPENGSGVAMAAA
+6028 
-6042 PQADSEAAP
+6042 
-6051 PIVPGAERGTAPEVE
+6051 
-6066 PYSAPEN
+6066 
-6073 GSGVAMAA
+6073 
-6081 APQADSAA
+6081 
-6089 APPIAPGAG
+6089 
-6098 REAGRGTA
+6098 
-6106 PEVEPHPAPQT
+6106 
-6117 DPEAGWRTAPPTEP
+6117 
-6131 AAGPVSAAELRE
+6131 LRE

-6165 LSPSGKVD
+6165 LGPSGKVD
-6173 RRALPVVTT
+6173 RRALPAVAA

-6196 AERALCEIWAQVLGL
+6196 AERVLCDIWAQVLGL

-6231 QVVSRARQAGLRL
+6231 QVVSRARQAGLQV
-6244 STKDIFLHQ
+6244 STKDMFLHQ
-6253 TIAALAPE
+6253 TVGALAPE
-6261 AGAVAEPTEAE
+6261 AGAVAERTEVD
-6272 GPVVGPV
+6272 GPVVGAV

-6301 SMLVELADGFDATAL
+6301 SMLVELADGFDADAL
-6316 QQALAAVW
+6316 RKALTAVW

-6333 FTQTEDGWHQH
+6333 FTHAEDGWRQH
-6344 NADVEPVPE
+6344 NADVEPVPG
-6353 LRRADLTTEADRPA
+6353 LRHEDLGAVPEADRPA

-6395 DPGWRPRLFLAAHHV
+6395 GPAWRPRLFLAAHHV

-6421 DDLDTAYRQAVRG
+6421 DDLDTAYRQAARD

-6448 WAHRLRDHVRGGG
+6448 WAHRLRDHVRDGG
-6461 FDDELEYW
+6461 FDDELAYW
-6469 AGLPA
+6469 SGLPA
-6474 AGALP
+6474 AGELP
-6479 VDDDATGTGTAE
+6479 VDHDGGETGTAE
-6491 VTVVLNAD
+6491 VTVVLDAD

-6566 PVALSVEDTESA
+6566 PVALSIADAADT

-6586 VRKQLRAV
+6586 VRKQLRAL
-6594 PGNGFGYGALRHLG
+6594 PGNGFGYGALRHFG
-6608 APDVRE
+6608 EPGVRE
-6614 RLAGRTPQISFN
+6614 RLAGNTPQISFN
-6626 YLGQWDGAGGPATSE
+6626 YLGQWDGAGGTTTAE

-6655 DPDEH
+6655 DPAEH

-6670 VQDGELVFSLIYQP
+6670 VQDGELVFTLIYQP
-6684 ARHDRRTAEALAG
+6684 GRHDRRTAEALAR

-6704 QIAADSQVPARRKER
+6704 QIAADSLAPGRRKER

>member
-29 ERTDVIGRAPRED
+29 ERSDVIGRAPREN

-81 ALAGALQQLVARH
+81 ALTGALAQLVARH
-94 EALRTTIDDAGGTP
+94 EALRTTVDDTGGTP
-108 VQVIHDTLEVPL
+108 VQVIHADPEIPV

-138 VLGTEYSRSFDL
+138 VLETEYSRSFDL

-162 AAPEHHVLL
+162 VAEEHHVLL
-171 ITAHHVVTDGES
+171 VTAHHVVTDGES

-204 DLPEPAVQYADFAVW
+204 ELPEPAVQYADFAVW

-248 PADRPRPAVRTTAGA
+248 PSDRPRPAVRTTAGA
-263 VHHFRVPAGAAAGLA
+263 VHHFRVPSDVAAGLA
-278 ELARTHD
+278 ELARVHD

-338 TVDRTAPF
+338 TVDMTTPF
-346 GTFLDAV
+346 GTLLDAV
-353 RATVLESFEHAEAP
+353 RTTVLESFEHAEAP

-380 ASRTP
+380 PSRTP

-398 GPVDFAGLTA
+398 GQPDFGGLTA
-408 EPVEVARRAA
+408 EPVEVTRRAA
-418 NFDLTVEFQPA
+418 NFDLTVEFQPSA
-429 GGALEGSLEYN
+429 DALEGSLEYN
-440 TDLFDAR
+440 TDLFDER
-447 TAVAIGEHLTVL
+447 TAVALGEHLTVL

-470 VGDLPLLTA
+470 VGELPLLTA

-486 TEWNATELDVPAA
+486 TEWNDTALDVPEA
-499 TLTELF
+499 TVTELF

-517 LVAGDIALSFAEL
+517 LVAGDVALSFAEL
-530 NAMANRL
+530 NATANRL

-578 IDPALPADRKELL
+578 IDPALPADRKDLL

-603 ADIADRDH
+603 AEIAAASPDH

-621 IAPLRPD
+621 IAPLRPG

-657 FNHRTDFAAP
+657 FNHRTDFAVP

-684 LEGPLLMADGHELHL
+684 LEGPVLMADGHELHL
-699 IGEDTRLD
+699 IGEDVRLD
-707 ADALVDYIAERRI
+707 PDALVDYIAERRI
-720 DFLDLTPTYLRRLI
+720 DFLDLTPTYLRRLV

-755 LDDTLWRDLSGA
+755 LDEPLWRELAAAD
-767 EVTVAQNFYGP
+767 VTVAHNFYGP

-791 ETARPV
+791 ATARPV
-797 LGRPLANTRAYVVDQ
+797 LGRPLANTRAYVLDQ

-848 ANPFGAPGMR
+848 ANPFGEPGER

-897 AALVRLPGVS
+897 AALVRLPGVA

-922 LVAYVVGT
+922 LVAYVVGDG
-930 AEVTPDSLRAAL
+930 EVTPDGLRTAL

-973 LPAPDAPADGQA
+973 LPAPDAPADGGRT

-1006 NDRIG
+1006 HDRIG

-1058 QTAAVLTPAAG
+1058 QTTTALTPAAA

-1083 FFATHGP
+1083 FFDTHGP

-1098 LLELPADVDQQ
+1098 LLELPADVDPQ
-1109 ALRTALDAVVAHHDA
+1109 ALRTALDAVVAHHEA
-1124 LRTRFFTVDGHWRQ
+1124 LRTRFFTVDGQWRQ
-1138 EVTPTPP
+1138 EVTPAPP
-1145 TGVLRIRDLSSL
+1145 TGILRIRDLASL

-1190 LRGTR
+1190 ARGTR

-1202 VHHVVTD
+1202 VHHLVAD
-1209 GVSLRLLLGDLETA
+1209 GVTLRLLLGDLETA
-1223 YGQVVAGAPIRLA
+1223 YGQVVAGAPVRLA
-1236 ATATPFTQWA
+1236 ATGTPFTQWA
-1246 HLLEQHVRDGGFD
+1246 HLLEQHVRSGGFD
-1259 DDLEHWTRVARRVPA
+1259 DDLAHWTQVASRVPPA
-1274 QLAADHAGAG
+1274 LPADHAGAG

-1301 DALLHRVPATYRTQ
+1301 DALLHQVPAAYRTQ

-1327 LADRTGEDGVLIALE
+1327 LADRTREDGVLIALE

-1357 TVGWFTT
+1357 TAGWFTT

-1376 EWGATLKAVKEQLRA
+1376 DWGATLKAVKEQLRA

-1400 ALRYLGE
+1400 ALRYLGG
-1407 PDAPGH
+1407 PGAPGH

-1419 LPQVCFNY
+1419 LPQICFNY

-1434 AGDRGLFRGRHD
+1434 AGADGLFRGRHD
-1446 SPGADIAPE
+1446 SPGADIAPD

-1468 ESGALSLTWSY
+1468 ESGELSLTWSY
-1479 SDQVNDEHTVREL
+1479 SDQVNDEATVRDL
-1492 AEAMLTGL
+1492 AEKMRANL

-1525 DQAGVDRLA
+1525 DQSTVDRIV
-1534 GDGRDVDDIYP
+1534 GDGREVDDIYP

-1550 AGMLFHSLLDPT
+1550 AGMLFHSLLDPA

-1574 DGVRDPDAFAQAWQ
+1574 DGVREPDAFAQAWQ

-1605 LEEPL
+1605 LEDPL
-1610 QVVRHRAVVPITRHD
+1610 QVVRRRAVVPITRHD

-1633 QTAQLDRLS
+1633 QNAQLERLS

-1659 LAVVALTHD
+1659 LAIVALTHD

-1704 VPRVPAH
+1704 IPRVPAH

-1724 DVTAAE
+1724 DAAAAE
-1730 NHWRDVLSGFA
+1730 DHWRTVLSGFA
-1741 APTPLPWDRPPAQA
+1741 APTPLPWDRPPGQA

-1760 SRTIRTSLSPEDTTR
+1760 SRSIRTSLSTKDTDR
-1775 LRDVARR
+1775 LREVARR

-1802 GGESDVVF
+1802 GGESDIVF

-1836 TRTRIDRG
+1836 TRTQVDSG
-1844 EPVLAWLRRLQD
+1844 ERVLTWLQRLQD
-1856 EQNQA
+1856 EQNQS

-1879 PGENLFDSMVAFE
+1879 SGGNLFDSMVAFE

-1934 LATDPALFDEETAT
+1934 LATDPALFDEDTAT

-1955 TLLLGLA
+1955 TLLLGMA
-1962 EDPDRPIAR
+1962 ENPDRPIAR
-1971 LPWLSAADRARLTI
+1971 LPWLPDGDRAALVAVR
-1985 EPLPSLPAPTLTEL
+1985 PASLPAPTITEL
-1999 FAAQVAAHPDAVALT
+1999 FAAQVAARPDAVALT
-2014 AEGTHC
+2014 GDGARF

-2048 LRLPRSPE
+2048 LRLPRSPD
-2056 QVVAILAVLKAGAA
+2056 QVIAILAVLKAGAA

-2080 ERVERMCADTAP
+2080 ERVERMLADTEP
-2092 VAVLG
+2092 VAVLA
-2097 PDDVDVAEGPDT
+2097 PEDVDVADGPDT
-2109 DPPPRCTPDH
+2109 DPPPRGTPDH

-2147 AATARFGFGRD
+2147 AATAGRFEFGPD

-2187 VVPHA
+2187 VVPHV

-2204 ADERVTVLNQTPSAF
+2204 ADEGVTVLNQTPSAF

-2269 GITETTVHVTE
+2269 GITETTVHVTH
-2280 HDLRSDVDT
+2280 HDLQSDVDT
-2289 PGVIGTALPDLRGYV
+2289 PGIIGTPLPDLAGYV

-2320 YVAGDGLAR
+2320 HVAGDGLAR

-2361 SRTHDG
+2361 SRTRDG

-2392 ATLLALPDVGSAAV
+2392 ATLLALPDVRSAAV

-2412 PGRKRLVAYVVPAR
+2412 PGRKRLVAYVVAAA
-2426 PDAPPSTARLREH
+2426 PDAPPGTARLREH
-2439 LGRSLPDYMVPSA
+2439 LGRTLPDYMVPSA
-2452 FVTLGELPLTRNGK
+2452 FVMLGELPLTRNGK
-2466 LDQRALPAPAAA
+2466 LDQRALPAPAAT
-2478 AAEPAEFAEPRTETE
+2478 AAEDAGFVEPRTGTE

-2522 ILSIRFTS
+2522 ILSIRFSS
-2530 ALRGA
+2530 ALREA

-2547 HPTVAGLA
+2547 HPTVAALA
-2555 AALPTASATPLSAAI
+2555 AALPAASAAAVTAAI

-2611 DLRPDALARALTT
+2611 DLRPDALARALTA

-2629 ESLRTTFPAVDGRP
+2629 ESLRTTFPATDGRP
-2643 RQVVGEPWQL
+2643 RQEVGEPWQL
-2653 ALPVTDVTAPEELR
+2653 ALPVTEASGEDDLR

-2682 GPLLRARLVRV
+2682 GPLLRARLVRL
-2693 APDDHA
+2693 AADDHA
-2699 LVLSLHHIITDGWSM
+2699 LVLALHHIITDGWSM
-2714 GVLIGELA
+2714 GVLVGELA

-2733 ALPIQY
+2733 PLPVQY

-2752 DFLDEQLG
+2752 EFLDEQLG

-2765 LDGLRPLDLPTDRP
+2765 LDGLRPLDLPADRP

-2788 AEHEFTLGAEA
+2788 AEHEFTLDAGA

-2806 GRDRDTTLF
+2806 SRDRDTTLF
-2815 TALVAACQLVLRRWS
+2815 TALTAACQLVLRRWS

-2857 NTVVLRSSVDG
+2857 NTVVLRSRVDG
-2868 RRGFGEL
+2868 RRSFGEL

-2926 PALAGLTAGELTLPM
+2926 PALAGLTASELTLPM

-2969 FDAATVRRF
+2969 FDAATMVRF
-2978 AEQLTV
+2978 AEHLTV
-2984 LLAAVTAEPDRPVDT
+2984 LLTAVVADPDRPVDA
-2999 LPLPAAEEELVVGTW
+2999 LPMLPAAEQALVVETW
-3014 NATGRPEPETT
+3014 NATARSVPETT
-3025 VVGLF
+3025 VVELF
-3030 EAQAA
+3030 EALAA
-3035 RTPHATALVS
+3035 RTPQATALVC
-3045 GGTTLTFA
+3045 GDTTLTFA

-3059 NRVARVLV
+3059 NRIARALV
-3067 ARGAAPERLV
+3067 ARGAGPERLV

-3084 AELVVTILAVLKAGA
+3084 AELVVTLLAVLKSGA
-3099 VHLPLDPELPER
+3099 AYLPLDPELPAR
-3111 RREALLADA
+3111 RREGLLADA
-3120 RPALVLT
+3120 RPILVIT
-3127 EPVAAEGADTNP
+3127 EPVAAAGTGTDLGTP
-3139 PDRPA
+3139 IT

-3170 LANFAVDHADRFTAA
+3170 LANFAVDHAGQFTAA

-3194 LTAAFS
+3194 LTTAFT

-3215 HELHVIDGDTR
+3215 HELHVIDADTR
-3226 LDPVLLAGYVAEH
+3226 LDPALLAGYVAEH

-3254 LEAGHC
+3254 LDAGFGDHR
-3260 PPVLLVGGE
+3260 PSVLLIGGE
-3269 AVGEALWRD
+3269 AVGETLWRE
-3278 LSDLDGVTA
+3278 LGDLDGVTA

-3300 TLCRIGETDRE
+3300 TLCRIGETPRE
-3311 VIGRPTGNV
+3311 TIGRPLGNV
-3320 RAYVLDDR
+3320 QAYVLDDR

-3360 RFRAD
+3360 RFRAN

-3380 ARWTADGHLE
+3380 ARWTAEGRLE
-3390 YLGRVDDQVKIRG
+3390 YLGRADDQVKIRG

-3410 VEAALRALPGVAD
+3410 VEAALRALPEVAD

-3438 PGSAADPARL
+3438 PGSAADPLRL

-3468 ERLPLASSGKVDRR
+3468 DRLPLATSGKVDRR

-3494 AGRTAPRTDA
+3494 GGRTAPRTA
-3504 ERLLAEIWA
+3504 TERRLAEIWA
-3513 DVLGVGE
+3513 DVLGIE
-3520 PGVDDNFFALGGDS
+3520 QPGADDNFFALGGDS
-3534 ILSIQVVARARR
+3534 ILSIQIVSRARR
-3546 HGLRLTSRDVF
+3546 QGLRLTSRDVF
-3557 RHQSIA
+3557 RHQTIA
-3563 ELALVAGTGS
+3563 ELALVAAEPS
-3573 GAPEAGFTGAAP
+3573 AEPEAVFSGSAP
-3585 LTPIQRWFFETGRHD
+3585 LTPIQRWFFETGHHD

-3607 AELDPDVSVPALET
+3607 AELDPDVDLGALET

-3638 GDGRQEFRTGAALP
+3638 RTEAGWRQEFRPDAEIP
-3652 ALRHVSDVDTRAVA
+3652 ALRRVSDVDTSTVA
-3666 AEARATLSVED
+3666 AEARATLRVEG
-3677 GPLVAPVLITAPG
+3677 GPLAAPVLITSPG

-3705 GVSWRILL
+3705 GVSWRILFD
-3713 EDLETAYRQV
+3713 DLDTAYRQV
-3723 AAGQPVDLGPAPASY
+3723 AAGQPIDLGPAPASY
-3738 LRWADRLAGHGFD
+3738 LRWADRLARHSFD
-3751 AELPYWTG
+3751 AELPYWTEA
-3759 VLDGVDPAL
+3759 LDGVDPQL
-3768 PVDATGENTAGS
+3768 PVDAAGENTAGS
-3780 ARTITVR
+3780 ARTVTVR
-3787 LDAGTTDALLRRVPE
+3787 LDADATDALLHRVPD

-3852 WFTAEYPVALN
+3852 WFTAEYPVALTVP
-3863 LPAADDWGPTLKA
+3863 PAEDWGPTLKA

-3881 RAVPGKGLGYGS
+3881 RAIPGKGLGYGA
-3893 LRRHGDPVPQISLNY
+3893 LRRHDDPVPQISLNY
-3908 HGQWTAGGDA
+3908 HGQWTAGGGDG
-3918 EGLYRGW
+3918 GLYRGW
-3925 GGDLG
+3925 GADLG
-3930 DDIDPARPRTALLDV
+3930 DDIDPERPRTALLDV
-3945 VGIVD
+3945 VGIVA
-3950 GGRLELAWTYAPG
+3950 GGQLELAWTYAPG
-3963 IHREDT
+3963 LHREDT
-3969 VRGLAGQVLTA
+3969 VRGLAEQVLTA
-3980 LREIVAHCATP
+3980 LREIVRHCATP

-4030 QAGMVFHTLVDDGSP
+4030 QAGMVFHTLLDDGSP

-4056 GVADPAG
+4056 GVADPAA

-4071 VDRTPVLRTRL
+4071 ADRTPVLRTRL

-4093 VDRAATLPVT
+4093 VDRTATLPVV
-4103 HHDWRD
+4103 HHDWRG
-4109 LGPAG
+4109 LGQAE
-4114 RKAAREEAL
+4114 RESALAEAL

-4164 WSSAQVFAE
+4164 WSSAQLFAE
-4173 ACEEYAAASAGVRP
+4173 ACEQYAATTAGVRP

-4202 AGRDQAA
+4202 AERDQAA
-4209 ADAFWAD
+4209 ADAFWRE
-4216 TLAGFD
+4216 TLAGFE

-4229 DRPPAEAH
+4229 DRPPSEAH
-4237 QSRSTDSVRIELP
+4237 QSRSTDSVRTELA

-4265 LTVNTV
+4265 LTVNTL
-4271 VQGGWALLLAMLSG
+4271 VQGGWALLLALHSG

-4315 IPTRVRVD
+4315 VPTRVRVD
-4323 GAQPVARWLGQLQ
+4323 GTLPVAEWLGRLQ
-4336 TAQSEARDHDFV
+4336 AAQSEARDHDFV

-4356 SDVPAG
+4356 SDVAAG
-4362 QNLFDS
+4362 QNLFAS

-4408 EGLALDLA
+4408 ESLALDLA
-4416 YDPALFDTGTV
+4416 YDPALFDAATITGL
-4427 TAMTDRLAWLLDAVT
+4427 TDRLVSLLDAVT
-4442 ADPDRPLARVPWVDV
+4442 ADAGRPLARVPWTGA
-4457 AERARVLADAHGPG
+4457 AERARVLADAHGLS
-4471 AAGTPSTVPALFADE
+4471 AAGTPSTVPALFADQ
-4486 VARHPGDPAVLAGE
+4486 VRRHPDDPAVLAGDQV
-4500 RTLTYRELD
+4500 LTYAGLD
-4509 ERANHLAGRLA
+4509 ERANHLAHRLA
-4520 GLGVAVE
+4520 GLGAGAE
-4527 DRIGLLLEPSV
+4527 NRIGLLLEPSV

-4562 HERLRAVLAEAGVSV
+4562 HERLRSVLAEAGVSV
-4577 VVAGDTWVPA
+4577 VVAGDTWVA
-4587 AEAVHSGP
+4587 TAEAVHSGP
-4595 VLTVGEQRSAAAPD
+4595 VLTVGGQRSPSAPES
-4609 AVVGPENLAYV
+4609 AVGPENLAYV

-4640 TALAQDGRFA
+4640 TALAQDSRFT
-4650 GGAHTRVLSHSPL
+4650 GGAHTRVLAHSPL

-4673 VPLLGGGAT
+4673 VPLLTGGAT
-4682 VLPDGPD
+4682 VLPGGPD
-4689 LTPESLRHAI
+4689 LTVESLRRAV
-4699 SAHGVT
+4699 SAHEVT

-4720 APDGLRGLREVW
+4720 APDALRGLREVW

-4763 TTTFATSFRM
+4763 TTTFATSFRIP
-4773 AGEPVPEPVP
+4773 GEAVPEPVP

-4829 AERFVPDPFGAPGE
+4829 AERFVADPFGAPGE

-4854 GADGELVFLGR
+4854 GPGGELVFLGR

-4897 SIHTDPAGT
+4897 TVHTDSSGT
-4906 RRLIAHVVLERAAD
+4906 RRLLAHVVLERAAD
-4920 PDELRAHTAATLPE
+4920 PGELRAHAAAALPE
-4934 YMVPAVVLVL
+4934 YMVPAAVLVL
-4944 AALPL
+4944 AELPL

-4961 APDGPVPSQR
+4961 APDGPMPSQR
-4971 PYVEPATATQWA
+4971 PYAEPSTATERA

-5012 SIRLVSRLLAECCVS
+5012 SIRLVSRLLAECGVS

-5035 HPTVSRLAAAIET
+5035 HPTVSRLAAAVET
-5048 VGATAADPIP
+5048 VGATDRDPIP

-5094 RLRGELAV
+5094 RLRGELDAE
-5102 DALAAA
+5102 ALAGA

-5122 FGSADGHGVQIVHPP
+5122 FGSADGHGVQVVHPP

-5149 EDLAEILRADAGQP
+5149 EDLAEILRADGEQP
-5163 FDLSEGPLL
+5163 FDLRKGPLL

-5207 GAFYAAALRGEP
+5207 GTFYAAALRGEP

-5240 AERVLAGQT
+5240 AERVLSGQT
-5249 DYWTERLRDLTP
+5249 EYWTERLRDLTP

-5286 AAVTA
+5286 AAVTT

-5347 NTLVLRSQVRPEV
+5347 NTLVLRSRVRPDL
-5360 AFTAF
+5360 AFTTF
-5365 LDDVAAGV
+5365 LDEAAAGV

-5415 TAHLPGLETEELP
+5415 AARLPGLETEELP

-5440 EFQPDGGELR
+5440 EFQQDAGVLR

-5473 VLLAGVADDPDRPLA
+5473 VLLAGVADDPDRPVS
-5488 RLPLIGA
+5488 RLPLIGP
-5495 AERELVVEAWN
+5495 AERDLVLGTWNETACPVGPETLPELV
-5506 DTAVPVEPV
+5506 
-5515 ALPALISAGARR
+5515 SARARR
-5527 TPDAPA
+5527 TPDATA
-5533 VIGGESL
+5533 VIAGETL
-5540 TYAELEERA
+5540 TYAELDARA
-5549 SRLASVLAGY
+5549 GRLARVLAGH

-5571 PRSVEIVV
+5571 PRSAEIVV

-5596 TYPIERI
+5596 TYPLERI
-5603 TFMLA
+5603 TFMLS

-5617 LDGLAPPVPDGV
+5617 LDGLAPPVPEGV
-5629 PVLSLDDPAAFA
+5629 PVLTLDDPALFD
-5641 GEPAEAVPV
+5641 GEPAPAVPV

-5679 SFAAAEA
+5679 GFAAAEA
-5686 EHLRVAVGDRVLA
+5686 EHLRVAEGDRVLA

-5706 ASILELCLALPSG
+5706 ASILELCLAWASG

-5739 AAHRITHTLIPP
+5739 ATHRITHTLIPP
-5751 AALDTVPATDLPHL
+5751 AALATVPASDLPDL

-5775 PAELVDRWSPG
+5775 PPELVDRWAPG

-5801 ATWSEPLVPGTPPP
+5801 ATWSEPLAPGTPPP
-5815 IGRPIPNTRVYVLD
+5815 IGRPIPNTRAYVLD
-5829 AALEPVPIGVAG
+5829 AALQPVPIGVAG

-5859 LTADRFTANPFA
+5859 LTADRFTADPFG

-5884 RWTAAGHLE
+5884 RWTAAGQLE

-5918 TRHPGVAAA
+5918 TRHASVASA
-5927 VAAVQQDES
+5927 VAAVQQDSS
-5936 GHKRLVACFVAA
+5936 GHKRLVACFV
-5948 PVPEALPETA
+5948 TA
-5958 RAAGADIA
+5958 
-5966 PENGSGV
+5966 
-5973 AMAAAPQAD
+5973 
-5982 SEIAPPIVPG
+5982 PG
-5992 AELHPAPENGSG
+5992 AEPVG
-6004 ALPETARGAGAG
+6004 
-6016 TEPEPGPEIGAD
+6016 
-6028 IAPENGSGVAMAAA
+6028 
-6042 PQADSEAAP
+6042 
-6051 PIVPGAERGTAPEVE
+6051 
-6066 PYSAPEN
+6066 
-6073 GSGVAMAA
+6073 
-6081 APQADSAA
+6081 
-6089 APPIAPGAG
+6089 
-6098 REAGRGTA
+6098 
-6106 PEVEPHPAPQT
+6106 
-6117 DPEAGWRTAPPTEP
+6117 
-6131 AAGPVSAAELRE
+6131 AAGLRE
-6143 FLARS
+6143 FLGRS

-6165 LSPSGKVD
+6165 LGPSGKVD
-6173 RRALPVVTT
+6173 RRALPVVAA
-6182 AAEPAARH
+6182 AAEPATRH

-6211 DRVGTADNFFELG
+6211 ERVGTADNFFELG

-6231 QVVSRARQAGLRL
+6231 QVVSRARQAGLRV

-6253 TIAALAPE
+6253 TVAALAPE
-6261 AGAVAEPTEAE
+6261 AGAVTEEAAAD
-6272 GPVVGPV
+6272 GPVVGDV

-6301 SMLVELADGFDATAL
+6301 SMLVELADGFDAGAL
-6316 QQALAAVW
+6316 ERALAAVW

-6333 FTQTEDGWHQH
+6333 FTRTEEGWQQH
-6344 NADVEPVPE
+6344 NDGVEPVPR
-6353 LRRADLTTEADRPA
+6353 LRHEDLTAVAGADRAA
-6367 ALERIADAVHAGFD
+6367 ALGRIADDVHAGFD
-6381 LTRGPLLAAVLVTA
+6381 LTGGPLLAAVLVTA
-6395 DPGWRPRLFLAAHHV
+6395 EPAWRPRLFLAAHHV

-6421 DDLDTAYRQAVRG
+6421 DDLDTAYRQATRG
-6434 VPIDLGPRTTSFRD
+6434 VPVDLGPRTTSFRD
-6448 WAHRLRDHVRGGG
+6448 WAHRLRDHVRAGG
-6461 FDDELEYW
+6461 FDDELPYW
-6469 AGLPA
+6469 TGLPA
-6474 AGALP
+6474 AGELP
-6479 VDDDATGTGTAE
+6479 VDHDTAVTGTAE
-6491 VTVVLNAD
+6491 VVVTLDAG
-6499 DTDALLRSAP
+6499 DTNALLRSAP

-6515 VNDVLLTALAWALA
+6515 VNEVLLTALAWALA

-6566 PVALSVEDTESA
+6566 PVTLSIADTEGD

-6594 PGNGFGYGALRHLG
+6594 PGNGFGFGALRHLG
-6608 APDVRE
+6608 DPEVRE
-6614 RLAGRTPQISFN
+6614 RLAGSSPQISFN
-6626 YLGQWDGAGGPATSE
+6626 YLGQWDGSGAAATTSG
-6641 SLYAAVRGSLGRDH
+6641 SLYAAVRGSLGLDH
-6655 DPDEH
+6655 DPAEH

-6684 ARHDRRTAEALAG
+6684 GRHDRRTVEAVAG
-6697 DFAAALR
+6697 DFATALR
-6704 QIAADSQVPARRKER
+6704 RIAADCQAPARRKER

>member
-29 ERTDVIGRAPRED
+29 ERSDVIGRAPRET

-72 RLTGPLDTG
+72 RLTGPLDPGALTG
-81 ALAGALQQLVARH
+81 AVRTLVARH
-94 EALRTTIDDAGGTP
+94 ESLRTTIDDAGGTP
-108 VQVIHDTLEVPL
+108 VQVVHAEPEIPV
-120 RTVDLTSDPA
+120 RTVDLTTDPA

-150 RRGPLVRLLLVR
+150 RRGPLVRVLLVR
-162 AAPEHHVLL
+162 VAAEHHVLL
-171 ITAHHVVTDGES
+171 VTAHHIVTDGES

-198 VRGEAA
+198 VRGEPA

-248 PADRPRPAVRTTAGA
+248 PSDRPRPAVRTTAGA
-263 VHHFRVPAGAAAGLA
+263 VHHFRVPAGAATALA
-278 ELARTHD
+278 ELARAHD

-338 TVDRTAPF
+338 TVDMSAPF
-346 GTFLDAV
+346 GALLDAV
-353 RATVLESFEHAEAP
+353 RTTVLESFEHAEAP
-367 FEKLVEALRLDRD
+367 FEKLVEALRLERD
-380 ASRTP
+380 PSRTP
-385 LFDAMVLLHGSAG
+385 LFDAMVLLHGSQG

-418 NFDLTVEFQPA
+418 NFDLTVEFQPSA
-429 GGALEGSLEYN
+429 DALEGSLEYN
-440 TDLFDAR
+440 TDLFDER
-447 TAVAIGEHLTVL
+447 TAVALGEHLTVL

-470 VGDLPLLTA
+470 AGELPLLTA
-479 AEESRLL
+479 VEETRLL
-486 TEWNATELDVPAA
+486 TEWNDTALDVPQA
-499 TLTELF
+499 TVVELF

-556 PRTADAIVAFLAVLK
+556 PRTADAIVGFLAVLK

-603 ADIADRDH
+603 ADIAQHDH
-611 PGTDLTDADR
+611 AATDLTDADR
-621 IAPLRPD
+621 VAPLRPD

-699 IGEDTRLD
+699 IGEDVRLD
-707 ADALVDYIAERRI
+707 PDALVGYIAERRI
-720 DFLDLTPTYLRRLI
+720 DFLDLTPTYLRRLV

-755 LDDTLWRDLSGA
+755 LDDTLWRELAGA
-767 EVTVAQNFYGP
+767 EVTVAHNFYGP

-791 ETARPV
+791 ESARPV
-797 LGRPLANTRAYVVDQ
+797 LGRPLANTRAYVLDQ

-848 ANPFGAPGMR
+848 ANPFGEPGER

-897 AALVRLPGVS
+897 AALVRLPEVS
-907 AAVVVANRPEGGHAR
+907 AAVVVANRPDGGHAR
-922 LVAYVVGT
+922 LVAYVVATG
-930 AEVTPDSLRAAL
+930 EVTPDGLRTAL

-973 LPAPDAPADGQA
+973 LPAPDAPADGGQT

-1006 NDRIG
+1006 NDRVG

-1058 QTAAVLTPAAG
+1058 QATTALAPAAAA
-1069 PVAGPAPLTPIQHW
+1069 PVAGPAPLTPIQQW

-1098 LLELPADVDQQ
+1098 LLELPADVDPQ
-1109 ALRTALDAVVAHHDA
+1109 ALRTALDAVVAHHEA
-1124 LRTRFFTVDGHWRQ
+1124 LRTRFFTVDGQWRQ
-1138 EVTPTPP
+1138 EVTPAPP
-1145 TGVLRIRDLSSL
+1145 TGILRIRDLATL

-1174 AGLDLATGTLA
+1174 AGLDLATGTLV

-1190 LRGTR
+1190 ARGTR

-1202 VHHVVTD
+1202 VHHLVAD
-1209 GVSLRLLLGDLETA
+1209 GVTLRLLLGDLETA
-1223 YGQVVAGAPIRLA
+1223 YGQVAAGAPVRLA

-1246 HLLEQHVRDGGFD
+1246 HLLEQHVRAGGFD
-1259 DDLEHWTRVARRVPA
+1259 DDLGHWTRVARRVPA
-1274 QLAADHAGAG
+1274 ALPSDHAGAG

-1296 GAEDT
+1296 DADATG
-1301 DALLHRVPATYRTQ
+1301 ALLHQVPATYRTQ

-1327 LADRTGEDGVLIALE
+1327 LADRTHEDGVLIALE

-1364 QFPVALDLPPSG
+1364 QFPVALDLPEPG
-1376 EWGATLKAVKEQLRA
+1376 DWGATLKAVKEQLRA

-1400 ALRYLGE
+1400 ALRYLGG
-1407 PDAPGH
+1407 PGAPGH

-1419 LPQVCFNY
+1419 LPQICFNY

-1434 AGDRGLFRGRHD
+1434 AGADGLFRGRHD
-1446 SPGADIAPE
+1446 SPGQDIAPE

-1468 ESGALSLTWSY
+1468 ESGELSLTWSY
-1479 SDQVNDEHTVREL
+1479 SDQVNDEATVRDL

-1525 DQAGVDRLA
+1525 DQSTVDRLA

-1595 VLRTELVWDG
+1595 VLRTQLVWDG
-1605 LEEPL
+1605 VEEPL
-1610 QVVRHRAVVPITRHD
+1610 QVVRRRAVVPVTRHD

-1633 QTAQLDRLS
+1633 QAGQLERLS

-1659 LAVVALTHD
+1659 LGIVALTHD

-1704 VPRVPAH
+1704 IPRVPAH

-1730 NHWRDVLSGFA
+1730 DHWRTVLSGFA
-1741 APTPLPWDRPPAQA
+1741 APTPLPGDRSPAQA

-1760 SRTIRTSLSPEDTTR
+1760 SRTVRTSLSTEDTSR

-1802 GGESDVVF
+1802 SGEADVVF

-1836 TRTRIDRG
+1836 TRTRIDSG
-1844 EPVLAWLRRLQD
+1844 DALLPWLQRLQD

-1879 PGENLFDSMVAFE
+1879 AGENLFDSMVAFE

-1926 ADRQLGFE
+1926 VDRQLGFE
-1934 LATDPALFDEETAT
+1934 LATDPALFDDDTAA

-1955 TLLLGLA
+1955 TLLLGMA

-1971 LPWLSAADRARLTI
+1971 LPWLSAADRARLTD

-1999 FAAQVAAHPDAVALT
+1999 FAAQVAARPDAVALT
-2014 AEGTHC
+2014 GDGTRL

-2048 LRLPRSPE
+2048 LRLPRSAA

-2080 ERVERMCADTAP
+2080 ERVERMLADTAP
-2092 VAVLG
+2092 VAVLAPG
-2097 PDDVDVAEGPDT
+2097 DVDVETGPDT
-2109 DPPPRCTPDH
+2109 DPPPRCTPEH

-2147 AATARFGFGRD
+2147 AATDARFGFGAD

-2192 VSRSPREFLRLL
+2192 VSRSPREFLHLL
-2204 ADERVTVLNQTPSAF
+2204 ADEGVTVLNQTPSAF
-2219 YQLVRADEDDPG
+2219 YQLIRADEDDPG

-2269 GITETTVHVTE
+2269 GITETTVHVTH
-2280 HDLRSDVDT
+2280 HDLTSDRDT
-2289 PGVIGTALPDLRGYV
+2289 PGVVGTVLPDLAGYV
-2304 LDADL
+2304 LDTDL

-2334 PGLTAARFVADPFGA
+2334 PGLTAARFVADPSGA
-2349 PGSRMYRSGDRV
+2349 LGSRMYRSGDRV
-2361 SRTHDG
+2361 SRTRDG

-2392 ATLLALPDVGSAAV
+2392 ATLLTLPEVGSAAV

-2412 PGRKRLVAYVVPAR
+2412 PGRKRLVAYVVPAT
-2426 PDAPPSTARLREH
+2426 PDTPPGTARLREH
-2439 LGRSLPDYMVPSA
+2439 LARTLPDYMVPSA
-2452 FVTLGELPLTRNGK
+2452 FVLLGELPLTRNGK
-2466 LDQRALPAPAAA
+2466 LDQRALPAPAATGPESA
-2478 AAEPAEFAEPRTETE
+2478 GFVEPRTGTE

-2507 RVGADGNFFELGGDS
+2507 RAGAGDNFFELGGDS
-2522 ILSIRFTS
+2522 ILSIRFSS
-2530 ALRGA
+2530 ALREA
-2535 FGVDVSPRTVFD
+2535 FGVEVSPRTVFD
-2547 HPTVAGLA
+2547 HPTVEALA
-2555 AALPTASATPLSAAI
+2555 AALPAASAAPVTAAI
-2570 TPVGRDGELP
+2570 TPVDRDGELP

-2606 VRLRG
+2606 VRLHG
-2611 DLRPDALARALTT
+2611 ELRPDALARALTT

-2629 ESLRTTFPAVDGRP
+2629 ESLRTTFPATDGRP
-2643 RQVVGEPWQL
+2643 RQEVGEPWQL
-2653 ALPVTDVTAPEELR
+2653 ALPVTEVAGEEDLR

-2682 GPLLRARLVRV
+2682 GPLLRARLVRL
-2693 APDDHA
+2693 APAEHV
-2699 LVLSLHHIITDGWSM
+2699 LVLALHHSITDGWSM
-2714 GVLIGELA
+2714 GVLVGELA
-2722 TLYGDERAELP
+2722 TRYGDERAELP
-2733 ALPIQY
+2733 PLPVQY

-2752 DFLDEQLG
+2752 DFLDGQLG
-2760 FWRRE
+2760 FWRHE
-2765 LDGLRPLDLPTDRP
+2765 LNGLRPLDLPTDRP

-2788 AEHEFTLGAEA
+2788 AELEFTLGAEA

-2806 GRDRDTTLF
+2806 SRDRDTTLF
-2815 TALVAACQLVLRRWS
+2815 TALAAACQLVLRRWS

-2857 NTVVLRSSVDG
+2857 NTVVLRSQVDG
-2868 RRGFGEL
+2868 QRSFGEL
-2875 LGTVRRTVLDAFAHQ
+2875 LSRVRRTVLDAFAHQ

-2926 PALAGLTAGELTLPM
+2926 PALAGLTASELTLPM

-2969 FDAATVRRF
+2969 FDAATMARF
-2978 AEQLTV
+2978 AEHLTV
-2984 LLAAVTAEPDRPVDT
+2984 LLTAVVADPDRAVDT
-2999 LPLPAAEEELVVGTW
+2999 LPLPAAEHDLVVETW
-3014 NATGRPEPETT
+3014 NATDRPVPETT
-3025 VVGLF
+3025 VVELF
-3030 EAQAA
+3030 EALAA
-3035 RTPHATALVS
+3035 RTPHATALVC

-3059 NRVARVLV
+3059 NRIARVLV
-3067 ARGAAPERLV
+3067 ARGAGPERPV

-3084 AELVVTILAVLKAGA
+3084 AEFVVTILAVLKAGA
-3099 VHLPLDPELPER
+3099 VHLPLDPELPTR

-3120 RPALVLT
+3120 RPVLVLT
-3127 EPVAAEGADTNP
+3127 EPVTADGPDTNLTDA
-3139 PDRPA
+3139 DRLA
-3144 PDHAAYAIYT
+3144 PLTPGHAAYAIYT

-3170 LANFAVDHADRFTAA
+3170 LANFAVDHAAEFTAA

-3194 LTAAFS
+3194 LTAAFT

-3226 LDPVLLAGYVAEH
+3226 LDPAVLAGYVAEH
-3239 EIDLVNSTPSFVRHL
+3239 RIDLVNSTPSFVRHL
-3254 LEAGHC
+3254 LDAGFGDHR
-3260 PPVLLVGGE
+3260 PSVLLVGGE
-3269 AVGEALWRD
+3269 AVGEALWRE
-3278 LSDLDGVTA
+3278 LGGLDGVTA
-3287 FNLYGPTECTVDA
+3287 FNLYGPTESTVDA
-3300 TLCRIGETDRE
+3300 TLCRIGESPRE
-3311 VIGRPTGNV
+3311 TIGRPLGNV
-3320 RAYVLDDR
+3320 RAHVLDDR

-3337 GELHLAGVQL
+3337 GELHLSGVQL

-3360 RFRAD
+3360 RFRAN

-3380 ARWTADGHLE
+3380 VRWTAEGRLE

-3410 VEAALRALPGVAD
+3410 VEAALRALPEVAD
-3423 TVVVARDG
+3423 TVVVARHDDG
-3431 RLVAYVV
+3431 HARLVAYVV
-3438 PGSAADPARL
+3438 PADGTPDLSRL
-3448 RTALKETLPEHLVPS
+3448 RTACKATLPDHLVPT

-3468 ERLPLASSGKVDRR
+3468 ERLPLATSGKVDRR
-3482 ALPAPAVHPAPA
+3482 ALPAPAVQATPAE
-3494 AGRTAPRTDA
+3494 GRTAPRTGT
-3504 ERLLAEIWA
+3504 ERLLAQIWA
-3513 DVLGVGE
+3513 DVLGTGE

-3534 ILSIQVVARARR
+3534 ILSIQVVSRARR
-3546 HGLRLTSRDVF
+3546 RGLRLTSRDVF

-3563 ELALVAGTGS
+3563 ELALVAGTE
-3573 GAPEAGFTGAAP
+3573 AAEPEAGFTGAAP
-3585 LTPIQRWFFETGRHD
+3585 LTPIQRWFFETGAHD

-3607 AELDPDVSVPALET
+3607 AELDPGVDLPALET
-3621 ALGAVLAR
+3621 AVGVVLAR

-3638 GDGRQEFRTGAALP
+3638 GDGRQDFRPGAALP
-3652 ALRHVSDVDTRAVA
+3652 ALRHVSDADVSAVA
-3666 AEARATLSVED
+3666 AEARATLRIAD
-3677 GPLVAPVLITAPG
+3677 GPLVAPVLITTPG

-3705 GVSWRILL
+3705 GVSWRILF
-3713 EDLETAYRQV
+3713 EELETAYRQV
-3723 AAGQPVDLGPAPASY
+3723 TAGQPVDLGPAPVSY
-3738 LRWADRLAGHGFD
+3738 LRWADRLAGHSFD

-3759 VLDGVDPAL
+3759 ALDGVDPTL
-3768 PVDATGENTAGS
+3768 PVDAAGENTAGS
-3780 ARTITVR
+3780 ARTVTVR
-3787 LDAGTTDALLRRVPE
+3787 LDPETTDALLRQVPE

-3817 RVLARWTGRDRVLVS
+3817 RVLARWTGRDRVLIS
-3832 LEGHGREEL
+3832 LEGHGREEI
-3841 FDDLDLSRTVG
+3841 FADLDLSRTVG
-3852 WFTAEYPVALN
+3852 WFTAEYPVALTV
-3863 LPAADDWGPTLKA
+3863 PAAGDWGPTLKA

-3881 RAVPGKGLGYGS
+3881 RAIPGKGLGYGS
-3893 LRRHGDPVPQISLNY
+3893 LRRHDDPVPQISLNY
-3908 HGQWTAGGDA
+3908 HGQWSTGGDA
-3918 EGLYRGW
+3918 DGLYRGW

-3930 DDIDPARPRTALLDV
+3930 DDVDPRRPRTALLDV

-3950 GGRLELAWTYAPG
+3950 GGQLELAWTYAPG

-3969 VRGLAGQVLTA
+3969 VRGLADQVLTA
-3980 LREIVAHCATP
+3980 LREIVGHCATP

-4030 QAGMVFHTLVDDGSP
+4030 QAGMVFHTLLDDGSP

-4056 GVADPAG
+4056 GVADPAA

-4093 VDRAATLPVT
+4093 VERTATLPVT

-4109 LGPAG
+4109 LGPAD
-4114 RKAAREEAL
+4114 RETALEQAL

-4141 TIAALPGDEVDLI
+4141 TIAALPGDEVDLV

-4173 ACEEYAAASAGVRP
+4173 ACEQYAATSAGVQP

-4209 ADAFWAD
+4209 ADAFWRD
-4216 TLAGFD
+4216 TLAGFE

-4237 QSRSTDSVRIELP
+4237 QSRSTDSVRTELA

-4271 VQGGWALLLAMLSG
+4271 VQGVWALLLALHSG

-4295 SGRPADLAGVETMI
+4295 SGRPADLTGVETMI

-4323 GAQPVARWLGQLQ
+4323 GSRPVAQWLGQLQ
-4336 TAQSEARDHDFV
+4336 AAQSEARDHDFV

-4356 SDVPAG
+4356 SDVAAG
-4362 QNLFDS
+4362 QNLFAS

-4402 LRASLD
+4402 LRASL
-4408 EGLALDLA
+4408 EESLALDLA
-4416 YDPALFDTGTV
+4416 YDPALFDAATV
-4427 TAMTDRLAWLLDAVT
+4427 TAMTDRLVLLLDAVT
-4442 ADPDRPLARVPWVDV
+4442 ADAGRLLARVPWTDA
-4457 AERARVLADAHGPG
+4457 AERARVLADAHGRS
-4471 AAGTPSTVPALFADE
+4471 AAGTPSTVPVLFADQ
-4486 VARHPGDPAVLAGE
+4486 VRRHPDAPAVLAGD
-4500 RTLTYRELD
+4500 RTLTYTELD

-4520 GLGVAVE
+4520 GLGVAAE

-4577 VVAGDTWVPA
+4577 VVAGDSRVPA

-4595 VLTVGEQRSAAAPD
+4595 VLTVGEQRSTTAPESPV
-4609 AVVGPENLAYV
+4609 APENLAYV

-4650 GGAHTRVLSHSPL
+4650 GGAHSRVLAHSPL

-4673 VPLLGGGAT
+4673 VPLLTGGAT
-4682 VLPDGPD
+4682 VLPGGPD
-4689 LTPESLRHAI
+4689 LTVESLRRAV
-4699 SAHGVT
+4699 SAHDVT

-4720 APDGLRGLREVW
+4720 APDALRGLREVW

-4763 TTTFATSFRM
+4763 TTTFATSFRIP
-4773 AGEPVPEPVP
+4773 GDSVPEPVP

-4791 RAYVLDAELRPL
+4791 RAYVLDADLRPL

-4829 AERFVPDPFGAPGE
+4829 AERFVADPFGAPGE

-4854 GADGELVFLGR
+4854 GPGGDLVFLGR

-4897 SIHTDPAGT
+4897 TVHTDPSGT
-4906 RRLIAHVVLERAAD
+4906 RRLLAHVVLERAAE
-4920 PDELRAHTAATLPE
+4920 PGELRAHAAAALPE

-4944 AALPL
+4944 PELPL

-4961 APDGPVPSQR
+4961 APDGPLPSRR
-4971 PYVEPATATQWA
+4971 PYAEPATPTQRA

-5012 SIRLVSRLLAECCVS
+5012 SIRLVSRLLAECGVS

-5048 VGATAADPIP
+5048 VGTTDRDPIP
-5058 AVPRDGELPQSFAQ
+5058 AVPRDAELPQSFAQ

-5094 RLRGELAV
+5094 RLRGELDV
-5102 DALAAA
+5102 DALAGA

-5122 FGSADGHGVQIVHPP
+5122 FGSADGHGVQVVHPP

-5149 EDLAEILRADAGQP
+5149 EDLADILRADGEQP

-5179 APREHVLTVAVHH
+5179 APQEHVLTVAVHH

-5207 GAFYAAALRGEP
+5207 GAFYAAALRGEA
-5219 ADLPPL
+5219 ADLAPL

-5249 DYWTERLRDLTP
+5249 EYWTERLRDLSP

-5275 TRGATHEIVVP
+5275 TRGATHELLVP

-5304 FTTLVAACQVLL
+5304 FATLVAACQVLL

-5347 NTLVLRSQVRPEV
+5347 NTLVLRSRVRPEA

-5365 LDDVAAGV
+5365 LDEVAAGV
-5373 RAAFDHQDLPF
+5373 REAFDHQDLPF

-5410 NSPRE
+5410 NSPGE
-5415 TAHLPGLETEELP
+5415 AAHLPGLETEELP

-5440 EFQPDGGELR
+5440 EFQPDGGVLR

-5473 VLLAGVADDPDRPLA
+5473 VLLAGVAADPERPVS
-5488 RLPLIGA
+5488 RQPLIGP
-5495 AERELVVEAWN
+5495 AERDLVLGTWNETGRPVGPETLPELVA
-5506 DTAVPVEPV
+5506 AR
-5515 ALPALISAGARR
+5515 ARR

-5533 VIGGESL
+5533 VIAGESL
-5540 TYAELEERA
+5540 TYAELQSRA
-5549 SRLASVLAGY
+5549 SRLARVLGAR

-5579 AQLAVWKA
+5579 AQLAVWQA
-5587 GGAFVPVDP
+5587 GAAFVPVDP
-5596 TYPIERI
+5596 TYPVERI

-5617 LDGLAPPVPDGV
+5617 LADLAPPVPDGV
-5629 PVLSLDDPAAFA
+5629 EVLTLDDPALFD
-5641 GEPAEAVPV
+5641 GEPAEPVEV

-5679 SFAAAEA
+5679 GFAAAEA
-5686 EHLRVAVGDRVLA
+5686 EHLRVAEGDRVLA

-5751 AALDTVPATDLPHL
+5751 AALATVPAADLPDL

-5775 PAELVDRWSPG
+5775 SPELVDRWAPG
-5786 RRMINAYGP
+5786 RRMVNAYGP
-5795 TESTIV
+5795 TESTVV

-5815 IGRPIPNTRVYVLD
+5815 IGRPIPNTRAYVLD
-5829 AALEPVPIGVAG
+5829 AALQPVPIGVAG

-5859 LTADRFTANPFA
+5859 LTADRFTASPFG

-5884 RWTAAGHLE
+5884 RWTAAGQLE

-5918 TRHPGVAAA
+5918 TRHERVAAA
-5927 VAAVQQDES
+5927 VAAVQQDAS
-5936 GHKRLVACFVAA
+5936 GHKRLVACFV
-5948 PVPEALPETA
+5948 
-5958 RAAGADIA
+5958 
-5966 PENGSGV
+5966 
-5973 AMAAAPQAD
+5973 
-5982 SEIAPPIVPG
+5982 
-5992 AELHPAPENGSG
+5992 
-6004 ALPETARGAGAG
+6004 
-6016 TEPEPGPEIGAD
+6016 
-6028 IAPENGSGVAMAAA
+6028 
-6042 PQADSEAAP
+6042 
-6051 PIVPGAERGTAPEVE
+6051 TAP
-6066 PYSAPEN
+6066 
-6073 GSGVAMAA
+6073 G
-6081 APQADSAA
+6081 
-6089 APPIAPGAG
+6089 
-6098 REAGRGTA
+6098 
-6106 PEVEPHPAPQT
+6106 T
-6117 DPEAGWRTAPPTEP
+6117 DPVGP
-6131 AAGPVSAAELRE
+6131 ADLRE
-6143 FLARS
+6143 FLSRS

-6165 LSPSGKVD
+6165 LGPSGKVD
-6173 RRALPVVTT
+6173 RRALPVVAA
-6182 AAEPAARH
+6182 AAEPATRH

-6196 AERALCEIWAQVLGL
+6196 AERVLCEIWAQVLGL

-6231 QVVSRARQAGLRL
+6231 QVVSRARQAGLRV

-6253 TIAALAPE
+6253 TVAALAPE
-6261 AGAVAEPTEAE
+6261 AGAVTEEAAAD
-6272 GPVVGPV
+6272 GPVVGDV

-6301 SMLVELADGFDATAL
+6301 SMLLELADGFDAGAL
-6316 QQALAAVW
+6316 ERALAVVW

-6333 FTQTEDGWHQH
+6333 FTRTEAGWQQH
-6344 NADVEPVPE
+6344 NADVEPGPR
-6353 LRRADLTTEADRPA
+6353 LRHEDLTAVPEADRA
-6367 ALERIADAVHAGFD
+6367 GALERIADAVHAGFD
-6381 LTRGPLLAAVLVTA
+6381 LTEGPLLAAVLVTA
-6395 DPGWRPRLFLAAHHV
+6395 DPAWRPRLFLAAHHV

-6421 DDLDTAYRQAVRG
+6421 DDLDTAYRQAARD
-6434 VPIDLGPRTTSFRD
+6434 VPVDLGPRTTSFRD
-6448 WAHRLRDHVRGGG
+6448 WAHRLREHVRAGG
-6461 FDDELEYW
+6461 FDDELAYW
-6469 AGLPA
+6469 TGLPP
-6474 AGALP
+6474 AGELP
-6479 VDDDATGTGTAE
+6479 VDHDTAVTGTAE
-6491 VTVVLNAD
+6491 VVVTLDAD
-6499 DTDALLRSAP
+6499 DTNALLRSAP

-6566 PVALSVEDTESA
+6566 PVALSIPDTDGP

-6594 PGNGFGYGALRHLG
+6594 PGNGFGFGALRHLAG
-6608 APDVRE
+6608 PEVRE
-6614 RLAGRTPQISFN
+6614 RLAGTDPQISFN
-6626 YLGQWDGAGGPATSE
+6626 YLGQWDGAGAVTTASE
-6641 SLYAAVRGSLGRDH
+6641 SLYAAVSGSLGRDH
-6655 DPDEH
+6655 DPAEH

-6684 ARHDRRTAEALAG
+6684 GRHDRRTVEAVAG
-6697 DFAAALR
+6697 DFATALR
-6704 QIAADSQVPARRKER
+6704 RIAADAQAPAHRKER

>member
-29 ERTDVIGRAPRED
+29 ERSDVIGRAPREG

-72 RLTGPLDTG
+72 RLTGPLDANALTG
-81 ALAGALQQLVARH
+81 AVQRLVARH
-94 EALRTTIDDAGGTP
+94 ESLRTTIDDAGGTP
-108 VQVIHDTLEVPL
+108 VQVVHAEPEIPV
-120 RTVDLTSDPA
+120 RTVDLATDPA

-138 VLGTEYSRSFDL
+138 VLEAEYGRSFDL

-162 AAPEHHVLL
+162 VAEEHHVLL
-171 ITAHHVVTDGES
+171 ITAHHIVTDGES

-191 GTLYAAA
+191 GALYAAA
-198 VRGEAA
+198 VRGETAE
-204 DLPEPAVQYADFAVW
+204 LPEPAVQYADFAVW

-263 VHHFRVPAGAAAGLA
+263 VHHFGVPAEVAAGLA
-278 ELARTHD
+278 ELARRHD

-302 YTGRTDIAVGTV
+302 YTGRSDIAVGTV

-338 TVDRTAPF
+338 TVDRAAPF

-353 RATVLESFEHAEAP
+353 RTTVLESFEHAEAP
-367 FEKLVEALRLDRD
+367 FEKLVEALRLERD

-385 LFDAMVLLHGSAG
+385 LFDAMVLLHGGQSGQA
-398 GPVDFAGLTA
+398 DFAGLTA

-418 NFDLTVEFQPA
+418 NFDLTVEFQPVA
-429 GGALEGSLEYN
+429 DALEGSLEYN
-440 TDLFDAR
+440 TDLFDER
-447 TAVAIGEHLTVL
+447 TAVALGEHLTVL
-459 LTAIAADARRP
+459 LTAIAADAHRP
-470 VGDLPLLTA
+470 VGELPLLTA
-479 AEESRLL
+479 AEEDRLL
-486 TEWNATELDVPAA
+486 TGWNATALDVPAA
-499 TLTELF
+499 TVTELF

-517 LVAGDIALSFAEL
+517 LVAGDVALSFAEL

-578 IDPALPADRKELL
+578 IDPALPAERKELL
-591 LRDSGAELVLGP
+591 LRDAGAELLLGP
-603 ADIADRDH
+603 AELAAANQDH

-621 IAPLRPD
+621 ISPLRPD

-643 KGVAVPHRNLTNLL
+643 KGVTVPHRNLTNLL

-699 IGEDTRLD
+699 IGDDVRLD
-707 ADALVDYIAERRI
+707 AHALVDHIAERRI
-720 DFLDLTPTYLRRLI
+720 DFLDLTPTYLRRLV

-755 LDDTLWRDLSGA
+755 LDDTLWRDLAAA
-767 EVTVAQNFYGP
+767 EVTVAHNFYGP

-797 LGRPLANTRAYVVDQ
+797 LGRPLVNTRAYVVDQ

-848 ANPFGAPGMR
+848 ADPFGAPGER

-897 AALVRLPGVS
+897 AALVRLPGVA
-907 AAVVVANRPEGGHAR
+907 AAVVVANRPDGGHAR
-922 LVAYVVGT
+922 LVAYVVGAGPVPPT
-930 AEVTPDSLRAAL
+930 ADELRAAL

-960 IPLTPQGKVDRRA
+960 IPLTPQGKVDKRA
-973 LPAPDAPADGQA
+973 LPAPDAPADGGPA

-1058 QTAAVLTPAAG
+1058 QTAAVHAPAAG

-1083 FFATHGP
+1083 FVATHGP

-1098 LLELPADVDQQ
+1098 LLELPADVDQP

-1124 LRTRFFTVDGHWRQ
+1124 LRTRFFTVDGQWRQ

-1145 TGVLRIRDLSSL
+1145 AGVLRIRDLSSL

-1174 AGLDLATGTLA
+1174 AGLDLTTGTLA

-1190 LRGTR
+1190 LRGSR
-1195 PPLLFLA
+1195 PPLLFFA

-1223 YGQVVAGAPIRLA
+1223 YGQVVAGAPVRLA

-1246 HLLEQHVRDGGFD
+1246 HLLERHVRDGGFD
-1259 DDLEHWTRVARRVPA
+1259 DDLEHWTRVASRVPA
-1274 QLAADHAGAG
+1274 ALAPDHAGAG
-1284 TTGSTRTLTVTL
+1284 TTGSTCTLTVTL

-1301 DALLHRVPATYRTQ
+1301 DALLHRVPTAYRTQ

-1327 LADRTGEDGVLIALE
+1327 LADRTGDDGALIALE

-1376 EWGATLKAVKEQLRA
+1376 DWGATLKAVKEQLRA

-1407 PDAPGH
+1407 PGAPGH

-1419 LPQVCFNY
+1419 LPQICFNY

-1434 AGDRGLFRGRHD
+1434 AGADGLFRGRHD

-1468 ESGALSLTWSY
+1468 ESGVLSLTWSY
-1479 SDQVNDEHTVREL
+1479 SDQVNDEGTVREL

-1525 DQAGVDRLA
+1525 EQSTVDRLV
-1534 GDGRDVDDIYP
+1534 GDGRDVDDVYP

-1550 AGMLFHSLLDPT
+1550 AGMLFHSLLDPA

-1605 LEEPL
+1605 VEDPL

-1633 QTAQLDRLS
+1633 QNAQLERLS
-1642 AEDAATG
+1642 AADAAEG
-1649 LDLTT
+1649 LELTT

-1659 LAVVALTHD
+1659 LAIVALTHD

-1704 VPRVPAH
+1704 VPRVPVH
-1711 RPFRDYLGWLAAQ
+1711 RPFRDYLGWLAGQ

-1730 NHWRDVLSGFA
+1730 DHWRGVLSGVA
-1741 APTPLPWDRPPAQA
+1741 APTPLPWDRPPASA

-1760 SRTIRTSLSPEDTTR
+1760 SRTTRTALSTEDTER

-1802 GGESDVVF
+1802 SGEADVVF

-1825 NMIGMFINTVP
+1825 TMIGMFINTVP
-1836 TRTRIDRG
+1836 TRTHVDGG
-1844 EPVLAWLRRLQD
+1844 EPVLSWLRRLQD

-1866 LALGKLRALSDVP
+1866 LALGRLRALSDVP
-1879 PGENLFDSMVAFE
+1879 SGGNLFDSMVAFE

-1926 ADRQLGFE
+1926 VDRRLGFE
-1934 LATDPALFDEETAT
+1934 LGTDPALFDEETAA

-1955 TLLLGLA
+1955 TLLLGIA
-1962 EDPDRPIAR
+1962 ENPDRPIAR
-1971 LPWLSAADRARLTI
+1971 LPWLSAGDRARLAVA
-1985 EPLPSLPAPTLTEL
+1985 EPVSLPAPTITEL
-1999 FAAQVAAHPDAVALT
+1999 FATQVAARPDAVALT
-2014 AEGTHC
+2014 ADGTEY

-2070 YLPIDPATPA
+2070 YLPIDPATPE
-2080 ERVERMCADTAP
+2080 ERVERMLADTGP
-2092 VAVLG
+2092 VAVLA
-2097 PDDVDVAEGPDT
+2097 PEDVDVADGPDT

-2147 AATARFGFGRD
+2147 AATAARFGFGAD

-2231 ARLALRYVIFGGEAL
+2231 ARLALRYVVFGGEAL

-2269 GITETTVHVTE
+2269 GITETTVHVTH
-2280 HDLRSDVDT
+2280 HDLVSDVDT
-2289 PGVIGTALPDLRGYV
+2289 LGVIGTPLPDLAGYV

-2361 SRTHDG
+2361 SRTGDG

-2412 PGRKRLVAYVVPAR
+2412 PGRKRLVAYVVATT
-2426 PDAPPSTARLREH
+2426 PDAPPSAARLREH

-2452 FVTLGELPLTRNGK
+2452 FVTLDELPLTRNGK
-2466 LDQRALPAPAAA
+2466 LDQRALPAPAATGTGS
-2478 AAEPAEFAEPRTETE
+2478 FAEPRTETE

-2530 ALRGA
+2530 ALREA
-2535 FGVDVSPRTVFD
+2535 FGVEVSPRTVFD
-2547 HPTVAGLA
+2547 HPTVAALA
-2555 AALPTASATPLSAAI
+2555 AALPAASATPLSAAI
-2570 TPVGRDGELP
+2570 TPVARDGELP

-2606 VRLRG
+2606 VRLHG
-2611 DLRPDALARALTT
+2611 DLRPEALARALTT
-2624 LIARH
+2624 LVARH

-2653 ALPVTDVTAPEELR
+2653 ALPVTGVTGPEELR

-2682 GPLLRARLVRV
+2682 GPLLRARLVRL

-2779 RPATRTSNG
+2779 RPATRTANG

-2857 NTVVLRSSVDG
+2857 NTVVLRSEVDG
-2868 RRGFGEL
+2868 QRGFGEL
-2875 LGTVRRTVLDAFAHQ
+2875 LGAVRRTVLDAFAHQ

-2919 QNAGNRL
+2919 QNAGTRL
-2926 PALAGLTAGELTLPM
+2926 PALAGLTASELTLPM

-2969 FDAATVRRF
+2969 FDAATMARF
-2978 AEQLTV
+2978 AEHLTV
-2984 LLAAVTAEPDRPVDT
+2984 LLTAVVADPDRPVDA
-2999 LPLPAAEEELVVGTW
+2999 LPLPAAEEALVVETW
-3014 NATGRPEPETT
+3014 NRTDRPVPDGG
-3025 VVGLF
+3025 VVELF

-3035 RTPHATALVS
+3035 RTPHATAVVS
-3045 GGTTLTFA
+3045 GDTALTFA

-3059 NRVARVLV
+3059 NRVARTFVEG
-3067 ARGAAPERLV
+3067 GAGPERLV

-3084 AELVVTILAVLKAGA
+3084 ADLVVTLLAVLKAGA
-3099 VHLPLDPELPER
+3099 GYLPLDPELPAR
-3111 RREALLADA
+3111 RRKALLADA
-3120 RPALVLT
+3120 RPVLVIT
-3127 EPVAAEGADTNP
+3127 EPVAADG
-3139 PDRPA
+3139 PDANLRTA
-3144 PDHAAYAIYT
+3144 ITPDQAAYAIYT

-3164 LVTHRA
+3164 LVGHRA

-3194 LTAAFS
+3194 LTAAFT
-3200 FDASWETVLLMLTAG
+3200 FDASWETVMLALTAG
-3215 HELHVIDGDTR
+3215 HELHVIDADTR
-3226 LDPVLLAGYVAEH
+3226 LDPAVLARYVTEH
-3239 EIDLVNSTPSFVRHL
+3239 RIDLVNSTPSFVRHL
-3254 LEAGHC
+3254 LDTGLLEAAHR
-3260 PPVLLVGGE
+3260 PSVLLIGGE

-3278 LSDLDGVTA
+3278 LADLDGVTA

-3300 TLCRIGETDRE
+3300 TLCRIGETARE
-3311 VIGRPTGNV
+3311 VIGRPLGNV

-3337 GELHLAGVQL
+3337 GALYLAGVQL
-3347 ARGYLN
+3347 ARGYLD

-3360 RFRAD
+3360 RFRAN
-3365 PFGPPGSRMYATGDR
+3365 PFGPPGTRMYATGDR
-3380 ARWTADGHLE
+3380 ARWTAEGHLE
-3390 YLGRVDDQVKIRG
+3390 YLGRADDQVKIRG

-3410 VEAALRALPGVAD
+3410 VEAALRALPEVAD
-3423 TVVVARDG
+3423 TVVAARHDDG
-3431 RLVAYVV
+3431 HARLVAYVV

-3468 ERLPLASSGKVDRR
+3468 DRLPLATSGKVDRR

-3494 AGRTAPRTDA
+3494 EGRTAPRTDV
-3504 ERLLAEIWA
+3504 ERLLAAIFA
-3513 DVLGVGE
+3513 DVLGVPD

-3534 ILSIQVVARARR
+3534 ILSIQVVSRARR

-3563 ELALVAGTGS
+3563 ELALVAG
-3573 GAPEAGFTGAAP
+3573 AEAAAEPEAGFTGAAP
-3585 LTPIQRWFFETGRHD
+3585 LTPIQRWFFATGHHD

-3607 AELDPDVSVPALET
+3607 AELDPDVDVPALET
-3621 ALGAVLAR
+3621 AVGAVLAR

-3638 GDGRQEFRTGAALP
+3638 RSGDGWRQEFRPDAEVP
-3652 ALRHVSDVDTRAVA
+3652 ALRHVSDGDTVDITTVA
-3666 AEARATLSVED
+3666 AEARATLRVEG
-3677 GPLVAPVLITAPG
+3677 GPLVAAVLVTSPG

-3698 VHHLVID
+3698 VHHLVVD
-3705 GVSWRILL
+3705 GVSWRILFD
-3713 EDLETAYRQV
+3713 DLETAYRQV
-3723 AAGQPVDLGPAPASY
+3723 VSGRPIDLGPAPVSF
-3738 LRWADRLAGHGFD
+3738 LRWADRLAGHAFD
-3751 AELPYWTG
+3751 AELPYWTE
-3759 VLDGVDPAL
+3759 VLDGVVPDL

-3780 ARTITVR
+3780 TRTVTVR
-3787 LDAGTTDALLRRVPE
+3787 LDTETTGALLHQVPE
-3802 VYRTQINDVLLSALG
+3802 VYRTQINDVLLGALG
-3817 RVLARWTGRDRVLVS
+3817 RVLARWTGRDRVLVG
-3832 LEGHGREEL
+3832 LEGHGREEI

-3852 WFTAEYPVALN
+3852 WFTAEYPVALT
-3863 LPAADDWGPTLKA
+3863 LPAAEDWGSTLKA

-3881 RAVPGKGLGYGS
+3881 RAIPGKGLGYGA
-3893 LRRHGDPVPQISLNY
+3893 LRRHDDPVPQISLNY
-3908 HGQWTAGGDA
+3908 HGQWTTGGDA

-3930 DDIDPARPRTALLDV
+3930 ADLDPRRSRTALLDV

-3950 GGRLELAWTYAPG
+3950 GGALELAWTYAPG
-3963 IHREDT
+3963 VHREDT
-3969 VRGLAGQVLTA
+3969 VRGLAEQVLTA
-3980 LREIVAHCATP
+3980 LREIVAHCARP
-3991 GAGGRTPSDFPLARL
+3991 DAGGRTPSDFPLARL
-4006 SAAELD
+4006 TAAELD

-4018 RAVEDV
+4018 RTVEDV

-4056 GVADPAG
+4056 GVADPAA

-4093 VDRAATLPVT
+4093 VDRTATLPVT

-4109 LGPAG
+4109 LGPAD
-4114 RKAAREEAL
+4114 RETALADAL

-4141 TIAALPGDEVDLI
+4141 TVAALPGDEVDVV

-4164 WSSAQVFAE
+4164 WSSAQLFAE
-4173 ACEEYAAASAGVRP
+4173 ACEEYAAATAGVCP

-4209 ADAFWAD
+4209 ADAFWRD

-4222 APTALPY
+4222 APTAVPY
-4229 DRPPAEAH
+4229 DRPLAEAH
-4237 QSRSTDSVRIELP
+4237 QSRSTDSVRIELA

-4323 GAQPVARWLGQLQ
+4323 AALPVARWLGQLQ
-4336 TAQSEARDHDFV
+4336 AAQSEARDHDFV

-4408 EGLALDLA
+4408 DGLALDLA
-4416 YDPALFDTGTV
+4416 YDPALFDAGTV
-4427 TAMTDRLAWLLDAVT
+4427 AAMTDRLAHLLDAVT
-4442 ADPDRPLARVPWVDV
+4442 ADPDRPLARVPWAGA

-4471 AAGTPSTVPALFADE
+4471 AAGTPSTVPALFADQ
-4486 VARHPGDPAVLAGE
+4486 VARHPDDSAVLTGD
-4500 RTLTYRELD
+4500 RVLTYRELD
-4509 ERANHLAGRLA
+4509 ERANHLAGRLT
-4520 GLGVAVE
+4520 GLGVTVE
-4527 DRIGLLLEPSV
+4527 DRIGLLLEPSPE
-4538 DHVVAELAVLKAG
+4538 HVVAELAVLKAG

-4562 HERLRAVLAEAGVSV
+4562 QERLRAVLAEAGVSV
-4577 VVAGDTWVPA
+4577 VVSGDTWVTT

-4595 VLTVGEQRSAAAPD
+4595 VLTVGEQRSATAPQTL
-4609 AVVGPENLAYV
+4609 AEPGNLAYV

-4650 GGAHTRVLSHSPL
+4650 GGAHTRVLAHSPL

-4673 VPLLGGGAT
+4673 VPLLTGGAT

-4689 LTPESLRHAI
+4689 LTVESLRRAV
-4699 SAHGVT
+4699 SAHDVT

-4720 APDGLRGLREVW
+4720 APDCLCGLREVW

-4773 AGEPVPEPVP
+4773 TGEAVPEPVP

-4854 GADGELVFLGR
+4854 GPDGELVFLGR

-4897 SIHTDPAGT
+4897 SVHTDASGT
-4906 RRLIAHVVLERAAD
+4906 RRLLSHVVLERAAD
-4920 PDELRAHTAATLPE
+4920 PGELRAHAAASLPE

-4944 AALPL
+4944 PELPL

-4971 PYVEPATATQWA
+4971 PYAEPSTPTQRA
-4983 VAGIWQRLLGVERV
+4983 VAEIWQRLLGVERV

-5012 SIRLVSRLLAECCVS
+5012 SIRLVSRLLAECGVS

-5048 VGATAADPIP
+5048 VGATAKDPIP

-5094 RLRGELAV
+5094 RLRGELDV
-5102 DALAAA
+5102 DALAGA
-5108 FTALVARHEPLRTT
+5108 FTALAARHEPLRTT
-5122 FGSADGHGVQIVHPP
+5122 FGSADGHGVQVVHPP
-5137 SPVPLPVVDARE
+5137 APVPLPVVDARE
-5149 EDLAEILRADAGQP
+5149 EDLADLLRADGEQP
-5163 FDLSEGPLL
+5163 FDLSAGPLL

-5240 AERVLAGQT
+5240 AERVLAGQV
-5249 DYWTERLRDLTP
+5249 DYWTERLRELTP

-5275 TRGATHEIVVP
+5275 TRGATREIVVP

-5347 NTLVLRSQVRPEV
+5347 NTLVLRSRVRPDL

-5365 LDDVAAGV
+5365 LDEVAAGV

-5415 TAHLPGLETEELP
+5415 TTRLPGLETEEIA

-5440 EFQPDGGELR
+5440 EFQPDGDVLR

-5473 VLLAGVADDPDRPLA
+5473 VLFAGIADHPDRALA
-5488 RLPLIGA
+5488 RLPLIGP
-5495 AERELVVEAWN
+5495 AERELVLGAWN
-5506 DTAVPVEPV
+5506 DTAVPVAPHTLPELV
-5515 ALPALISAGARR
+5515 AARARR
-5527 TPDAPA
+5527 TPDAIA

-5540 TYAELEERA
+5540 TYAELDARA
-5549 SRLASVLAGY
+5549 GRLARVLAGH

-5617 LDGLAPPVPDGV
+5617 LADLAPPVPEGV
-5629 PVLSLDDPAAFA
+5629 AVLALDDPALFE
-5641 GEPAEAVPV
+5641 GEPAAAVPV

-5686 EHLRVAVGDRVLA
+5686 GHLRVTEGDRVLA

-5751 AALDTVPATDLPHL
+5751 AALATVPATDLPDL

-5775 PAELVDRWSPG
+5775 SAELVDRWAPG

-5795 TESTIV
+5795 TESTVV

-5815 IGRPIPNTRVYVLD
+5815 IGRPIPNTRGYVLD
-5829 AALEPVPIGVAG
+5829 AALQPVPVGVAG

-5859 LTADRFTANPFA
+5859 LTADRFVANPFG

-5884 RWTAAGHLE
+5884 RWTATGQLE
-5893 FTGRADDQVKVRG
+5893 FGGRADDQVKVRG

-5936 GHKRLVACFVAA
+5936 GHKRLVACYVA
-5948 PVPEALPETA
+5948 E
-5958 RAAGADIA
+5958 
-5966 PENGSGV
+5966 
-5973 AMAAAPQAD
+5973 PQ
-5982 SEIAPPIVPG
+5982 
-5992 AELHPAPENGSG
+5992 
-6004 ALPETARGAGAG
+6004 
-6016 TEPEPGPEIGAD
+6016 
-6028 IAPENGSGVAMAAA
+6028 
-6042 PQADSEAAP
+6042 
-6051 PIVPGAERGTAPEVE
+6051 
-6066 PYSAPEN
+6066 
-6073 GSGVAMAA
+6073 
-6081 APQADSAA
+6081 
-6089 APPIAPGAG
+6089 
-6098 REAGRGTA
+6098 AGRGSG
-6106 PEVEPHPAPQT
+6106 PENASETGPENASQAAS
-6117 DPEAGWRTAPPTEP
+6117 EAGPETGAVT
-6131 AAGPVSAAELRE
+6131 AAELRE

-6165 LSPSGKVD
+6165 LGPSGKVD
-6173 RRALPVVTT
+6173 RRALPVVAA
-6182 AAEPAARH
+6182 AAEPAGRH

-6196 AERALCEIWAQVLGL
+6196 AERTLCEIWAQVLGL

-6231 QVVSRARQAGLRL
+6231 QVVSRARQAGLQV

-6253 TIAALAPE
+6253 TVAALAPE
-6261 AGAVAEPTEAE
+6261 AGAVADRTETD

-6301 SMLVELADGFDATAL
+6301 SMLVELADGFDTGAL
-6316 QQALAAVW
+6316 ERALAAVW

-6333 FTQTEDGWHQH
+6333 FTRTEEGWRQH
-6344 NADVEPVPE
+6344 NADVEPAPR
-6353 LRRADLTTEADRPA
+6353 LRHEDLTAVPA
-6367 ALERIADAVHAGFD
+6367 AERAGALERIADAVHAGFD
-6381 LTRGPLLAAVLVTA
+6381 LTTGPLLAAVLVTA
-6395 DPGWRPRLFLAAHHV
+6395 DPAWRPRLFLAAHHV

-6421 DDLDTAYRQAVRG
+6421 DDLDTAYRQAVRD
-6434 VPIDLGPRTTSFRD
+6434 VPVDLGPRTTSFRD
-6448 WAHRLRDHVRGGG
+6448 WAHRLRDHVRAGG
-6461 FDDELEYW
+6461 FDDELAYW
-6469 AGLPA
+6469 TGLPA

-6479 VDDDATGTGTAE
+6479 VDHDGDATGTAE
-6491 VTVVLNAD
+6491 VTVVLDAD

-6547 DVLDGVDLNRTVGW
+6547 DVLDDVDLNRTVGW

-6566 PVALSVEDTESA
+6566 PVALSIEDVVGRGDT
-6578 DWRTLVKS
+6578 DWRTVVKS

-6608 APDVRE
+6608 EPDVRE
-6614 RLAGRTPQISFN
+6614 RLAGSTPQISFN
-6626 YLGQWDGAGGPATSE
+6626 YLGQWDGSGGTTTSE

-6655 DPDEH
+6655 DPAEH

-6684 ARHDRRTAEALAG
+6684 GRHDRRTAEALAG

-6704 QIAADSQVPARRKER
+6704 QIAADSRVPARRKER